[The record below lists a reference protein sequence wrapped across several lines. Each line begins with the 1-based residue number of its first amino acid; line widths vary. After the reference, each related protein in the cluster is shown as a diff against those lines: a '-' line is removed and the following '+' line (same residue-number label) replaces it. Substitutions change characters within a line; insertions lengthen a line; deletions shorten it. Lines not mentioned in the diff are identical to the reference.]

1 MGKPFWRSVEYF
13 FTGNYSADNGNN
25 DIVAIGF
32 GGEIHAYGGD
42 DHVTV
47 GSIGATVHTGSGND
61 TVVGGSAYLRVEDS
75 TGHLSVKGAAGYAD
89 INKSGDGNVSFAGAA
104 GGVSIDHLGH
114 HGDVSYGGAAAYNSV
129 KRKGL
134 SGNVTFKGAGG
145 YNALW
150 HETNHGN
157 LSFAG
162 AGAGNKLDR
171 TWFDQYQGSRGDVSF
186 DGAGAANSISSRVET
201 GNITFRG
208 AGADNHLVRKGKVG
222 DITLQGAGASN
233 RIERTRQAED
243 VYQQTHGNIRFE
255 GVGGYNS
262 FYSDVAH
269 GDIHF
274 SGGGAYNTIT
284 RKGSGSSFDAQGM
297 EYAKAEDIVLT
308 TAKMHGSWIG
318 SGTHAVT
325 AVKSEREPNTYL
337 FAIADGTYTKI
348 NKVRLSNDP
357 KTGKLKYYSEAWY
370 KQGNHLSGLARS
382 DVSSAGGFEV
392 NPINGG
398 YTLSNIAVEHQQS
411 LTVHAMEK
419 DLTEYEWVTYANGA
433 LIDAKDVVLSDAK
446 MGGHAISTDGTKVDV
461 QAIKSNRKPNTYVYA
476 KVLGPYT
483 KIVVVELANDA
494 ETGVLK
500 YQARSWYKEGD
511 HTANLANEDISSA
524 NGYHSMGKGG
534 YSLSA
539 LNYSVNAIRS
549 MSETVADIDEY
560 TDQTLFK
567 PATDSGESSGDVHF
581 SGAGGGNVIKSNV
594 TRGNVYFNGGGI
606 ANVILHSSQFGN
618 TEFNG
623 GGAANV
629 IVKSGEEGD
638 LTFRGAGLANV
649 LVHQSKQGKMDVYA
663 GGAVNVLVR
672 IGDGQYLAHLLAYGN
687 ISVHKGN
694 GNSRVAMLGGY
705 NTHTQIGSGH
715 GLWLAAGGF
724 NVMTQVGNG
733 EVTSVL
739 AGGANVLTKVGEGE
753 LTAGMLGGANVMTH
767 ISGDEQASN
776 TTAVAL
782 GGANILTK
790 KGKGDTLAVMGGGA
804 NVLTHVGDGSTT
816 GVMVGGANIL
826 TKVGNGDTTGIMLGV
841 GNVLT
846 HVGDGQTLGVMGAA
860 GNIFTKVGDGTS
872 IAAMIGA
879 GNIFTHVG
887 EGNAWALMGGLGN
900 VFTKVG
906 NGDALALM
914 VAEANVFTHIGDGMS
929 VALML
934 AKGNVATKVGNGT
947 TLAAMVGNAN
957 IFTHIGN
964 GSTFAA
970 MIGQANVMTKV
981 GNDLTAALMVGK
993 ANIYTHVGDGT
1004 SLGLFA
1010 GEMNVMT
1017 KVGNGTTLAAMFGK
1031 ANIMTHVG
1039 DGLTGVL
1046 ALGEANIVTKVG
1058 DDFMGVVAAAKA
1070 NVVTHVGDATT
1081 AAVLAGKGNI
1091 LTKVGEGTT
1100 VGLLISDIGNV
1111 MTHVG
1116 DGTTIGIAK
1125 GKANIVT
1132 KVGDGLGINVAW
1144 GQANVFTQVGDG
1156 DRYNFAKGEAN
1167 ILTKVGDGQEVSVVQ
1182 GKANIITHVGNGD
1195 DYTGAW
1201 GKANV
1206 ITKVGDGRNV
1216 VLAKGEA
1223 NIVTQVGDGD
1233 SFNALWSKGNVV
1245 TKVGDGMQ
1253 VTAAKGKANITTT
1266 VGNGLS
1272 VTAAY
1277 GDANINTKVG
1287 NGVSVNVAW
1296 GKYNINTKVGDGLNV
1311 AVMKGKANANI
1322 HIGDGL
1328 NINASYAR
1336 NNVAIKVGNG
1346 DFYSLAVAS
1355 SNTSSNKLSAL
1366 FDNVKQTLLGV
1377 GGSQAINYLVQGDE
1391 ASTSGTQKGRGAIA
1405 TPEITKLDGFQ
1416 MDAIEEVGSDLGDS
1430 LTGSVTKVDTP
1441 DLNEMDND
1449 LNIDGASD
1457 HAPNLIV
1464 NGDFEQGD
1472 RGWQS
1477 THGVEA
1483 SYSGSVYGV
1492 NGEGHGTRVTE
1503 LDTHT
1508 NTSLYQDLTDL
1519 TEGEVIA
1526 VSFDFAKRAGLS
1538 NNEGIEV
1545 LWNGE
1550 VVFSSSGDASAW
1562 QQKTLKLTAHAGSN
1576 RIEFK
1581 GTGHNDGLGYIL
1593 DNVVAKSES
1602 SPQANAVS
1610 EHAKQNQASQNALS
1624 DKERAEADR
1633 QRLEQEKQ
1641 KQLDAVAGSQSQ
1653 LESTDQ
1659 QAIENNGQAQRDAVK
1674 EESEAVTAELTTLAQ
1689 GLDVLDGQATHTGK
1703 SGEQWRNDFA
1713 GGLLDGVQSQ
1723 IDDAKQLASDKM
1735 AAAKQTQSDNNSKV
1749 KDSIA
1754 KSEAGVAKGEQN
1766 RAGAE
1771 QDIAEAKADA
1781 ETRKADAVAK
1791 SHDAKQ
1797 AESDAHSAAND
1808 AQSRG
1813 DRDAMNAENKANQAQ
1828 NDAQGAKQNEGDR
1841 PDRQGVAGSGLSGN
1855 AHRVEGA
1862 GETGSHVNTDSQTN
1876 ADGRFSDGLTEQE
1889 LEALEGATNAVNRL
1903 QINAGIRSK
1912 NSGSTIT
1919 SMFMEANADSI
1930 VVDTTASQDVV
1941 RKEVRIS
1948 GVNLVGLG
1956 EASHDS
1962 AESLVAARAEKV
1974 ANLYR
1979 WLDTD
1984 NDVATDKY
1992 VPVPGFERVDAD
2004 VSDEVKQR
2012 MIQSM
2017 SGYIEHTDN
2026 QVPKDQAQALATLF
2040 VESTLDYDW
2049 DKRVEFLTKL
2059 ESYGYSFET
2068 PHAEKSIVS
2077 FWSGKNFKQYRDV
2090 LDNAQT
2096 DGKKVVYDIDVKG
2109 NAFAIDLNKHL
2120 MRWGGLFLDPDN
2132 AEQNQLKSS
2141 IDAATFSNT
2150 GFWSSVYAT
2159 GAQHDVYVIA
2169 EGGVRLGNYFWHV
2182 ELPALRQ
2189 LQREGLVGEIRLL
2202 DKPVSE
2208 YKDLP
2213 ADEIGRRLTDAGVG
2227 VKVRFDALSS
2237 ARQAELLADNPDD
2250 YRADTLVEL
2259 DVKLSAIDSMLRESL
2274 PFYSLRTERNLL
2286 VQEGD
2291 EGFEVRSWPGSDD
2304 KSKTIL
2310 LDNPEDAAQQKAIE
2324 RFILA
2329 NFDNFEQMP
2338 DELFLVDNKVLS
2350 HHDGRTRI
2358 LAQKEDGAWTYN
2370 TNSEL
2375 MSVTELLDAAHV
2387 SGKVRGESYQK
2398 VIDALAEYHASTAEH
2413 ADYELESVEQLV
2425 NLRKK
2430 IEGYALGHP
2439 DSGRLEAMNS
2449 LLNQVNS
2456 RLEEVSVLA
2465 VSEQSIKAHDSFSRL
2480 YDQLDNAH
2488 LKQSKHLYLDG
2499 NGDFVTKGKGNLAKI
2514 DQLGG
2519 SDAVLEKVK
2528 ASVNHEYGQAI
2539 ADTIF
2544 AGLSANE
2551 LAKDGKG
2558 IDITGLNRIHQ
2569 ALEQHM
2575 SPVSAT
2581 MYIWKPSDHSA
2592 LGHAAL
2598 QIGQGRTQIDA
2609 QAAADFNK
2617 QNYVSWWPLGS
2628 KSSNIRNIFNVA
2640 TEYQPDLKLRWSDFS
2655 QPAHQNDTLEHD
2667 MASEENDGF
2676 GLNDGETKLK
2686 RFIEKL
2692 NAAKGID
2699 AAYKDASEG
2708 YASVLLGNPDMLVS
2722 TGIPAHVFQPFVDQ
2736 WNDTSYDMMDVA
2748 NRFAQELQKQAQASG
2763 DPALVAKRIDNV
2775 VRLFAER
2782 ALEEIEAFKA
2792 SQADEGRVFRINLEG
2807 LDVAAMQAEWNRL
2820 SHDPDARYQLLT
2832 KNCSSTVAKVL
2843 KAGGADKLI
2852 GHTWRPKFG
2861 VWTPTELFNFGQA
2874 LQEAQLEIAAKKQS
2888 HQVNDDLDAL
2898 SGSEKHKDK
2907 VAIEND
2913 GTPPRDKVPLSP
2925 LTRFLNN
2932 ELYGERDARRKI
2944 GDITQ
2949 TLLDHAVEKGES
2961 QKVTLKGEAGRLTG
2975 YYHQGTASSDDET
2988 STTSGKVVLF
2998 LHGSGSSA
3006 EEQASAIR
3014 SHYQK
3019 QGIDM
3024 LAVNLRG
3031 YGESDGGP
3039 SEKGLYQDART
3050 MFNYLVNDKG
3060 IDPSN
3065 IILHGY
3071 SMGGPIAA
3079 DLARYAAQNGQA
3091 VSGLLLDRPMPSMT
3105 KAITA
3110 HEVANPAGIVGT
3122 IAKAVNGQFSVEK
3135 NLKGLPQETPILL
3148 LTDNEGLGEEGEKL
3162 RVKLSNSGFNVT
3174 GEQTFYGHEASNR
3187 LMSQY
3192 TGQIVSDLLNT
3203 QHIKHNEAKLNLE
3216 PHGKNYESRDLI
3228 LKPISQPETVELGM
3242 PEVDQKV
3249 LADIAERENVII
3261 GVRPV
3266 DEKSKSLIASK
3277 MYSSKGLFVKAKS
3290 SDWGPMS
3297 GFIPV
3302 DQSFAKASAR
3312 RDLETFNRH
3321 AEQSIQSGNA
3331 VSADLYL
3338 NQVRVEELVSK
3349 YHSLTPLELDDQ
3361 SGMYKTTATNGDQ
3374 SVPFFLNR
3382 VTVDGNELWQV
3393 HYITNG
3399 ELAPFKV
3406 IGDPV
3411 SKQPMTAD
3419 YDLLTVMYSYGDLG
3433 PQDKVKQPLT
3443 WQQWKD
3449 SVTYEDLTPKYKEL
3463 YSNEDLYNKKDGA
3476 SLGNVSGRLKEL
3488 KDRINVDL
3496 GRTNGLEMVHHGADD
3511 ANPYAVMADNF
3522 PATFFVPKSL
3532 FAEDGLGEGKGS
3544 IQTYFNVNEQ
3554 GAVVIRNPQ
3563 EFSDFQQVTINA
3575 SFRAS
3580 FNDKWNHGLDEPLF
3594 TTKRKLSHEF
3604 LNKRDQL
3611 LKKLSGGRLDAQ
3623 DETLVALGNPDDVS
3637 GNKAIVAVDVSQIF
3651 TRQELKERA
3660 NVFAKPIGASYQ
3672 GILDQLDLVHQT
3684 VSRDQIV
3691 ASFELNKKVNAYI
3704 AEHPTSGRNQALT
3717 QLKEQ
3722 ITSALFIGKMQVAQ
3736 VDIDAI
3742 AQTRPELAARIFMV
3756 AIEEANGEHRGLT
3769 DMMVRWANEDPYLA
3783 PKQGY
3788 KGETPNDLGF
3798 DAKYHVDLGDHYADF
3813 KQWLETSQS
3822 NGLLS
3827 KATLDESTKT
3837 VHLGYSYQELQDLT
3851 GVESVQ
3857 MAFYFL
3863 KEAAKKVDP
3872 ISGDSAEMILLKKFA
3887 DKSYLSQLDSDR
3899 MDQIEG
3905 IYRSSHETD
3914 VDAWD
3919 RRYSGA
3925 GYDELTNKLAGATGV
3940 DEQLS
3945 VLLDDRKG
3953 LLIGEVHG
3961 SDVNGLRFVNEQMDA
3976 LKKQGVT
3983 VIGLEHLRSDLAQP
3997 LIDRYLATG
4006 VMSSELSAMLKTKH
4020 LDATLFENARANGM
4034 RIVALDANSSARP
4047 NVQGTEHGL
4056 MYRAG
4061 AANNIAVEV
4070 LQSLPDDEKFVAIYG
4085 KAHLQSHKG
4094 IEGFVPGIT
4103 HRLDL
4108 PALRVSD
4115 SNQFRVEQDDM
4126 TLRVVYDDVAN
4137 KPKLTFKDSL
4147 SGANTAIHNQNV
4159 NDWERVAVTPTAD
4172 GGETRFDGQIIVQ
4185 MENDSVVANA
4195 AANLAGKHPESSVVV
4210 QLDSD
4215 GNYRVVYGDPS
4226 KLDGKLR
4233 WQLVGHGRDDS
4244 DSNNTHLSGYSAED
4258 LAAKLA
4264 NFQQSFSQAENI
4276 NNTPDHISIVGCS
4289 LVSDDKQKG
4298 FGHQFINAMDVNGL
4312 RVDVSARSSEL
4323 AVDATGRKH
4332 TKDENG
4338 DWIQKAETNK
4348 VSLSWNEQGEVIAK
4362 EERIRNGIAEGD
4374 IDLSRIGVSD
4384 VGEIARGAIGDNN
4397 DVFDAPEKRKV
4408 ETETSSSAANNK
4420 LSYSGNIQVNVGDG
4434 EFTAVNWGT
4443 SNVGIKVGSG
4453 GFKSLAFGDNNV
4465 MVHIGNGE
4473 SKHSVDMGGYQAL
4486 EGAQMFIG
4494 NRNVS
4499 FNLGQSNDLL
4509 VMMDKSIPT
4518 PPLVNPFDGAA
4529 RISGVL
4535 QSIATSG
4542 EDQDWLAA
4550 QEQQWTLSGAKKFV
4564 KDMSGLDQSSSVDY
4578 TCLVELDSHNERSS
4592 RGLKHDT
4599 EAALNKQY
4607 NQWLSGN
4614 SDSSA
4619 GKLSRADKLRQANEK
4634 LAFNFAVGGQ
4644 GADIQV
4650 TTGNWNFMFGDN
4662 IQSIL
4667 DTNLGSLFG
4676 LMTQQFSAT
4685 GQAKTTFT
4693 YTPEDLPRQLKN
4705 KLLGQMAGIGAE
4717 TTLADIF
4724 GVDYTTSG
4732 QIVSR
4737 NGEAVD
4743 GVAILTEMLEVIG
4756 EFSGD
4761 QLQAF
4766 VDPAKLLDSLK
4777 SGIDMGA
4784 DGIQSFAETHGLK
4797 DKAPEEEENKS
4808 AVSVNGTSVNSAQ
4821 GATASDG
4828 NTETAE
4834 TQDRAFGF
4842 NSLNLPNLFAT
4853 IFSQDKQKEMKSLVE
4868 NLKENLTADL
4878 LNMKEKTFDFL
4889 RNSGHL
4895 QGDGDINLSL
4905 GNYNFNWGGDGK
4917 DLGAYLGDN
4926 NNFWGGRGDDVFYA
4940 TGTSNIFT
4948 GGEGS
4953 DMGVLM
4959 GRENMMFGGDG
4970 NDTAVVAG
4978 RINHVFLGAGDDQ
4991 SFVFGEGGEIDTGLG
5006 RDYVVTSGN
5015 FNRVDTGD
5023 GQDYSVTIGNN
5034 NQVELGAGNDFANV
5048 FGNYNRINASAGN
5061 DVVKLMG
5068 YHAVLNGGE
5077 GEDHLIAAAIS
5088 KFSQFNGEEGRDLMV
5103 LGGYQNTFKGGTD
5116 VDSFVVSGDVIDNL
5130 VEDISSEDN
5139 IVFNGIDWQKLWF
5152 ERSGYDLKLSILRDP
5167 VSETDQAKFEHIG
5180 SVTFNDYFD
5189 GKRAQ
5194 MIIAMGEKDANGER
5208 EYTTLSESSI
5218 DALVQAMSGFDP
5230 QAGDNGFIDNLDSKS
5245 RVAISTAWADVV
5257 HKKGITV

>member
-13 FTGNYSADNGNN
+13 FTGNYSADDGNN
-25 DIVAIGF
+25 SIVAIGF

-47 GSIGATVHTGSGND
+47 GSIGATVYTGSGND
-61 TVVGGSAYLRVEDS
+61 TVVGGSAYLRVEDT

-104 GGVSIDHLGH
+104 GGVSIDHLGN
-114 HGDVSYGGAAAYNSV
+114 HGDVNYGGAAAYNGIT
-129 KRKGL
+129 RKGL

-150 HETNHGN
+150 HETNQGN

-171 TWFDQYQGSRGDVSF
+171 TWFNRYQDSRGDVTF

-222 DITLQGAGASN
+222 DVTLQGAGASN

-243 VYQQTHGNIRFE
+243 VYAQTRGNIRFE

-262 FYSDVAH
+262 LYSDVAH

-274 SGGGAYNTIT
+274 SGGGAYNTII
-284 RKGSGSSFDAQGM
+284 RKGSGNDFAKEGM
-297 EYAKAEDIVLT
+297 TNAKADEIVLT
-308 TAKMHGSWIG
+308 KAVMSGSWIG
-318 SGTHAVT
+318 QDHHVT
-325 AVKSEREPNTYL
+325 AVKSASEPNTYL
-337 FAIADGTYTKI
+337 FAFADSTYTKI
-348 NKVRLSNDP
+348 NKVQLRNDP
-357 KTGKLKYYSEAWY
+357 QTGELKYYSTAWY
-370 KQGNHLSGLARS
+370 KEGNHLSNLANQDIS
-382 DVSSAGGFEV
+382 DNGGFTAV
-392 NPINGG
+392 NINGA
-398 YTLSNIAVEHQQS
+398 YTLSDLKVEHQQS
-411 LTVHAMEK
+411 LTVHAVEK

-433 LIDAKDVVLSDAK
+433 LIDAKDVALSEAK
-446 MGGHAISTDGTKVDV
+446 MGGTAISTDGTTVDV
-461 QAIKSNRKPNTYVYA
+461 QAVKSNRKPNTYVYA

-483 KIVVVELANDA
+483 KIVVVELANDPK
-494 ETGVLK
+494 TGALK

-511 HTANLANEDISSA
+511 HTADLANEDISSA

-534 YSLSA
+534 YSLSD
-539 LNYSVNAIRS
+539 LHYSVNAVRS
-549 MSETVADIDEY
+549 TSETVADIDEY

-581 SGAGGGNVIKSNV
+581 NGAGGGNVIKSNV

-694 GNSRVAMLGGY
+694 GNSRVVMLGGY
-705 NTHTQIGSGH
+705 NTHTQIGSGN
-715 GLWLAAGGF
+715 GLWLAGGGF
-724 NVMTQVGNG
+724 NVMTQVGKG
-733 EVTSVL
+733 DVASVL
-739 AGGANVLTKVGEGE
+739 AGGANVLTKVGDGD
-753 LTAGMLGGANVMTH
+753 LTAGMLGGANVITH
-767 ISGDEQASN
+767 ISGDNETSN

-790 KGKGDTLAVMGGGA
+790 KGKGNALAVMGGGA
-804 NVLTHVGDGSTT
+804 NVLTHVGDGTTT

-872 IAAMIGA
+872 IAVMIGA

-957 IFTHIGN
+957 IFTHVGS

-970 MIGQANVMTKV
+970 MIGQANIMTKV
-981 GNDLTAALMVGK
+981 GDDLTAALMVGK

-1004 SLGLFA
+1004 SLGIFA
-1010 GEMNVMT
+1010 GEVNVMT

-1125 GKANIVT
+1125 GKANIIT
-1132 KVGDGLGINVAW
+1132 KVGDGLGVNVAW

-1167 ILTKVGDGQEVSVVQ
+1167 VITKVGDGQEVSVVQ

-1206 ITKVGDGRNV
+1206 ITKVGNGRNV

-1233 SFNALWSKGNVV
+1233 SFNALWSKGNIV

-1266 VGNGLS
+1266 VGDGLS

-1287 NGVSVNVAW
+1287 DGVSVNVAW

-1328 NINASYAR
+1328 GINASYAQ
-1336 NNVAIKVGNG
+1336 NNVAIKIGNG

-1366 FDNVKQTLLGV
+1366 FDNIKQTVLGV

-1391 ASTSGTQKGRGAIA
+1391 ASSSGTQKGRGAIA

-1441 DLNEMDND
+1441 DLNKMQNA
-1449 LNIDGASD
+1449 LNVDGSSD
-1457 HAPNLIV
+1457 QTQATNLIV

-1472 RGWQS
+1472 QGWKS

-1483 SYSGSVYGV
+1483 SYSGNVYGV
-1492 NGEGHGTRVTE
+1492 NGEGHGARVTE
-1503 LDTHT
+1503 LDTYT

-1581 GTGHNDGLGYIL
+1581 GTGQNDGLGYIL

-1602 SPQANAVS
+1602 SQQANAVS
-1610 EHAKQNQASQNALS
+1610 EHATQNQASQNALS

-1659 QAIENNGQAQRDAVK
+1659 QALGNNGQAQRDAVK
-1674 EESEAVTAELTTLAQ
+1674 EESEAVTAELTKLAQ
-1689 GLDVLDGQATHTGK
+1689 GLDVLDGQATHTGE
-1703 SGEQWRNDFA
+1703 SGDQWRNDFV
-1713 GGLLDGVQSQ
+1713 GGLLDGVQRQ
-1723 IDDAKQLASDKM
+1723 LDDAKQIANDKI

-1749 KDSIA
+1749 KESVA

-1771 QDIAEAKADA
+1771 QDIADAKADA

-1791 SHDAKQ
+1791 SNDAKQ

-1828 NDAQGAKQNEGDR
+1828 NDAKGTKQNEGDR
-1841 PDRQGVAGSGLSGN
+1841 PDREGVTGSGLSGN

-1862 GETGSHVNTDSQTN
+1862 GETGSHVTNDSQIN
-1876 ADGRFSDGLTEQE
+1876 ADGRFSEGLSEQE
-1889 LEALEGATNAVNRL
+1889 QEALEGATNAVNRL
-1903 QINAGIRSK
+1903 QINAGIRGK
-1912 NSGSTIT
+1912 NSGSTIS
-1919 SMFMEANADSI
+1919 SMFTETNSDSI
-1930 VVDTTASQDVV
+1930 VVPTAASQDVV
-1941 RKEVRIS
+1941 RQEIRIS
-1948 GVNLVGLG
+1948 GVNLEGLG
-1956 EASHDS
+1956 EASHDT
-1962 AESLVAARAEKV
+1962 AESLVSARAEKV

-1984 NDVATDKY
+1984 NDAATDKY

-2004 VSDEVKQR
+2004 VSEEAKER
-2012 MIQSM
+2012 MIQFVG
-2017 SGYIEHTDN
+2017 GYIEHTDN

-2040 VESTLDYDW
+2040 VEATLDYDW

-2059 ESYGYSFET
+2059 ESYGYSFEA
-2068 PHAEKSIVS
+2068 PHGEKSIVS
-2077 FWSGKNFKQYRDV
+2077 FWSGRNFKEYRNV
-2090 LDNAQT
+2090 LDNAQA

-2109 NAFAIDLNKHL
+2109 NAFAIDLNKQL
-2120 MRWGGLFLDPDN
+2120 MRWGGMFLDPDN

-2159 GAQHDVYVIA
+2159 GAQNDVYVIA
-2169 EGGVRLGNYFWHV
+2169 EGGMRLGNYFWNV

-2202 DKPVSE
+2202 DKPVSA
-2208 YKDLP
+2208 YKDIP
-2213 ADEIGRRLTDAGVG
+2213 VEDIGRRLTDAGVA
-2227 VKVRFDALSS
+2227 VKVRFDALSHEK
-2237 ARQAELLADNPDD
+2237 QADLLADNPDG
-2250 YRADTLVEL
+2250 YKADTLVEL

-2286 VQEGD
+2286 VQEGE
-2291 EGFEVRSWPGSDD
+2291 EGFEVRSWPGTDG

-2310 LDNPEDAAQQKAIE
+2310 LDNPEDAAQQKSIE

-2370 TNSEL
+2370 ANVEL

-2387 SGKVRGESYQK
+2387 SGKVRGESYQQ
-2398 VIDALAEYHASTAEH
+2398 VIDALTEYHASTAEH
-2413 ADYELESVEQLV
+2413 ADYELTSVEKLL
-2425 NLRKK
+2425 NLRKQV
-2430 IEGYALGHP
+2430 EGYVLGHP
-2439 DSGRLEAMNS
+2439 DSGRVQAMNA

-2456 RLEEVSVLA
+2456 RLEAVSVLV
-2465 VSEQSIKAHDSFSRL
+2465 VSEQSIKAHDSFSHL
-2480 YDQLDNAH
+2480 YDQLDNAN
-2488 LKQSKHLYLDG
+2488 LKESKHLYLDG
-2499 NGDFVTKGKGNLAKI
+2499 NGDFVTKGKGNLANI
-2514 DQLGG
+2514 DKLGG

-2528 ASVNHEYGQAI
+2528 AAVSHEYGQVV

-2544 AGLSANE
+2544 AGLSAND

-2558 IDITGLNRIHQ
+2558 IDIAGLNKVHQ
-2569 ALEQHM
+2569 AIEQHM

-2598 QIGQGRTQIDA
+2598 QIGQGRTQLEG

-2640 TEYQPDLKLRWSDFS
+2640 TEDQPDLKLRWSDFS

-2686 RFIEKL
+2686 RFVEKL

-2699 AAYKDASEG
+2699 ASYKDASEG
-2708 YASVLLGNPDMLVS
+2708 YASVLLGNPDMLAS

-2748 NRFAQELQKQAQASG
+2748 NRFAEELQKQAQASG
-2763 DPALVAKRIDNV
+2763 DPALVEKRIDNV

-2782 ALEEIEAFKA
+2782 AIEEIEAFKA

-2820 SHDPDARYQLLT
+2820 SNDPDARYQLLT

-2888 HQVNDDLDAL
+2888 HQVTDVLDAL
-2898 SGSEKHKDK
+2898 SGNEKHKEN

-2913 GTPPRDKVPLSP
+2913 GTPPRDKESLSP

-2932 ELYGERDARRKI
+2932 ELYGEKDARRKI

-2949 TLLDHAVEKGES
+2949 TLLDHAVENGES

-2975 YYHQGTASSDDET
+2975 YYHQGAASSEGQT
-2988 STTSGKVVLF
+2988 SATSGKVVLF

-3014 SHYQK
+3014 NHYQK

-3065 IILHGY
+3065 IIIHGY

-3110 HEVANPAGIVGT
+3110 HEVANPAGIVGA

-3135 NLKGLPQETPILL
+3135 NLKGLPKETPILL

-3162 RVKLSNSGFNVT
+3162 RAKLAIAGYNVT

-3187 LMSQY
+3187 LMGQY
-3192 TGQIVSDLLNT
+3192 TDQIVSGLFNAEQAAVEAGEVLKGLEKDFKRYGDALKPDTSVPGKAKDIRTTKDFLNGYKNDHAKDIVDGFHSDMSIKQLVDLFVKGNWSAEQKGALAWEIESRALKVTFQNKSEKYNRLFREIASAGVVDAKATEQLAPQLMLLNLANDGFGGRCDPLS
-3203 QHIKHNEAKLNLE
+3203 KLVLVAKQLE
-3216 PHGKNYESRDLI
+3216 NDG
-3228 LKPISQPETVELGM
+3228 QV
-3242 PEVDQKV
+3242 
-3249 LADIAERENVII
+3249 
-3261 GVRPV
+3261 GVARQLL
-3266 DEKSKSLIASK
+3266 EK
-3277 MYSSKGLFVKAKS
+3277 MYSAAAVLSNPTLYSDSEKANASKLLSSLAAIHAKN
-3290 SDWGPMS
+3290 PMHDTS
-3297 GFIPV
+3297 MKVWQEKLEGKQALTVNGVVEKIT
-3302 DQSFAKASAR
+3302 DASANGKPV
-3312 RDLETFNRH
+3312 L
-3321 AEQSIQSGNA
+3321 
-3331 VSADLYL
+3331 
-3338 NQVRVEELVSK
+3338 
-3349 YHSLTPLELDDQ
+3349 LELDAPKHAMAAWAKG
-3361 SGMYKTTATNGDQ
+3361 SGDERVYGFYDPNAGIVEFSSAEKFSAYLTRFFGKSDLDMAQRYELGKNAAGEPIFNRVVVMDGNTLASYKPTFGDKTT
-3374 SVPFFLNR
+3374 
-3382 VTVDGNELWQV
+3382 
-3393 HYITNG
+3393 
-3399 ELAPFKV
+3399 
-3406 IGDPV
+3406 
-3411 SKQPMTAD
+3411 M
-3419 YDLLTVMYSYGDLG
+3419 
-3433 PQDKVKQPLT
+3433 
-3443 WQQWKD
+3443 
-3449 SVTYEDLTPKYKEL
+3449 
-3463 YSNEDLYNKKDGA
+3463 
-3476 SLGNVSGRLKEL
+3476 
-3488 KDRINVDL
+3488 
-3496 GRTNGLEMVHHGADD
+3496 
-3511 ANPYAVMADNF
+3511 
-3522 PATFFVPKSL
+3522 
-3532 FAEDGLGEGKGS
+3532 
-3544 IQTYFNVNEQ
+3544 
-3554 GAVVIRNPQ
+3554 
-3563 EFSDFQQVTINA
+3563 
-3575 SFRAS
+3575 
-3580 FNDKWNHGLDEPLF
+3580 
-3594 TTKRKLSHEF
+3594 
-3604 LNKRDQL
+3604 
-3611 LKKLSGGRLDAQ
+3611 
-3623 DETLVALGNPDDVS
+3623 
-3637 GNKAIVAVDVSQIF
+3637 
-3651 TRQELKERA
+3651 
-3660 NVFAKPIGASYQ
+3660 Q
-3672 GILDQLDLVHQT
+3672 GILDLPV
-3684 VSRDQIV
+3684 
-3691 ASFELNKKVNAYI
+3691 
-3704 AEHPTSGRNQALT
+3704 
-3717 QLKEQ
+3717 
-3722 ITSALFIGKMQVAQ
+3722 
-3736 VDIDAI
+3736 
-3742 AQTRPELAARIFMV
+3742 
-3756 AIEEANGEHRGLT
+3756 
-3769 DMMVRWANEDPYLA
+3769 
-3783 PKQGY
+3783 
-3788 KGETPNDLGF
+3788 F
-3798 DAKYHVDLGDHYADF
+3798 DATPIKKTGTSDVDGNAKIVDV
-3813 KQWLETSQS
+3813 T
-3822 NGLLS
+3822 
-3827 KATLDESTKT
+3827 
-3837 VHLGYSYQELQDLT
+3837 
-3851 GVESVQ
+3851 
-3857 MAFYFL
+3857 
-3863 KEAAKKVDP
+3863 KEALADGK
-3872 ISGDSAEMILLKKFA
+3872 IL
-3887 DKSYLSQLDSDR
+3887 
-3899 MDQIEG
+3899 
-3905 IYRSSHETD
+3905 
-3914 VDAWD
+3914 
-3919 RRYSGA
+3919 
-3925 GYDELTNKLAGATGV
+3925 
-3940 DEQLS
+3940 
-3945 VLLDDRKG
+3945 
-3953 LLIGEVHG
+3953 
-3961 SDVNGLRFVNEQMDA
+3961 
-3976 LKKQGVT
+3976 
-3983 VIGLEHLRSDLAQP
+3983 
-3997 LIDRYLATG
+3997 
-4006 VMSSELSAMLKTKH
+4006 
-4020 LDATLFENARANGM
+4020 
-4034 RIVALDANSSARP
+4034 
-4047 NVQGTEHGL
+4047 
-4056 MYRAG
+4056 
-4061 AANNIAVEV
+4061 
-4070 LQSLPDDEKFVAIYG
+4070 
-4085 KAHLQSHKG
+4085 
-4094 IEGFVPGIT
+4094 
-4103 HRLDL
+4103 
-4108 PALRVSD
+4108 
-4115 SNQFRVEQDDM
+4115 
-4126 TLRVVYDDVAN
+4126 
-4137 KPKLTFKDSL
+4137 
-4147 SGANTAIHNQNV
+4147 HNQNV
-4159 NDWERVAVTPTAD
+4159 NDWERVVVTPTAD

-4185 MENDSVVANA
+4185 MENDAVAAKA

-4233 WQLVGHGRDDS
+4233 WQLVGHGRDHS
-4244 DSNNTHLSGYSAED
+4244 ESNNTRLSGYSADE
-4258 LAAKLA
+4258 LAVKLA
-4264 NFQQSFSQAENI
+4264 KFQQSFNQAENVSSK
-4276 NNTPDHISIVGCS
+4276 PDHISIVGCS

-4298 FGHQFINAMDVNGL
+4298 FGHQFINAMDANGL
-4312 RVDVSARSSEL
+4312 RVEVSVRSAKVYINEM
-4323 AVDATGRKH
+4323 GRKLYFDG
-4332 TKDENG
+4332 KDSWVN
-4338 DWIQKAETNK
+4338 KAINSK
-4348 VSLSWNEQGEVIAK
+4348 VLLSWNGQGEVVAK
-4362 EERIRNGIAEGD
+4362 DERIRNGIAEGD
-4374 IDLSRIGVSD
+4374 IDLSRIGISD
-4384 VGEIARGAIGDNN
+4384 VDEPARGAIGDNN
-4397 DVFDAPEKRKV
+4397 DVFDAPEKRKA
-4408 ETETSSSAANNK
+4408 ETETSSSSANNK

-4443 SNVGIKVGSG
+4443 SNVGIKVGTG

-4465 MVHIGNGE
+4465 MIHIGNGE
-4473 SKHSVDMGGYQAL
+4473 SKHSFDIGGYQAL

-4499 FNLGQSNDLL
+4499 FNKGRSNDLI

-4542 EDQDWLAA
+4542 EGKDWLAA

-4578 TCLVELDSHNERSS
+4578 TSLVELDSQNERSS
-4592 RGLKHDT
+4592 RGLKHDA

-4614 SDSSA
+4614 GNNDTS
-4619 GKLSRADKLRQANEK
+4619 KLSRADKLRQANEK

-4705 KLLGQMAGIGAE
+4705 KLLGQLAGVGAE

-4724 GVDYTTSG
+4724 GVDYTASG
-4732 QIVSR
+4732 HIVSR

-4743 GVAILTEMLEVIG
+4743 GVAILKEMLEVIG

-4766 VDPAKLLDSLK
+4766 VDPTKLVNSLEA
-4777 SGIDMGA
+4777 GINMGA
-4784 DGIQSFAETHGLK
+4784 DGIKSFAETHGLK
-4797 DKAPEEEENKS
+4797 EKAPEEEESKPS
-4808 AVSVNGTSVNSAQ
+4808 VSLNGETLNSTQ
-4821 GATASDG
+4821 GATVADG
-4828 NTETAE
+4828 STETTE
-4834 TQDRAFGF
+4834 TPDRAFGF

-4853 IFSQDKQKEMKSLVE
+4853 IFSQDKQKEMKSLVA

-4948 GGEGS
+4948 GGEGN

-4991 SFVFGEGGEIDTGLG
+4991 SFVFGEGGEIDTGSG

-5023 GQDYSVTIGNN
+5023 DQDYSVTIGNN
-5034 NQVELGAGNDFANV
+5034 NQVELGAGDDFANV

-5088 KFSQFNGEEGRDLMV
+5088 KFSQFNGGEGRDLMV

-5130 VEDISSEDN
+5130 VEDIRSEDN

-5167 VSETDQAKFEHIG
+5167 ASDSDQAKFEHIG
-5180 SVTFNDYFD
+5180 SVTFSDYFN
-5189 GKRAQ
+5189 GNRAQ
-5194 MIIAMGEKDANGER
+5194 VIIAMGEKDATGER
-5208 EYTTLSESSI
+5208 EYTTLSESAI

-5230 QAGDNGFIDNLDSKS
+5230 KAGDNGFIDNLDSKS
-5245 RVAISTAWADVV
+5245 RVAITTAWADVV

>member
-13 FTGNYSADNGNN
+13 FTGNYSADDGNN
-25 DIVAIGF
+25 SIVAIGF

-47 GSIGATVHTGSGND
+47 GSIGATVYTGSGND
-61 TVVGGSAYLRVEDS
+61 TVVGGSAYLRVEDT

-104 GGVSIDHLGH
+104 GGVSIDHLGN
-114 HGDVSYGGAAAYNSV
+114 HGDVSYGGAAAYNGIT
-129 KRKGL
+129 RKGL

-150 HETNHGN
+150 HETNQGN

-171 TWFDQYQGSRGDVSF
+171 TWFNRYQGSRGDVTF

-243 VYQQTHGNIRFE
+243 VYAQTRGNIRFE

-262 FYSDVAH
+262 LYSDVAH

-308 TAKMHGSWIG
+308 AAQMHGLSIDNG
-318 SGTHAVT
+318 NKFHAVT

-348 NKVRLSNDP
+348 NKVRLYNDP
-357 KTGKLKYYSEAWY
+357 ETGKLKYYSEAWF
-370 KQGNHLSGLARS
+370 KRGNHLAELARS

-411 LTVHAMEK
+411 LTVHAVEK

-433 LIDAKDVVLSDAK
+433 LIDAKDVALSEAK
-446 MGGHAISTDGTKVDV
+446 MGGHAISTDGTTVDV
-461 QAIKSNRKPNTYVYA
+461 QAVKSNRKPNTYVYA

-483 KIVVVELANDA
+483 KIVVVELANDPK
-494 ETGVLK
+494 TGALK
-500 YQARSWYKEGD
+500 YQARSWYKEGN

-534 YSLSA
+534 YSLSD
-539 LNYSVNAIRS
+539 LHYSVNAVRS
-549 MSETVADIDEY
+549 TSETVADIDEY

-567 PATDSGESSGDVHF
+567 PATDSGESSGDVRF
-581 SGAGGGNVIKSNV
+581 NGAGGGNVIKSNV

-606 ANVILHSSQFGN
+606 ANVILHSSQFGH

-694 GNSRVAMLGGY
+694 GNSRVVMLGGY
-705 NTHTQIGSGH
+705 NTHTQIGSGN

-724 NVMTQVGNG
+724 NVMTQVGKG
-733 EVTSVL
+733 DVASVL
-739 AGGANVLTKVGEGE
+739 AGGANVLTKVGDGD
-753 LTAGMLGGANVMTH
+753 LTAGMLGGANVITH
-767 ISGDEQASN
+767 ISGDNETSN

-790 KGKGDTLAVMGGGA
+790 KGKGNTLAVMGGGA
-804 NVLTHVGDGSTT
+804 NVLTHVGDGTTT

-872 IAAMIGA
+872 IAVMIGA

-957 IFTHIGN
+957 IFTHVGS

-970 MIGQANVMTKV
+970 MIGQANIMTKV

-1004 SLGLFA
+1004 SLGIFA
-1010 GEMNVMT
+1010 GEVNVIT

-1125 GKANIVT
+1125 GKANIIT
-1132 KVGDGLGINVAW
+1132 KVGDGLGVNVAW

-1167 ILTKVGDGQEVSVVQ
+1167 IITKVGDGQEVSVVQ

-1206 ITKVGDGRNV
+1206 ITKVGNGRNV

-1233 SFNALWSKGNVV
+1233 SFNALWSKGNIV

-1266 VGNGLS
+1266 VGDGLS

-1287 NGVSVNVAW
+1287 DGVSVNVAW

-1322 HIGDGL
+1322 HVGDGL
-1328 NINASYAR
+1328 NINASYAQ

-1366 FDNVKQTLLGV
+1366 FDNIKQTLLGV

-1391 ASTSGTQKGRGAIA
+1391 ASSSGTQKGRGAIA

-1416 MDAIEEVGSDLGDS
+1416 MEAIEEVGSDLGDS

-1441 DLNEMDND
+1441 DLNKMQNALDV
-1449 LNIDGASD
+1449 DGSAD
-1457 HAPNLIV
+1457 QTQAPNLIV

-1472 RGWQS
+1472 RGWKS

-1483 SYSGSVYGV
+1483 SYSGNVYGV
-1492 NGEGHGTRVTE
+1492 NGEGHGARVTE
-1503 LDTHT
+1503 LDTYT

-1602 SPQANAVS
+1602 SQQANAVS
-1610 EHAKQNQASQNALS
+1610 EHATQNQASQNALS
-1624 DKERAEADR
+1624 DKECAEADR

-1659 QAIENNGQAQRDAVK
+1659 QALENNGQAQRDAVK
-1674 EESEAVTAELTTLAQ
+1674 EESEAVTAELTKLAQ
-1689 GLDVLDGQATHTGK
+1689 GLDVLDGQATHTGE
-1703 SGEQWRNDFA
+1703 SGDQWRNDFA

-1723 IDDAKQLASDKM
+1723 LDDAKQLANDKI

-1749 KDSIA
+1749 KESVA

-1791 SHDAKQ
+1791 SNDAKQ

-1828 NDAQGAKQNEGDR
+1828 NDAKGTKQNEGDR
-1841 PDRQGVAGSGLSGN
+1841 PDREGVAGSGLSGN
-1855 AHRVEGA
+1855 AHSVEGA
-1862 GETGSHVNTDSQTN
+1862 GETGSHVNTDSPTN
-1876 ADGRFSDGLTEQE
+1876 ADGRFSEGLSEQE
-1889 LEALEGATNAVNRL
+1889 QEALEGATNAVNRL
-1903 QINAGIRSK
+1903 QINAGIRGK

-1919 SMFMEANADSI
+1919 SMFTETNSDSI
-1930 VVDTTASQDVV
+1930 VVPTTASQDVV
-1941 RKEVRIS
+1941 RQEIRIS
-1948 GVNLVGLG
+1948 GVNLEGLG
-1956 EASHDS
+1956 ETSHDS

-2026 QVPKDQAQALATLF
+2026 QVPKDQAEALATLF

-2059 ESYGYSFET
+2059 ESYGYSFEA

-2159 GAQHDVYVIA
+2159 GAQNDVYVIA
-2169 EGGVRLGNYFWHV
+2169 EGGVRLGNYFWNV

-2213 ADEIGRRLTDAGVG
+2213 ADQIGRRLTDAGVA
-2227 VKVRFDALSS
+2227 VKVRFDALSHE
-2237 ARQAELLADNPDD
+2237 RQAELLADNPDG
-2250 YRADTLVEL
+2250 YKADTLVEL

-2286 VQEGD
+2286 VQEGE
-2291 EGFEVRSWPGSDD
+2291 EGFEVRSWPGIDG

-2310 LDNPEDAAQQKAIE
+2310 LDNPEDAAQQKSIE

-2358 LAQKEDGAWTYN
+2358 IAQKEDGAWTYN
-2370 TNSEL
+2370 TNVEL

-2387 SGKVRGESYQK
+2387 NGKVRGDSYQQ
-2398 VIDALAEYHASTAEH
+2398 VIDALTEYHASTVEH
-2413 ADYELESVEQLV
+2413 ADYELESVEKLL
-2425 NLRKK
+2425 NLRKQ
-2430 IEGYALGHP
+2430 IEGYVLGHP
-2439 DSGRLEAMNS
+2439 DSGRVEAMNS

-2480 YDQLDNAH
+2480 YDQLDNAN
-2488 LKQSKHLYLDG
+2488 LKESKHLYLDG
-2499 NGDFVTKGKGNLAKI
+2499 NGDFVTKGKGNLATI

-2528 ASVNHEYGQAI
+2528 AAVTHEYGQVV

-2544 AGLSANE
+2544 AGLSAND

-2558 IDITGLNRIHQ
+2558 IDIAGLNKVHQ
-2569 ALEQHM
+2569 AIEQHM

-2598 QIGQGRTQIDA
+2598 QIGQGRTQLEG

-2640 TEYQPDLKLRWSDFS
+2640 TEDQPDLKLRWSDFS

-2676 GLNDGETKLK
+2676 GLKDGETKLK

-2699 AAYKDASEG
+2699 ASYKDASEG
-2708 YASVLLGNPDMLVS
+2708 YASVLLGNPDMLAS

-2748 NRFAQELQKQAQASG
+2748 NRFAEELQKQAQASG
-2763 DPALVAKRIDNV
+2763 DPALVEKRIDNV

-2820 SHDPDARYQLLT
+2820 SNDPDARYQLLT

-2888 HQVNDDLDAL
+2888 HQVTDVLDAL
-2898 SGSEKHKDK
+2898 SGNEKHKEN

-2913 GTPPRDKVPLSP
+2913 GTPPRDKESLSP

-2932 ELYGERDARRKI
+2932 ELYGEKDARRKI
-2944 GDITQ
+2944 GEITQ
-2949 TLLDHAVEKGES
+2949 TLLDHAVENGES
-2961 QKVTLKGEAGRLTG
+2961 QKVTLKGEVGRLTG
-2975 YYHQGTASSDDET
+2975 YYHQGAASSEGET
-2988 STTSGKVVLF
+2988 SATSGKVVLF

-3006 EEQASAIR
+3006 EEQASEIR
-3014 SHYQK
+3014 NHYQK

-3065 IILHGY
+3065 IIIHGY

-3110 HEVANPAGIVGT
+3110 HEMANPAGIVGA

-3135 NLKGLPQETPILL
+3135 NLKGLPKETPILL

-3162 RVKLSNSGFNVT
+3162 RAKLAIAGYNVT

-3187 LMSQY
+3187 LMGQY
-3192 TGQIVSDLLNT
+3192 ADQIVSGLFNAEQAAVEAGEVLKGLEKDFKRYGDALKPDTSVPGKSKDIRTTKDFLNGYKNDHAKEIVDGFRSDMSIKQLVDLFVKGNWSAEQKGALAWEIESRALKVTFQNKSEKYNRLFREIASAGVVDAKATEQLAPQLMLLNLSNDGFGGRCDPLS
-3203 QHIKHNEAKLNLE
+3203 KLVLVAKQLE
-3216 PHGKNYESRDLI
+3216 NDG
-3228 LKPISQPETVELGM
+3228 QV
-3242 PEVDQKV
+3242 
-3249 LADIAERENVII
+3249 
-3261 GVRPV
+3261 GVARQLL
-3266 DEKSKSLIASK
+3266 EK
-3277 MYSSKGLFVKAKS
+3277 MYSAAAVLSNPTLYSDSEKANASKLLSSLAAIHAKN
-3290 SDWGPMS
+3290 PMHDTS
-3297 GFIPV
+3297 MKVWQEKLEGKQALTVNGVVEKIT
-3302 DQSFAKASAR
+3302 DASANGKPV
-3312 RDLETFNRH
+3312 L
-3321 AEQSIQSGNA
+3321 
-3331 VSADLYL
+3331 
-3338 NQVRVEELVSK
+3338 
-3349 YHSLTPLELDDQ
+3349 LELDAPGHAMAAWAKGSGDDRVYGFYDPNAGIVEFSSAEKFGDYLTRFFGKSDLNMAQ
-3361 SGMYKTTATNGDQ
+3361 SYKLGKNDAGEAIFNRVVVMDGNTLASYKPTFGDKTTMQGILDLPVFDATPIKKPTGGVASDLEALGDK
-3374 SVPFFLNR
+3374 
-3382 VTVDGNELWQV
+3382 T
-3393 HYITNG
+3393 
-3399 ELAPFKV
+3399 KV
-3406 IGDPV
+3406 V
-3411 SKQPMTAD
+3411 
-3419 YDLLTVMYSYGDLG
+3419 
-3433 PQDKVKQPLT
+3433 
-3443 WQQWKD
+3443 
-3449 SVTYEDLTPKYKEL
+3449 
-3463 YSNEDLYNKKDGA
+3463 
-3476 SLGNVSGRLKEL
+3476 
-3488 KDRINVDL
+3488 VDL
-3496 GRTNGLEMVHHGADD
+3496 A
-3511 ANPYAVMADNF
+3511 
-3522 PATFFVPKSL
+3522 
-3532 FAEDGLGEGKGS
+3532 
-3544 IQTYFNVNEQ
+3544 
-3554 GAVVIRNPQ
+3554 
-3563 EFSDFQQVTINA
+3563 
-3575 SFRAS
+3575 
-3580 FNDKWNHGLDEPLF
+3580 
-3594 TTKRKLSHEF
+3594 
-3604 LNKRDQL
+3604 
-3611 LKKLSGGRLDAQ
+3611 
-3623 DETLVALGNPDDVS
+3623 
-3637 GNKAIVAVDVSQIF
+3637 QIF
-3651 TRQELKERA
+3651 TVQELKERA
-3660 NVFAKPIGASYQ
+3660 KVFAKPIGASYQ
-3672 GILDQLDLVHQT
+3672 GILDQLDLVHQAKG
-3684 VSRDQIV
+3684 RDQIA
-3691 ASFELNKKVNAYI
+3691 ASFELNKKINDYI

-3717 QLKEQ
+3717 QLKKQ
-3722 ITSALFIGKMQVAQ
+3722 VTNALFIGKMQVAQ
-3736 VDIDAI
+3736 AGIDAI

-3756 AIEEANGEHRGLT
+3756 AIEEANGKHVGLT

-3783 PKQGY
+3783 PKHGY
-3788 KGETPNDLGF
+3788 KGETPSDLGF
-3798 DAKYHVDLGDHYADF
+3798 DAKYHVDLGEHYADF

-3851 GVESVQ
+3851 GAESVQ

-3863 KEAAKKVDP
+3863 KEAAKKADP
-3872 ISGDSAEMILLKKFA
+3872 ISGDSAEMILLKKYA
-3887 DKSYLSQLDSDR
+3887 DQSYLSQLDSDR

-3914 VDAWD
+3914 IDAWD
-3919 RRYSGA
+3919 RRYSGT
-3925 GYDELTNKLAGATGV
+3925 GYDELTNKLASATGV
-3940 DEQLS
+3940 DEQLA

-4020 LDATLFENARANGM
+4020 LDVTLFENARANGM

-4070 LQSLPDDEKFVAIYG
+4070 LQNLPDGEKFVAIYG

-4108 PALRVSD
+4108 PALKVSD
-4115 SNQFRVEQDDM
+4115 SNEFTVEQDDVS
-4126 TLRVVYDDVAN
+4126 LRVVYDDVAN
-4137 KPKLTFKDSL
+4137 KPKITFKDSL
-4147 SGANTAIHNQNV
+4147 SGANTALHNQNV
-4159 NDWERVAVTPTAD
+4159 NDWERVVVTPTAD
-4172 GGETRFDGQIIVQ
+4172 GGESRFDGQIIVQ
-4185 MENDSVVANA
+4185 MENDDVVAKA

-4210 QLDSD
+4210 QIDSD

-4244 DSNNTHLSGYSAED
+4244 ESNNTRLSGYSADE
-4258 LAAKLA
+4258 LAVKLA
-4264 NFQQSFSQAENI
+4264 KFQQSFNQAENI
-4276 NNTPDHISIVGCS
+4276 NNKPDHISIVGCS

-4298 FGHQFINAMDVNGL
+4298 FGHQFINAMDANGL
-4312 RVDVSARSSEL
+4312 RVDVSVRSSEL
-4323 AVDATGRKH
+4323 AVDEAGRKH
-4332 TKDENG
+4332 TKDANG
-4338 DWIQKAETNK
+4338 DWVQKAENNK
-4348 VSLSWNEQGEVIAK
+4348 VSLSWDEQGEVVAK
-4362 EERIRNGIAEGD
+4362 DERIRNGIAEGD

-4384 VGEIARGAIGDNN
+4384 VDEPARGAIGDNN
-4397 DVFDAPEKRKV
+4397 DVFDAPEKRKA
-4408 ETETSSSAANNK
+4408 ETETSSSSANNK

-4443 SNVGIKVGSG
+4443 SNVGIKVGTG

-4473 SKHSVDMGGYQAL
+4473 SKHSFDIGGYQAL

-4499 FNLGQSNDLL
+4499 FNLGRSNDLI

-4542 EDQDWLAA
+4542 EGQDWLAA

-4578 TCLVELDSHNERSS
+4578 TSLVELDSQNERSS
-4592 RGLKHDT
+4592 RGLKHDA

-4614 SDSSA
+4614 SDSDTS
-4619 GKLSRADKLRQANEK
+4619 KLSRADKLRQANEK

-4705 KLLGQMAGIGAE
+4705 KLLGQLAGVGAE

-4724 GVDYTTSG
+4724 GVDYTASG

-4743 GVAILTEMLEVIG
+4743 GVAILKEMLEVIG

-4777 SGIDMGA
+4777 AGINMGA
-4784 DGIQSFAETHGLK
+4784 DGIKSFAETHGLK
-4797 DKAPEEEENKS
+4797 EKAPEEEEDNS
-4808 AVSVNGTSVNSAQ
+4808 SVSVNGASVNSAQ
-4821 GATASDG
+4821 GATVADG
-4828 NTETAE
+4828 STETAE
-4834 TQDRAFGF
+4834 TPDRAFGF

-4895 QGDGDINLSL
+4895 QGDGDINISL

-4948 GGEGS
+4948 GGEGN

-4991 SFVFGEGGEIDTGLG
+4991 SFVFGEGGEIDTGSG

-5023 GQDYSVTIGNN
+5023 DQDYSVTIGNN

-5088 KFSQFNGEEGRDLMV
+5088 KFSQFNGGEGRDLMV

-5130 VEDISSEDN
+5130 VEDIRSEDN

-5167 VSETDQAKFEHIG
+5167 ASDSDQAKFEHIG
-5180 SVTFNDYFD
+5180 SVTFSDYFN
-5189 GKRAQ
+5189 GNRAQ
-5194 MIIAMGEKDANGER
+5194 VIIAMGEKDATGER
-5208 EYTTLSESSI
+5208 EYTTLSESAI

-5245 RVAISTAWADVV
+5245 RVAITTAWADVV

>member
-1 MGKPFWRSVEYF
+1 MVFYLIPKRRVWLMGKPFWRSVEYF
-13 FTGNYSADNGNN
+13 FTGNYSADDGNN
-25 DIVAIGF
+25 NIVAIGF
-32 GGEIHAYGGD
+32 GGQIHAYGGD

-47 GSIGATVHTGSGND
+47 GSIGATVYTGSGND
-61 TVVGGSAYLRVEDS
+61 TVVGGSAYLKVEDS
-75 TGHLSVKGAAGYAD
+75 TGHLTVKGAAGYAD

-104 GGVSIDHLGH
+104 GGVSIDHLGN
-114 HGDVSYGGAAAYNSV
+114 HGDVSYGGAAAYNGIT
-129 KRKGL
+129 RKGL
-134 SGNVTFKGAGG
+134 SGNVTFAGAGG

-150 HETNHGN
+150 HETNQGN
-157 LSFAG
+157 LSFTG

-171 TWFDQYQGSRGDVSF
+171 TWFNRYQGSHGDVTF

-233 RIERTRQAED
+233 RIERTHQAED
-243 VYQQTHGNIRFE
+243 VYTQTRGNIRFE

-262 FYSDVAH
+262 LYSDVAH

-274 SGGGAYNTIT
+274 SGGGAYNTII
-284 RKGSGSSFDAQGM
+284 RKGSGNDFAKEGM
-297 EYAKAEDIVLT
+297 TNAKADEIVLT
-308 TAKMHGSWIG
+308 KAVMSGSWIG
-318 SGTHAVT
+318 QDHHVT
-325 AVKSEREPNTYL
+325 AVKSASEPNTYL
-337 FAIADGTYTKI
+337 FAFADSTYTKI
-348 NKVRLSNDP
+348 NKVQLRNDP
-357 KTGKLKYYSEAWY
+357 QTGELKYYSTAWY
-370 KQGNHLSGLARS
+370 KEGNHLSNLANQDIS
-382 DVSSAGGFEV
+382 DNGGFTAV
-392 NPINGG
+392 NINGA
-398 YTLSNIAVEHQQS
+398 YTLSDLKVEHQQS
-411 LTVHAMEK
+411 VTVHVVEK
-419 DLTEYEWVTYANGA
+419 SLTEYEWVTYANGA
-433 LIDAKDVVLSDAK
+433 VIDAKEVSLSDAK
-446 MGGHAISTDGTKVDV
+446 MGGHAIYADGTKVDV
-461 QAIKSNRKPNTYVYA
+461 KAVKSNRQPNTYIYA

-483 KIVVVELANDA
+483 KIVVVELANDP
-494 ETGVLK
+494 ETGALK

-511 HTANLANEDISSA
+511 HTANIANQDISSA
-524 NGYHSMGKGG
+524 TGYNPMGKGG
-534 YSLSA
+534 YSLSD
-539 LNYSVNAIRS
+539 LHYSVNAVRS
-549 MSETVADIDEY
+549 TSETVADIEEY

-567 PATDSGESSGDVHF
+567 PANDSGESSGDVRF
-581 SGAGGGNVIKSNV
+581 NGAGGGNVIKSNV
-594 TRGNVYFNGGGI
+594 TRGNVHFNGGGI

-629 IVKSGEEGD
+629 IVKSGEEGE

-649 LVHQSKQGKMDVYA
+649 LVHQSQQGKMDVYA

-672 IGDGQYLAHLLAYGN
+672 LGDGQYLAHLLAYGN
-687 ISVHKGN
+687 ISVQKGS
-694 GNSRVAMLGGY
+694 GDSRVVMLGGY
-705 NTHTQIGSGH
+705 NTHTQIGSGN

-724 NVMTQVGNG
+724 NVMTQVGQG
-733 EVTSVL
+733 DVAAVL
-739 AGGANVLTKVGEGE
+739 AGGANVLTKMGEGE
-753 LTAGMLGGANVMTH
+753 LTSGVLGGANVITH
-767 ISGDEQASN
+767 ISNDDQLSN

-790 KGKGDTLAVMGGGA
+790 KGKGNTLAVMGGGA
-804 NVLTHVGDGSTT
+804 NVLTHVGDGTTT

-872 IAAMIGA
+872 IAVMIGA

-957 IFTHIGN
+957 IFTHIGH

-970 MIGQANVMTKV
+970 MIGQANIMTKV

-993 ANIYTHVGDGT
+993 ANIMTHVGDGT

-1010 GEMNVMT
+1010 GEVNVMT

-1100 VGLLISDIGNV
+1100 VGLLISDVGNV

-1125 GKANIVT
+1125 GKANLIT
-1132 KVGDGLGINVAW
+1132 KVGDGLGVNVAW

-1167 ILTKVGDGQEVSVVQ
+1167 LITKVGDGQEVSVVQ
-1182 GKANIITHVGNGD
+1182 GQANIITHVGNGD

-1206 ITKVGDGRNV
+1206 ITKVGNGRNV

-1233 SFNALWSKGNVV
+1233 SFNALWSKGNIV

-1253 VTAAKGKANITTT
+1253 VTAAKGQANITTT
-1266 VGNGLS
+1266 VGNGLN

-1287 NGVSVNVAW
+1287 DGVSVNVAW

-1322 HIGDGL
+1322 HVGDGL
-1328 NINASYAR
+1328 NINASYAQ

-1366 FDNVKQTLLGV
+1366 FDNIKQTVLGV

-1391 ASTSGTQKGRGAIA
+1391 ASSSGTHKGRGAIA

-1416 MDAIEEVGSDLGDS
+1416 MDAIKEVSSDLGDS
-1430 LTGSVTKVDTP
+1430 LTGSVTKIDTP
-1441 DLNEMDND
+1441 DLNKMQHA
-1449 LNIDGASD
+1449 LNVDDSSVQ
-1457 HAPNLIV
+1457 APNLIV
-1464 NGDFEQGD
+1464 NGDFELGEH
-1472 RGWQS
+1472 GWQS

-1483 SYSGSVYGV
+1483 SYAGSVYGV
-1492 NGEGHGTRVTE
+1492 EGEGHGARVTE
-1503 LDTHT
+1503 LDTYT
-1508 NTSLYQDLTDL
+1508 NTSLYQDLANL
-1519 TEGEVIA
+1519 AQGEVIA

-1550 VVFSSSGDASAW
+1550 VVFSSSGDESAW
-1562 QQKTLKLTAHAGSN
+1562 QQKTLKLTAQAGSN

-1593 DNVVAKSES
+1593 DNVVATSES
-1602 SPQANAVS
+1602 SQQANAIR
-1610 EHAKQNQASQNALS
+1610 EHATQNPATQNALS

-1659 QAIENNGQAQRDAVK
+1659 QALGNNGQAQRDAVQ
-1674 EESEAVTAELTTLAQ
+1674 EESEAITAELTKLAQ
-1689 GLDVLDGQATHTGK
+1689 GLDVLDGQATHTGE
-1703 SGEQWRNDFA
+1703 SGDQWRNEFA
-1713 GGLLDGVQSQ
+1713 SGLLAGVQTQ
-1723 IDDAKQLASDKM
+1723 LDDAKQLANDKI
-1735 AAAKQTQSDNNSKV
+1735 AEAKQTHADNQNKV
-1749 KDSIA
+1749 KDAVA

-1771 QDIAEAKADA
+1771 QDIADAQADA
-1781 ETRKADAVAK
+1781 EKRKADALAK
-1791 SHDAKQ
+1791 GKDAQQ
-1797 AESDAHSAAND
+1797 AESDAHHAVNN

-1813 DRDAMNAENKANQAQ
+1813 DRDVQVAENKANQAQ
-1828 NDAQGAKQNEGDR
+1828 ADAQGAKQNEGDR
-1841 PDRQGVAGSGLSGN
+1841 PDRQGVTGSGLSGN
-1855 AHRVEGA
+1855 AHSVEGA
-1862 GETGSHVNTDSQTN
+1862 GETDSHVKTDSQTN
-1876 ADGRFSDGLTEQE
+1876 ADGRFSEGLTEQE
-1889 LEALEGATNAVNRL
+1889 QEALEGATNAVNRL
-1903 QINAGIRSK
+1903 QINAGIRAK
-1912 NSGSTIT
+1912 NSVSSMT
-1919 SMFMEANADSI
+1919 SMFSETNSKSI
-1930 VVDTTASQDVV
+1930 VVPTKVSPEPDRQEVTRRD
-1941 RKEVRIS
+1941 VRIS
-1948 GVNLVGLG
+1948 GVNL
-1956 EASHDS
+1956 
-1962 AESLVAARAEKV
+1962 ESLSAVQGSQPTGQLASKS
-1974 ANLYR
+1974 
-1979 WLDTD
+1979 
-1984 NDVATDKY
+1984 
-1992 VPVPGFERVDAD
+1992 VPGFKSHFASTSIGIENELSGLVVVLPKNSAQTFGYVHDSQGNPLFMLTKDMNQGGYSNPVGINDIQGVNNWQTHTIELVTYPSEISDTAAIESRKEAMLWLAKEFTDHINQSNHQSLPHL
-2004 VSDEVKQR
+2004 VSDDGR
-2012 MIQSM
+2012 F
-2017 SGYIEHTDN
+2017 
-2026 QVPKDQAQALATLF
+2026 TL
-2040 VESTLDYDW
+2040 VISN
-2049 DKRVEFLTKL
+2049 
-2059 ESYGYSFET
+2059 S
-2068 PHAEKSIVS
+2068 
-2077 FWSGKNFKQYRDV
+2077 
-2090 LDNAQT
+2090 
-2096 DGKKVVYDIDVKG
+2096 
-2109 NAFAIDLNKHL
+2109 KHL
-2120 MRWGGLFLDPDN
+2120 IAAGNGT
-2132 AEQNQLKSS
+2132 S
-2141 IDAATFSNT
+2141 IDAQGKTIGMTPSGQQATMAISAKEFGTSSSSEVRLLESAPWYQAGLRDEFLANAKNT
-2150 GFWSSVYAT
+2150 TLDDPATAQNVYAYLTSVYSKTADLAKEY
-2159 GAQHDVYVIA
+2159 GIYINDWDPASEGFSPNAQGLTDPKVKNAWSILPRTKPVRMLELLSAEDSRYVRQQIA
-2169 EGGVRLGNYFWHV
+2169 EKLKGTYSESLAKNVFEYFQYGGEVAGHGINNATTGSV
-2182 ELPALRQ
+2182 QQPEPAVLFEFRSVPSA
-2189 LQREGLVGEIRLL
+2189 LSDFVP
-2202 DKPVSE
+2202 KTAS
-2208 YKDLP
+2208 
-2213 ADEIGRRLTDAGVG
+2213 T
-2227 VKVRFDALSS
+2227 VKVDVKALDHFDSASRKAIITEVNALVSGSEDFDAWYQEYRASKGQPPVKNPKSS
-2237 ARQAELLADNPDD
+2237 ASANHKAEWLMTQHAEQWAKITAPYTDNHGTLTSTKLASNDKE
-2250 YRADTLVEL
+2250 EL
-2259 DVKLSAIDSMLRESL
+2259 HALGETSNLEHNKQQENVASIINTMLNDML
-2274 PFYSLRTERNLL
+2274 PFYALRTERNLL

-2291 EGFEVRSWPGSDD
+2291 EGFEVRAWPGTED
-2304 KSKTIL
+2304 KSKTIIL
-2310 LDNPEDAAQQKAIE
+2310 ENPEDAAQHKAIE

-2338 DELFLVDNKVLS
+2338 DELFLVDNKVIS
-2350 HHDGRTRI
+2350 HHEGRTHV
-2358 LAQKEDGAWTYN
+2358 LAQKVDGAWQYN
-2370 TNSEL
+2370 AKVEL
-2375 MSVTELLDAAHV
+2375 MSVTELLDAANV
-2387 SGKVRGESYQK
+2387 TGKIRGESYQQ
-2398 VIDALAEYHASTAEH
+2398 VIDALTDYHASITEH
-2413 ADYELESVEQLV
+2413 ADYEPESVEKLL

-2430 IEGYALGHP
+2430 IEGYVLGHP
-2439 DSGRLEAMNS
+2439 DSDRVEAMNS
-2449 LLNQVNS
+2449 LLNQVNT
-2456 RLEEVSVLA
+2456 RLDEVSLLSVA
-2465 VSEQSIKAHDSFSRL
+2465 EQTIQAQNSFSRL
-2480 YDQLDNAH
+2480 YDQLEAAN
-2488 LKQSKHLYLDG
+2488 LKESKHLYLDQ
-2499 NGDFVTKGKGNLAKI
+2499 NGDFVTKGKGNLANI
-2514 DQLGG
+2514 DLLG
-2519 SDAVLEKVK
+2519 SREAVLEKVK
-2528 ASVNHEYGQAI
+2528 LTVSNEYGQTV

-2544 AGLSANE
+2544 AGLSAKD

-2558 IDITGLNRIHQ
+2558 IDIAGLNKVHQ
-2569 ALEQHM
+2569 AIEQHL

-2581 MYIWKPSDHSA
+2581 LYIWKPSDHSA

-2598 QIGQGRTQIDA
+2598 QIGQGRTQLEG
-2609 QAAADFNK
+2609 QAAADFNQ

-2628 KSSNIRNIFNVA
+2628 KSSNISNILNVA
-2640 TEYQPDLKLRWSDFS
+2640 TKDQPDLKLRWSDFS

-2667 MASEENDGF
+2667 VASEENDGF
-2676 GLNDGETKLK
+2676 GLHDGDIKLK

-2699 AAYKDASEG
+2699 ASFKEASEG
-2708 YASVLLGNPDMLVS
+2708 YASVLLGNPDMLET
-2722 TGIPAHVFQPFVDQ
+2722 TGIPAHVFQPFVEQ

-2748 NRFAQELQKQAQASG
+2748 NRFAQELRLQAQRSD
-2763 DPALVAKRIDNV
+2763 DPELLEKRIGNV
-2775 VRLFAER
+2775 VRQFAER
-2782 ALEEIEAFKA
+2782 ALEEIETFKA
-2792 SQADEGRVFRINLEG
+2792 SQADQGRVFRINLEG
-2807 LDVAAMQAEWNRL
+2807 LDVAAMQAEWHRL
-2820 SHDPDARYQLLT
+2820 SNDPDARYQLLT

-2852 GHTWRPKFG
+2852 GHTWLPKFG

-2888 HQVNDDLDAL
+2888 HQVTDVLDAL
-2898 SGSEKHKDK
+2898 SG
-2907 VAIEND
+2907 N
-2913 GTPPRDKVPLSP
+2913 
-2925 LTRFLNN
+2925 
-2932 ELYGERDARRKI
+2932 
-2944 GDITQ
+2944 
-2949 TLLDHAVEKGES
+2949 
-2961 QKVTLKGEAGRLTG
+2961 
-2975 YYHQGTASSDDET
+2975 
-2988 STTSGKVVLF
+2988 
-2998 LHGSGSSA
+2998 
-3006 EEQASAIR
+3006 
-3014 SHYQK
+3014 
-3019 QGIDM
+3019 
-3024 LAVNLRG
+3024 
-3031 YGESDGGP
+3031 
-3039 SEKGLYQDART
+3039 
-3050 MFNYLVNDKG
+3050 
-3060 IDPSN
+3060 
-3065 IILHGY
+3065 
-3071 SMGGPIAA
+3071 
-3079 DLARYAAQNGQA
+3079 
-3091 VSGLLLDRPMPSMT
+3091 
-3105 KAITA
+3105 
-3110 HEVANPAGIVGT
+3110 
-3122 IAKAVNGQFSVEK
+3122 
-3135 NLKGLPQETPILL
+3135 
-3148 LTDNEGLGEEGEKL
+3148 
-3162 RVKLSNSGFNVT
+3162 
-3174 GEQTFYGHEASNR
+3174 
-3187 LMSQY
+3187 
-3192 TGQIVSDLLNT
+3192 
-3203 QHIKHNEAKLNLE
+3203 
-3216 PHGKNYESRDLI
+3216 
-3228 LKPISQPETVELGM
+3228 
-3242 PEVDQKV
+3242 
-3249 LADIAERENVII
+3249 
-3261 GVRPV
+3261 
-3266 DEKSKSLIASK
+3266 
-3277 MYSSKGLFVKAKS
+3277 KAK
-3290 SDWGPMS
+3290 
-3297 GFIPV
+3297 
-3302 DQSFAKASAR
+3302 
-3312 RDLETFNRH
+3312 
-3321 AEQSIQSGNA
+3321 
-3331 VSADLYL
+3331 
-3338 NQVRVEELVSK
+3338 
-3349 YHSLTPLELDDQ
+3349 
-3361 SGMYKTTATNGDQ
+3361 
-3374 SVPFFLNR
+3374 
-3382 VTVDGNELWQV
+3382 
-3393 HYITNG
+3393 
-3399 ELAPFKV
+3399 
-3406 IGDPV
+3406 
-3411 SKQPMTAD
+3411 
-3419 YDLLTVMYSYGDLG
+3419 
-3433 PQDKVKQPLT
+3433 
-3443 WQQWKD
+3443 
-3449 SVTYEDLTPKYKEL
+3449 
-3463 YSNEDLYNKKDGA
+3463 
-3476 SLGNVSGRLKEL
+3476 
-3488 KDRINVDL
+3488 
-3496 GRTNGLEMVHHGADD
+3496 
-3511 ANPYAVMADNF
+3511 
-3522 PATFFVPKSL
+3522 
-3532 FAEDGLGEGKGS
+3532 
-3544 IQTYFNVNEQ
+3544 
-3554 GAVVIRNPQ
+3554 
-3563 EFSDFQQVTINA
+3563 
-3575 SFRAS
+3575 
-3580 FNDKWNHGLDEPLF
+3580 
-3594 TTKRKLSHEF
+3594 
-3604 LNKRDQL
+3604 
-3611 LKKLSGGRLDAQ
+3611 
-3623 DETLVALGNPDDVS
+3623 
-3637 GNKAIVAVDVSQIF
+3637 VAVDLAQIF
-3651 TRQELKERA
+3651 TVQELKERA
-3660 NVFAKPIGASYQ
+3660 KVFAKPIGASYQ
-3672 GILDQLDLVHQT
+3672 GILDQLDLVHQAKG
-3684 VSRDQIV
+3684 RYQIA
-3691 ASFELNKKVNAYI
+3691 ASFELNKKINDYI

-3722 ITSALFIGKMQVAQ
+3722 VTSALFIGKMQVAQ
-3736 VDIDAI
+3736 AGIDAI
-3742 AQTRPELAARIFMV
+3742 AQTRPELATRIFMV
-3756 AIEEANGEHRGLT
+3756 AIEEANGKHVGLT
-3769 DMMVRWANEDPYLA
+3769 DMMLRWANEDPYLA
-3783 PKQGY
+3783 PKHGY
-3788 KGETPNDLGF
+3788 KGEMPSDLGF
-3798 DAKYHVDLGDHYADF
+3798 DAKYHVDLGEHYADF
-3813 KQWLETSQS
+3813 KKWLETSQS

-3851 GVESVQ
+3851 GAESVQ

-3863 KEAAKKVDP
+3863 KEAAKKADP

-3887 DKSYLSQLDSDR
+3887 DQNYLSQLDSDR

-3919 RRYSGA
+3919 RRYSGK
-3925 GYDELTNKLAGATGV
+3925 GYDELTNMLASATGV

-3961 SDVNGLRFVNEQMDA
+3961 SDVNGLRFVNEQMEA

-4020 LDATLFENARANGM
+4020 LDVTLFENARVNGM

-4070 LQSLPDDEKFVAIYG
+4070 LQNLPDGEKFVAIYG

-4108 PALRVSD
+4108 PALKVSD
-4115 SNQFRVEQDDM
+4115 SNQFTVEQDDVS
-4126 TLRVVYDDVAN
+4126 LRVVYDDVAN
-4137 KPKLTFKDSL
+4137 KPKITFKGSL
-4147 SGANTAIHNQNV
+4147 SGANTALHNQNV
-4159 NDWERVAVTPTAD
+4159 NDWERVVVTPIAD

-4185 MENDSVVANA
+4185 MENDDVVAKA

-4233 WQLVGHGRDDS
+4233 WQLVGHGRDHS
-4244 DSNNTHLSGYSAED
+4244 ESNNTRLSGYSADE
-4258 LAAKLA
+4258 LAVKLA
-4264 NFQQSFSQAENI
+4264 KFQQSFNQAENI
-4276 NNTPDHISIVGCS
+4276 NNKPDHISIVGCS

-4298 FGHQFINAMDVNGL
+4298 FGHQFINAMDANGL
-4312 RVDVSARSSEL
+4312 RVDVSVRSSEL
-4323 AVDATGRKH
+4323 AVDEAGRKH
-4332 TKDENG
+4332 TKDANG
-4338 DWIQKAETNK
+4338 DWVQKAGNNK
-4348 VSLSWNEQGEVIAK
+4348 VSLSWDAQGEVVAK
-4362 EERIRNGIAEGD
+4362 DERIRNGIAEGD
-4374 IDLSRIGVSD
+4374 IDLSRIGVNNVD
-4384 VGEIARGAIGDNN
+4384 DPARGAIGDNN
-4397 DVFDAPEKRKV
+4397 DVFDAPEKRKP
-4408 ETETSSSAANNK
+4408 ETEVIANSSNSNQ
-4420 LSYSGNIQVNVGDG
+4420 LSYSGNIQVNVGEG

-4443 SNVGIKVGSG
+4443 SNVGIKVGTG

-4465 MVHIGNGE
+4465 MVHIGDGE
-4473 SKHSVDMGGYQAL
+4473 SKHSVDIGGYQAL
-4486 EGAQMFIG
+4486 EGAQMFLG

-4499 FNLGQSNDLL
+4499 FNFGHSNDLIL
-4509 VMMDKSIPT
+4509 MMDKSIPT

-4535 QSIATSG
+4535 QGIAMSG
-4542 EDQDWLAA
+4542 DGEDWLAA

-4578 TCLVELDSHNERSS
+4578 TTLVELDSQNERDS
-4592 RGLKHDT
+4592 RGLKHDA
-4599 EAALNKQY
+4599 EATLNKQY

-4614 SDSSA
+4614 GNSGTSQ
-4619 GKLSRADKLRQANEK
+4619 LSRADKLRQANEK

-4676 LMTQQFSAT
+4676 LMTQQFTAT

-4693 YTPEDLPRQLKN
+4693 YTPQDLPRQLKN
-4705 KLLGQMAGIGAE
+4705 KLIGQLAGVGAE

-4724 GVDYTTSG
+4724 GVDYTASG

-4737 NGEAVD
+4737 NGQAVD
-4743 GVAILTEMLEVIG
+4743 GVAILKEMLEVIG

-4777 SGIDMGA
+4777 AGIDMGA
-4784 DGIQSFAETHGLK
+4784 DGIKSFAETHGLK
-4797 DKAPEEEENKS
+4797 EKAPEEEKDNS
-4808 AVSVNGTSVNSAQ
+4808 SVSVNGANVNSAQ
-4821 GATASDG
+4821 GATMADG

-4834 TQDRAFGF
+4834 TQDRALGF

-4868 NLKENLTADL
+4868 NLKQNLTADL

-4895 QGDGDINLSL
+4895 QGDGDINISL

-4948 GGEGS
+4948 GGEGH

-4991 SFVFGEGGEIDTGLG
+4991 SFVFGEGGEIDTGSG

-5023 GQDYSVTIGNN
+5023 DQDYSVTIGNN
-5034 NQVELGAGNDFANV
+5034 NQVELGAGNDFANI
-5048 FGNYNRINASAGN
+5048 FGNYNRINAGAGN

-5068 YHAVLNGGE
+5068 YHAVLNGGD
-5077 GEDHLIAAAIS
+5077 GDDHLIAAAIS
-5088 KFSQFNGEEGRDLMV
+5088 KFSQFNGGEGRDLMV

-5130 VEDISSEDN
+5130 VEDIRSEDN

-5167 VSETDQAKFEHIG
+5167 SNDSDQSKFEHIG
-5180 SVTFNDYFD
+5180 SVTFSDYFN
-5189 GKRAQ
+5189 GNRAQ
-5194 MIIAMGEKDANGER
+5194 VVIGMSEKDLSGER
-5208 EYTTLSESSI
+5208 EYTMLSDSAI
-5218 DALVQAMSGFDP
+5218 DALVQAMSGFEP
-5230 QAGDNGFIDNLDSKS
+5230 QAGDNGFIDSLESKS
-5245 RVAISTAWADVV
+5245 QAAISMAWSDVV
-5257 HKKGITV
+5257 HKKGLMV

>member
-13 FTGNYSADNGNN
+13 FTGNYSADDGNN
-25 DIVAIGF
+25 SIVAIGF

-47 GSIGATVHTGSGND
+47 GSIGATVYTGSGND
-61 TVVGGSAYLRVEDS
+61 TVVGGSAYLRVEDT

-104 GGVSIDHLGH
+104 GGVSIDHLGN
-114 HGDVSYGGAAAYNSV
+114 HGDVNYGGAAAYNGIT
-129 KRKGL
+129 RKGL

-150 HETNHGN
+150 HETNQGN

-171 TWFDQYQGSRGDVSF
+171 TWFNRYQDSRGDVTF

-222 DITLQGAGASN
+222 DVTLQGAGASN

-243 VYQQTHGNIRFE
+243 VYAQTRGNIRFE

-262 FYSDVAH
+262 LYSDVAH

-297 EYAKAEDIVLT
+297 EYAKAEEIVLT
-308 TAKMHGSWIG
+308 AAQMHGLSIDNG
-318 SGTHAVT
+318 NKLHAVT

-348 NKVRLSNDP
+348 NKVRLYNDP
-357 KTGKLKYYSEAWY
+357 ETGKLKYYSEAWF
-370 KQGNHLSGLARS
+370 KRGNHLTDLARS

-411 LTVHAMEK
+411 LTVHAVEK

-433 LIDAKDVVLSDAK
+433 LIDAKDVALSEAK
-446 MGGHAISTDGTKVDV
+446 MGGTAISTDGTTVDV
-461 QAIKSNRKPNTYVYA
+461 QAVKSNRKPNTYVYA

-483 KIVVVELANDA
+483 KIVVVELANDPK
-494 ETGVLK
+494 TGALK
-500 YQARSWYKEGD
+500 YQARSWYKEGN
-511 HTANLANEDISSA
+511 HTADLANEDISSA

-534 YSLSA
+534 YSLSD
-539 LNYSVNAIRS
+539 LHYSVNAVRS
-549 MSETVADIDEY
+549 TSETVADIDEY

-581 SGAGGGNVIKSNV
+581 NGAGGGNVIKSNV

-694 GNSRVAMLGGY
+694 GNSRVVMLGGY
-705 NTHTQIGSGH
+705 NTHTQIGSGN

-724 NVMTQVGNG
+724 NVMTQVGKG
-733 EVTSVL
+733 DVASVL
-739 AGGANVLTKVGEGE
+739 AGGANVLTKVGDGD
-753 LTAGMLGGANVMTH
+753 LTAGMLGGANVITH
-767 ISGDEQASN
+767 ISGDNETSN

-790 KGKGDTLAVMGGGA
+790 KGKGNALAVMGGGA
-804 NVLTHVGDGSTT
+804 NVLTHVGDGTTT

-872 IAAMIGA
+872 IAVMIGA

-957 IFTHIGN
+957 IFTHVGS

-970 MIGQANVMTKV
+970 MIGQANIMTKV

-1004 SLGLFA
+1004 SLGIFA
-1010 GEMNVMT
+1010 GEVNVMT

-1125 GKANIVT
+1125 GKANIIT
-1132 KVGDGLGINVAW
+1132 KVGDGLGVNVAW

-1167 ILTKVGDGQEVSVVQ
+1167 VITKVGDGQEVSVVQ

-1206 ITKVGDGRNV
+1206 ITKVGNGRNV

-1233 SFNALWSKGNVV
+1233 SFNALWSKGNIV

-1266 VGNGLS
+1266 VGDGLS

-1287 NGVSVNVAW
+1287 DGVSVNVAW

-1328 NINASYAR
+1328 GINASYAQ
-1336 NNVAIKVGNG
+1336 NNVAIKIGNG

-1366 FDNVKQTLLGV
+1366 FDNIKQTVLGV
-1377 GGSQAINYLVQGDE
+1377 GGGQAINYLVQGDE
-1391 ASTSGTQKGRGAIA
+1391 ASSSGTQKGRGAIA

-1441 DLNEMDND
+1441 DLNKMQNA
-1449 LNIDGASD
+1449 LNVDGSSD
-1457 HAPNLIV
+1457 QTQAPNLIV

-1472 RGWQS
+1472 QGWKS

-1483 SYSGSVYGV
+1483 SYSGNVYGV
-1492 NGEGHGTRVTE
+1492 NGEGHGARVTE
-1503 LDTHT
+1503 LDTYT

-1581 GTGHNDGLGYIL
+1581 GTGQNDGLGYIL

-1602 SPQANAVS
+1602 SQQANAVS
-1610 EHAKQNQASQNALS
+1610 EHATQNQASQNALS

-1659 QAIENNGQAQRDAVK
+1659 QALENNGQAQRDAVK
-1674 EESEAVTAELTTLAQ
+1674 EESEAVTAELTKLAQ
-1689 GLDVLDGQATHTGK
+1689 GLDVLDGQATHTGE
-1703 SGEQWRNDFA
+1703 SGDQWRNDFA
-1713 GGLLDGVQSQ
+1713 GGLLDGVQRQ
-1723 IDDAKQLASDKM
+1723 LDDAKQLANDKI

-1749 KDSIA
+1749 KESVA

-1771 QDIAEAKADA
+1771 QDIADAKADA

-1791 SHDAKQ
+1791 SNDAKQ

-1828 NDAQGAKQNEGDR
+1828 NDAKGTKQNEGDR
-1841 PDRQGVAGSGLSGN
+1841 PDREGVTGSGLSGN

-1862 GETGSHVNTDSQTN
+1862 GETGSHVTNDSQTN
-1876 ADGRFSDGLTEQE
+1876 ADGRFSEGLSEQE
-1889 LEALEGATNAVNRL
+1889 QEALEGATNAVNRL
-1903 QINAGIRSK
+1903 QINAGIRGK
-1912 NSGSTIT
+1912 NSGSTIS
-1919 SMFMEANADSI
+1919 SMFTETNTDSI
-1930 VVDTTASQDVV
+1930 VVPTAASQDVV
-1941 RKEVRIS
+1941 RKEIRIS
-1948 GVNLVGLG
+1948 GVNLEGLG
-1956 EASHDS
+1956 EASHDT
-1962 AESLVAARAEKV
+1962 AESLVSARAEKV

-1984 NDVATDKY
+1984 NDAATDKY

-2004 VSDEVKQR
+2004 VSEEAKER
-2012 MIQSM
+2012 MIQFVG
-2017 SGYIEHTDN
+2017 GYIEHTDN

-2040 VESTLDYDW
+2040 VEATLDYDW

-2059 ESYGYSFET
+2059 ESYGYSFEA
-2068 PHAEKSIVS
+2068 PHGEKSIVS
-2077 FWSGKNFKQYRDV
+2077 FWSGRNFKEYRNV
-2090 LDNAQT
+2090 LDNAQA

-2109 NAFAIDLNKHL
+2109 NAFAIDLNKQL
-2120 MRWGGLFLDPDN
+2120 MRWGGMFLDPDN

-2159 GAQHDVYVIA
+2159 GAQNDVYVIA
-2169 EGGVRLGNYFWHV
+2169 EGGMRLGNYFWNV

-2202 DKPVSE
+2202 DKPVSA
-2208 YKDLP
+2208 YKDIP
-2213 ADEIGRRLTDAGVG
+2213 VEDIGRRLTDAGVA
-2227 VKVRFDALSS
+2227 VKVRFDALSHEK
-2237 ARQAELLADNPDD
+2237 QADLLADNPDG
-2250 YRADTLVEL
+2250 YKADTLVEL

-2286 VQEGD
+2286 VQEGE
-2291 EGFEVRSWPGSDD
+2291 EGFEVRSWPGTDG

-2310 LDNPEDAAQQKAIE
+2310 LDNPEDAAQQKSIE

-2370 TNSEL
+2370 ANVEL

-2387 SGKVRGESYQK
+2387 SGKVRGESYQQ
-2398 VIDALAEYHASTAEH
+2398 VIDALTEYHASTAEH
-2413 ADYELESVEQLV
+2413 ADYELASVEKLL
-2425 NLRKK
+2425 NLRKQV
-2430 IEGYALGHP
+2430 EGYVLGHP
-2439 DSGRLEAMNS
+2439 DSGRVQVMNA

-2456 RLEEVSVLA
+2456 RLEAVSVLV
-2465 VSEQSIKAHDSFSRL
+2465 VSEQSIKAHDSFSHL
-2480 YDQLDNAH
+2480 YDQLDNAN
-2488 LKQSKHLYLDG
+2488 LKESKHLYLDG
-2499 NGDFVTKGKGNLAKI
+2499 NGDFVTKGKGNLANI
-2514 DQLGG
+2514 DKLGG

-2528 ASVNHEYGQAI
+2528 AAVSHEYGQVV

-2544 AGLSANE
+2544 AGLSAND

-2558 IDITGLNRIHQ
+2558 IDIAGLNKVHQ
-2569 ALEQHM
+2569 AIEQHM

-2598 QIGQGRTQIDA
+2598 QIGQGRTQLEG

-2640 TEYQPDLKLRWSDFS
+2640 TEDQPDLKLRWSDFS

-2686 RFIEKL
+2686 RFVEKL

-2699 AAYKDASEG
+2699 ASYKDASEG
-2708 YASVLLGNPDMLVS
+2708 YASVLLGNPDMLAS

-2748 NRFAQELQKQAQASG
+2748 NRFAEELQKQAQASG
-2763 DPALVAKRIDNV
+2763 DPALVEKRIDNV

-2820 SHDPDARYQLLT
+2820 SNDPDARYQLLT

-2888 HQVNDDLDAL
+2888 HQATDLLDAL
-2898 SGSEKHKDK
+2898 SGNEKHKEN

-2913 GTPPRDKVPLSP
+2913 GTPPRDKESLSP

-2932 ELYGERDARRKI
+2932 ELYGEKDVRRKI

-2949 TLLDHAVEKGES
+2949 TLLDHAVENGES

-2975 YYHQGTASSDDET
+2975 YYHQGAASSEDET
-2988 STTSGKVVLF
+2988 SATSGKVVLF

-3014 SHYQK
+3014 NHYQK

-3065 IILHGY
+3065 IIIHGY

-3110 HEVANPAGIVGT
+3110 HEVANPAGIVGA

-3135 NLKGLPQETPILL
+3135 NLKGLPKETPILL

-3162 RVKLSNSGFNVT
+3162 RAKLAIAGYNVT

-3187 LMSQY
+3187 LMGQY
-3192 TGQIVSDLLNT
+3192 ADQIVSGLFNAEQAAVEAGEVLKGLEKDFKRYGDALKPDTSVPGKAKDIRTTKDFLNGYKNDHAKDIVDGFRSDMSIKQLVDLFVKGNWSAEQKGALAWEIESRALKVTFQNKSEKYNRLFREIASAGVVDAKATEQLAPQLMLLNLSNDGFGGRCDPLS
-3203 QHIKHNEAKLNLE
+3203 KLVLVAKQLE
-3216 PHGKNYESRDLI
+3216 NDG
-3228 LKPISQPETVELGM
+3228 QV
-3242 PEVDQKV
+3242 
-3249 LADIAERENVII
+3249 
-3261 GVRPV
+3261 GVARQLL
-3266 DEKSKSLIASK
+3266 EK
-3277 MYSSKGLFVKAKS
+3277 MYSAAAVLSNPTLYSDSEKANASKLLSSLAAIHAKN
-3290 SDWGPMS
+3290 PMHDTS
-3297 GFIPV
+3297 MKVWQEKLEGKQALTVNGVVEKIT
-3302 DQSFAKASAR
+3302 DASANGKPV
-3312 RDLETFNRH
+3312 L
-3321 AEQSIQSGNA
+3321 
-3331 VSADLYL
+3331 
-3338 NQVRVEELVSK
+3338 
-3349 YHSLTPLELDDQ
+3349 LELDAPGHAMAAWAKG
-3361 SGMYKTTATNGDQ
+3361 SGDDRVYGFYDPNAGIVEFSSAEKFGAYLTRFFGKSDLNMAQGYKLGKNAAGEAIFNRVVVMDGNTLASYKPTFGDKTTMQGILDLPVFDATPIKKPTGGVASDLEALGDK
-3374 SVPFFLNR
+3374 
-3382 VTVDGNELWQV
+3382 T
-3393 HYITNG
+3393 
-3399 ELAPFKV
+3399 KV
-3406 IGDPV
+3406 V
-3411 SKQPMTAD
+3411 
-3419 YDLLTVMYSYGDLG
+3419 
-3433 PQDKVKQPLT
+3433 
-3443 WQQWKD
+3443 
-3449 SVTYEDLTPKYKEL
+3449 
-3463 YSNEDLYNKKDGA
+3463 
-3476 SLGNVSGRLKEL
+3476 
-3488 KDRINVDL
+3488 VDL
-3496 GRTNGLEMVHHGADD
+3496 A
-3511 ANPYAVMADNF
+3511 
-3522 PATFFVPKSL
+3522 
-3532 FAEDGLGEGKGS
+3532 
-3544 IQTYFNVNEQ
+3544 
-3554 GAVVIRNPQ
+3554 
-3563 EFSDFQQVTINA
+3563 
-3575 SFRAS
+3575 
-3580 FNDKWNHGLDEPLF
+3580 
-3594 TTKRKLSHEF
+3594 
-3604 LNKRDQL
+3604 
-3611 LKKLSGGRLDAQ
+3611 
-3623 DETLVALGNPDDVS
+3623 
-3637 GNKAIVAVDVSQIF
+3637 QIF
-3651 TRQELKERA
+3651 TVQELKERA
-3660 NVFAKPIGASYQ
+3660 KVFAKPIGASYQ
-3672 GILDQLDLVHQT
+3672 GILDQLDLVHQAKG
-3684 VSRDQIV
+3684 RDQIA
-3691 ASFELNKKVNAYI
+3691 ASFELNKKINAYI

-3722 ITSALFIGKMQVAQ
+3722 VTSALFIGKMQIAQ
-3736 VDIDAI
+3736 AGIDAI

-3756 AIEEANGEHRGLT
+3756 AIEEANGKHVGLT

-3783 PKQGY
+3783 PKHGY
-3788 KGETPNDLGF
+3788 KGETPSDLGF
-3798 DAKYHVDLGDHYADF
+3798 DAKYHVDLSEHYADF

-3863 KEAAKKVDP
+3863 KEAAKKADP

-3887 DKSYLSQLDSDR
+3887 DQSYLSQLDSDR

-3919 RRYSGA
+3919 RRYSGK
-3925 GYDELTNKLAGATGV
+3925 GYDELTNKLASATGV

-4020 LDATLFENARANGM
+4020 LDVALFENARANGM

-4070 LQSLPDDEKFVAIYG
+4070 LQNLPDGEKFVAIYG

-4108 PALRVSD
+4108 PALKVSD
-4115 SNQFRVEQDDM
+4115 SNQFTVEQDDVS
-4126 TLRVVYDDVAN
+4126 LRVVYDDVAN
-4137 KPKLTFKDSL
+4137 RPKITFKDSL
-4147 SGANTAIHNQNV
+4147 SGANTDLHNRNV
-4159 NDWERVAVTPTAD
+4159 NDWERVVVTPTAD

-4185 MENDSVVANA
+4185 MENDAVAAKA

-4244 DSNNTHLSGYSAED
+4244 ESNNTRLSGYSADE
-4258 LAAKLA
+4258 LAVKLA
-4264 NFQQSFSQAENI
+4264 KFQQSFNQAENVSSK
-4276 NNTPDHISIVGCS
+4276 PDHISIVGCS

-4298 FGHQFINAMDVNGL
+4298 FGHQFINAMDANGL
-4312 RVDVSARSSEL
+4312 RLDVSVRSSEL
-4323 AVDATGRKH
+4323 AVDEMGRKH
-4332 TKDENG
+4332 TKDANG
-4338 DWIQKAETNK
+4338 NWVQKAESNK
-4348 VSLSWNEQGEVIAK
+4348 VSLSWNEQGDVVAK
-4362 EERIRNGIAEGD
+4362 DERIRNGIAEGD
-4374 IDLSRIGVSD
+4374 IDLSRIGISD
-4384 VGEIARGAIGDNN
+4384 VDEPARGAIGDNK
-4397 DVFDAPEKRKV
+4397 DVFDAPEKRKA
-4408 ETETSSSAANNK
+4408 ETETSSSSANNK

-4443 SNVGIKVGSG
+4443 SNVGIKVGTG

-4465 MVHIGNGE
+4465 MIHIGNGE
-4473 SKHSVDMGGYQAL
+4473 SKHSFDIGGYQAL

-4499 FNLGQSNDLL
+4499 FNKGRSNDLI

-4542 EDQDWLAA
+4542 EGKDWLAA

-4578 TCLVELDSHNERSS
+4578 TSLVELDSQNERSS
-4592 RGLKHDT
+4592 RGLKHDA

-4614 SDSSA
+4614 GNNDTS
-4619 GKLSRADKLRQANEK
+4619 KLSRADKLRQANEK

-4705 KLLGQMAGIGAE
+4705 KLLGQLAGVGAE

-4724 GVDYTTSG
+4724 GVDYTASG
-4732 QIVSR
+4732 HIVSR

-4743 GVAILTEMLEVIG
+4743 GVAILKEMLEVIG

-4777 SGIDMGA
+4777 AGIKTGA
-4784 DGIQSFAETHGLK
+4784 DGIKSFAETHGLK
-4797 DKAPEEEENKS
+4797 EKAPEEEESKPS
-4808 AVSVNGTSVNSAQ
+4808 VSLNGESLNSTQ
-4821 GATASDG
+4821 GATVADG
-4828 NTETAE
+4828 STETTE
-4834 TQDRAFGF
+4834 TPDRAFGF

-4853 IFSQDKQKEMKSLVE
+4853 IFSQDKQKEMKSLVT

-4948 GGEGS
+4948 GGEGN

-4991 SFVFGEGGEIDTGLG
+4991 SFVFGEGGEIDTGSG

-5023 GQDYSVTIGNN
+5023 DQDYSVTIGNN
-5034 NQVELGAGNDFANV
+5034 NQVELGAGDDFANV

-5088 KFSQFNGEEGRDLMV
+5088 KFSQFNGGEGRDLMV

-5130 VEDISSEDN
+5130 VEDIRSEDN

-5167 VSETDQAKFEHIG
+5167 ASDSDQAKFEHIG
-5180 SVTFNDYFD
+5180 SVTFSDYFN
-5189 GKRAQ
+5189 GNRAQ
-5194 MIIAMGEKDANGER
+5194 VIIAMGEKDATGER
-5208 EYTTLSESSI
+5208 EYTTLSESAI

-5245 RVAISTAWADVV
+5245 RVAITTAWADVV

>member
-13 FTGNYSADNGNN
+13 FTGNYSADDGNN
-25 DIVAIGF
+25 NIVAIGF
-32 GGEIHAYGGD
+32 GGQIHAYGGD

-47 GSIGATVHTGSGND
+47 GSIGATVYTGSGND
-61 TVVGGSAYLRVEDS
+61 TVVGGSAYLKVEDS
-75 TGHLSVKGAAGYAD
+75 TGHLTVKGAAGYAD

-104 GGVSIDHLGH
+104 GGVSIDHLGN
-114 HGDVSYGGAAAYNSV
+114 HGDVSYGGAAAYNGIT
-129 KRKGL
+129 RKGL
-134 SGNVTFKGAGG
+134 SGNVTFAGAGG

-150 HETNHGN
+150 HETNQGN
-157 LSFAG
+157 LSFTG

-171 TWFDQYQGSRGDVSF
+171 TWFNRYQGSHGDVTF

-243 VYQQTHGNIRFE
+243 VYAQTRGNIRFE

-262 FYSDVAH
+262 LYSDVAH

-308 TAKMHGSWIG
+308 AAQMHGLSIDNG
-318 SGTHAVT
+318 NKFHAVT

-348 NKVRLSNDP
+348 NKVRLYNDP
-357 KTGKLKYYSEAWY
+357 ETGKLKYYSEAWF
-370 KQGNHLSGLARS
+370 KRGNHLAELARS
-382 DVSSAGGFEV
+382 DVSSVGGFEA

-411 LTVHAMEK
+411 VTVHAVEK
-419 DLTEYEWVTYANGA
+419 SLTEYEWVTYANGA
-433 LIDAKDVVLSDAK
+433 VIDAKEVSLSDAK
-446 MGGHAISTDGTKVDV
+446 MGGHAIYADGTKVDV
-461 QAIKSNRKPNTYVYA
+461 KAVKSNRQPNTYIYA

-483 KIVVVELANDA
+483 KIVVVELANDP
-494 ETGVLK
+494 ETGALK

-511 HTANLANEDISSA
+511 HTANIANQDISSA
-524 NGYHSMGKGG
+524 TGYNPMGKGG
-534 YSLSA
+534 YSLSD
-539 LNYSVNAIRS
+539 LHYSVNAVRS
-549 MSETVADIDEY
+549 TSETVADIEEY

-567 PATDSGESSGDVHF
+567 PANDSGESSGDVRF
-581 SGAGGGNVIKSNV
+581 NGAGGGNVIKSNV
-594 TRGNVYFNGGGI
+594 TRGNVHFNGGGI

-649 LVHQSKQGKMDVYA
+649 LVHQSQQGKMDVYA

-672 IGDGQYLAHLLAYGN
+672 LGDGQYLAHLLAYGN
-687 ISVHKGN
+687 ISVQKGS
-694 GNSRVAMLGGY
+694 GDSRVVMLGGY
-705 NTHTQIGSGH
+705 NTHTQIGSGN

-724 NVMTQVGNG
+724 NVMTQVGKG
-733 EVTSVL
+733 DVAAVL
-739 AGGANVLTKVGEGE
+739 AGGANVLTKMGEGE
-753 LTAGMLGGANVMTH
+753 LTSGMLGGANVITH
-767 ISGDEQASN
+767 ISNDDQLSN

-790 KGKGDTLAVMGGGA
+790 KGKGNTLAVMGGGA
-804 NVLTHVGDGSTT
+804 NVLTHVGDGTTT

-872 IAAMIGA
+872 IAVMIGA

-957 IFTHIGN
+957 IFTHIGH

-970 MIGQANVMTKV
+970 MIGQANIMTKV

-993 ANIYTHVGDGT
+993 ANIMTHVGDGT

-1010 GEMNVMT
+1010 GEVNVMT

-1031 ANIMTHVG
+1031 ANIMTHFG

-1100 VGLLISDIGNV
+1100 VGLLISDVGNM

-1125 GKANIVT
+1125 GKANLIT
-1132 KVGDGLGINVAW
+1132 KVGDGLGVNVAW

-1167 ILTKVGDGQEVSVVQ
+1167 LITKVGDGQEVSVVQ
-1182 GKANIITHVGNGD
+1182 GEANIITHVGNGD

-1206 ITKVGDGRNV
+1206 ITKVGNGRNV

-1223 NIVTQVGDGD
+1223 NIVTQVGNGD
-1233 SFNALWSKGNVV
+1233 SFNALWSKGNIV

-1253 VTAAKGKANITTT
+1253 VTAAKGQANITTT

-1287 NGVSVNVAW
+1287 DGVSVNVAW

-1322 HIGDGL
+1322 HVGDGL
-1328 NINASYAR
+1328 NINASYAQ

-1366 FDNVKQTLLGV
+1366 FDNIKQTVLGV

-1391 ASTSGTQKGRGAIA
+1391 ASSSGTHKGRGAIA

-1416 MDAIEEVGSDLGDS
+1416 MDAIKEVGSDLGDS

-1441 DLNEMDND
+1441 DLNKMQHAINVDD
-1449 LNIDGASD
+1449 SSVQ
-1457 HAPNLIV
+1457 APNLIV
-1464 NGDFEQGD
+1464 NGDFELGEH
-1472 RGWQS
+1472 GWQS

-1483 SYSGSVYGV
+1483 SYAGSVYGV
-1492 NGEGHGTRVTE
+1492 EGEGHGARVTE
-1503 LDTHT
+1503 LDTYT
-1508 NTSLYQDLTDL
+1508 NTSLYQDLANL
-1519 TEGEVIA
+1519 AQGEVIA

-1550 VVFSSSGDASAW
+1550 VVFSSSGDESAW
-1562 QQKTLKLTAHAGSN
+1562 QQKTLKLTAQAGSN

-1593 DNVVAKSES
+1593 DNVVATSES
-1602 SPQANAVS
+1602 SQQANAIR
-1610 EHAKQNQASQNALS
+1610 EHATQNPAAQNALS

-1659 QAIENNGQAQRDAVK
+1659 QALENNGQAQCDAVQ
-1674 EESEAVTAELTTLAQ
+1674 EESEAITAELTKLAQ
-1689 GLDVLDGQATHTGK
+1689 GLDVLDSQATHTGE
-1703 SGEQWRNDFA
+1703 SGDQWRNEFA
-1713 GGLLDGVQSQ
+1713 SGLLAGVQTQ
-1723 IDDAKQLASDKM
+1723 LDDAKQLANEKI
-1735 AAAKQTQSDNNSKV
+1735 AEAKQTHADNQNKV
-1749 KDSIA
+1749 KDAVA
-1754 KSEAGVAKGEQN
+1754 KSEVGVAKGEQI

-1771 QDIAEAKADA
+1771 QHIADAQADA
-1781 ETRKADAVAK
+1781 ETRKADALAK
-1791 SHDAKQ
+1791 SNDAKQ
-1797 AESDAHSAAND
+1797 AESDARSAAND

-1828 NDAQGAKQNEGDR
+1828 NDAKGAKQNEGDR
-1841 PDRQGVAGSGLSGN
+1841 PDREGVAGSGLSSN
-1855 AHRVEGA
+1855 AHSVKSS
-1862 GETGSHVNTDSQTN
+1862 GETDSHINTDSPTN
-1876 ADGRFSDGLTEQE
+1876 ADGRFSEGLSEQE
-1889 LEALEGATNAVNRL
+1889 QEALEGAINAVNRL
-1903 QINAGIRSK
+1903 QINAGIRGK
-1912 NSGSTIT
+1912 NSGTTIT
-1919 SMFMEANADSI
+1919 SMFTETNTDSI
-1930 VVDTTASQDVV
+1930 VVPTTTSQDVD
-1941 RKEVRIS
+1941 RKEIRIS
-1948 GVNLVGLG
+1948 GVNIQGLG
-1956 EASHDS
+1956 ETPHDTAKS
-1962 AESLVAARAEKV
+1962 RVAVRAEKV
-1974 ANLYR
+1974 ANIYR
-1979 WLDTD
+1979 WLDSD
-1984 NDVATDKY
+1984 HPRATEY
-1992 VPVPGFERVDAD
+1992 FIPVPGFEDGDAY
-2004 VSDEVKQR
+2004 VSDEVMMH
-2012 MIQSM
+2012 MIEYV
-2017 SGYIEHTDN
+2017 GKYIKDTDN

-2040 VESTLDYDW
+2040 VKATLDYDW

-2059 ESYGYSFET
+2059 ESYGYSFEA
-2068 PHAEKSIVS
+2068 PHGENSIVS
-2077 FWSGKNFKQYRDV
+2077 FWSGKKSYNKYRDV
-2090 LDNAQT
+2090 LDNAQP
-2096 DGKKVVYDIDVKG
+2096 DGKKVVFDVDVQG
-2109 NAFAIDLNKHL
+2109 NVFAIRLN
-2120 MRWGGLFLDPDN
+2120 
-2132 AEQNQLKSS
+2132 NQLINWSKEYLEPQYEQHNKLKSLIHS
-2141 IDAATFSNT
+2141 AYFNNT

-2159 GAQHDVYVIA
+2159 GAQNDVYVIA
-2169 EGGVRLGNYFWHV
+2169 EGGMRLGNYFWNV
-2182 ELPALRQ
+2182 ELPVLRQ

-2208 YKDLP
+2208 YKDVP
-2213 ADEIGRRLTDAGVG
+2213 VDEIGRRLTDAGVA
-2227 VKVRFDALSS
+2227 VKIRFDALST
-2237 ARQAELLADNPDD
+2237 AQQAELLAINPEG
-2250 YRADTLVEL
+2250 YKASTLIEL
-2259 DVKLSAIDSMLRESL
+2259 DVKLSAIDTMLRESL

-2291 EGFEVRSWPGSDD
+2291 EGFEVRAWPGTDG
-2304 KSKTIL
+2304 KSKTIIL
-2310 LDNPEDAAQQKAIE
+2310 KDPEDAAQHKAIE

-2338 DELFLVDNKVLS
+2338 DELFLVDNKVIS
-2350 HHDGRTRI
+2350 HHEGRTHV
-2358 LAQKEDGAWTYN
+2358 LAQKVDGAWQYN
-2370 TNSEL
+2370 AKVEL

-2387 SGKVRGESYQK
+2387 PGKIRGESYQK
-2398 VIDALAEYHASTAEH
+2398 VIDALTEYHASTVEH
-2413 ADYELESVEQLV
+2413 ADYELESVEKLL
-2425 NLRKK
+2425 NLRKQ

-2439 DSGRLEAMNS
+2439 DSNRVEAMNS

-2465 VSEQSIKAHDSFSRL
+2465 VSEQSIKAYDSFSRL
-2480 YDQLDNAH
+2480 YDQLDNAN
-2488 LKQSKHLYLDG
+2488 LKESKHLYLDG
-2499 NGDFVTKGKGNLAKI
+2499 NGNFVTKGKGNLATI
-2514 DQLGG
+2514 DKLGG

-2528 ASVNHEYGQAI
+2528 AAVSHEYGQAV

-2558 IDITGLNRIHQ
+2558 IDIAGLNKVHQ
-2569 ALEQHM
+2569 AIEQHM

-2581 MYIWKPSDHSA
+2581 MYIWKPSDHST

-2598 QIGQGRTQIDA
+2598 QIGQGRTQLEG

-2640 TEYQPDLKLRWSDFS
+2640 TEDQPDLKLRWSDFS
-2655 QPAHQNDTLEHD
+2655 QPAHKNDTLEHD
-2667 MASEENDGF
+2667 MASEENDSF
-2676 GLNDGETKLK
+2676 GLKEGETKLK

-2699 AAYKDASEG
+2699 ASYKDASEG
-2708 YASVLLGNPDMLVS
+2708 YASVLLGNPDMLAS

-2748 NRFAQELQKQAQASG
+2748 NRFAEELQKQAQASG
-2763 DPALVAKRIDNV
+2763 DPALVDKRIDNV

-2820 SHDPDARYQLLT
+2820 SNDPDARYQLLT

-2852 GHTWRPKFG
+2852 GH
-2861 VWTPTELFNFGQA
+2861 
-2874 LQEAQLEIAAKKQS
+2874 
-2888 HQVNDDLDAL
+2888 
-2898 SGSEKHKDK
+2898 
-2907 VAIEND
+2907 
-2913 GTPPRDKVPLSP
+2913 
-2925 LTRFLNN
+2925 
-2932 ELYGERDARRKI
+2932 
-2944 GDITQ
+2944 
-2949 TLLDHAVEKGES
+2949 
-2961 QKVTLKGEAGRLTG
+2961 
-2975 YYHQGTASSDDET
+2975 
-2988 STTSGKVVLF
+2988 
-2998 LHGSGSSA
+2998 
-3006 EEQASAIR
+3006 
-3014 SHYQK
+3014 
-3019 QGIDM
+3019 
-3024 LAVNLRG
+3024 
-3031 YGESDGGP
+3031 
-3039 SEKGLYQDART
+3039 
-3050 MFNYLVNDKG
+3050 
-3060 IDPSN
+3060 
-3065 IILHGY
+3065 
-3071 SMGGPIAA
+3071 
-3079 DLARYAAQNGQA
+3079 
-3091 VSGLLLDRPMPSMT
+3091 
-3105 KAITA
+3105 
-3110 HEVANPAGIVGT
+3110 
-3122 IAKAVNGQFSVEK
+3122 
-3135 NLKGLPQETPILL
+3135 
-3148 LTDNEGLGEEGEKL
+3148 
-3162 RVKLSNSGFNVT
+3162 
-3174 GEQTFYGHEASNR
+3174 EASNR
-3187 LMSQY
+3187 LMGQY
-3192 TGQIVSDLLNT
+3192 ADQIVSGLFNAKQAAVEVKDIRATEDLSVVKTVASDTELGTNT
-3203 QHIKHNEAKLNLE
+3203 DA
-3216 PHGKNYESRDLI
+3216 PHKNYQSRDLVLEPI
-3228 LKPISQPETVELGM
+3228 LQPETIELGM
-3242 PEVDQKV
+3242 PDIDQKI
-3249 LADIAERENVII
+3249 LAEVAERENVII

-3266 DEKSKSLIASK
+3266 DEKSKSLIDSK
-3277 MYSSKGLFVKAKS
+3277 LYSSKGLFVKAKS

-3302 DQSFAKASAR
+3302 DQAFAKASAR
-3312 RDLETFNRH
+3312 RDLDKFNDY
-3321 AEQSIQSGNA
+3321 AEQSIESGNA

-3338 NQVRVEELVSK
+3338 NQVRIDELVSK
-3349 YHSLTPLELDDQ
+3349 YQSLTALEFDAE

-3374 SVPFFLNR
+3374 TVTFFLNK
-3382 VTVDGNELWQV
+3382 VTVDSKDLWQV
-3393 HYITNG
+3393 HYIKDG
-3399 ELAPFKV
+3399 KLAPFKV

-3419 YDLLTVMYSYGDLG
+3419 YDLLTVMYSYSDLG

-3443 WQQWKD
+3443 WEQWKE
-3449 SVTYEDLTPKYKEL
+3449 SVTYEELTPKYKEL
-3463 YSNEDLYNKKDGA
+3463 YNSEVLYNKKDGA
-3476 SLGNVSGRLKEL
+3476 SLGVVSDRLKAL
-3488 KDRINVDL
+3488 KDVINTSL
-3496 GRTNGLEMVHHGADD
+3496 GRTDGLEMVHHGADD

-3522 PATFFVPKSL
+3522 PATFFVPKS
-3532 FAEDGLGEGKGS
+3532 FFMEDGLGEGKGS

-3554 GAVVIRNPQ
+3554 GAVVIRDPQ
-3563 EFSDFQQVTINA
+3563 EFSNFQQVAINV
-3575 SFRAS
+3575 SYRAS
-3580 FNDKWNHGLDEPLF
+3580 LNDKWNVGLDDPLF
-3594 TTKRKLSHEF
+3594 TPKRKLSHDF
-3604 LNKRDQL
+3604 LNAKEEVV
-3611 LKKLSGGRLDAQ
+3611 KKLSGEVEDLDQQRLD
-3623 DETLVALGNPDDVS
+3623 T
-3637 GNKAIVAVDVSQIF
+3637 
-3651 TRQELKERA
+3651 T
-3660 NVFAKPIGASYQ
+3660 
-3672 GILDQLDLVHQT
+3672 
-3684 VSRDQIV
+3684 
-3691 ASFELNKKVNAYI
+3691 
-3704 AEHPTSGRNQALT
+3704 
-3717 QLKEQ
+3717 
-3722 ITSALFIGKMQVAQ
+3722 
-3736 VDIDAI
+3736 
-3742 AQTRPELAARIFMV
+3742 
-3756 AIEEANGEHRGLT
+3756 
-3769 DMMVRWANEDPYLA
+3769 
-3783 PKQGY
+3783 
-3788 KGETPNDLGF
+3788 
-3798 DAKYHVDLGDHYADF
+3798 
-3813 KQWLETSQS
+3813 
-3822 NGLLS
+3822 
-3827 KATLDESTKT
+3827 STKDQGT
-3837 VHLGYSYQELQDLT
+3837 SDKNDHLQVVDS
-3851 GVESVQ
+3851 
-3857 MAFYFL
+3857 
-3863 KEAAKKVDP
+3863 KEALADGK
-3872 ISGDSAEMILLKKFA
+3872 ILHN
-3887 DKSYLSQLDSDR
+3887 Q
-3899 MDQIEG
+3899 
-3905 IYRSSHETD
+3905 
-3914 VDAWD
+3914 
-3919 RRYSGA
+3919 
-3925 GYDELTNKLAGATGV
+3925 
-3940 DEQLS
+3940 
-3945 VLLDDRKG
+3945 
-3953 LLIGEVHG
+3953 
-3961 SDVNGLRFVNEQMDA
+3961 DVNGW
-3976 LKKQGVT
+3976 G
-3983 VIGLEHLRSDLAQP
+3983 S
-3997 LIDRYLATG
+3997 
-4006 VMSSELSAMLKTKH
+4006 
-4020 LDATLFENARANGM
+4020 
-4034 RIVALDANSSARP
+4034 
-4047 NVQGTEHGL
+4047 
-4056 MYRAG
+4056 
-4061 AANNIAVEV
+4061 
-4070 LQSLPDDEKFVAIYG
+4070 
-4085 KAHLQSHKG
+4085 
-4094 IEGFVPGIT
+4094 IT
-4103 HRLDL
+4103 
-4108 PALRVSD
+4108 
-4115 SNQFRVEQDDM
+4115 
-4126 TLRVVYDDVAN
+4126 
-4137 KPKLTFKDSL
+4137 
-4147 SGANTAIHNQNV
+4147 
-4159 NDWERVAVTPTAD
+4159 VTPTTD

-4185 MENDSVVANA
+4185 MENDAVVAKA

-4233 WQLVGHGRDDS
+4233 WQLVGHGRDHS
-4244 DSNNTHLSGYSAED
+4244 ESNNTRLSGYSADE
-4258 LAAKLA
+4258 LAVKLA
-4264 NFQQSFSQAENI
+4264 SFQQMFNQAEKI
-4276 NNTPDHISIVGCS
+4276 SSKPDHISIVGCS

-4298 FGHQFINAMDVNGL
+4298 FGHQFINAMDANGL
-4312 RVDVSARSSEL
+4312 RVDVSVRSAKVYINEM
-4323 AVDATGRKH
+4323 GRKLYFDG
-4332 TKDENG
+4332 KDSWVN
-4338 DWIQKAETNK
+4338 KAINSK
-4348 VSLSWNEQGEVIAK
+4348 VLLSWNDQGEVVAK
-4362 EERIRNGIAEGD
+4362 DERIRNGIAEGD

-4384 VGEIARGAIGDNN
+4384 VDEPARGAIGDNN
-4397 DVFDAPEKRKV
+4397 DVFDAPEKRKP
-4408 ETETSSSAANNK
+4408 ETEVIANSSNSNQ
-4420 LSYSGNIQVNVGDG
+4420 LSYSGNIQVNVGEG

-4443 SNVGIKVGSG
+4443 SNMGIKVGNG

-4465 MVHIGNGE
+4465 MVHIGDGE
-4473 SKHSVDMGGYQAL
+4473 SKHSVDIGGYQAL
-4486 EGAQMFIG
+4486 EGAQMFLG

-4499 FNLGQSNDLL
+4499 FNFGHSNDLIL
-4509 VMMDKSIPT
+4509 MMDKSIPT

-4535 QSIATSG
+4535 QGIATSG
-4542 EDQDWLAA
+4542 EGEDWLAA

-4578 TCLVELDSHNERSS
+4578 THLVQLNSQNERDS
-4592 RGLKHDT
+4592 RGLKHDA
-4599 EAALNKQY
+4599 EATLNKQY

-4614 SDSSA
+4614 GNSGTSQ
-4619 GKLSRADKLRQANEK
+4619 LSRADKLRQANEK

-4650 TTGNWNFMFGDN
+4650 TMGNWNFMFGDN

-4676 LMTQQFSAT
+4676 LMTQQFTAT

-4693 YTPEDLPRQLKN
+4693 YTPQDLPRQLKN
-4705 KLLGQMAGIGAE
+4705 KLLGQLAGVGAE

-4724 GVDYTTSG
+4724 GVDYTASG

-4737 NGEAVD
+4737 NGQAVD
-4743 GVAILTEMLEVIG
+4743 GVAILKEMLEVIG

-4777 SGIDMGA
+4777 AGIDMGA
-4784 DGIQSFAETHGLK
+4784 DGIKSFAETHGLK
-4797 DKAPEEEENKS
+4797 EKAPEEEKDNS
-4808 AVSVNGTSVNSAQ
+4808 SVSVNGANVNSAQ
-4821 GATASDG
+4821 GATVADG

-4868 NLKENLTADL
+4868 NIKQNLTADL

-4895 QGDGDINLSL
+4895 QGDGDINISL

-4948 GGEGS
+4948 GGEGN

-4991 SFVFGEGGEIDTGLG
+4991 SFVFGEGGEIDTGSG

-5023 GQDYSVTIGNN
+5023 DQDYSVTIGNN

-5048 FGNYNRINASAGN
+5048 FGNYNRINAGAGN

-5068 YHAVLNGGE
+5068 YHAVLNGGD

-5088 KFSQFNGEEGRDLMV
+5088 KFSQFNGGEGRDLMV

-5130 VEDISSEDN
+5130 VEDIRSEDN

-5167 VSETDQAKFEHIG
+5167 PNDSDQSKFEHIG
-5180 SVTFNDYFD
+5180 SVTFSDYFN
-5189 GKRAQ
+5189 GNRAQ
-5194 MIIAMGEKDANGER
+5194 VVIGMSEKDLSGER
-5208 EYTTLSESSI
+5208 EYTMLSDSAI
-5218 DALVQAMSGFDP
+5218 DALVQAMSGFEP
-5230 QAGDNGFIDNLDSKS
+5230 QAGDNGFIDSLESKS
-5245 RVAISTAWADVV
+5245 QAAISMVWSDVV
-5257 HKKGITV
+5257 HKKGLMV

>member
-13 FTGNYSADNGNN
+13 FTGNYSADDGNN
-25 DIVAIGF
+25 NIVAIGF

-47 GSIGATVHTGSGND
+47 GSIGATVYTGSGND
-61 TVVGGSAYLRVEDS
+61 TVVGGSAYLRVEDT

-104 GGVSIDHLGH
+104 GGVSIDHLGN
-114 HGDVSYGGAAAYNSV
+114 HGDVNYGGAAAYNGIT
-129 KRKGL
+129 RKGL
-134 SGNVTFKGAGG
+134 SGNITFKGAGG
-145 YNALW
+145 YNDLC
-150 HETNHGN
+150 HETNQGN

-171 TWFDQYQGSRGDVSF
+171 TWFNRYQDSRGDVTF

-222 DITLQGAGASN
+222 DVTLQGAGASN

-243 VYQQTHGNIRFE
+243 VYAQTRGNIRFE

-262 FYSDVAH
+262 LYSDVAH

-274 SGGGAYNTIT
+274 SGGGACNTIT

-297 EYAKAEDIVLT
+297 EYAKAEEIVLT
-308 TAKMHGSWIG
+308 AAQMHGWSIDNG
-318 SGTHAVT
+318 NKFHAVT

-337 FAIADGTYTKI
+337 FAIADDTYTKI
-348 NKVRLSNDP
+348 NKVRLYNDP
-357 KTGKLKYYSEAWY
+357 ETGKLKYYSEAWF
-370 KQGNHLSGLARS
+370 KRGNHLTDLARS

-411 LTVHAMEK
+411 LTVHAVEK
-419 DLTEYEWVTYANGA
+419 DLTEYEWVTYANGTV
-433 LIDAKDVVLSDAK
+433 IDAKDIALLDAK
-446 MGGHAISTDGTKVDV
+446 MGGHAISSDGTTVDV
-461 QAIKSNRKPNTYVYA
+461 QAVKSNRKPNTYVYA
-476 KVLGPYT
+476 KVMEPYT
-483 KIVVVELANDA
+483 KIVVVELANDPQ
-494 ETGVLK
+494 TGALK
-500 YQARSWYKEGD
+500 YQARPWYKEGN

-524 NGYHSMGKGG
+524 NGYHSMDKGG
-534 YSLSA
+534 YSLSD
-539 LNYSVNAIRS
+539 LHYSVNAVRS
-549 MSETVADIDEY
+549 TSETVADIDEY
-560 TDQTLFK
+560 TDQNLFK

-581 SGAGGGNVIKSNV
+581 NGAGGGNVIKSNV

-606 ANVILHSSQFGN
+606 ANVILHSSQFGH

-694 GNSRVAMLGGY
+694 GNSRVVMLGGY
-705 NTHTQIGSGH
+705 NTHTQIGSGN

-724 NVMTQVGNG
+724 NVMTQVGKG
-733 EVTSVL
+733 DVVSVL
-739 AGGANVLTKVGEGE
+739 AGGANVLTKVGDGD
-753 LTAGMLGGANVMTH
+753 LTAGMLGGANVITH
-767 ISGDEQASN
+767 ISGDNETSN

-790 KGKGDTLAVMGGGA
+790 KGKGNALAVMGGGA
-804 NVLTHVGDGSTT
+804 NVLTHVGDGTTT

-846 HVGDGQTLGVMGAA
+846 HVGDGQTLGVMGAV

-872 IAAMIGA
+872 IAVMIGA

-957 IFTHIGN
+957 IFTHVGS

-970 MIGQANVMTKV
+970 MIGQANIMTKV

-1004 SLGLFA
+1004 SLGIFA
-1010 GEMNVMT
+1010 GEVNVMT

-1091 LTKVGEGTT
+1091 LTKVGEGNT

-1125 GKANIVT
+1125 GKANIIT
-1132 KVGDGLGINVAW
+1132 KVGDGLGVNVAW

-1167 ILTKVGDGQEVSVVQ
+1167 VITKVGDGQEVSVVQ

-1206 ITKVGDGRNV
+1206 ITKVGNGRNV

-1233 SFNALWSKGNVV
+1233 SFNALWSKGNIV

-1266 VGNGLS
+1266 VGDGLS

-1287 NGVSVNVAW
+1287 DGVSVNVAW

-1328 NINASYAR
+1328 GINASYAQ
-1336 NNVAIKVGNG
+1336 NNVAIKIGNG

-1366 FDNVKQTLLGV
+1366 FDNIKQTVLGV

-1391 ASTSGTQKGRGAIA
+1391 ASSSGTQKGRGAIA

-1441 DLNEMDND
+1441 DLNKMQNA
-1449 LNIDGASD
+1449 LNVDGSSD
-1457 HAPNLIV
+1457 QTQAPNLIV

-1472 RGWQS
+1472 QGWQS
-1477 THGVEA
+1477 TNGIEA
-1483 SYSGSVYGV
+1483 YLAASDYGLKS
-1492 NGEGHGTRVTE
+1492 EGHGSKVTE
-1503 LDTHT
+1503 LDYHQ
-1508 NTSLYQDLTDL
+1508 NTVIYQDIDDL
-1519 TEGEVIA
+1519 SHGEVIEL
-1526 VSFDFAKRAGLS
+1526 SFEFS
-1538 NNEGIEV
+1538 NRNHAAITSNEGFEV

-1581 GTGHNDGLGYIL
+1581 GTGQNDGLGYIL

-1602 SPQANAVS
+1602 SQQANAVS
-1610 EHAKQNQASQNALS
+1610 EHATQNQASQNALS

-1659 QAIENNGQAQRDAVK
+1659 QALENNGQAQRDAVK
-1674 EESEAVTAELTTLAQ
+1674 EESEAVTAELTKLAQ
-1689 GLDVLDGQATHTGK
+1689 GLDVLDGQATHTGE
-1703 SGEQWRNDFA
+1703 SGDQWRNDFA
-1713 GGLLDGVQSQ
+1713 GGLLDGVQRQ
-1723 IDDAKQLASDKM
+1723 LDDAKQLANDKI

-1749 KDSIA
+1749 KESVA

-1766 RAGAE
+1766 RSGAE
-1771 QDIAEAKADA
+1771 QDIADAKADA

-1791 SHDAKQ
+1791 SNDAKQ

-1828 NDAQGAKQNEGDR
+1828 NDAKGTKQNEGDR
-1841 PDRQGVAGSGLSGN
+1841 PDREGVTGSGLSGN

-1862 GETGSHVNTDSQTN
+1862 GETGSHVTNDSQTN
-1876 ADGRFSDGLTEQE
+1876 ADGRFSEGLSEQE
-1889 LEALEGATNAVNRL
+1889 QEALEGATNAVNRL
-1903 QINAGIRSK
+1903 QINAGIRGK
-1912 NSGSTIT
+1912 NSGSTIS
-1919 SMFMEANADSI
+1919 SMFTETNSDSI
-1930 VVDTTASQDVV
+1930 VVPTAASQDVV
-1941 RKEVRIS
+1941 RKEIRIS
-1948 GVNLVGLG
+1948 GVNLEGLG
-1956 EASHDS
+1956 EASHD
-1962 AESLVAARAEKV
+1962 
-1974 ANLYR
+1974 
-1979 WLDTD
+1979 
-1984 NDVATDKY
+1984 
-1992 VPVPGFERVDAD
+1992 G
-2004 VSDEVKQR
+2004 
-2012 MIQSM
+2012 
-2017 SGYIEHTDN
+2017 
-2026 QVPKDQAQALATLF
+2026 
-2040 VESTLDYDW
+2040 
-2049 DKRVEFLTKL
+2049 
-2059 ESYGYSFET
+2059 
-2068 PHAEKSIVS
+2068 
-2077 FWSGKNFKQYRDV
+2077 
-2090 LDNAQT
+2090 
-2096 DGKKVVYDIDVKG
+2096 
-2109 NAFAIDLNKHL
+2109 
-2120 MRWGGLFLDPDN
+2120 
-2132 AEQNQLKSS
+2132 
-2141 IDAATFSNT
+2141 
-2150 GFWSSVYAT
+2150 
-2159 GAQHDVYVIA
+2159 
-2169 EGGVRLGNYFWHV
+2169 
-2182 ELPALRQ
+2182 
-2189 LQREGLVGEIRLL
+2189 
-2202 DKPVSE
+2202 
-2208 YKDLP
+2208 
-2213 ADEIGRRLTDAGVG
+2213 
-2227 VKVRFDALSS
+2227 
-2237 ARQAELLADNPDD
+2237 
-2250 YRADTLVEL
+2250 TLVNT
-2259 DVKLSAIDSMLRESL
+2259 MLRESL

-2286 VQEGD
+2286 VQEGE
-2291 EGFEVRSWPGSDD
+2291 EGFEVRSWSGTDG

-2310 LDNPEDAAQQKAIE
+2310 LDNPEDAAQQKSIE

-2358 LAQKEDGAWTYN
+2358 LALKEDGAWTYN
-2370 TNSEL
+2370 ANVEL

-2387 SGKVRGESYQK
+2387 SGKVRGESYQQ
-2398 VIDALAEYHASTAEH
+2398 VIDALTEYHASTAEH
-2413 ADYELESVEQLV
+2413 ADYELTSVEKLL
-2425 NLRKK
+2425 NLRKQV
-2430 IEGYALGHP
+2430 EGYVLGHP
-2439 DSGRLEAMNS
+2439 DSGRVQAMNA

-2456 RLEEVSVLA
+2456 RLEAVSVLV
-2465 VSEQSIKAHDSFSRL
+2465 VSEQSIKAHDSFSHL
-2480 YDQLDNAH
+2480 YDQLDNAN
-2488 LKQSKHLYLDG
+2488 LKESKHLYLDG
-2499 NGDFVTKGKGNLAKI
+2499 NGDFVTKGKGNLANI
-2514 DQLGG
+2514 DKLGG

-2528 ASVNHEYGQAI
+2528 AAVSHEYGQVV

-2544 AGLSANE
+2544 AGLSAND

-2558 IDITGLNRIHQ
+2558 IDIAGLNKVHQ
-2569 ALEQHM
+2569 AIEQHM

-2598 QIGQGRTQIDA
+2598 QIGQGRTQLEG

-2640 TEYQPDLKLRWSDFS
+2640 TEDQPDLKLRWSDFS

-2686 RFIEKL
+2686 RFVEKL

-2699 AAYKDASEG
+2699 ASYKDASEG
-2708 YASVLLGNPDMLVS
+2708 YASVLLGNPDMLAS

-2748 NRFAQELQKQAQASG
+2748 NRFAEELQKQAQASG
-2763 DPALVAKRIDNV
+2763 DPALVEKRIDNV

-2820 SHDPDARYQLLT
+2820 SNDPDARYQLLT

-2888 HQVNDDLDAL
+2888 HQVTDLLDTL
-2898 SGSEKHKDK
+2898 SGNEKRKEN

-2913 GTPPRDKVPLSP
+2913 GTPPRDKESLSP

-2932 ELYGERDARRKI
+2932 ELYGEKDARRKI

-2949 TLLDHAVEKGES
+2949 TLLDHAVENGES

-2975 YYHQGTASSDDET
+2975 YYHQGAASSEGET
-2988 STTSGKVVLF
+2988 SATSGKVVLF

-3014 SHYQK
+3014 NHYQK

-3039 SEKGLYQDART
+3039 SDKGLYQDART

-3065 IILHGY
+3065 IIIHGY

-3110 HEVANPAGIVGT
+3110 HEVANPAGIVGA

-3135 NLKGLPQETPILL
+3135 NLKGLPKETPILL

-3162 RVKLSNSGFNVT
+3162 RAKLAIAGYNVT

-3187 LMSQY
+3187 LMGQY
-3192 TGQIVSDLLNT
+3192 ADQIVSGLFNAEQAAVEAGEVLKGLEKDFKRYGDALKPDTSVPGKAKDIRTTKDFLNGYKNDHAKDIVDGFRSDMSIKQLVDLFVKGNWSAEQKGALAWEIESRALKVTFQNKSEKYNRLFREIASAGVVDAKATEQLAPQLMLLNLSNDGFGGRCDPLS
-3203 QHIKHNEAKLNLE
+3203 KLVLVAKQLE
-3216 PHGKNYESRDLI
+3216 NDG
-3228 LKPISQPETVELGM
+3228 QV
-3242 PEVDQKV
+3242 
-3249 LADIAERENVII
+3249 
-3261 GVRPV
+3261 GVARQLL
-3266 DEKSKSLIASK
+3266 EK
-3277 MYSSKGLFVKAKS
+3277 MYSAAAVLSNPTLYSDSEKANASKLLSSLAAIHAKN
-3290 SDWGPMS
+3290 PMHDTS
-3297 GFIPV
+3297 MKVWQEKLEGKQALTVNGVVEKIT
-3302 DQSFAKASAR
+3302 DASANGKPV
-3312 RDLETFNRH
+3312 L
-3321 AEQSIQSGNA
+3321 
-3331 VSADLYL
+3331 
-3338 NQVRVEELVSK
+3338 
-3349 YHSLTPLELDDQ
+3349 LELDAPGHAMAAWAKG
-3361 SGMYKTTATNGDQ
+3361 SGDDRVYGFYDPNAGIVEFSSAEKFGDYLTRFFGKSDLNMAQGYKLGKNAAGEAIFNRVVVMDGNTLASYKPTFGDKTT
-3374 SVPFFLNR
+3374 
-3382 VTVDGNELWQV
+3382 
-3393 HYITNG
+3393 
-3399 ELAPFKV
+3399 
-3406 IGDPV
+3406 
-3411 SKQPMTAD
+3411 M
-3419 YDLLTVMYSYGDLG
+3419 
-3433 PQDKVKQPLT
+3433 
-3443 WQQWKD
+3443 
-3449 SVTYEDLTPKYKEL
+3449 
-3463 YSNEDLYNKKDGA
+3463 
-3476 SLGNVSGRLKEL
+3476 
-3488 KDRINVDL
+3488 
-3496 GRTNGLEMVHHGADD
+3496 
-3511 ANPYAVMADNF
+3511 
-3522 PATFFVPKSL
+3522 
-3532 FAEDGLGEGKGS
+3532 
-3544 IQTYFNVNEQ
+3544 
-3554 GAVVIRNPQ
+3554 
-3563 EFSDFQQVTINA
+3563 
-3575 SFRAS
+3575 
-3580 FNDKWNHGLDEPLF
+3580 
-3594 TTKRKLSHEF
+3594 
-3604 LNKRDQL
+3604 
-3611 LKKLSGGRLDAQ
+3611 
-3623 DETLVALGNPDDVS
+3623 
-3637 GNKAIVAVDVSQIF
+3637 
-3651 TRQELKERA
+3651 
-3660 NVFAKPIGASYQ
+3660 Q
-3672 GILDQLDLVHQT
+3672 GILDLPV
-3684 VSRDQIV
+3684 
-3691 ASFELNKKVNAYI
+3691 
-3704 AEHPTSGRNQALT
+3704 
-3717 QLKEQ
+3717 
-3722 ITSALFIGKMQVAQ
+3722 
-3736 VDIDAI
+3736 
-3742 AQTRPELAARIFMV
+3742 
-3756 AIEEANGEHRGLT
+3756 
-3769 DMMVRWANEDPYLA
+3769 
-3783 PKQGY
+3783 
-3788 KGETPNDLGF
+3788 F
-3798 DAKYHVDLGDHYADF
+3798 DATPIKKTGTSDVDGNAKIVDV
-3813 KQWLETSQS
+3813 T
-3822 NGLLS
+3822 
-3827 KATLDESTKT
+3827 
-3837 VHLGYSYQELQDLT
+3837 
-3851 GVESVQ
+3851 
-3857 MAFYFL
+3857 
-3863 KEAAKKVDP
+3863 KEALADGK
-3872 ISGDSAEMILLKKFA
+3872 IL
-3887 DKSYLSQLDSDR
+3887 
-3899 MDQIEG
+3899 
-3905 IYRSSHETD
+3905 
-3914 VDAWD
+3914 
-3919 RRYSGA
+3919 
-3925 GYDELTNKLAGATGV
+3925 
-3940 DEQLS
+3940 
-3945 VLLDDRKG
+3945 
-3953 LLIGEVHG
+3953 
-3961 SDVNGLRFVNEQMDA
+3961 
-3976 LKKQGVT
+3976 
-3983 VIGLEHLRSDLAQP
+3983 
-3997 LIDRYLATG
+3997 
-4006 VMSSELSAMLKTKH
+4006 
-4020 LDATLFENARANGM
+4020 
-4034 RIVALDANSSARP
+4034 
-4047 NVQGTEHGL
+4047 
-4056 MYRAG
+4056 
-4061 AANNIAVEV
+4061 
-4070 LQSLPDDEKFVAIYG
+4070 
-4085 KAHLQSHKG
+4085 
-4094 IEGFVPGIT
+4094 
-4103 HRLDL
+4103 
-4108 PALRVSD
+4108 
-4115 SNQFRVEQDDM
+4115 
-4126 TLRVVYDDVAN
+4126 
-4137 KPKLTFKDSL
+4137 
-4147 SGANTAIHNQNV
+4147 HNQNV
-4159 NDWERVAVTPTAD
+4159 NDWERVVVTPTAD

-4185 MENDSVVANA
+4185 MENDAVAAKA

-4233 WQLVGHGRDDS
+4233 WQLVGHGRDHS
-4244 DSNNTHLSGYSAED
+4244 ESNNTRLSGYSADE
-4258 LAAKLA
+4258 LAVKLA
-4264 NFQQSFSQAENI
+4264 KFQQSFNQAENVSSK
-4276 NNTPDHISIVGCS
+4276 PDHISIVGCS

-4298 FGHQFINAMDVNGL
+4298 FGHQFINAMDANGL
-4312 RVDVSARSSEL
+4312 RLDVSVRSSEL
-4323 AVDATGRKH
+4323 AVDETGRKH
-4332 TKDENG
+4332 TKDANG
-4338 DWIQKAETNK
+4338 NWVQKAESNK
-4348 VSLSWNEQGEVIAK
+4348 VSLSWDEQGEVVTK
-4362 EERIRNGIAEGD
+4362 DERIRNGIAEGD

-4384 VGEIARGAIGDNN
+4384 VDEPARGAIGDNK
-4397 DVFDAPEKRKV
+4397 DVFDAPEKRKA
-4408 ETETSSSAANNK
+4408 ETETSSSSANNK

-4443 SNVGIKVGSG
+4443 SNVGIKVGTG

-4465 MVHIGNGE
+4465 MIHIGNGE
-4473 SKHSVDMGGYQAL
+4473 SKHSFDIGGYQAL

-4499 FNLGQSNDLL
+4499 FNKGRSNDLI

-4542 EDQDWLAA
+4542 EGKDWLAA

-4578 TCLVELDSHNERSS
+4578 TSLVELDSQNERSS
-4592 RGLKHDT
+4592 RGLKHDA

-4614 SDSSA
+4614 GNNDTS
-4619 GKLSRADKLRQANEK
+4619 KLSRADKLRQANEK

-4705 KLLGQMAGIGAE
+4705 KLLGQLAGVGAE

-4724 GVDYTTSG
+4724 GVDYTASG
-4732 QIVSR
+4732 HIVSR

-4743 GVAILTEMLEVIG
+4743 GVAILKEMLEVIG

-4777 SGIDMGA
+4777 AGIKTGA
-4784 DGIQSFAETHGLK
+4784 DGIKSFAETHGLK
-4797 DKAPEEEENKS
+4797 EKAPEEEESKPS
-4808 AVSVNGTSVNSAQ
+4808 VSLNGETLNSTQ
-4821 GATASDG
+4821 GATVADG
-4828 NTETAE
+4828 STETTE
-4834 TQDRAFGF
+4834 TPDRAFGF

-4853 IFSQDKQKEMKSLVE
+4853 IFSQDKQKEMKSLVA

-4948 GGEGS
+4948 GGEGN

-4991 SFVFGEGGEIDTGLG
+4991 SFVFGEGGEIDTGSG

-5023 GQDYSVTIGNN
+5023 DQDYSVTIGNN
-5034 NQVELGAGNDFANV
+5034 NQVELGAGDDFANV

-5088 KFSQFNGEEGRDLMV
+5088 KFSQFNGGEGRDLMV

-5130 VEDISSEDN
+5130 VEDIRSEDN

-5167 VSETDQAKFEHIG
+5167 ASDSDQAKFEHIG
-5180 SVTFNDYFD
+5180 SVTFSDYFN
-5189 GKRAQ
+5189 GNRAQ
-5194 MIIAMGEKDANGER
+5194 VIIAMGEKDATGER
-5208 EYTTLSESSI
+5208 EYTTLSESAI

-5245 RVAISTAWADVV
+5245 RVAITTAWADVV

>member
-13 FTGNYSADNGNN
+13 FTGNYSADDGNN
-25 DIVAIGF
+25 SIVAIGF

-47 GSIGATVHTGSGND
+47 GSIGATVYTGSGND
-61 TVVGGSAYLRVEDS
+61 TVVGGSAYLRVEDT

-104 GGVSIDHLGH
+104 GGVSIDHLGN
-114 HGDVSYGGAAAYNSV
+114 HGDVSYGGAAAYNGIT
-129 KRKGL
+129 RKGL

-150 HETNHGN
+150 HETNQGN

-171 TWFDQYQGSRGDVSF
+171 TWLNRYQGSRGDVKF

-243 VYQQTHGNIRFE
+243 VYAQTRGNIRFE
-255 GVGGYNS
+255 GFGGYNS
-262 FYSDVAH
+262 LYSDVAH

-308 TAKMHGSWIG
+308 AAQMHGLSIDNG
-318 SGTHAVT
+318 NKFHAVA

-348 NKVRLSNDP
+348 NKVRLYNDP
-357 KTGKLKYYSEAWY
+357 ETGKLKYYSEAWF
-370 KQGNHLSGLARS
+370 KRGNHLAELARS

-411 LTVHAMEK
+411 LTVHAVEK

-433 LIDAKDVVLSDAK
+433 LIDAKDVALSEAK
-446 MGGHAISTDGTKVDV
+446 MGGHAISTDGTTVDV
-461 QAIKSNRKPNTYVYA
+461 QAVKSNRKPNTYVYA

-483 KIVVVELANDA
+483 KIVVVELANDPK
-494 ETGVLK
+494 TGALK
-500 YQARSWYKEGD
+500 YQARSWYKEGN

-534 YSLSA
+534 YSLSD
-539 LNYSVNAIRS
+539 LHYSVNAVRS
-549 MSETVADIDEY
+549 TSETVADIDEY

-567 PATDSGESSGDVHF
+567 PATDSGESSGDVRF
-581 SGAGGGNVIKSNV
+581 NGAGGGNVIKSNV

-606 ANVILHSSQFGN
+606 ANVILHSSQFGH

-694 GNSRVAMLGGY
+694 GNSRVVMLGGY
-705 NTHTQIGSGH
+705 NTHTQIGSGN

-724 NVMTQVGNG
+724 NVMTQVGKG
-733 EVTSVL
+733 DVASVL
-739 AGGANVLTKVGEGE
+739 AGGANVLTKVGDGD
-753 LTAGMLGGANVMTH
+753 LTAGMLGGANVITH
-767 ISGDEQASN
+767 ISGDNETSN

-790 KGKGDTLAVMGGGA
+790 KGKGNTLAVMGGGA
-804 NVLTHVGDGSTT
+804 NVLTHVGDGTTT

-872 IAAMIGA
+872 IAVMIGA

-914 VAEANVFTHIGDGMS
+914 LAEANVFTHIGDGMS

-957 IFTHIGN
+957 IFTHVGS

-970 MIGQANVMTKV
+970 MIGQANIMTKV

-1004 SLGLFA
+1004 SLGIFA
-1010 GEMNVMT
+1010 GEVNVMT

-1125 GKANIVT
+1125 GKANIIT
-1132 KVGDGLGINVAW
+1132 KVGDGLGVNVAW

-1167 ILTKVGDGQEVSVVQ
+1167 IITKVGDGQEVSVVQ

-1206 ITKVGDGRNV
+1206 ITKVGNGRNV

-1233 SFNALWSKGNVV
+1233 SFNALWSKGNIV

-1266 VGNGLS
+1266 VGDGLS

-1287 NGVSVNVAW
+1287 DGVSVNVAW

-1322 HIGDGL
+1322 HVGDGL
-1328 NINASYAR
+1328 NINASYAQ

-1366 FDNVKQTLLGV
+1366 FDNIKQTVLGV

-1391 ASTSGTQKGRGAIA
+1391 ASSSGTQKGRGAIA

-1416 MDAIEEVGSDLGDS
+1416 MEAIEEVGSDLGDS

-1441 DLNEMDND
+1441 DLNKMQNALDV
-1449 LNIDGASD
+1449 DGSSD
-1457 HAPNLIV
+1457 QTQAPNLIV

-1472 RGWQS
+1472 RGWKS

-1483 SYSGSVYGV
+1483 SYSGNVYGV
-1492 NGEGHGTRVTE
+1492 SGEGHGARVTE
-1503 LDTHT
+1503 LDTYT

-1602 SPQANAVS
+1602 SQQANAVS
-1610 EHAKQNQASQNALS
+1610 EHATQNQASQNALS
-1624 DKERAEADR
+1624 DKDRAEADR

-1659 QAIENNGQAQRDAVK
+1659 QALGNNGQAQRDAVK
-1674 EESEAVTAELTTLAQ
+1674 EESEAVTAELTKLAQ
-1689 GLDVLDGQATHTGK
+1689 GLDVLDGQATH
-1703 SGEQWRNDFA
+1703 SGESGDQWRNDFA

-1723 IDDAKQLASDKM
+1723 LDDAKQLANDKI

-1749 KDSIA
+1749 KESVA

-1791 SHDAKQ
+1791 SNDAKQ

-1828 NDAQGAKQNEGDR
+1828 NDAKGTKQNEGDR
-1841 PDRQGVAGSGLSGN
+1841 PDREGVAGSGLSGN
-1855 AHRVEGA
+1855 AHSVEGA
-1862 GETGSHVNTDSQTN
+1862 GETGSHVNADSPTN
-1876 ADGRFSDGLTEQE
+1876 ADGRFSEGLSEQE
-1889 LEALEGATNAVNRL
+1889 QEALEGATNAVNRL
-1903 QINAGIRSK
+1903 QINAGIRGK

-1919 SMFMEANADSI
+1919 SMFTETNSDSI
-1930 VVDTTASQDVV
+1930 VVPTTASQDVV
-1941 RKEVRIS
+1941 RKEIRIS
-1948 GVNLVGLG
+1948 GVNLEGLG
-1956 EASHDS
+1956 ETSHDS

-1979 WLDTD
+1979 WLDTE

-2026 QVPKDQAQALATLF
+2026 QVPKDQAEALATLF

-2059 ESYGYSFET
+2059 ESYGYSFEA

-2159 GAQHDVYVIA
+2159 GAQNDVYVIA
-2169 EGGVRLGNYFWHV
+2169 EGGVRLGNYFWNV

-2213 ADEIGRRLTDAGVG
+2213 ADQIGRRLTDAGVA
-2227 VKVRFDALSS
+2227 VKVRFDALSHE
-2237 ARQAELLADNPDD
+2237 RQAELLADNPDG
-2250 YRADTLVEL
+2250 YKADTLVEL

-2286 VQEGD
+2286 VQEGE
-2291 EGFEVRSWPGSDD
+2291 EGFEVRSWPGTDG

-2310 LDNPEDAAQQKAIE
+2310 LDNPEDAAQQKSIE

-2358 LAQKEDGAWTYN
+2358 IAQKEDGAWTYN
-2370 TNSEL
+2370 TNVEL

-2387 SGKVRGESYQK
+2387 NGKVRGDSYQQ
-2398 VIDALAEYHASTAEH
+2398 VIDALTEYHASTVEH
-2413 ADYELESVEQLV
+2413 ADYELESVEKLL
-2425 NLRKK
+2425 NLRKQ
-2430 IEGYALGHP
+2430 IEGYVLGHP
-2439 DSGRLEAMNS
+2439 DSGRVEAMNS

-2480 YDQLDNAH
+2480 YDQLDNAN
-2488 LKQSKHLYLDG
+2488 LKESKHLYLDG
-2499 NGDFVTKGKGNLAKI
+2499 NGDFVTKGKGNLATI

-2528 ASVNHEYGQAI
+2528 AAVTHEYGQVV

-2544 AGLSANE
+2544 ARLSAND

-2558 IDITGLNRIHQ
+2558 IDIAGLNKVHQ
-2569 ALEQHM
+2569 AIEQHM

-2581 MYIWKPSDHSA
+2581 MYIWKPSDHST

-2598 QIGQGRTQIDA
+2598 QIGQGRTQLEG

-2640 TEYQPDLKLRWSDFS
+2640 TEDQPDLKLRWSDFS

-2676 GLNDGETKLK
+2676 GLKDGETKLK

-2699 AAYKDASEG
+2699 ASYKDASEG
-2708 YASVLLGNPDMLVS
+2708 YASVLLGNPDMLAS

-2748 NRFAQELQKQAQASG
+2748 NRFAEELQKQAQASG
-2763 DPALVAKRIDNV
+2763 DPALVEKRIDNV

-2807 LDVAAMQAEWNRL
+2807 LDVAAMQAEWKRL
-2820 SHDPDARYQLLT
+2820 SNDPDARYQLLT

-2888 HQVNDDLDAL
+2888 HQVTDVLDAL
-2898 SGSEKHKDK
+2898 SGNEKHKEN

-2913 GTPPRDKVPLSP
+2913 GTPPRDKESLSP

-2932 ELYGERDARRKI
+2932 ELYGEKDARRKI
-2944 GDITQ
+2944 GEITQ
-2949 TLLDHAVEKGES
+2949 TLLDHAVENGES
-2961 QKVTLKGEAGRLTG
+2961 QKVTLKGEVGRLTG
-2975 YYHQGTASSDDET
+2975 YYHQGAASSEGET
-2988 STTSGKVVLF
+2988 SATSGKVVLF

-3006 EEQASAIR
+3006 EEQASEIR
-3014 SHYQK
+3014 NHYQK

-3065 IILHGY
+3065 IIIHGY

-3110 HEVANPAGIVGT
+3110 HEVANPAGIVGA

-3135 NLKGLPQETPILL
+3135 NLKGLPKETPILL

-3162 RVKLSNSGFNVT
+3162 RAKLAIAGYNVT

-3187 LMSQY
+3187 LMGQY
-3192 TGQIVSDLLNT
+3192 ADQIVSGLFNAEQAAVEAGEVLKGLEKDFKRYGDALKPDTSVPGKSKDIRTTKDFLNGYKNDHAKEIVDGFRSDMSIKQLVDLFVKGSWSAEQKGALAWEIESRALKVTFQNKSEKYNRLFREIASAGVVDAKATEQLAPQLMLLNLSNDGFGGRCDPLS
-3203 QHIKHNEAKLNLE
+3203 KLVLVAKQLE
-3216 PHGKNYESRDLI
+3216 NDG
-3228 LKPISQPETVELGM
+3228 QV
-3242 PEVDQKV
+3242 
-3249 LADIAERENVII
+3249 
-3261 GVRPV
+3261 GVARQLL
-3266 DEKSKSLIASK
+3266 EK
-3277 MYSSKGLFVKAKS
+3277 MYSAAAVLSNPTLYSDSEKANASKLLSSLAAIHAKN
-3290 SDWGPMS
+3290 PMHDTS
-3297 GFIPV
+3297 MKVWQEKLEGKQALTVNGVVEKIT
-3302 DQSFAKASAR
+3302 DASANGKPV
-3312 RDLETFNRH
+3312 L
-3321 AEQSIQSGNA
+3321 
-3331 VSADLYL
+3331 
-3338 NQVRVEELVSK
+3338 
-3349 YHSLTPLELDDQ
+3349 LELDAPGHAMAAWAKGSGDDRVYGFYDPNAGIVEFSSAEKFGDYLTRFFGKSDLNMAQ
-3361 SGMYKTTATNGDQ
+3361 SYKLGKNDAGEAIFNRVVVMDGNTLASYKPTFGDKTTMQGILDLPVFDATPIKKPTGGVASDLEALGDK
-3374 SVPFFLNR
+3374 
-3382 VTVDGNELWQV
+3382 T
-3393 HYITNG
+3393 
-3399 ELAPFKV
+3399 KV
-3406 IGDPV
+3406 V
-3411 SKQPMTAD
+3411 
-3419 YDLLTVMYSYGDLG
+3419 
-3433 PQDKVKQPLT
+3433 
-3443 WQQWKD
+3443 
-3449 SVTYEDLTPKYKEL
+3449 
-3463 YSNEDLYNKKDGA
+3463 
-3476 SLGNVSGRLKEL
+3476 
-3488 KDRINVDL
+3488 VDL
-3496 GRTNGLEMVHHGADD
+3496 A
-3511 ANPYAVMADNF
+3511 
-3522 PATFFVPKSL
+3522 
-3532 FAEDGLGEGKGS
+3532 
-3544 IQTYFNVNEQ
+3544 
-3554 GAVVIRNPQ
+3554 
-3563 EFSDFQQVTINA
+3563 
-3575 SFRAS
+3575 
-3580 FNDKWNHGLDEPLF
+3580 
-3594 TTKRKLSHEF
+3594 
-3604 LNKRDQL
+3604 
-3611 LKKLSGGRLDAQ
+3611 
-3623 DETLVALGNPDDVS
+3623 
-3637 GNKAIVAVDVSQIF
+3637 QIF
-3651 TRQELKERA
+3651 TVQELKERA
-3660 NVFAKPIGASYQ
+3660 KVFAKPIGASYQ
-3672 GILDQLDLVHQT
+3672 GILDQLDLVHQAKG
-3684 VSRDQIV
+3684 RDQIA
-3691 ASFELNKKVNAYI
+3691 ASFELNKKINDYI

-3722 ITSALFIGKMQVAQ
+3722 VTSALFIGKMQVAQ
-3736 VDIDAI
+3736 AGIDAI

-3756 AIEEANGEHRGLT
+3756 AIEEANGKHVGLT
-3769 DMMVRWANEDPYLA
+3769 DIMVRWANEDPYLA
-3783 PKQGY
+3783 PKHGY
-3788 KGETPNDLGF
+3788 KGETPSDLGF
-3798 DAKYHVDLGDHYADF
+3798 DAKYHVDLGEHYADF

-3851 GVESVQ
+3851 GAESVQ

-3863 KEAAKKVDP
+3863 KEAAKKADP
-3872 ISGDSAEMILLKKFA
+3872 ISGDSAEMILLKKYA
-3887 DKSYLSQLDSDR
+3887 DQSYLSQLDSDR

-3914 VDAWD
+3914 IDAWD
-3919 RRYSGA
+3919 RRYSGT
-3925 GYDELTNKLAGATGV
+3925 GYDELTNKLASATGV
-3940 DEQLS
+3940 DEQLA

-3983 VIGLEHLRSDLAQP
+3983 VIGLEHFRSDLAQP

-4020 LDATLFENARANGM
+4020 LDVTLFENARANGM

-4070 LQSLPDDEKFVAIYG
+4070 LQNLPDGEKFVAIYG

-4108 PALRVSD
+4108 PALKVSD
-4115 SNQFRVEQDDM
+4115 SNEFTVEQDDVS
-4126 TLRVVYDDVAN
+4126 LRVVYDDVAN
-4137 KPKLTFKDSL
+4137 KPKITFKDSL
-4147 SGANTAIHNQNV
+4147 SGANTALHNQNV
-4159 NDWERVAVTPTAD
+4159 NDWERVVVTPTAD
-4172 GGETRFDGQIIVQ
+4172 GGESRFDGQIIVQ
-4185 MENDSVVANA
+4185 MENDDVVAKA

-4210 QLDSD
+4210 QIDSD

-4244 DSNNTHLSGYSAED
+4244 ESNNTRLSGYSADE
-4258 LAAKLA
+4258 LAVKLA
-4264 NFQQSFSQAENI
+4264 KFQQSFNQAENI
-4276 NNTPDHISIVGCS
+4276 NNKPDHISIVGCS

-4298 FGHQFINAMDVNGL
+4298 FGHQFINAMDANGL
-4312 RVDVSARSSEL
+4312 RVDVSVRSSEL
-4323 AVDATGRKH
+4323 AVDEAGRKH
-4332 TKDENG
+4332 TKDANG
-4338 DWIQKAETNK
+4338 DWVQKAENNK
-4348 VSLSWNEQGEVIAK
+4348 VSLSWDEQGEVVAK
-4362 EERIRNGIAEGD
+4362 DERIRNGIAEGD

-4384 VGEIARGAIGDNN
+4384 VDEPARGAIGDNN
-4397 DVFDAPEKRKV
+4397 DVFDAPEKRKA
-4408 ETETSSSAANNK
+4408 ETETSSSSANNK

-4443 SNVGIKVGSG
+4443 SNVGIKVGTG

-4473 SKHSVDMGGYQAL
+4473 SKHSFDIGGYQAL

-4499 FNLGQSNDLL
+4499 FNLGRSNDLI

-4542 EDQDWLAA
+4542 EGQDWLAA

-4578 TCLVELDSHNERSS
+4578 TSLVELDSQNERSS
-4592 RGLKHDT
+4592 RGLKHDA
-4599 EAALNKQY
+4599 EATLNKQY

-4614 SDSSA
+4614 GNNDTS
-4619 GKLSRADKLRQANEK
+4619 KLSRADKLRQANEK

-4705 KLLGQMAGIGAE
+4705 KLLGQLAGVGAE

-4724 GVDYTTSG
+4724 GVDYTASG

-4743 GVAILTEMLEVIG
+4743 GVAILKEMLDVIG

-4777 SGIDMGA
+4777 SGINMGA
-4784 DGIQSFAETHGLK
+4784 DGIKSFAETHGLK
-4797 DKAPEEEENKS
+4797 EKAPEEEEDNS
-4808 AVSVNGTSVNSAQ
+4808 SVSVNGANVNSAQ
-4821 GATASDG
+4821 GATVADG
-4828 NTETAE
+4828 STETAE
-4834 TQDRAFGF
+4834 TPDRAFGF

-4895 QGDGDINLSL
+4895 QGDGDINISL

-4948 GGEGS
+4948 GGEGN

-4991 SFVFGEGGEIDTGLG
+4991 SFVFGEGGEIDTGSG

-5023 GQDYSVTIGNN
+5023 DQDYSVTIGNN

-5088 KFSQFNGEEGRDLMV
+5088 KFSQFNGGEGRDLMV

-5130 VEDISSEDN
+5130 VEDIRSEDN

-5167 VSETDQAKFEHIG
+5167 ASDSDQAKFEHIG
-5180 SVTFNDYFD
+5180 SVTFSDYFN
-5189 GKRAQ
+5189 GNRAQ
-5194 MIIAMGEKDANGER
+5194 VIIAMGEKDATGER
-5208 EYTTLSESSI
+5208 EYTTLSESAI

-5245 RVAISTAWADVV
+5245 RVAITTAWADVV

>member
-13 FTGNYSADNGNN
+13 FTGNYSADDGNN
-25 DIVAIGF
+25 SIVAIGF

-47 GSIGATVHTGSGND
+47 GSIGATVYTGSGND
-61 TVVGGSAYLRVEDS
+61 TVVGGSAYLRVEDT

-104 GGVSIDHLGH
+104 GGVSIDHLGN
-114 HGDVSYGGAAAYNSV
+114 HGDVNYGGAAAYNGIT
-129 KRKGL
+129 RKGL

-150 HETNHGN
+150 HETNQGN

-171 TWFDQYQGSRGDVSF
+171 TWFNRYQDSRGDVTF

-222 DITLQGAGASN
+222 DVTLQGAGASN

-243 VYQQTHGNIRFE
+243 VYAQTRGNIRFE

-262 FYSDVAH
+262 LYSDVAH

-274 SGGGAYNTIT
+274 SGGGAYNTII
-284 RKGSGSSFDAQGM
+284 RKGSGNDFAKEGM
-297 EYAKAEDIVLT
+297 TNAKADEIVLT
-308 TAKMHGSWIG
+308 KAVMSGSWIG
-318 SGTHAVT
+318 QDHHVT
-325 AVKSEREPNTYL
+325 AVKSASEPNTYL
-337 FAIADGTYTKI
+337 FAFADSTYTKI
-348 NKVRLSNDP
+348 NKVQLRNDP
-357 KTGKLKYYSEAWY
+357 QTGELKYYSTAWY
-370 KQGNHLSGLARS
+370 KEGNHLSNLANQDIS
-382 DVSSAGGFEV
+382 DNGGFTAV
-392 NPINGG
+392 NINGA
-398 YTLSNIAVEHQQS
+398 YTLSDLKVEHQQS
-411 LTVHAMEK
+411 LTVHAVEK

-433 LIDAKDVVLSDAK
+433 LIDAKDVALSEAK
-446 MGGHAISTDGTKVDV
+446 MGGTAISTDGTTVDV
-461 QAIKSNRKPNTYVYA
+461 QAVKSNRKPNTYVYA

-483 KIVVVELANDA
+483 KIVVVELANDPK
-494 ETGVLK
+494 TGALK
-500 YQARSWYKEGD
+500 YQARSWYKEGN
-511 HTANLANEDISSA
+511 HTADLANEDISSA

-534 YSLSA
+534 YSLSD
-539 LNYSVNAIRS
+539 LHYSVNAVRS
-549 MSETVADIDEY
+549 TSETVADIDEY

-581 SGAGGGNVIKSNV
+581 NGAGGGNVIKSNV

-694 GNSRVAMLGGY
+694 GNSRVVMLGGY
-705 NTHTQIGSGH
+705 NTHTQIGSGN

-724 NVMTQVGNG
+724 NVMTQVGKG
-733 EVTSVL
+733 DVASVL
-739 AGGANVLTKVGEGE
+739 AGGANVLTKVGDGD
-753 LTAGMLGGANVMTH
+753 LTAGMLGGANVITH
-767 ISGDEQASN
+767 ISGDNETSN

-790 KGKGDTLAVMGGGA
+790 KGKGNALAVMGGGA
-804 NVLTHVGDGSTT
+804 NVLTHVGDGTTT

-872 IAAMIGA
+872 IAVMIGA

-887 EGNAWALMGGLGN
+887 EGNSWALMGGLGN

-957 IFTHIGN
+957 IFTHVGS

-970 MIGQANVMTKV
+970 MIGQANIMTKV
-981 GNDLTAALMVGK
+981 GDDLTAALMVGK

-1004 SLGLFA
+1004 SLGIFA
-1010 GEMNVMT
+1010 GEVNVMT

-1125 GKANIVT
+1125 GKANIIT
-1132 KVGDGLGINVAW
+1132 KVGDGLGVNVAW

-1167 ILTKVGDGQEVSVVQ
+1167 VITKVGDGQEVSVVQ

-1206 ITKVGDGRNV
+1206 ITKVGNGRNV

-1233 SFNALWSKGNVV
+1233 SFNALWSKGNIV

-1266 VGNGLS
+1266 VGDGLS

-1287 NGVSVNVAW
+1287 DGVSVNVAW

-1328 NINASYAR
+1328 GINASYAQ
-1336 NNVAIKVGNG
+1336 NNVAIKIGNG

-1366 FDNVKQTLLGV
+1366 FDNIKQTVLGV

-1391 ASTSGTQKGRGAIA
+1391 ASSSGTQKGRGAIA

-1441 DLNEMDND
+1441 DLNKMQNA
-1449 LNIDGASD
+1449 LNVDGSSD
-1457 HAPNLIV
+1457 QTQATNLIV

-1472 RGWQS
+1472 QGWKS

-1483 SYSGSVYGV
+1483 SYSGNVYGV
-1492 NGEGHGTRVTE
+1492 NGEGHGARVTE
-1503 LDTHT
+1503 LDTYT

-1581 GTGHNDGLGYIL
+1581 GTGQNDGLGYIL

-1602 SPQANAVS
+1602 SQQANAVS
-1610 EHAKQNQASQNALS
+1610 EHATQNQASQNALS

-1659 QAIENNGQAQRDAVK
+1659 QALENNGQAQRDAVK
-1674 EESEAVTAELTTLAQ
+1674 EESEAVTAELTKLAQ
-1689 GLDVLDGQATHTGK
+1689 GLDVLDGQATHTGE
-1703 SGEQWRNDFA
+1703 SGDQWRNDFA
-1713 GGLLDGVQSQ
+1713 GGLLDGVQRQ
-1723 IDDAKQLASDKM
+1723 LDDAKQIANDKI

-1749 KDSIA
+1749 KESVA

-1771 QDIAEAKADA
+1771 QDIADAKADA
-1781 ETRKADAVAK
+1781 ETRQADAMAK
-1791 SHDAKQ
+1791 SNDAKQ

-1828 NDAQGAKQNEGDR
+1828 KDAKGTKQNEGDR
-1841 PDRQGVAGSGLSGN
+1841 PDREGVTGSGLSGN

-1862 GETGSHVNTDSQTN
+1862 GETGSHVTNDSQTN
-1876 ADGRFSDGLTEQE
+1876 ADGRFSEGLSEQE
-1889 LEALEGATNAVNRL
+1889 QEALEGATNAVNRL
-1903 QINAGIRSK
+1903 QINAGIRGK
-1912 NSGSTIT
+1912 NSSSTIS
-1919 SMFMEANADSI
+1919 SMFTETNSDSI
-1930 VVDTTASQDVV
+1930 VVPTAASQDVV
-1941 RKEVRIS
+1941 RKEIRIS
-1948 GVNLVGLG
+1948 GVNLEGLG
-1956 EASHDS
+1956 EASHDT
-1962 AESLVAARAEKV
+1962 AESLVSARAEKV

-1984 NDVATDKY
+1984 NDAATDKY

-2004 VSDEVKQR
+2004 VSEEAKER
-2012 MIQSM
+2012 MIQFVG
-2017 SGYIEHTDN
+2017 GYIEHTDN

-2040 VESTLDYDW
+2040 VEATLDYDW

-2059 ESYGYSFET
+2059 ESYGYSFEA
-2068 PHAEKSIVS
+2068 PHGEKSIVS
-2077 FWSGKNFKQYRDV
+2077 FWSGRNFKEYRNV
-2090 LDNAQT
+2090 LDNAQA

-2109 NAFAIDLNKHL
+2109 NAFAIDLNKQL
-2120 MRWGGLFLDPDN
+2120 MRWGGMFLDPDN

-2159 GAQHDVYVIA
+2159 GAQNDVYVIA
-2169 EGGVRLGNYFWHV
+2169 EGGMRLGNYFWNV

-2202 DKPVSE
+2202 DKPVSA
-2208 YKDLP
+2208 YKDIP
-2213 ADEIGRRLTDAGVG
+2213 VEDIGRRLTDAGVA
-2227 VKVRFDALSS
+2227 VKVRFDALSHEK
-2237 ARQAELLADNPDD
+2237 QADLLADNPDG
-2250 YRADTLVEL
+2250 YKADTLVEL

-2286 VQEGD
+2286 VQEGE
-2291 EGFEVRSWPGSDD
+2291 EGFEVRSWPGTDG

-2310 LDNPEDAAQQKAIE
+2310 LDNPEDAAQQKSIE

-2370 TNSEL
+2370 ANVEL

-2387 SGKVRGESYQK
+2387 SGKVRGESYQQ
-2398 VIDALAEYHASTAEH
+2398 VIDALTEYHASTAEH
-2413 ADYELESVEQLV
+2413 ADYELTSVEKLL
-2425 NLRKK
+2425 NLRKQV
-2430 IEGYALGHP
+2430 EGYVLGHP
-2439 DSGRLEAMNS
+2439 DSGRVQAMNA

-2456 RLEEVSVLA
+2456 RLEAVSVLV
-2465 VSEQSIKAHDSFSRL
+2465 VSEQSIKAHDSFSHL
-2480 YDQLDNAH
+2480 YDQLDNAN
-2488 LKQSKHLYLDG
+2488 LKESKHLYLDG
-2499 NGDFVTKGKGNLAKI
+2499 NGDFVTKGKGNLANI
-2514 DQLGG
+2514 DKLGG

-2528 ASVNHEYGQAI
+2528 AAVSHEYGQVV

-2544 AGLSANE
+2544 AGLSAND

-2558 IDITGLNRIHQ
+2558 IDIAGLNKVHQ
-2569 ALEQHM
+2569 AIEQHM

-2598 QIGQGRTQIDA
+2598 QIGQGRTQLEG

-2640 TEYQPDLKLRWSDFS
+2640 TEDQPDLKLRWSDFS

-2686 RFIEKL
+2686 RFVEKL

-2699 AAYKDASEG
+2699 ASYKDASEG
-2708 YASVLLGNPDMLVS
+2708 YASVLLGNPDMLAS

-2748 NRFAQELQKQAQASG
+2748 NRFAEELQKQAQASG
-2763 DPALVAKRIDNV
+2763 DPALVEKRIDNV

-2782 ALEEIEAFKA
+2782 AIEEIEAFKA

-2820 SHDPDARYQLLT
+2820 SNDPDARYQLLT

-2888 HQVNDDLDAL
+2888 HQVTDVLDAL
-2898 SGSEKHKDK
+2898 SGNEKHKEN

-2913 GTPPRDKVPLSP
+2913 GTPPRDKESLSP

-2932 ELYGERDARRKI
+2932 ELYGEKDARRKI

-2949 TLLDHAVEKGES
+2949 TLLDHAVENGES

-2975 YYHQGTASSDDET
+2975 YYHQGAASSEGQT
-2988 STTSGKVVLF
+2988 SATSGKVVLF

-3014 SHYQK
+3014 NHYQK

-3065 IILHGY
+3065 IIIHGY

-3110 HEVANPAGIVGT
+3110 HEVANPAGIVGA

-3135 NLKGLPQETPILL
+3135 NLKGLPKETPILL

-3162 RVKLSNSGFNVT
+3162 RAKLAIAGYNVT

-3187 LMSQY
+3187 LMGQY
-3192 TGQIVSDLLNT
+3192 TDQIVSGLFNAEQAAVEAGEVLKGLEKDFKRYGDALKPDTSVPGKAKDIRTTKDFLNGYKNDHAKDIVDGFHSDMSIKQLVDLFVKGNWSAEQKGALAWEIESRALKVTFQNKSEKYNRLFREIASAGVVDAKATEQLAPQLMLLNLANDGFGGRCDPLS
-3203 QHIKHNEAKLNLE
+3203 KLVLVAKQLE
-3216 PHGKNYESRDLI
+3216 NDG
-3228 LKPISQPETVELGM
+3228 QV
-3242 PEVDQKV
+3242 
-3249 LADIAERENVII
+3249 
-3261 GVRPV
+3261 GVARQLL
-3266 DEKSKSLIASK
+3266 EK
-3277 MYSSKGLFVKAKS
+3277 MYSAAAVLSNPTLYSDSEKANASKLLSSLAAIHAKN
-3290 SDWGPMS
+3290 PMHDTS
-3297 GFIPV
+3297 MKVWQEKLEGKQALTVNGVVEKIT
-3302 DQSFAKASAR
+3302 DASANGKPV
-3312 RDLETFNRH
+3312 L
-3321 AEQSIQSGNA
+3321 
-3331 VSADLYL
+3331 
-3338 NQVRVEELVSK
+3338 
-3349 YHSLTPLELDDQ
+3349 LELDAPKHAMAAWAKG
-3361 SGMYKTTATNGDQ
+3361 SGDERVYGFYDPNAGIVEFSSAEKFSAYLTRFFGKSDLDMAQRYELGKNAAGEPIFNRVVVMDGNTLASYKPTFGDKTT
-3374 SVPFFLNR
+3374 
-3382 VTVDGNELWQV
+3382 
-3393 HYITNG
+3393 
-3399 ELAPFKV
+3399 
-3406 IGDPV
+3406 
-3411 SKQPMTAD
+3411 M
-3419 YDLLTVMYSYGDLG
+3419 
-3433 PQDKVKQPLT
+3433 
-3443 WQQWKD
+3443 
-3449 SVTYEDLTPKYKEL
+3449 
-3463 YSNEDLYNKKDGA
+3463 
-3476 SLGNVSGRLKEL
+3476 
-3488 KDRINVDL
+3488 
-3496 GRTNGLEMVHHGADD
+3496 
-3511 ANPYAVMADNF
+3511 
-3522 PATFFVPKSL
+3522 
-3532 FAEDGLGEGKGS
+3532 
-3544 IQTYFNVNEQ
+3544 
-3554 GAVVIRNPQ
+3554 
-3563 EFSDFQQVTINA
+3563 
-3575 SFRAS
+3575 
-3580 FNDKWNHGLDEPLF
+3580 
-3594 TTKRKLSHEF
+3594 
-3604 LNKRDQL
+3604 
-3611 LKKLSGGRLDAQ
+3611 
-3623 DETLVALGNPDDVS
+3623 
-3637 GNKAIVAVDVSQIF
+3637 
-3651 TRQELKERA
+3651 
-3660 NVFAKPIGASYQ
+3660 Q
-3672 GILDQLDLVHQT
+3672 GILDLPV
-3684 VSRDQIV
+3684 
-3691 ASFELNKKVNAYI
+3691 
-3704 AEHPTSGRNQALT
+3704 
-3717 QLKEQ
+3717 
-3722 ITSALFIGKMQVAQ
+3722 
-3736 VDIDAI
+3736 
-3742 AQTRPELAARIFMV
+3742 
-3756 AIEEANGEHRGLT
+3756 
-3769 DMMVRWANEDPYLA
+3769 
-3783 PKQGY
+3783 
-3788 KGETPNDLGF
+3788 F
-3798 DAKYHVDLGDHYADF
+3798 DATPIKKTGTSDVDGNAKIVDV
-3813 KQWLETSQS
+3813 T
-3822 NGLLS
+3822 
-3827 KATLDESTKT
+3827 
-3837 VHLGYSYQELQDLT
+3837 
-3851 GVESVQ
+3851 
-3857 MAFYFL
+3857 
-3863 KEAAKKVDP
+3863 KEALADGK
-3872 ISGDSAEMILLKKFA
+3872 IL
-3887 DKSYLSQLDSDR
+3887 
-3899 MDQIEG
+3899 
-3905 IYRSSHETD
+3905 
-3914 VDAWD
+3914 
-3919 RRYSGA
+3919 
-3925 GYDELTNKLAGATGV
+3925 
-3940 DEQLS
+3940 
-3945 VLLDDRKG
+3945 
-3953 LLIGEVHG
+3953 
-3961 SDVNGLRFVNEQMDA
+3961 
-3976 LKKQGVT
+3976 
-3983 VIGLEHLRSDLAQP
+3983 
-3997 LIDRYLATG
+3997 
-4006 VMSSELSAMLKTKH
+4006 
-4020 LDATLFENARANGM
+4020 
-4034 RIVALDANSSARP
+4034 
-4047 NVQGTEHGL
+4047 
-4056 MYRAG
+4056 
-4061 AANNIAVEV
+4061 
-4070 LQSLPDDEKFVAIYG
+4070 
-4085 KAHLQSHKG
+4085 
-4094 IEGFVPGIT
+4094 
-4103 HRLDL
+4103 
-4108 PALRVSD
+4108 
-4115 SNQFRVEQDDM
+4115 
-4126 TLRVVYDDVAN
+4126 
-4137 KPKLTFKDSL
+4137 
-4147 SGANTAIHNQNV
+4147 HNQNV
-4159 NDWERVAVTPTAD
+4159 NDWERVVVTPTAD

-4185 MENDSVVANA
+4185 MENDAVAAKA

-4233 WQLVGHGRDDS
+4233 WQLVGHGRDHS
-4244 DSNNTHLSGYSAED
+4244 ESNNTRLSGYSADE
-4258 LAAKLA
+4258 LAVKLA
-4264 NFQQSFSQAENI
+4264 KFQQSFNQAENVSSK
-4276 NNTPDHISIVGCS
+4276 PDHISIVGCS

-4298 FGHQFINAMDVNGL
+4298 FGHQFINAMDANGL
-4312 RVDVSARSSEL
+4312 RVEVSVRSAKVYINEM
-4323 AVDATGRKH
+4323 GRKLYFDG
-4332 TKDENG
+4332 KDSWVN
-4338 DWIQKAETNK
+4338 KAINSK
-4348 VSLSWNEQGEVIAK
+4348 VLLSWNGQGEVVAK
-4362 EERIRNGIAEGD
+4362 DERIRNGIAEGD
-4374 IDLSRIGVSD
+4374 IDLSRIGISD
-4384 VGEIARGAIGDNN
+4384 VDEPARGAIGDNN
-4397 DVFDAPEKRKV
+4397 DVFDAPEKRKA
-4408 ETETSSSAANNK
+4408 ETETSSSSANNK

-4443 SNVGIKVGSG
+4443 SNVGIKVGTG

-4465 MVHIGNGE
+4465 MIHIGNGE
-4473 SKHSVDMGGYQAL
+4473 SKHSFDIGGYQAL

-4499 FNLGQSNDLL
+4499 FNKGRSNDLI

-4542 EDQDWLAA
+4542 EGKDWLAA

-4578 TCLVELDSHNERSS
+4578 TSLVELDSQNERSS
-4592 RGLKHDT
+4592 RGLKHDA

-4614 SDSSA
+4614 GNNDTS
-4619 GKLSRADKLRQANEK
+4619 KLSRADKLRQANEK

-4705 KLLGQMAGIGAE
+4705 KLLGQLAGVGAE

-4724 GVDYTTSG
+4724 GVDYTASG
-4732 QIVSR
+4732 HIVSR

-4743 GVAILTEMLEVIG
+4743 GVAILKEMLEVIG

-4766 VDPAKLLDSLK
+4766 VDPTKLVNSLEA
-4777 SGIDMGA
+4777 GINMGA
-4784 DGIQSFAETHGLK
+4784 DGIKSFAETHGLK
-4797 DKAPEEEENKS
+4797 EKAPEEEESKPS
-4808 AVSVNGTSVNSAQ
+4808 VSLNGETLNSTQ
-4821 GATASDG
+4821 GATVADG
-4828 NTETAE
+4828 STETTE
-4834 TQDRAFGF
+4834 TPDRAFGF

-4853 IFSQDKQKEMKSLVE
+4853 IFSQDKQKEMKSLVA

-4948 GGEGS
+4948 GGEGN

-4991 SFVFGEGGEIDTGLG
+4991 SFVFGEGGEIDTGSG

-5023 GQDYSVTIGNN
+5023 DQDYSVTIGNN
-5034 NQVELGAGNDFANV
+5034 NQVELGAGDDFANV

-5088 KFSQFNGEEGRDLMV
+5088 KFSQFNGGEGRDLMV

-5130 VEDISSEDN
+5130 VEDIRSEDN

-5167 VSETDQAKFEHIG
+5167 ASDSDQAKFEHIG
-5180 SVTFNDYFD
+5180 SVTFSDYFN
-5189 GKRAQ
+5189 GNRAQ
-5194 MIIAMGEKDANGER
+5194 VIIAMGEKDATGER
-5208 EYTTLSESSI
+5208 EYTTLSESAI

-5245 RVAISTAWADVV
+5245 RVAITTAWADVV

>member
-13 FTGNYSADNGNN
+13 FTGNYSADDGNN
-25 DIVAIGF
+25 SIVAIGF

-47 GSIGATVHTGSGND
+47 GSIGATVYTGSGND
-61 TVVGGSAYLRVEDS
+61 TVVGGSAYLRVEDT

-104 GGVSIDHLGH
+104 GGVSIDHLGNN
-114 HGDVSYGGAAAYNSV
+114 GDVSYGGAAAYNGIT
-129 KRKGL
+129 RKGL

-150 HETNHGN
+150 HETNQGN

-171 TWFDQYQGSRGDVSF
+171 TWFNRYQGSRGDVTF

-243 VYQQTHGNIRFE
+243 VYAQTRGNIRFE

-262 FYSDVAH
+262 LYSDVAH

-308 TAKMHGSWIG
+308 AAQMHGLSIDNG
-318 SGTHAVT
+318 NKFHAVT

-348 NKVRLSNDP
+348 NKVRLYNDP
-357 KTGKLKYYSEAWY
+357 ETGKLKYYSEAWF
-370 KQGNHLSGLARS
+370 KRGNHLAELARS

-398 YTLSNIAVEHQQS
+398 YTLANIAVEHQQS
-411 LTVHAMEK
+411 VTVHAVEK
-419 DLTEYEWVTYANGA
+419 NLTEYEWVTYANGT
-433 LIDAKDVVLSDAK
+433 LIDAKDVALSEAK
-446 MGGHAISTDGTKVDV
+446 MGGHAISTDGTTVDV
-461 QAIKSNRKPNTYVYA
+461 QAVKSNRKPNTYVYA

-483 KIVVVELANDA
+483 KIVVVELANDPK
-494 ETGVLK
+494 TGALK

-534 YSLSA
+534 YSLSD
-539 LNYSVNAIRS
+539 LHYSVNAVRS
-549 MSETVADIDEY
+549 TSETVADIDEY

-567 PATDSGESSGDVHF
+567 PATDSGESSGDVRF
-581 SGAGGGNVIKSNV
+581 NGAGGGNVIKSNV

-694 GNSRVAMLGGY
+694 GNSRVVMLGGY
-705 NTHTQIGSGH
+705 NTHTQIGSGN

-724 NVMTQVGNG
+724 NVMTQVGKG
-733 EVTSVL
+733 DVASVL
-739 AGGANVLTKVGEGE
+739 AGGANVLTKVGDGD
-753 LTAGMLGGANVMTH
+753 LTAGMLGGANVITH
-767 ISGDEQASN
+767 ISGDNETSN

-790 KGKGDTLAVMGGGA
+790 KGKGNTLAVMGGGA
-804 NVLTHVGDGSTT
+804 NVLTHVGDGTTT

-872 IAAMIGA
+872 IAVMIGA

-957 IFTHIGN
+957 IFTHVGS

-970 MIGQANVMTKV
+970 MIGQANIMTKV

-993 ANIYTHVGDGT
+993 ANIYTHAGDGT
-1004 SLGLFA
+1004 SLGIFA
-1010 GEMNVMT
+1010 GEVNVMT

-1125 GKANIVT
+1125 GKANIIT
-1132 KVGDGLGINVAW
+1132 KVGDGLGVNVAW

-1167 ILTKVGDGQEVSVVQ
+1167 VITKVGDGQEVSVVQ

-1206 ITKVGDGRNV
+1206 ITKVGNGRNV

-1233 SFNALWSKGNVV
+1233 SFNALWSKGNIV

-1266 VGNGLS
+1266 VGDGLS

-1287 NGVSVNVAW
+1287 DGVSVNVAW

-1322 HIGDGL
+1322 HVGDGL
-1328 NINASYAR
+1328 NINASYAQ

-1366 FDNVKQTLLGV
+1366 FDNIKQTLLGV

-1391 ASTSGTQKGRGAIA
+1391 ASSSGTQKGRGAIA

-1416 MDAIEEVGSDLGDS
+1416 MEAIEEVGSDLGDS

-1441 DLNEMDND
+1441 DLNKMQNALDV
-1449 LNIDGASD
+1449 DGSSD
-1457 HAPNLIV
+1457 QTQAPNLIV

-1472 RGWQS
+1472 RGWKS

-1483 SYSGSVYGV
+1483 SYSGNVYGV
-1492 NGEGHGTRVTE
+1492 NGEGHGARVTE
-1503 LDTHT
+1503 LDTYT

-1602 SPQANAVS
+1602 SQQANAVS
-1610 EHAKQNQASQNALS
+1610 EHATQNQASQNALS

-1659 QAIENNGQAQRDAVK
+1659 QALGNNGQAQRDAVK
-1674 EESEAVTAELTTLAQ
+1674 EESEAVTAELTKLAQ
-1689 GLDVLDGQATHTGK
+1689 GLDVLDGQATHTSE
-1703 SGEQWRNDFA
+1703 SGDQWRNDFA

-1723 IDDAKQLASDKM
+1723 LDDAKQLANDKI

-1749 KDSIA
+1749 KESVA
-1754 KSEAGVAKGEQN
+1754 KSEAGVAQGEQN

-1791 SHDAKQ
+1791 SNDAKQ

-1828 NDAQGAKQNEGDR
+1828 NDAKGTKQNEGDR
-1841 PDRQGVAGSGLSGN
+1841 PDREGVAGSGLSGN
-1855 AHRVEGA
+1855 AHSVEGA
-1862 GETGSHVNTDSQTN
+1862 DETGSHVNTDGPTN
-1876 ADGRFSDGLTEQE
+1876 ADGRFSEGLSEQE
-1889 LEALEGATNAVNRL
+1889 QEALEGATNAVNRL
-1903 QINAGIRSK
+1903 QINAGIRGK

-1919 SMFMEANADSI
+1919 SMFTETNSDSI
-1930 VVDTTASQDVV
+1930 VVPTTASQDVV
-1941 RKEVRIS
+1941 RQEIRIS
-1948 GVNLVGLG
+1948 GVNLEGLSG
-1956 EASHDS
+1956 GQGNQTTGPHSS
-1962 AESLVAARAEKV
+1962 KS
-1974 ANLYR
+1974 
-1979 WLDTD
+1979 
-1984 NDVATDKY
+1984 
-1992 VPVPGFERVDAD
+1992 VPGFQSHFASTSIGIENELSGLVVVLPKNSAQTFGYVHDSQGNPLFMLTKDMNQGGYSNPAGITDINGLNNWQTHTIELVTYPSETSDTTAIESRKEAMLWLAKEFTGHINQSNHQSLPQL
-2004 VSDEVKQR
+2004 VSDDGRFTLVISNSKHLIAAGNGTAIEAQGQTIGMTPSGQQATMAISAKEFGSSSSLEVR
-2012 MIQSM
+2012 LLESAPWYQSELRDEFLANSNEHKLDDPEAAQNVYAYLTSVYSKTADLAKEFGIYINDWDPASEGFSPNAQGLTDPKVKNAWEILPRTKPVKM
-2017 SGYIEHTDN
+2017 LELLSADDSRYVRQQIIEKLKGSHSESLAKNVFEYFQYGGEVAGHGINNATTGSAQQPEPAILFEFRSVPSVLSEFVPKTESTAKVDVKALDHFDSASRKAIIVEVNALVSGSDDFDAWYQEYRASKGQPPVKNPKSSASANHKAEWLMTQYADKWAKITAPYIESNETSTSTQTTVDSGEVLKGL
-2026 QVPKDQAQALATLF
+2026 QDDFKRYGDALKPDTSVPGKSKDIRTTKDFLNGYKNDHAKEIVDGFRSDMSIKQLVDLF
-2040 VESTLDYDW
+2040 
-2049 DKRVEFLTKL
+2049 
-2059 ESYGYSFET
+2059 
-2068 PHAEKSIVS
+2068 
-2077 FWSGKNFKQYRDV
+2077 
-2090 LDNAQT
+2090 
-2096 DGKKVVYDIDVKG
+2096 VKG
-2109 NAFAIDLNKHL
+2109 N
-2120 MRWGGLFLDPDN
+2120 WS
-2132 AEQNQLKSS
+2132 AEQKGALAWEIESRALKV
-2141 IDAATFSNT
+2141 TFQNKSEKYNRL
-2150 GFWSSVYAT
+2150 FRE
-2159 GAQHDVYVIA
+2159 IA
-2169 EGGVRLGNYFWHV
+2169 
-2182 ELPALRQ
+2182 
-2189 LQREGLVGEIRLL
+2189 
-2202 DKPVSE
+2202 S
-2208 YKDLP
+2208 
-2213 ADEIGRRLTDAGVG
+2213 AGV
-2227 VKVRFDALSS
+2227 VDA
-2237 ARQAELLADNPDD
+2237 
-2250 YRADTLVEL
+2250 
-2259 DVKLSAIDSMLRESL
+2259 
-2274 PFYSLRTERNLL
+2274 
-2286 VQEGD
+2286 
-2291 EGFEVRSWPGSDD
+2291 
-2304 KSKTIL
+2304 
-2310 LDNPEDAAQQKAIE
+2310 KA
-2324 RFILA
+2324 
-2329 NFDNFEQMP
+2329 
-2338 DELFLVDNKVLS
+2338 
-2350 HHDGRTRI
+2350 T
-2358 LAQKEDGAWTYN
+2358 
-2370 TNSEL
+2370 
-2375 MSVTELLDAAHV
+2375 
-2387 SGKVRGESYQK
+2387 
-2398 VIDALAEYHASTAEH
+2398 
-2413 ADYELESVEQLV
+2413 EQLAPQ
-2425 NLRKK
+2425 L
-2430 IEGYALGHP
+2430 
-2439 DSGRLEAMNS
+2439 M
-2449 LLNQVNS
+2449 LLN
-2456 RLEEVSVLA
+2456 
-2465 VSEQSIKAHDSFSRL
+2465 
-2480 YDQLDNAH
+2480 
-2488 LKQSKHLYLDG
+2488 
-2499 NGDFVTKGKGNLAKI
+2499 
-2514 DQLGG
+2514 
-2519 SDAVLEKVK
+2519 
-2528 ASVNHEYGQAI
+2528 
-2539 ADTIF
+2539 
-2544 AGLSANE
+2544 LS
-2551 LAKDGKG
+2551 
-2558 IDITGLNRIHQ
+2558 
-2569 ALEQHM
+2569 
-2575 SPVSAT
+2575 
-2581 MYIWKPSDHSA
+2581 
-2592 LGHAAL
+2592 
-2598 QIGQGRTQIDA
+2598 
-2609 QAAADFNK
+2609 
-2617 QNYVSWWPLGS
+2617 
-2628 KSSNIRNIFNVA
+2628 
-2640 TEYQPDLKLRWSDFS
+2640 
-2655 QPAHQNDTLEHD
+2655 
-2667 MASEENDGF
+2667 NDGF
-2676 GLNDGETKLK
+2676 GGRCDPLSKL
-2686 RFIEKL
+2686 
-2692 NAAKGID
+2692 
-2699 AAYKDASEG
+2699 
-2708 YASVLLGNPDMLVS
+2708 V
-2722 TGIPAHVFQPFVDQ
+2722 
-2736 WNDTSYDMMDVA
+2736 
-2748 NRFAQELQKQAQASG
+2748 
-2763 DPALVAKRIDNV
+2763 LVAKQ
-2775 VRLFAER
+2775 
-2782 ALEEIEAFKA
+2782 LENDGQVGVARQLLEKMYSAAAVLSNPTLYSDSEKA
-2792 SQADEGRVFRINLEG
+2792 NASKLLSSLAAIHAKNPMHDTSMKVWQEKLEG
-2807 LDVAAMQAEWNRL
+2807 KQALTVNGVVEKITDASANGKPVLLELDAPGHAMAAWAKGSGDDRVYGFYDPNAGIVEFSSAE
-2820 SHDPDARYQLLT
+2820 
-2832 KNCSSTVAKVL
+2832 
-2843 KAGGADKLI
+2843 
-2852 GHTWRPKFG
+2852 KFG
-2861 VWTPTELFNFGQA
+2861 DYLTRFFGKSDLNMAQSYKLGKNDAGEAIFNRVVVMDGNTLASYKPTFGDNTTMQGILDLPVFDATPINKPEVTD
-2874 LQEAQLEIAAKKQS
+2874 
-2888 HQVNDDLDAL
+2888 VLDAL
-2898 SGSEKHKDK
+2898 SGNEKHKEN

-2913 GTPPRDKVPLSP
+2913 GTPPRDKESLSP

-2932 ELYGERDARRKI
+2932 ELYGEKDARRKI
-2944 GDITQ
+2944 GEITQ
-2949 TLLDHAVEKGES
+2949 TLLDYAVENGES

-2975 YYHQGTASSDDET
+2975 YYHQGAASSEGET
-2988 STTSGKVVLF
+2988 SATSGKVVLF

-3006 EEQASAIR
+3006 EEQASEIR
-3014 SHYQK
+3014 NHYQK

-3065 IILHGY
+3065 IIIHGY

-3110 HEVANPAGIVGT
+3110 HEVANPAGIVGA

-3135 NLKGLPQETPILL
+3135 NLKGLPKETPILL

-3162 RVKLSNSGFNVT
+3162 RAKLAIAGYNVT

-3187 LMSQY
+3187 LMGQY
-3192 TGQIVSDLLNT
+3192 ADQIVSGLFNAEQAAVEAGEVLKGLEKDFKRYGDALKPDTSVPGKSKDIRTTKDFLNGYKNDHAKEIVDGFRSDMSIKQLVDLFVKGNWSAEQKGALAWEIESRALKVTFQNKSEKYNRLFREIASAGVVDAKATEQLAPQLMLLNLSNDGFGGRCDPLS
-3203 QHIKHNEAKLNLE
+3203 KLVLVAKQLE
-3216 PHGKNYESRDLI
+3216 NDG
-3228 LKPISQPETVELGM
+3228 QV
-3242 PEVDQKV
+3242 
-3249 LADIAERENVII
+3249 
-3261 GVRPV
+3261 GVARQLL
-3266 DEKSKSLIASK
+3266 EK
-3277 MYSSKGLFVKAKS
+3277 MYSAAAVLSNPTLYSDSEKANASKLLSSLAAIHAKN
-3290 SDWGPMS
+3290 PMHDTS
-3297 GFIPV
+3297 MKVWQEKLEGKQALTVNGVVEKIT
-3302 DQSFAKASAR
+3302 DASANGKPV
-3312 RDLETFNRH
+3312 L
-3321 AEQSIQSGNA
+3321 
-3331 VSADLYL
+3331 
-3338 NQVRVEELVSK
+3338 
-3349 YHSLTPLELDDQ
+3349 LELDAPGHAMAAWAKGSGDDRVYGFYDPNAGIVEFSSAEKFGDYLTRFFGKSDLNMAQ
-3361 SGMYKTTATNGDQ
+3361 SYKLGKNDAGEAIFNRVVVMDGNTLASYKPTFGDKTTMQGILDLPVFDATPMKKPTGGVASDLEALGDK
-3374 SVPFFLNR
+3374 
-3382 VTVDGNELWQV
+3382 T
-3393 HYITNG
+3393 
-3399 ELAPFKV
+3399 KV
-3406 IGDPV
+3406 V
-3411 SKQPMTAD
+3411 
-3419 YDLLTVMYSYGDLG
+3419 
-3433 PQDKVKQPLT
+3433 
-3443 WQQWKD
+3443 
-3449 SVTYEDLTPKYKEL
+3449 
-3463 YSNEDLYNKKDGA
+3463 
-3476 SLGNVSGRLKEL
+3476 
-3488 KDRINVDL
+3488 VDL
-3496 GRTNGLEMVHHGADD
+3496 A
-3511 ANPYAVMADNF
+3511 
-3522 PATFFVPKSL
+3522 
-3532 FAEDGLGEGKGS
+3532 
-3544 IQTYFNVNEQ
+3544 
-3554 GAVVIRNPQ
+3554 
-3563 EFSDFQQVTINA
+3563 
-3575 SFRAS
+3575 
-3580 FNDKWNHGLDEPLF
+3580 
-3594 TTKRKLSHEF
+3594 
-3604 LNKRDQL
+3604 
-3611 LKKLSGGRLDAQ
+3611 
-3623 DETLVALGNPDDVS
+3623 
-3637 GNKAIVAVDVSQIF
+3637 QIF
-3651 TRQELKERA
+3651 TVQELKERA
-3660 NVFAKPIGASYQ
+3660 KVFAKPIGASYQ
-3672 GILDQLDLVHQT
+3672 GILDQLDLVHQAKG
-3684 VSRDQIV
+3684 RDQIA
-3691 ASFELNKKVNAYI
+3691 ASFELNKKINDYI

-3717 QLKEQ
+3717 QLKKQ
-3722 ITSALFIGKMQVAQ
+3722 VTNALFIGKMQVAQ
-3736 VDIDAI
+3736 AGIDAI

-3756 AIEEANGEHRGLT
+3756 AIEEANGKHVGLT

-3783 PKQGY
+3783 PKHGY
-3788 KGETPNDLGF
+3788 KGETPSDLGF
-3798 DAKYHVDLGDHYADF
+3798 DAKYHVDLGEHYADF

-3851 GVESVQ
+3851 GAESVQ

-3863 KEAAKKVDP
+3863 KEAAKKADP
-3872 ISGDSAEMILLKKFA
+3872 ISGDSAEMILLKKYA
-3887 DKSYLSQLDSDR
+3887 DQSYLSQLDSDR

-3914 VDAWD
+3914 IDAWD
-3919 RRYSGA
+3919 RRYSGT
-3925 GYDELTNKLAGATGV
+3925 GYDELTNKLASATGV
-3940 DEQLS
+3940 DEQLA

-4020 LDATLFENARANGM
+4020 LDVTLFENARANGM

-4070 LQSLPDDEKFVAIYG
+4070 LQNLPDGEKFVAIYG

-4108 PALRVSD
+4108 PALKVSD
-4115 SNQFRVEQDDM
+4115 SNEFTVEQDDVS
-4126 TLRVVYDDVAN
+4126 LRVVYDDVAN
-4137 KPKLTFKDSL
+4137 KPKITFKDSL
-4147 SGANTAIHNQNV
+4147 SGANTALHNQNV
-4159 NDWERVAVTPTAD
+4159 NDWERVVVTPTAD
-4172 GGETRFDGQIIVQ
+4172 GGESRFDGQIIVQ
-4185 MENDSVVANA
+4185 MENDDVVAKA

-4210 QLDSD
+4210 QIDSD

-4244 DSNNTHLSGYSAED
+4244 ESNNTRLSGYSADE
-4258 LAAKLA
+4258 LAVKLA
-4264 NFQQSFSQAENI
+4264 KFQQSFNQAENI
-4276 NNTPDHISIVGCS
+4276 NNKPDHISIVGCS

-4298 FGHQFINAMDVNGL
+4298 FGHQFINAMDANGL
-4312 RVDVSARSSEL
+4312 RVDVSVRSSEL
-4323 AVDATGRKH
+4323 AVDEAGRKH
-4332 TKDENG
+4332 TKDANG
-4338 DWIQKAETNK
+4338 DWVQKAENNK
-4348 VSLSWNEQGEVIAK
+4348 VSLSWDEQGEVVAK
-4362 EERIRNGIAEGD
+4362 DERIRNGIAEGD

-4384 VGEIARGAIGDNN
+4384 VDEPARGAIGDNN
-4397 DVFDAPEKRKV
+4397 DVFDAPEKRKA
-4408 ETETSSSAANNK
+4408 ETETSSSSANNK

-4443 SNVGIKVGSG
+4443 SNVGIKVGTG

-4473 SKHSVDMGGYQAL
+4473 SKHSFDIGGYQAL

-4499 FNLGQSNDLL
+4499 FNLGRSNDLI

-4542 EDQDWLAA
+4542 EGQDWLAA

-4578 TCLVELDSHNERSS
+4578 TSLVELDSQNERSS
-4592 RGLKHDT
+4592 RGLKHDA

-4614 SDSSA
+4614 SDSDTS
-4619 GKLSRADKLRQANEK
+4619 KLSRADKLRQANEK

-4705 KLLGQMAGIGAE
+4705 KLLGQLAGVGAE

-4724 GVDYTTSG
+4724 GVDYTASG

-4743 GVAILTEMLEVIG
+4743 GVAILKEMLEVIG

-4777 SGIDMGA
+4777 AGINMGA
-4784 DGIQSFAETHGLK
+4784 DGIKSFAETHGLK
-4797 DKAPEEEENKS
+4797 EKAPEEEEDNS
-4808 AVSVNGTSVNSAQ
+4808 SVSVNGASVNSAQ
-4821 GATASDG
+4821 GATVADG
-4828 NTETAE
+4828 STETAE
-4834 TQDRAFGF
+4834 TPDRAFGF

-4895 QGDGDINLSL
+4895 QGDGDINISL

-4948 GGEGS
+4948 GGEGN

-4991 SFVFGEGGEIDTGLG
+4991 SFVFGEGGEIDTGSG

-5023 GQDYSVTIGNN
+5023 DQDYSVTIGNN

-5088 KFSQFNGEEGRDLMV
+5088 KFSQFNGGEGRDLMV

-5130 VEDISSEDN
+5130 VEDIRSEDN

-5167 VSETDQAKFEHIG
+5167 ASDSDQAKFEHIG
-5180 SVTFNDYFD
+5180 SVTFSDYFN
-5189 GKRAQ
+5189 GNRAQ
-5194 MIIAMGEKDANGER
+5194 VIIAMGEKDATGER
-5208 EYTTLSESSI
+5208 EYTTLSESAI

-5245 RVAISTAWADVV
+5245 RVAITTAWADVV

>member
-13 FTGNYSADNGNN
+13 FTGNYSADDGNN
-25 DIVAIGF
+25 SIVAIGF

-47 GSIGATVHTGSGND
+47 GSIGATVYTGSGND
-61 TVVGGSAYLRVEDS
+61 TVVGGSAYLRVEDT

-104 GGVSIDHLGH
+104 GGVSIDHLGN
-114 HGDVSYGGAAAYNSV
+114 HGDVSYGGAAAYNGIT
-129 KRKGL
+129 RKGL

-150 HETNHGN
+150 HETNQGN

-171 TWFDQYQGSRGDVSF
+171 TWFNRYQGSRGDVTF

-243 VYQQTHGNIRFE
+243 VYAQTRGNIRFE

-262 FYSDVAH
+262 LYSDVAH

-308 TAKMHGSWIG
+308 AAQMHGLSIDNG
-318 SGTHAVT
+318 NKFHAVT

-348 NKVRLSNDP
+348 NKVRLYNDP
-357 KTGKLKYYSEAWY
+357 ETGKLKYYSEAWF
-370 KQGNHLSGLARS
+370 KRGNHLAELARS

-411 LTVHAMEK
+411 LTVHAVEK

-433 LIDAKDVVLSDAK
+433 LIDAKDVALSEAK
-446 MGGHAISTDGTKVDV
+446 MGGHAISTDGTTVDV
-461 QAIKSNRKPNTYVYA
+461 QAVKSNRKPNTYVYA

-483 KIVVVELANDA
+483 KIVVVELANDPK
-494 ETGVLK
+494 TGALK
-500 YQARSWYKEGD
+500 YQARSWYKEGN

-534 YSLSA
+534 YSLSD
-539 LNYSVNAIRS
+539 LHYSVNAVRS
-549 MSETVADIDEY
+549 TSETVADIDEY

-567 PATDSGESSGDVHF
+567 PATDSGESSGDVRF
-581 SGAGGGNVIKSNV
+581 NGAGGGNVIKSNV

-694 GNSRVAMLGGY
+694 GNSRVVMLGGY
-705 NTHTQIGSGH
+705 NTHTQIGSGN

-724 NVMTQVGNG
+724 NVMTQVGKG
-733 EVTSVL
+733 DVASVL
-739 AGGANVLTKVGEGE
+739 AGGANVLTKVGDGD
-753 LTAGMLGGANVMTH
+753 LTAGMLGGANVITH
-767 ISGDEQASN
+767 ISGDNETSN

-790 KGKGDTLAVMGGGA
+790 KGKGNTIAVMGGGA
-804 NVLTHVGDGSTT
+804 NVLTHVGDGTTT

-872 IAAMIGA
+872 IAVMIGA

-957 IFTHIGN
+957 IFTHVGS

-970 MIGQANVMTKV
+970 MIGQANIMTKV

-1004 SLGLFA
+1004 SLGIFA
-1010 GEMNVMT
+1010 GEVNVMT

-1125 GKANIVT
+1125 GKANIIT
-1132 KVGDGLGINVAW
+1132 KVGDGLGVNVAW

-1167 ILTKVGDGQEVSVVQ
+1167 IITKVGDGQEVSVVQ

-1206 ITKVGDGRNV
+1206 ITKVGNGRNV

-1233 SFNALWSKGNVV
+1233 SFNALWSKGNIV

-1266 VGNGLS
+1266 VGDGLS

-1287 NGVSVNVAW
+1287 DGVSVNVAW

-1322 HIGDGL
+1322 HVGDGL
-1328 NINASYAR
+1328 NINASYAQ

-1366 FDNVKQTLLGV
+1366 FDNIKQTLLGV

-1391 ASTSGTQKGRGAIA
+1391 ASSSGTQKGRGAIA

-1416 MDAIEEVGSDLGDS
+1416 MEAIEEVGSDLGDS

-1441 DLNEMDND
+1441 DLNKMQNALDV
-1449 LNIDGASD
+1449 DGSAD
-1457 HAPNLIV
+1457 QTQAPNLIV
-1464 NGDFEQGD
+1464 NGDFEQSD
-1472 RGWQS
+1472 FGWSS

-1483 SYSGSVYGV
+1483 YASASSYGL
-1492 NGEGHGTRVTE
+1492 ERDGHGNNVSE
-1503 LDTHT
+1503 LATDQSTT
-1508 NTSLYQDLTDL
+1508 IYQDIQNL

-1526 VSFDFAKRAGLS
+1526 LSFDFAKRAGLS

-1593 DNVVAKSES
+1593 DNVVAKSQS
-1602 SPQANAVS
+1602 SQQANAVS
-1610 EHAKQNQASQNALS
+1610 EHATQNQASQNALS

-1659 QAIENNGQAQRDAVK
+1659 QALENNGQAQRDAVK
-1674 EESEAVTAELTTLAQ
+1674 EESEAVTAELTKLAQ
-1689 GLDVLDGQATHTGK
+1689 GLDVLDGQATHTGE
-1703 SGEQWRNDFA
+1703 SGDQWRNDFA

-1723 IDDAKQLASDKM
+1723 LDDAKQLANDKI

-1749 KDSIA
+1749 KESVA
-1754 KSEAGVAKGEQN
+1754 KSEAGVAQGEQN

-1791 SHDAKQ
+1791 SNDAKQ

-1828 NDAQGAKQNEGDR
+1828 NDAKGTKQNEGDR
-1841 PDRQGVAGSGLSGN
+1841 PDREGVVGSGLSGN
-1855 AHRVEGA
+1855 AHSVEGA
-1862 GETGSHVNTDSQTN
+1862 GGTGSHVNTDSPTN
-1876 ADGRFSDGLTEQE
+1876 ADGRFSEGLSEQE
-1889 LEALEGATNAVNRL
+1889 QEALEGATNAVNRL
-1903 QINAGIRSK
+1903 QINAGIRGK

-1919 SMFMEANADSI
+1919 SMFTETNSDSI
-1930 VVDTTASQDVV
+1930 VVPTTASQDVV
-1941 RKEVRIS
+1941 RQEIRIS
-1948 GVNLVGLG
+1948 GVNLEGLG

-1992 VPVPGFERVDAD
+1992 VPVPGFERVDVD

-2026 QVPKDQAQALATLF
+2026 QVPKDQAEALATLF

-2059 ESYGYSFET
+2059 ESYGYSFEA

-2077 FWSGKNFKQYRDV
+2077 FWSGKNFKQYRDI

-2159 GAQHDVYVIA
+2159 GAQNDVYVIA
-2169 EGGVRLGNYFWHV
+2169 EGGVRLGNYFWNV

-2213 ADEIGRRLTDAGVG
+2213 ADQIGRRLTDAGVA
-2227 VKVRFDALSS
+2227 VKVRFDALSHE
-2237 ARQAELLADNPDD
+2237 RQAELLADNPDG
-2250 YRADTLVEL
+2250 YKADTLVEL

-2286 VQEGD
+2286 VQEGE
-2291 EGFEVRSWPGSDD
+2291 EGFEVRSWPGIDG

-2310 LDNPEDAAQQKAIE
+2310 LDNPEDAAQQKSIE

-2358 LAQKEDGAWTYN
+2358 IAQKEDGAWTYN
-2370 TNSEL
+2370 TNVEL
-2375 MSVTELLDAAHV
+2375 MSVTELLDVAHV
-2387 SGKVRGESYQK
+2387 NGKVRGDSYQQ
-2398 VIDALAEYHASTAEH
+2398 VIDALTEYHASTVEH
-2413 ADYELESVEQLV
+2413 ADYELESVEKLL
-2425 NLRKK
+2425 NLRKQ
-2430 IEGYALGHP
+2430 IEGYVLGHP
-2439 DSGRLEAMNS
+2439 DSGRVEAMNS

-2480 YDQLDNAH
+2480 YDQLDNAN
-2488 LKQSKHLYLDG
+2488 LKESKHLYLDG
-2499 NGDFVTKGKGNLAKI
+2499 NGDFVTKGKGNLATI

-2528 ASVNHEYGQAI
+2528 AAVTHEYGQVV

-2544 AGLSANE
+2544 ARLSAND

-2558 IDITGLNRIHQ
+2558 IDIAGLNKVHQ
-2569 ALEQHM
+2569 AIEQHM

-2581 MYIWKPSDHSA
+2581 MYIWKPSDHST

-2598 QIGQGRTQIDA
+2598 QIGQGRTQLEG

-2640 TEYQPDLKLRWSDFS
+2640 TEDQPDLKLRWSDFS

-2676 GLNDGETKLK
+2676 GLKDGETKLK

-2699 AAYKDASEG
+2699 ASYKDASEG
-2708 YASVLLGNPDMLVS
+2708 YASVLLGNPDMLAS

-2748 NRFAQELQKQAQASG
+2748 NRFAEELQKQAQASG
-2763 DPALVAKRIDNV
+2763 DPALVEKRIDNV

-2807 LDVAAMQAEWNRL
+2807 LDVAAMQAEWKRL
-2820 SHDPDARYQLLT
+2820 SNDPDARYQLLT

-2888 HQVNDDLDAL
+2888 HQVTDVLDAL
-2898 SGSEKHKDK
+2898 SGNEKHKEN

-2913 GTPPRDKVPLSP
+2913 GTPPRDKESLSP

-2932 ELYGERDARRKI
+2932 ELYGEKDARRKI
-2944 GDITQ
+2944 GEITQ
-2949 TLLDHAVEKGES
+2949 TLLDHAVENGES
-2961 QKVTLKGEAGRLTG
+2961 QKVTLKGEVGRLTG
-2975 YYHQGTASSDDET
+2975 YYHQGAASSEGET
-2988 STTSGKVVLF
+2988 SATSGKVVLF

-3006 EEQASAIR
+3006 EEQASEIR
-3014 SHYQK
+3014 NHYQK

-3065 IILHGY
+3065 IIIHGY

-3110 HEVANPAGIVGT
+3110 HEVANPAGIVGA

-3135 NLKGLPQETPILL
+3135 NLKGLPKETPILL

-3162 RVKLSNSGFNVT
+3162 RAKLAIAGYNVT

-3187 LMSQY
+3187 LMGQY
-3192 TGQIVSDLLNT
+3192 ADQIVSGLFNAEQAAVEAGEVLKGLEKDFKRYGDALKPDTSIPGKSKDIRTTKDFLNGYKNDHAKEIVDGFRSDMSIKQLVDLFVKGNWSAEQKGALAWEIESRALKVTFQNKSEKYNRLFREIASAGVVDAKATEQLAPQLMLLNLSNDGFGGRCDPLS
-3203 QHIKHNEAKLNLE
+3203 KLVLVAKQLE
-3216 PHGKNYESRDLI
+3216 NDG
-3228 LKPISQPETVELGM
+3228 QV
-3242 PEVDQKV
+3242 
-3249 LADIAERENVII
+3249 
-3261 GVRPV
+3261 GVARQLL
-3266 DEKSKSLIASK
+3266 EK
-3277 MYSSKGLFVKAKS
+3277 MYSAAAVLSNPTLYSDSEKANASKLLSSLAAIHAKN
-3290 SDWGPMS
+3290 PMHDTS
-3297 GFIPV
+3297 MKVWQEKLEGKQALTVNGVVEKIT
-3302 DQSFAKASAR
+3302 DASANGKPV
-3312 RDLETFNRH
+3312 L
-3321 AEQSIQSGNA
+3321 
-3331 VSADLYL
+3331 
-3338 NQVRVEELVSK
+3338 
-3349 YHSLTPLELDDQ
+3349 LELDAPGHAMAAWAKGSGDDRVYGFYDPNAGIVEFSSAEKFGDYLTRFFGKSDLNMAQ
-3361 SGMYKTTATNGDQ
+3361 SYKLGKNDAGEAIFNRVVVMDGNTLASYKPTFGDKTT
-3374 SVPFFLNR
+3374 
-3382 VTVDGNELWQV
+3382 
-3393 HYITNG
+3393 
-3399 ELAPFKV
+3399 
-3406 IGDPV
+3406 
-3411 SKQPMTAD
+3411 M
-3419 YDLLTVMYSYGDLG
+3419 
-3433 PQDKVKQPLT
+3433 
-3443 WQQWKD
+3443 
-3449 SVTYEDLTPKYKEL
+3449 
-3463 YSNEDLYNKKDGA
+3463 
-3476 SLGNVSGRLKEL
+3476 
-3488 KDRINVDL
+3488 
-3496 GRTNGLEMVHHGADD
+3496 
-3511 ANPYAVMADNF
+3511 
-3522 PATFFVPKSL
+3522 
-3532 FAEDGLGEGKGS
+3532 
-3544 IQTYFNVNEQ
+3544 
-3554 GAVVIRNPQ
+3554 
-3563 EFSDFQQVTINA
+3563 
-3575 SFRAS
+3575 
-3580 FNDKWNHGLDEPLF
+3580 
-3594 TTKRKLSHEF
+3594 
-3604 LNKRDQL
+3604 
-3611 LKKLSGGRLDAQ
+3611 
-3623 DETLVALGNPDDVS
+3623 
-3637 GNKAIVAVDVSQIF
+3637 
-3651 TRQELKERA
+3651 
-3660 NVFAKPIGASYQ
+3660 Q
-3672 GILDQLDLVHQT
+3672 GILDLPV
-3684 VSRDQIV
+3684 
-3691 ASFELNKKVNAYI
+3691 
-3704 AEHPTSGRNQALT
+3704 
-3717 QLKEQ
+3717 
-3722 ITSALFIGKMQVAQ
+3722 
-3736 VDIDAI
+3736 
-3742 AQTRPELAARIFMV
+3742 
-3756 AIEEANGEHRGLT
+3756 
-3769 DMMVRWANEDPYLA
+3769 
-3783 PKQGY
+3783 
-3788 KGETPNDLGF
+3788 F
-3798 DAKYHVDLGDHYADF
+3798 DATPIKKPGALDVDGNA
-3813 KQWLETSQS
+3813 
-3822 NGLLS
+3822 
-3827 KATLDESTKT
+3827 KAVDDT
-3837 VHLGYSYQELQDLT
+3837 
-3851 GVESVQ
+3851 
-3857 MAFYFL
+3857 
-3863 KEAAKKVDP
+3863 KEA
-3872 ISGDSAEMILLKKFA
+3872 
-3887 DKSYLSQLDSDR
+3887 
-3899 MDQIEG
+3899 
-3905 IYRSSHETD
+3905 
-3914 VDAWD
+3914 
-3919 RRYSGA
+3919 
-3925 GYDELTNKLAGATGV
+3925 LAG
-3940 DEQLS
+3940 
-3945 VLLDDRKG
+3945 
-3953 LLIGEVHG
+3953 
-3961 SDVNGLRFVNEQMDA
+3961 
-3976 LKKQGVT
+3976 
-3983 VIGLEHLRSDLAQP
+3983 
-3997 LIDRYLATG
+3997 
-4006 VMSSELSAMLKTKH
+4006 
-4020 LDATLFENARANGM
+4020 
-4034 RIVALDANSSARP
+4034 
-4047 NVQGTEHGL
+4047 
-4056 MYRAG
+4056 
-4061 AANNIAVEV
+4061 
-4070 LQSLPDDEKFVAIYG
+4070 G
-4085 KAHLQSHKG
+4085 KIL
-4094 IEGFVPGIT
+4094 
-4103 HRLDL
+4103 
-4108 PALRVSD
+4108 
-4115 SNQFRVEQDDM
+4115 
-4126 TLRVVYDDVAN
+4126 
-4137 KPKLTFKDSL
+4137 
-4147 SGANTAIHNQNV
+4147 HNQNV
-4159 NDWERVAVTPTAD
+4159 NDWERVVVTPTAD
-4172 GGETRFDGQIIVQ
+4172 GGESRFDGQIIVQ
-4185 MENDSVVANA
+4185 MENDDVVAKA

-4210 QLDSD
+4210 QIDSD

-4244 DSNNTHLSGYSAED
+4244 ESNNTRLSGYSADE
-4258 LAAKLA
+4258 LAVKLA
-4264 NFQQSFSQAENI
+4264 KFQQSFNQAENI
-4276 NNTPDHISIVGCS
+4276 NNKPDHISIVGCS

-4298 FGHQFINAMDVNGL
+4298 FGHQFINAMDANGL
-4312 RVDVSARSSEL
+4312 RVDVSVRSSEL
-4323 AVDATGRKH
+4323 AVDEAGRKH
-4332 TKDENG
+4332 TKDANG
-4338 DWIQKAETNK
+4338 DWVQKAENNK
-4348 VSLSWNEQGEVIAK
+4348 VSLSWDEQGEVVAK
-4362 EERIRNGIAEGD
+4362 DERIRNGIAEGD

-4384 VGEIARGAIGDNN
+4384 VDEPARGAIGDNN
-4397 DVFDAPEKRKV
+4397 DVFDAPEKRKA
-4408 ETETSSSAANNK
+4408 ETETSSSSANNK

-4443 SNVGIKVGSG
+4443 SNVGIKVGTG

-4473 SKHSVDMGGYQAL
+4473 SKHSFDIGGYQAL

-4499 FNLGQSNDLL
+4499 FNLGRSNDLI

-4542 EDQDWLAA
+4542 EGQDWLAA

-4578 TCLVELDSHNERSS
+4578 TSLVELDSQNERSS
-4592 RGLKHDT
+4592 RGLKHDA
-4599 EAALNKQY
+4599 EATLNKQY

-4614 SDSSA
+4614 GNNDTS
-4619 GKLSRADKLRQANEK
+4619 KLSRADKLRQANEK

-4705 KLLGQMAGIGAE
+4705 KLLGQLAGVGAE

-4724 GVDYTTSG
+4724 GVDYTASG
-4732 QIVSR
+4732 HIVSR

-4743 GVAILTEMLEVIG
+4743 GVAILKEMLEVIG

-4777 SGIDMGA
+4777 AGINMGA
-4784 DGIQSFAETHGLK
+4784 DGIKSFAETHGLK
-4797 DKAPEEEENKS
+4797 EKAPEEEEDNS
-4808 AVSVNGTSVNSAQ
+4808 SVSVNGANVNSAQ
-4821 GATASDG
+4821 GATVADG
-4828 NTETAE
+4828 STETAE
-4834 TQDRAFGF
+4834 TPETPDRAFGF

-4895 QGDGDINLSL
+4895 QGDGDINISL

-4948 GGEGS
+4948 GGEGN

-4991 SFVFGEGGEIDTGLG
+4991 SFVFGEGGEIDTGSG

-5023 GQDYSVTIGNN
+5023 DQDYSVTIGNN

-5088 KFSQFNGEEGRDLMV
+5088 KFSQFNGGEGRDLMV

-5130 VEDISSEDN
+5130 VEDIRSEDN

-5167 VSETDQAKFEHIG
+5167 ASDSDQAKFEHIG
-5180 SVTFNDYFD
+5180 SVTFSDYFN
-5189 GKRAQ
+5189 GNRAQ
-5194 MIIAMGEKDANGER
+5194 VIIAMGEKDATGER
-5208 EYTTLSESSI
+5208 EYTTLSESAI

-5245 RVAISTAWADVV
+5245 RVAITTAWADVV

>member
-13 FTGNYSADNGNN
+13 FTGNYSADDGNN
-25 DIVAIGF
+25 NIVAIGF
-32 GGEIHAYGGD
+32 GGQIHAYGGD

-47 GSIGATVHTGSGND
+47 GSIGATVYTGSGND
-61 TVVGGSAYLRVEDS
+61 TVVGGSAYLKVEDS
-75 TGHLSVKGAAGYAD
+75 TGHLTVKGAAGYAD

-104 GGVSIDHLGH
+104 GGVSIDHLGN
-114 HGDVSYGGAAAYNSV
+114 HGDVSYGGAAAYNGIT
-129 KRKGL
+129 RKGL
-134 SGNVTFKGAGG
+134 SGNVTFAGAGG

-150 HETNHGN
+150 HETNQGN
-157 LSFAG
+157 LSFTG

-171 TWFDQYQGSRGDVSF
+171 TWFNRYQGSHGDVTF

-233 RIERTRQAED
+233 RIERTHQAED
-243 VYQQTHGNIRFE
+243 VYTQTRGNIRFE

-262 FYSDVAH
+262 LYSDVAH

-274 SGGGAYNTIT
+274 SGGGAYNTII
-284 RKGSGSSFDAQGM
+284 RKGSGNDFAKEGM
-297 EYAKAEDIVLT
+297 TNAKADEIVLT
-308 TAKMHGSWIG
+308 KAVMSGSWIG
-318 SGTHAVT
+318 QDHHVT
-325 AVKSEREPNTYL
+325 AVKSASEPNTYL
-337 FAIADGTYTKI
+337 FAFADSTYTKI
-348 NKVRLSNDP
+348 NKVQLRNDP
-357 KTGKLKYYSEAWY
+357 QTGELKYYSTAWY
-370 KQGNHLSGLARS
+370 KEGNHLSNLANQDIS
-382 DVSSAGGFEV
+382 DNGGFTAV
-392 NPINGG
+392 NINGA
-398 YTLSNIAVEHQQS
+398 YTLSDLKVEHQQS
-411 LTVHAMEK
+411 VTVHAVEK
-419 DLTEYEWVTYANGA
+419 SLTEYEWVTYANGA
-433 LIDAKDVVLSDAK
+433 VIDAKEVSLSDAK
-446 MGGHAISTDGTKVDV
+446 MGGHAIYADGTKVDV
-461 QAIKSNRKPNTYVYA
+461 KAVKSNRQPNTYIYA

-483 KIVVVELANDA
+483 KIVVVELANDP
-494 ETGVLK
+494 ETGALK

-511 HTANLANEDISSA
+511 HTANIANQDISSA
-524 NGYHSMGKGG
+524 TGYNPMGKGG
-534 YSLSA
+534 YSLSD
-539 LNYSVNAIRS
+539 LHYSVNAVRS
-549 MSETVADIDEY
+549 TSETVADIEEY

-567 PATDSGESSGDVHF
+567 PANDSGESSGDVRF
-581 SGAGGGNVIKSNV
+581 NGAGGGNVIKSNV
-594 TRGNVYFNGGGI
+594 TRGNVHFNGGGI

-649 LVHQSKQGKMDVYA
+649 LVHQSQQGKMDVYA

-672 IGDGQYLAHLLAYGN
+672 LGDGQYLAHLLAYGN
-687 ISVHKGN
+687 ISVQKGS
-694 GNSRVAMLGGY
+694 GDSRVVMLGGY
-705 NTHTQIGSGH
+705 NTHTQIGSGN

-724 NVMTQVGNG
+724 NVITQVGQG
-733 EVTSVL
+733 DVAAVL
-739 AGGANVLTKVGEGE
+739 AGGANVLTKMGEGE
-753 LTAGMLGGANVMTH
+753 LTSGMLGGANVITH
-767 ISGDEQASN
+767 ISNDEQLSN

-790 KGKGDTLAVMGGGA
+790 KGKGNTLAVMGGGA
-804 NVLTHVGDGSTT
+804 NVLTHVGDGTTT

-872 IAAMIGA
+872 IAVMIGA

-957 IFTHIGN
+957 IFTHIGH

-970 MIGQANVMTKV
+970 MIGQANIMTKV

-993 ANIYTHVGDGT
+993 ANIMTHVGDGT

-1010 GEMNVMT
+1010 GEVNVMT

-1100 VGLLISDIGNV
+1100 VGLLISDVGNV

-1125 GKANIVT
+1125 GKANLIT
-1132 KVGDGLGINVAW
+1132 KVGDGLGVNVAW

-1167 ILTKVGDGQEVSVVQ
+1167 LITKVGDGQEVSVVQ

-1206 ITKVGDGRNV
+1206 ITKVGHGQNV

-1233 SFNALWSKGNVV
+1233 SFNALWSKGNIV

-1253 VTAAKGKANITTT
+1253 VTAAKGQANITTT
-1266 VGNGLS
+1266 VGNGLN

-1287 NGVSVNVAW
+1287 DGVSVNVAW

-1322 HIGDGL
+1322 HVGDGL
-1328 NINASYAR
+1328 NINASYAQ

-1366 FDNVKQTLLGV
+1366 FDNIKQTVLGV

-1391 ASTSGTQKGRGAIA
+1391 ASSSGTHKGRGAIA

-1416 MDAIEEVGSDLGDS
+1416 MDAIKEVGSDLGDS

-1441 DLNEMDND
+1441 DLNKMQHA
-1449 LNIDGASD
+1449 LNVDDSSVQ
-1457 HAPNLIV
+1457 APNLIV
-1464 NGDFEQGD
+1464 NGDFEQGEH
-1472 RGWQS
+1472 GWQS

-1483 SYSGSVYGV
+1483 SYAGSVYGV
-1492 NGEGHGTRVTE
+1492 EGEGHGARVTE
-1503 LDTHT
+1503 LDTYT
-1508 NTSLYQDLTDL
+1508 NTSLYQDLANL
-1519 TEGEVIA
+1519 AQGEVIA

-1550 VVFSSSGDASAW
+1550 VVFSSSDDESTW
-1562 QQKTLKLTAHAGSN
+1562 QQKTLKLTAQAGSN

-1593 DNVVAKSES
+1593 DNVVATSES
-1602 SPQANAVS
+1602 SQQANAIR
-1610 EHAKQNQASQNALS
+1610 EHATQNPAAQNALS

-1659 QAIENNGQAQRDAVK
+1659 QALENNGQAQRDAVQ
-1674 EESEAVTAELTTLAQ
+1674 EESEAITAELTKLAQ
-1689 GLDVLDGQATHTGK
+1689 GLDVLDSQATHTGE
-1703 SGEQWRNDFA
+1703 SGDQWRNEFA
-1713 GGLLDGVQSQ
+1713 SGLLAGVQTQ
-1723 IDDAKQLASDKM
+1723 LDDAKQLANCKI
-1735 AAAKQTQSDNNSKV
+1735 AEAKQTHADNQNKV
-1749 KDSIA
+1749 KDAVA

-1771 QDIAEAKADA
+1771 QDIADAQADA
-1781 ETRKADAVAK
+1781 EKRKTDALAK
-1791 SHDAKQ
+1791 GKDAQQ
-1797 AESDAHSAAND
+1797 AESDAHHAVNN

-1813 DRDAMNAENKANQAQ
+1813 DRDVQLAENKANQAQ
-1828 NDAQGAKQNEGDR
+1828 ADAQGAKQNEGDR
-1841 PDRQGVAGSGLSGN
+1841 PDRQGVTGSGLSGN
-1855 AHRVEGA
+1855 AHSVESS
-1862 GETGSHVNTDSQTN
+1862 GETDSHVNTDSQTN
-1876 ADGRFSDGLTEQE
+1876 ADGRFSEGLTEQE
-1889 LEALEGATNAVNRL
+1889 QEALEGATNAVNRL
-1903 QINAGIRSK
+1903 QINAGIRAK
-1912 NSGSTIT
+1912 NSVSSMT
-1919 SMFMEANADSI
+1919 SMFSETNSKSI
-1930 VVDTTASQDVV
+1930 VVPTKVSPEPDRQEVTRRD
-1941 RKEVRIS
+1941 VRIS
-1948 GVNLVGLG
+1948 GVNL
-1956 EASHDS
+1956 
-1962 AESLVAARAEKV
+1962 ESLSAVKGSQPTGQLASKS
-1974 ANLYR
+1974 
-1979 WLDTD
+1979 
-1984 NDVATDKY
+1984 
-1992 VPVPGFERVDAD
+1992 VPGFKSHFASTSIGIENELSGLVVVLPKNSAQTFGYVHDLQGNPLFMLTKDMNQGGYSNPVGINDIQGVSNWQTHTIELVTYPSEISDTAAVESRKEAMLWLAKEFTDHINQSNHQSLPHL
-2004 VSDEVKQR
+2004 VSDDGR
-2012 MIQSM
+2012 F
-2017 SGYIEHTDN
+2017 
-2026 QVPKDQAQALATLF
+2026 TL
-2040 VESTLDYDW
+2040 VISN
-2049 DKRVEFLTKL
+2049 
-2059 ESYGYSFET
+2059 S
-2068 PHAEKSIVS
+2068 
-2077 FWSGKNFKQYRDV
+2077 
-2090 LDNAQT
+2090 
-2096 DGKKVVYDIDVKG
+2096 
-2109 NAFAIDLNKHL
+2109 KHL
-2120 MRWGGLFLDPDN
+2120 IAAGNGT
-2132 AEQNQLKSS
+2132 S
-2141 IDAATFSNT
+2141 IDAQGKTIGMTPSGQQATMAISAKEFGTSSSSEVRLLESAPWYQAGLRDEFLANAKNT
-2150 GFWSSVYAT
+2150 TLDDPATAQNVYAYLTSVYSKTADLAKEY
-2159 GAQHDVYVIA
+2159 GIYINDWDPASEGFSPNAQGLTDPKVKNAWSILPRTKPVRMLELLSAEDSRYVRQQIA
-2169 EGGVRLGNYFWHV
+2169 EKLKGTYSESLAKNVFEYFQYGGEVAGHGINNATTGSV
-2182 ELPALRQ
+2182 QQPEPAILFEFRSVPSA
-2189 LQREGLVGEIRLL
+2189 LSDFVP
-2202 DKPVSE
+2202 KTAS
-2208 YKDLP
+2208 
-2213 ADEIGRRLTDAGVG
+2213 T
-2227 VKVRFDALSS
+2227 VKVDVKALDHFDSASRKAIITEVNALVSGSEDFDAWYQEYRASKGQPPVKNPKSS
-2237 ARQAELLADNPDD
+2237 ASANHKAEWLMTQHAEQWAKITAPYTDNHETLTSTKLASNDKE
-2250 YRADTLVEL
+2250 EL
-2259 DVKLSAIDSMLRESL
+2259 HALDETSNLEHNKQQENVSSIINTMLNDML

-2291 EGFEVRSWPGSDD
+2291 EGFEVRAWPGTED
-2304 KSKTIL
+2304 KSKTIIL
-2310 LDNPEDAAQQKAIE
+2310 EDPEDAAQHKAIE

-2338 DELFLVDNKVLS
+2338 DELFLVDNKVIS
-2350 HHDGRTRI
+2350 HHEGRTHV
-2358 LAQKEDGAWTYN
+2358 LAQKVDGAWQYN
-2370 TNSEL
+2370 ATVEL
-2375 MSVTELLDAAHV
+2375 MSVNELLDAANV
-2387 SGKVRGESYQK
+2387 TGKIRGESYQQ
-2398 VIDALAEYHASTAEH
+2398 VIDALTDYYASITEH
-2413 ADYELESVEQLV
+2413 ADYEPESVEKLL

-2430 IEGYALGHP
+2430 IEGYVLGHP
-2439 DSGRLEAMNS
+2439 DSGRVEAMNS
-2449 LLNQVNS
+2449 LLNQVNT
-2456 RLEEVSVLA
+2456 RLDEVSLLSVA
-2465 VSEQSIKAHDSFSRL
+2465 EQTIQAQDSFSRL
-2480 YDQLDNAH
+2480 YDQLEAAN
-2488 LKQSKHLYLDG
+2488 LKESKHLYLDQ
-2499 NGDFVTKGKGNLAKI
+2499 NGDFVTKGKGNLANI
-2514 DQLGG
+2514 DLLG
-2519 SDAVLEKVK
+2519 SREAVLEKVK
-2528 ASVNHEYGQAI
+2528 LTVSNEYGQTV

-2544 AGLSANE
+2544 AGLSAKD

-2558 IDITGLNRIHQ
+2558 IDIAGLNKVHQ
-2569 ALEQHM
+2569 AIEQHL

-2581 MYIWKPSDHSA
+2581 LYIWKPSDHSA

-2598 QIGQGRTQIDA
+2598 QIGQGRTQLEG
-2609 QAAADFNK
+2609 QAAADFNQ

-2628 KSSNIRNIFNVA
+2628 KSSNISNILNVA
-2640 TEYQPDLKLRWSDFS
+2640 TKDQPDLKLRWSDFS

-2667 MASEENDGF
+2667 VASEENDGF
-2676 GLNDGETKLK
+2676 GLHDGDIKLK

-2699 AAYKDASEG
+2699 ASFKEASEG
-2708 YASVLLGNPDMLVS
+2708 YASVLLGNPDMLET
-2722 TGIPAHVFQPFVDQ
+2722 TGIPAHVFQPFVEQ

-2748 NRFAQELQKQAQASG
+2748 NRFAQELRLQAQRSD
-2763 DPALVAKRIDNV
+2763 DPELLEKRIGNV
-2775 VRLFAER
+2775 IRQFAER
-2782 ALEEIEAFKA
+2782 ALEEIETFKA
-2792 SQADEGRVFRINLEG
+2792 SQADQGRVFRINLEG
-2807 LDVAAMQAEWNRL
+2807 LDVAAMQAEWHRL
-2820 SHDPDARYQLLT
+2820 SNDPDARYQLLT

-2852 GHTWRPKFG
+2852 GHTWLPKFG

-2888 HQVNDDLDAL
+2888 HQVTDLLDAL
-2898 SGSEKHKDK
+2898 SGNEKPKEN

-2913 GTPPRDKVPLSP
+2913 GTPPRDKESLSP

-2932 ELYGERDARRKI
+2932 ELYGDKEARRKI
-2944 GDITQ
+2944 GEITQ

-2961 QKVTLKGEAGRLTG
+2961 QKITLQGEAGRLTG
-2975 YYHQGTASSDDET
+2975 YYHQGTAPSEGET

-3014 SHYQK
+3014 NHYQK

-3065 IILHGY
+3065 IIIHGY

-3110 HEVANPAGIVGT
+3110 HEVANPAGIVGA

-3135 NLKGLPQETPILL
+3135 NLEGLPKETSILL
-3148 LTDNEGLGEEGEKL
+3148 LTDNEGLGNEGEKL
-3162 RVKLSNSGFNVT
+3162 RTKLTASGYNVT

-3192 TGQIVSDLLNT
+3192 ADQIVSGLSSSASVDEDLDQQGLDTTSTKDQGISNKNDHL
-3203 QHIKHNEAKLNLE
+3203 QVVDSKEA
-3216 PHGKNYESRDLI
+3216 
-3228 LKPISQPETVELGM
+3228 
-3242 PEVDQKV
+3242 
-3249 LADIAERENVII
+3249 LADGKILHNQDVN
-3261 GVRPV
+3261 
-3266 DEKSKSLIASK
+3266 S
-3277 MYSSKGLFVKAKS
+3277 
-3290 SDWGPMS
+3290 WGP
-3297 GFIPV
+3297 
-3302 DQSFAKASAR
+3302 
-3312 RDLETFNRH
+3312 
-3321 AEQSIQSGNA
+3321 
-3331 VSADLYL
+3331 
-3338 NQVRVEELVSK
+3338 
-3349 YHSLTPLELDDQ
+3349 
-3361 SGMYKTTATNGDQ
+3361 
-3374 SVPFFLNR
+3374 
-3382 VTVDGNELWQV
+3382 
-3393 HYITNG
+3393 IT
-3399 ELAPFKV
+3399 
-3406 IGDPV
+3406 
-3411 SKQPMTAD
+3411 
-3419 YDLLTVMYSYGDLG
+3419 
-3433 PQDKVKQPLT
+3433 
-3443 WQQWKD
+3443 
-3449 SVTYEDLTPKYKEL
+3449 
-3463 YSNEDLYNKKDGA
+3463 
-3476 SLGNVSGRLKEL
+3476 
-3488 KDRINVDL
+3488 
-3496 GRTNGLEMVHHGADD
+3496 
-3511 ANPYAVMADNF
+3511 
-3522 PATFFVPKSL
+3522 
-3532 FAEDGLGEGKGS
+3532 
-3544 IQTYFNVNEQ
+3544 
-3554 GAVVIRNPQ
+3554 
-3563 EFSDFQQVTINA
+3563 
-3575 SFRAS
+3575 
-3580 FNDKWNHGLDEPLF
+3580 
-3594 TTKRKLSHEF
+3594 
-3604 LNKRDQL
+3604 
-3611 LKKLSGGRLDAQ
+3611 
-3623 DETLVALGNPDDVS
+3623 
-3637 GNKAIVAVDVSQIF
+3637 
-3651 TRQELKERA
+3651 
-3660 NVFAKPIGASYQ
+3660 
-3672 GILDQLDLVHQT
+3672 
-3684 VSRDQIV
+3684 
-3691 ASFELNKKVNAYI
+3691 
-3704 AEHPTSGRNQALT
+3704 
-3717 QLKEQ
+3717 
-3722 ITSALFIGKMQVAQ
+3722 
-3736 VDIDAI
+3736 
-3742 AQTRPELAARIFMV
+3742 
-3756 AIEEANGEHRGLT
+3756 
-3769 DMMVRWANEDPYLA
+3769 
-3783 PKQGY
+3783 
-3788 KGETPNDLGF
+3788 
-3798 DAKYHVDLGDHYADF
+3798 
-3813 KQWLETSQS
+3813 
-3822 NGLLS
+3822 
-3827 KATLDESTKT
+3827 
-3837 VHLGYSYQELQDLT
+3837 
-3851 GVESVQ
+3851 
-3857 MAFYFL
+3857 
-3863 KEAAKKVDP
+3863 
-3872 ISGDSAEMILLKKFA
+3872 
-3887 DKSYLSQLDSDR
+3887 
-3899 MDQIEG
+3899 
-3905 IYRSSHETD
+3905 
-3914 VDAWD
+3914 
-3919 RRYSGA
+3919 
-3925 GYDELTNKLAGATGV
+3925 
-3940 DEQLS
+3940 
-3945 VLLDDRKG
+3945 
-3953 LLIGEVHG
+3953 
-3961 SDVNGLRFVNEQMDA
+3961 
-3976 LKKQGVT
+3976 
-3983 VIGLEHLRSDLAQP
+3983 
-3997 LIDRYLATG
+3997 
-4006 VMSSELSAMLKTKH
+4006 
-4020 LDATLFENARANGM
+4020 
-4034 RIVALDANSSARP
+4034 
-4047 NVQGTEHGL
+4047 
-4056 MYRAG
+4056 
-4061 AANNIAVEV
+4061 
-4070 LQSLPDDEKFVAIYG
+4070 
-4085 KAHLQSHKG
+4085 
-4094 IEGFVPGIT
+4094 
-4103 HRLDL
+4103 
-4108 PALRVSD
+4108 
-4115 SNQFRVEQDDM
+4115 
-4126 TLRVVYDDVAN
+4126 
-4137 KPKLTFKDSL
+4137 
-4147 SGANTAIHNQNV
+4147 
-4159 NDWERVAVTPTAD
+4159 VTPTTD

-4185 MENDSVVANA
+4185 MENDPVVAKA
-4195 AANLAGKHPESSVVV
+4195 AANLAGKHAESSVVV

-4233 WQLVGHGRDDS
+4233 WQLVGHGRDHS
-4244 DSNNTHLSGYSAED
+4244 ESNNTRLSGYSADE
-4258 LAAKLA
+4258 LAVKLA
-4264 NFQQSFSQAENI
+4264 KFQQSFNQAENI
-4276 NNTPDHISIVGCS
+4276 NNKPDHISIVGCS
-4289 LVSDDKQKG
+4289 LVSDYKQKG
-4298 FGHQFINAMDVNGL
+4298 FGHQFINAMDANGL
-4312 RVDVSARSSEL
+4312 RVDVSVRSSEL
-4323 AVDATGRKH
+4323 AVDEAGRKH
-4332 TKDENG
+4332 TKDANG
-4338 DWIQKAETNK
+4338 DWVQKAENNK
-4348 VSLSWNEQGEVIAK
+4348 VSLSWDAQGEVVAK
-4362 EERIRNGIAEGD
+4362 DQRIRNGIAEGD
-4374 IDLSRIGVSD
+4374 IDLSRIGVNNVD
-4384 VGEIARGAIGDNN
+4384 EPARGAIGDNS
-4397 DVFDAPEKRKV
+4397 DVFDAPEKRKPEMEV
-4408 ETETSSSAANNK
+4408 IANSSSSNQ
-4420 LSYSGNIQVNVGDG
+4420 LSYSGNIQVNVGEG

-4443 SNVGIKVGSG
+4443 SNVGIKVGTG

-4465 MVHIGNGE
+4465 MVHIGDGE
-4473 SKHSVDMGGYQAL
+4473 SKHSVDIGGYQAL
-4486 EGAQMFIG
+4486 EGAQMFLG

-4499 FNLGQSNDLL
+4499 FNFGHSNDLIL
-4509 VMMDKSIPT
+4509 MMDKSIPT

-4535 QSIATSG
+4535 QGIAMSG
-4542 EDQDWLAA
+4542 EGEDWLAA

-4578 TCLVELDSHNERSS
+4578 THLVQLNSQNERDS
-4592 RGLKHDT
+4592 RGLKHDA
-4599 EAALNKQY
+4599 EATLNKQY

-4614 SDSSA
+4614 GNSGTSQ
-4619 GKLSRADKLRQANEK
+4619 LSRADKLRQANEK

-4676 LMTQQFSAT
+4676 LMTQQFTAT

-4693 YTPEDLPRQLKN
+4693 YTPQDLPRQLKN
-4705 KLLGQMAGIGAE
+4705 KLLGQLAGVGAE

-4724 GVDYTTSG
+4724 GVDYTASG

-4737 NGEAVD
+4737 NGQAVD
-4743 GVAILTEMLEVIG
+4743 GVAILKEMLEVIG

-4777 SGIDMGA
+4777 AGIDMGA
-4784 DGIQSFAETHGLK
+4784 DGIKSFAETHGLK
-4797 DKAPEEEENKS
+4797 EKAPEEEKDNS
-4808 AVSVNGTSVNSAQ
+4808 SVSVNGANVNSAQ
-4821 GATASDG
+4821 GATMADG

-4834 TQDRAFGF
+4834 TQDRALGF

-4868 NLKENLTADL
+4868 NLKQNLTADL

-4889 RNSGHL
+4889 RNSDHL
-4895 QGDGDINLSL
+4895 QGDGDINISL

-4948 GGEGS
+4948 GGEGH

-4991 SFVFGEGGEIDTGLG
+4991 SFVFGEGGEIDTGSG

-5023 GQDYSVTIGNN
+5023 DQDYSVTIGNN
-5034 NQVELGAGNDFANV
+5034 NQVELGAGNDFANI
-5048 FGNYNRINASAGN
+5048 FGNYNRINAGAGN

-5068 YHAVLNGGE
+5068 YHAVLNGGD
-5077 GEDHLIAAAIS
+5077 GDDHLIAAAIS
-5088 KFSQFNGEEGRDLMV
+5088 KFSQFNGGEGRDLMV

-5130 VEDISSEDN
+5130 VEDIRSEDN

-5167 VSETDQAKFEHIG
+5167 SNDSDQSKFEHIG
-5180 SVTFNDYFD
+5180 SVTFSDYFN
-5189 GKRAQ
+5189 GNRAQ
-5194 MIIAMGEKDANGER
+5194 VVIGMSEKDLSGER
-5208 EYTTLSESSI
+5208 EYTMLSDSAI
-5218 DALVQAMSGFDP
+5218 DALIQAMSGFEP
-5230 QAGDNGFIDNLDSKS
+5230 QAGDNGFIDSLESKS
-5245 RVAISTAWADVV
+5245 QAAISMAWSDVV
-5257 HKKGITV
+5257 HKKGLMV

>member
-13 FTGNYSADNGNN
+13 FTGNYSADDGNN
-25 DIVAIGF
+25 SIVAIGF

-47 GSIGATVHTGSGND
+47 GSIGATVYTGSGND
-61 TVVGGSAYLRVEDS
+61 TVVGGSAYLRVEDT

-89 INKSGDGNVSFAGAA
+89 INKSGDGNVSFAGVA
-104 GGVSIDHLGH
+104 GGVSIDHLGN
-114 HGDVSYGGAAAYNSV
+114 HGDVNYGGAAAYNGIT
-129 KRKGL
+129 RKGL

-150 HETNHGN
+150 HETNQGN
-157 LSFAG
+157 ISFAG

-171 TWFDQYQGSRGDVSF
+171 TWFNRYQDSRGDVTF

-222 DITLQGAGASN
+222 DVTLQGAGASN

-243 VYQQTHGNIRFE
+243 VYAQTRGNIRFE

-262 FYSDVAH
+262 LYSDVAH

-297 EYAKAEDIVLT
+297 EYAKAEEIVLT
-308 TAKMHGSWIG
+308 AAQMHGLSIDNG
-318 SGTHAVT
+318 NKFHAVT

-348 NKVRLSNDP
+348 NKVRLYNDP
-357 KTGKLKYYSEAWY
+357 ETGKLKYYSEAWF
-370 KQGNHLSGLARS
+370 KRGNHLTDLARS

-411 LTVHAMEK
+411 LTVHAVEK

-433 LIDAKDVVLSDAK
+433 LGALIDAKDIVLANAK
-446 MGGHAISTDGTKVDV
+446 IGGYGISTDGTVFDV
-461 QAIKSNRKPNTYVYA
+461 TPVKSNIKPNTYVYA

-483 KIVVVELANDA
+483 KIVVLELANDPD
-494 ETGVLK
+494 TGELK
-500 YQARSWYKEGD
+500 YKAFPWYKEGD
-511 HTANLANEDISSA
+511 HTANLADENFSA
-524 NGYHSMGKGG
+524 ENGYSAGYKGG
-534 YSLSA
+534 YSLSD
-539 LNYSVNAIRS
+539 LHYSVNAVRS
-549 MSETVADIDEY
+549 TSETVADIDEY

-581 SGAGGGNVIKSNV
+581 NGAGGGNVIKSNV

-606 ANVILHSSQFGN
+606 ANVILHSSQFGH

-694 GNSRVAMLGGY
+694 GNSRVVMLGGY
-705 NTHTQIGSGH
+705 NTHTQIGSGN

-724 NVMTQVGNG
+724 NVMTQVGKG
-733 EVTSVL
+733 DVASVL
-739 AGGANVLTKVGEGE
+739 AGGANVLTKVGDGD
-753 LTAGMLGGANVMTH
+753 LTAGMLGGANVITH
-767 ISGDEQASN
+767 ISGDNETSN

-790 KGKGDTLAVMGGGA
+790 KGKGNALAVMGGGA
-804 NVLTHVGDGSTT
+804 NVLTHVGDGTTT

-872 IAAMIGA
+872 IAVMIGA

-957 IFTHIGN
+957 IFTHVGS

-970 MIGQANVMTKV
+970 MIGQANIMTKV

-1004 SLGLFA
+1004 SLGIFA
-1010 GEMNVMT
+1010 GEVNVMT

-1125 GKANIVT
+1125 GKANIIT
-1132 KVGDGLGINVAW
+1132 KVGDGLGVNVAW

-1167 ILTKVGDGQEVSVVQ
+1167 VITKVGDGQEVSVVQ

-1206 ITKVGDGRNV
+1206 ITKVGNGRNV

-1233 SFNALWSKGNVV
+1233 SFNALWSKGNIV

-1266 VGNGLS
+1266 VGDGLS

-1287 NGVSVNVAW
+1287 DGVSVNVAW

-1328 NINASYAR
+1328 GINASYAQ
-1336 NNVAIKVGNG
+1336 NNVAIKIGNG

-1366 FDNVKQTLLGV
+1366 FDNIKQTVLGV

-1391 ASTSGTQKGRGAIA
+1391 ASSSGTHKGRGAIA

-1416 MDAIEEVGSDLGDS
+1416 MEAIEEVGSDLGDS
-1430 LTGSVTKVDTP
+1430 LTGSVTKVDAP
-1441 DLNEMDND
+1441 DLNQMQNALSVDD
-1449 LNIDGASD
+1449 SSD
-1457 HAPNLIV
+1457 QVQGPNLIV
-1464 NGDFEQGD
+1464 NGDFEQGEY
-1472 RGWQS
+1472 GWRAS
-1477 THGVEA
+1477 NGIEA
-1483 SYSGSVYGV
+1483 GFSANGYGV
-1492 NGEGHGTRVTE
+1492 ASEGHGNRVSE
-1503 LDTHT
+1503 LDTYI
-1508 NTSLYQDLTDL
+1508 NTTIFQDLNDL
-1519 TEGEVIA
+1519 NHGEVITL
-1526 VSFDFAKRAGLS
+1526 SFDFAKRAGIS
-1538 NNEGIEV
+1538 NNEGIDV

-1581 GTGHNDGLGYIL
+1581 GTGHDDGLGYIL
-1593 DNVVAKSES
+1593 DNVVAKSET
-1602 SPQANAVS
+1602 PQQTNAVS
-1610 EHAKQNQASQNALS
+1610 EHATQNQASQNALS

-1653 LESTDQ
+1653 LESTNQ
-1659 QAIENNGQAQRDAVK
+1659 QALENNGQAQRDAVK
-1674 EESEAVTAELTTLAQ
+1674 EESEAVTAELTELAQ
-1689 GLDVLDGQATHTGK
+1689 GLDVLDDKATHTGE
-1703 SGEQWRNDFA
+1703 SGDQWRNDFA
-1713 GGLLDGVQSQ
+1713 GGLLDGVQTQ
-1723 IDDAKQLASDKM
+1723 LDNAKQVSGEQI
-1735 AAAKQTQSDNNSKV
+1735 AAAKQTHADNQNKV
-1749 KDSIA
+1749 KDSVA
-1754 KSEAGVAKGEQN
+1754 QSEAGVAKGEQN
-1766 RAGAE
+1766 LAGAE
-1771 QDIAEAKADA
+1771 QDIADAKTDA
-1781 ETRKADAVAK
+1781 EKRKADALAK
-1791 SHDAKQ
+1791 GNNAKQ

-1813 DRDAMNAENKANQAQ
+1813 DRDAMNAEHKANQVQ
-1828 NDAQGAKQNEGDR
+1828 NDAKGAKQNESDR
-1841 PDRQGVAGSGLSGN
+1841 PDRQGVAGSGLVGQAHSVEAAGAAGRHIN
-1855 AHRVEGA
+1855 A
-1862 GETGSHVNTDSQTN
+1862 DSQTN
-1876 ADGRFSDGLTEQE
+1876 ADGRFSEGLSEQE

-1903 QINAGIRSK
+1903 QINAGIRAK
-1912 NSGSTIT
+1912 NTGSSVT
-1919 SMFMEANADSI
+1919 SMFTETNGDSI
-1930 VVDTTASQDVV
+1930 VVPTTASQDVV
-1941 RKEVRIS
+1941 RKEIRIS
-1948 GVNLVGLG
+1948 GVNLEGLG
-1956 EASHDS
+1956 EAS
-1962 AESLVAARAEKV
+1962 
-1974 ANLYR
+1974 
-1979 WLDTD
+1979 
-1984 NDVATDKY
+1984 
-1992 VPVPGFERVDAD
+1992 
-2004 VSDEVKQR
+2004 SD
-2012 MIQSM
+2012 I
-2017 SGYIEHTDN
+2017 
-2026 QVPKDQAQALATLF
+2026 AL
-2040 VESTLDYDW
+2040 
-2049 DKRVEFLTKL
+2049 
-2059 ESYGYSFET
+2059 G
-2068 PHAEKSIVS
+2068 
-2077 FWSGKNFKQYRDV
+2077 
-2090 LDNAQT
+2090 
-2096 DGKKVVYDIDVKG
+2096 G
-2109 NAFAIDLNKHL
+2109 NAIDN
-2120 MRWGGLFLDPDN
+2120 
-2132 AEQNQLKSS
+2132 
-2141 IDAATFSNT
+2141 
-2150 GFWSSVYAT
+2150 
-2159 GAQHDVYVIA
+2159 
-2169 EGGVRLGNYFWHV
+2169 
-2182 ELPALRQ
+2182 
-2189 LQREGLVGEIRLL
+2189 
-2202 DKPVSE
+2202 
-2208 YKDLP
+2208 
-2213 ADEIGRRLTDAGVG
+2213 
-2227 VKVRFDALSS
+2227 
-2237 ARQAELLADNPDD
+2237 
-2250 YRADTLVEL
+2250 
-2259 DVKLSAIDSMLRESL
+2259 MLRESL

-2286 VQEGD
+2286 VQEGE
-2291 EGFEVRSWPGSDD
+2291 EGFEVRSWPGTDG
-2304 KSKTIL
+2304 KRKTIL
-2310 LDNPEDAAQQKAIE
+2310 LDNPEDAAQQKSIE

-2358 LAQKEDGAWTYN
+2358 LAQKEEGAWTYN
-2370 TNSEL
+2370 ANVEL

-2387 SGKVRGESYQK
+2387 SGKVRGESYQQ
-2398 VIDALAEYHASTAEH
+2398 VIDALTEYHASTAEH
-2413 ADYELESVEQLV
+2413 ADYELTSVEKLL
-2425 NLRKK
+2425 NLRKQV
-2430 IEGYALGHP
+2430 EGYVLGHP
-2439 DSGRLEAMNS
+2439 DSGRAQAMNS

-2456 RLEEVSVLA
+2456 RLEAVSVLV
-2465 VSEQSIKAHDSFSRL
+2465 VSEQSIKAHDSFSHL
-2480 YDQLDNAH
+2480 YDQLDNAN
-2488 LKQSKHLYLDG
+2488 LKESKHLYLDG
-2499 NGDFVTKGKGNLAKI
+2499 NGDFVTKGKGNLANINK
-2514 DQLGG
+2514 LGG

-2528 ASVNHEYGQAI
+2528 AAVSHEYGQVV

-2544 AGLSANE
+2544 AGLSAND

-2558 IDITGLNRIHQ
+2558 IDIAGLNKVHQ
-2569 ALEQHM
+2569 AIEQHM

-2598 QIGQGRTQIDA
+2598 QIGQGRTQLEG

-2640 TEYQPDLKLRWSDFS
+2640 TKNQPDLKLRWSDFS

-2686 RFIEKL
+2686 RFVEKL

-2699 AAYKDASEG
+2699 ASYKDASEG
-2708 YASVLLGNPDMLVS
+2708 YASVLLGNPDMLAS
-2722 TGIPAHVFQPFVDQ
+2722 TGIPTHVFQPFVDQ

-2748 NRFAQELQKQAQASG
+2748 NRFAEELQKQAQASG
-2763 DPALVAKRIDNV
+2763 DPALVEKRIDNV

-2820 SHDPDARYQLLT
+2820 SNDPDARYQLLT

-2888 HQVNDDLDAL
+2888 HQVTDVLDAL
-2898 SGSEKHKDK
+2898 SGNEKHKEN

-2913 GTPPRDKVPLSP
+2913 GTPPRDKESLSP

-2932 ELYGERDARRKI
+2932 ELYGEKDARRKI

-2949 TLLDHAVEKGES
+2949 TLLDHAVENGES

-2975 YYHQGTASSDDET
+2975 YYHQGAASSEGET
-2988 STTSGKVVLF
+2988 SATSGKVVLF

-3014 SHYQK
+3014 NHYQK

-3065 IILHGY
+3065 IIIHGY

-3110 HEVANPAGIVGT
+3110 HEVANPAGIVGA

-3135 NLKGLPQETPILL
+3135 NLKGLPKETPILL

-3162 RVKLSNSGFNVT
+3162 RAKLAIAGYNVT

-3187 LMSQY
+3187 LMGQY
-3192 TGQIVSDLLNT
+3192 ADQIVSGLFNAEQAAVEAGEVLKGLEKDFKRYGDALKPDTSVPGKSKDIRTTKDFLNGYKNDHAKEIVDGFRSDMSIKQLVDLFVKGNWSAEQKGALAWEIESRALKVTFQNKSEKYNRLFREIASAGVVDAKATEQLAPQLMLLNLSNDGFGGRCDPLS
-3203 QHIKHNEAKLNLE
+3203 KLVLVAKQLE
-3216 PHGKNYESRDLI
+3216 NDG
-3228 LKPISQPETVELGM
+3228 QV
-3242 PEVDQKV
+3242 
-3249 LADIAERENVII
+3249 
-3261 GVRPV
+3261 GVARQLL
-3266 DEKSKSLIASK
+3266 EK
-3277 MYSSKGLFVKAKS
+3277 MYSAAAVLSNPTLYSDSEKANASKLLSSLAAIHAKN
-3290 SDWGPMS
+3290 PMHDTS
-3297 GFIPV
+3297 MKVWQEKLEGKQALTVNGVVEKIT
-3302 DQSFAKASAR
+3302 DASANGKPV
-3312 RDLETFNRH
+3312 L
-3321 AEQSIQSGNA
+3321 
-3331 VSADLYL
+3331 
-3338 NQVRVEELVSK
+3338 
-3349 YHSLTPLELDDQ
+3349 LELDAPGHAMAAWAKGSGDDRVYGFYDPNAGIVEFSSAEKFGDYLTRFFGKSDLNMAQ
-3361 SGMYKTTATNGDQ
+3361 SYKLGKNGAGEAIFNRVVVMDGNTLASYKPTFGDKTT
-3374 SVPFFLNR
+3374 
-3382 VTVDGNELWQV
+3382 
-3393 HYITNG
+3393 
-3399 ELAPFKV
+3399 
-3406 IGDPV
+3406 
-3411 SKQPMTAD
+3411 M
-3419 YDLLTVMYSYGDLG
+3419 
-3433 PQDKVKQPLT
+3433 
-3443 WQQWKD
+3443 
-3449 SVTYEDLTPKYKEL
+3449 
-3463 YSNEDLYNKKDGA
+3463 
-3476 SLGNVSGRLKEL
+3476 
-3488 KDRINVDL
+3488 
-3496 GRTNGLEMVHHGADD
+3496 
-3511 ANPYAVMADNF
+3511 
-3522 PATFFVPKSL
+3522 
-3532 FAEDGLGEGKGS
+3532 
-3544 IQTYFNVNEQ
+3544 
-3554 GAVVIRNPQ
+3554 
-3563 EFSDFQQVTINA
+3563 
-3575 SFRAS
+3575 
-3580 FNDKWNHGLDEPLF
+3580 
-3594 TTKRKLSHEF
+3594 
-3604 LNKRDQL
+3604 
-3611 LKKLSGGRLDAQ
+3611 
-3623 DETLVALGNPDDVS
+3623 
-3637 GNKAIVAVDVSQIF
+3637 
-3651 TRQELKERA
+3651 
-3660 NVFAKPIGASYQ
+3660 Q
-3672 GILDQLDLVHQT
+3672 GILDLPV
-3684 VSRDQIV
+3684 
-3691 ASFELNKKVNAYI
+3691 
-3704 AEHPTSGRNQALT
+3704 
-3717 QLKEQ
+3717 
-3722 ITSALFIGKMQVAQ
+3722 
-3736 VDIDAI
+3736 
-3742 AQTRPELAARIFMV
+3742 
-3756 AIEEANGEHRGLT
+3756 
-3769 DMMVRWANEDPYLA
+3769 
-3783 PKQGY
+3783 
-3788 KGETPNDLGF
+3788 F
-3798 DAKYHVDLGDHYADF
+3798 DATPIKKPGALDVDGNA
-3813 KQWLETSQS
+3813 
-3822 NGLLS
+3822 
-3827 KATLDESTKT
+3827 KAVDDT
-3837 VHLGYSYQELQDLT
+3837 
-3851 GVESVQ
+3851 
-3857 MAFYFL
+3857 
-3863 KEAAKKVDP
+3863 KEA
-3872 ISGDSAEMILLKKFA
+3872 
-3887 DKSYLSQLDSDR
+3887 
-3899 MDQIEG
+3899 
-3905 IYRSSHETD
+3905 
-3914 VDAWD
+3914 
-3919 RRYSGA
+3919 
-3925 GYDELTNKLAGATGV
+3925 LAG
-3940 DEQLS
+3940 
-3945 VLLDDRKG
+3945 
-3953 LLIGEVHG
+3953 
-3961 SDVNGLRFVNEQMDA
+3961 
-3976 LKKQGVT
+3976 
-3983 VIGLEHLRSDLAQP
+3983 
-3997 LIDRYLATG
+3997 
-4006 VMSSELSAMLKTKH
+4006 
-4020 LDATLFENARANGM
+4020 
-4034 RIVALDANSSARP
+4034 
-4047 NVQGTEHGL
+4047 
-4056 MYRAG
+4056 
-4061 AANNIAVEV
+4061 
-4070 LQSLPDDEKFVAIYG
+4070 G
-4085 KAHLQSHKG
+4085 KIL
-4094 IEGFVPGIT
+4094 
-4103 HRLDL
+4103 
-4108 PALRVSD
+4108 
-4115 SNQFRVEQDDM
+4115 
-4126 TLRVVYDDVAN
+4126 
-4137 KPKLTFKDSL
+4137 
-4147 SGANTAIHNQNV
+4147 HNQNV
-4159 NDWERVAVTPTAD
+4159 NDWEHVVVTPTAD
-4172 GGETRFDGQIIVQ
+4172 GGESRFDGQIIVQ
-4185 MENDSVVANA
+4185 MENDDVVAKA

-4210 QLDSD
+4210 QIDSD

-4244 DSNNTHLSGYSAED
+4244 ESNNTRLSGYSADE
-4258 LAAKLA
+4258 LAVKLA
-4264 NFQQSFSQAENI
+4264 KFQQSFNQAENI
-4276 NNTPDHISIVGCS
+4276 NNKPDHISIVGCS

-4298 FGHQFINAMDVNGL
+4298 FGHQFINAMDANGL
-4312 RVDVSARSSEL
+4312 RVDVSVRSSEL
-4323 AVDATGRKH
+4323 AVDEAGRKH
-4332 TKDENG
+4332 TKDANG
-4338 DWIQKAETNK
+4338 DWVQKAENNK
-4348 VSLSWNEQGEVIAK
+4348 VSLSWDEQGEVVAK
-4362 EERIRNGIAEGD
+4362 DERIRNGIAEGD

-4384 VGEIARGAIGDNN
+4384 VDEPARGAIGDNN
-4397 DVFDAPEKRKV
+4397 DVFDAPEKRKA
-4408 ETETSSSAANNK
+4408 ETETSSSSANNK

-4443 SNVGIKVGSG
+4443 SNVGIKVGTG

-4465 MVHIGNGE
+4465 MVHIGNGD
-4473 SKHSVDMGGYQAL
+4473 SKHSVDIAGYQAL
-4486 EGAQMFIG
+4486 EGAQMFMG

-4499 FNLGQSNDLL
+4499 FNMGRSNDLI

-4518 PPLVNPFDGAA
+4518 PPLVNPFDGAS

-4535 QSIATSG
+4535 QSIAQSG
-4542 EDQDWLAA
+4542 KGADWLAA

-4564 KDMSGLDQSSSVDY
+4564 KEMSGLDQTSSVDY
-4578 TCLVELDSHNERSS
+4578 SSLVDLDSQNERSS
-4592 RGLKHDT
+4592 RGLKSDA
-4599 EAALNKQY
+4599 EATLNKKY

-4614 SDSSA
+4614 SNNDT
-4619 GKLSRADKLRQANEK
+4619 GKMSRADKFRQMNEK

-4662 IQSIL
+4662 IQAIL

-4676 LMTQQFSAT
+4676 VLTQQFSAT
-4685 GQAKTTFT
+4685 GMAQTTFT
-4693 YTPEDLPRQLKN
+4693 YNPQDLPRQLKN
-4705 KLLGQMAGIGAE
+4705 KLLGKFAEVGAE
-4717 TTLADIF
+4717 TTLGDIF
-4724 GVDYTTSG
+4724 GVNYTADG
-4732 QIVSR
+4732 KIVSR
-4737 NGEAVD
+4737 TDEAVD
-4743 GVAILTEMLEVIG
+4743 GVAILKEMLEVIG
-4756 EFSGD
+4756 EFGGE
-4761 QLQAF
+4761 QLSAF
-4766 VDPAKLLDSLK
+4766 TDPEKLLDSLK
-4777 SGIDMGA
+4777 AGIDMGA
-4784 DGIQSFAETHGLK
+4784 DGLQSFAESHGLK
-4797 DKAPEEEENKS
+4797 EKAPEENDTAQVTLNGAPAATENVSATVEETKP
-4808 AVSVNGTSVNSAQ
+4808 
-4821 GATASDG
+4821 
-4828 NTETAE
+4828 E
-4834 TQDRAFGF
+4834 RAFGF
-4842 NSLNLPNLFAT
+4842 NALNLPNLFAT
-4853 IFSQDKQKEMKSLVE
+4853 MFSKDKQAEMASLVS
-4868 NLKENLTADL
+4868 NLKQNLTADL
-4878 LNMKEKTFDFL
+4878 LNMKDKTFDFL

-4895 QGDGDINLSL
+4895 QGDGDMNVSL

-4940 TGTSNIFT
+4940 TGVSNIFT
-4948 GGEGS
+4948 GGEGH

-4978 RINHVFLGAGDDQ
+4978 RINHVFMGAGDDQ
-4991 SFVFGEGGEIDTGLG
+4991 SFVFGEGGEITMGAG
-5006 RDYVVTSGN
+5006 NDYAVTSGN
-5015 FNRVDTGD
+5015 FNRVDMGD
-5023 GQDYSVTIGNN
+5023 DQDFAVTIGNN
-5034 NQVELGAGNDFANV
+5034 NQLDLGAGNDFAKV
-5048 FGNYNRINASAGN
+5048 FGNYNRIDAGQGN
-5061 DVVKLMG
+5061 DEVKLMG
-5068 YHAVLNGGE
+5068 YHASINAGE
-5077 GEDHLIAAAIS
+5077 GEDYLIAAAIS
-5088 KFSQFNGEEGRDLMV
+5088 KFSTLNGGEGKDVMV
-5103 LGGYQNTFKGGTD
+5103 LGGYQNTFKGGAG
-5116 VDSFVVSGDVIDNL
+5116 VDSFVVSGEVIDNV
-5130 VEDISSEDN
+5130 VEDIRQGEN
-5139 IVFNGIDWQKLWF
+5139 IIFNGIDWNRLWF
-5152 ERSGYDLKLSILRDP
+5152 ERSGYDLKISMARH
-5167 VSETDQAKFEHIG
+5167 TDTSSDQTLFDALG
-5180 SVTFNDYFD
+5180 CVTFNDYFANN
-5189 GKRAQ
+5189 RAKL
-5194 MIIAMGEKDANGER
+5194 IIGLGEKDAQGEQ
-5208 EYTTLSESSI
+5208 EYTCLT
-5218 DALVQAMSGFDP
+5218 DNALDNLIQAMSSFAPKVGESNFMDRLASQP
-5230 QAGDNGFIDNLDSKS
+5230 QQ
-5245 RVAISTAWADVV
+5245 AIMAAWSDVNTG
-5257 HKKGITV
+5257 KFSLS

>member
-13 FTGNYSADNGNN
+13 FTGNYSADDGNN
-25 DIVAIGF
+25 SIVAIGF

-47 GSIGATVHTGSGND
+47 GSIGATVYTGSGND
-61 TVVGGSAYLRVEDS
+61 TVVGGSAYLRVEDT

-104 GGVSIDHLGH
+104 GGVSIDHLGN
-114 HGDVSYGGAAAYNSV
+114 HGDVSYGGAAAYNGIT
-129 KRKGL
+129 RKGL

-150 HETNHGN
+150 HETNQGN

-171 TWFDQYQGSRGDVSF
+171 TWFNRYQGSRGDVTF

-243 VYQQTHGNIRFE
+243 VYAQTRGNIRFE

-262 FYSDVAH
+262 LYSDVAH

-308 TAKMHGSWIG
+308 AAQMHGLSIDNG
-318 SGTHAVT
+318 NKFHAVT

-348 NKVRLSNDP
+348 NKVRLYNDP
-357 KTGKLKYYSEAWY
+357 ETGKLKYYSEAWF
-370 KQGNHLSGLARS
+370 KRGNHLAELARS

-411 LTVHAMEK
+411 LTVHAVEK

-433 LIDAKDVVLSDAK
+433 LIDAKDVALSEAK
-446 MGGHAISTDGTKVDV
+446 MGGHAISTDGTTVDV
-461 QAIKSNRKPNTYVYA
+461 QAVKSNRKPNTYVYA

-483 KIVVVELANDA
+483 KIVVVELANDPK
-494 ETGVLK
+494 TGALK
-500 YQARSWYKEGD
+500 YQARSWYKEGN

-534 YSLSA
+534 YSLSD
-539 LNYSVNAIRS
+539 LHYSVNAVRS
-549 MSETVADIDEY
+549 TSETVADIDEY

-567 PATDSGESSGDVHF
+567 PATDSGESSGDVRF
-581 SGAGGGNVIKSNV
+581 NGAGGGNVIKSNV

-606 ANVILHSSQFGN
+606 ANVILHSSQFGH

-694 GNSRVAMLGGY
+694 GNSRVVMLGGY
-705 NTHTQIGSGH
+705 NTHTQIGSGN

-724 NVMTQVGNG
+724 NVMTQVGKG
-733 EVTSVL
+733 DVASVL
-739 AGGANVLTKVGEGE
+739 AGGANVLTKVGDGD
-753 LTAGMLGGANVMTH
+753 LTAGMLGGANVITH
-767 ISGDEQASN
+767 ISGDNETSN

-790 KGKGDTLAVMGGGA
+790 KGKGNTLAVMGGGA
-804 NVLTHVGDGSTT
+804 NVLTHVGDGTTT

-872 IAAMIGA
+872 IAVMIGA

-957 IFTHIGN
+957 IFTHVGS

-970 MIGQANVMTKV
+970 MIGQANIMTKV

-1004 SLGLFA
+1004 SLGIFA
-1010 GEMNVMT
+1010 GEVNVMT

-1081 AAVLAGKGNI
+1081 AAVLAGKGNF

-1125 GKANIVT
+1125 GKANIIT
-1132 KVGDGLGINVAW
+1132 KVGDGLGVNVAW

-1167 ILTKVGDGQEVSVVQ
+1167 IITKVGDGQEVSVVQ

-1206 ITKVGDGRNV
+1206 ITKVGNGRNV

-1233 SFNALWSKGNVV
+1233 SFNALWSKGNIV

-1266 VGNGLS
+1266 VGDGLS

-1287 NGVSVNVAW
+1287 DGVSVNVAW

-1322 HIGDGL
+1322 HVGDGL
-1328 NINASYAR
+1328 NINASYAQ

-1366 FDNVKQTLLGV
+1366 FDNIKQTVLGV

-1391 ASTSGTQKGRGAIA
+1391 ASSSGTQKGRGAIA

-1416 MDAIEEVGSDLGDS
+1416 MEAIEEVGSDLGDS

-1441 DLNEMDND
+1441 DLNKMQNALDV
-1449 LNIDGASD
+1449 DGSSD
-1457 HAPNLIV
+1457 QTQAPNLIV

-1472 RGWQS
+1472 RGWKS

-1483 SYSGSVYGV
+1483 SYSGNVYGV
-1492 NGEGHGTRVTE
+1492 SGEGHGARVTE
-1503 LDTHT
+1503 LDTYT

-1602 SPQANAVS
+1602 SQQANAVS
-1610 EHAKQNQASQNALS
+1610 EHATQNQASQNALS
-1624 DKERAEADR
+1624 DKDRAEADR

-1659 QAIENNGQAQRDAVK
+1659 QALGNNGQAQRDAVK
-1674 EESEAVTAELTTLAQ
+1674 EESEAVTAELTKLAQ
-1689 GLDVLDGQATHTGK
+1689 GLDVLDGQATH
-1703 SGEQWRNDFA
+1703 SGESGDQWRNDFA

-1723 IDDAKQLASDKM
+1723 LDDAKQLANDKI

-1749 KDSIA
+1749 KESVA

-1791 SHDAKQ
+1791 SNDAKQ

-1828 NDAQGAKQNEGDR
+1828 NDAKGTKQNEGDR
-1841 PDRQGVAGSGLSGN
+1841 PDREGVAGSGLSGN
-1855 AHRVEGA
+1855 AHSVEGA
-1862 GETGSHVNTDSQTN
+1862 GETGSHVNADSPTN
-1876 ADGRFSDGLTEQE
+1876 ADGRFSEGLSEQE
-1889 LEALEGATNAVNRL
+1889 QEALEGATNAVNRL
-1903 QINAGIRSK
+1903 QINAGIRGK

-1919 SMFMEANADSI
+1919 SMFTETNSDSI
-1930 VVDTTASQDVV
+1930 VVPTTASQDVV
-1941 RKEVRIS
+1941 RKEIRIS
-1948 GVNLVGLG
+1948 GVNLEGLG
-1956 EASHDS
+1956 ETSHDS

-1979 WLDTD
+1979 WLDTE

-2026 QVPKDQAQALATLF
+2026 QVPKDQAEALATLF

-2059 ESYGYSFET
+2059 ESYGYSFEA

-2159 GAQHDVYVIA
+2159 GAQNDVYVIA
-2169 EGGVRLGNYFWHV
+2169 EGGVRLGNYFWNV

-2213 ADEIGRRLTDAGVG
+2213 ADQIGRRLTDAGVA
-2227 VKVRFDALSS
+2227 VKVRFDALSHE
-2237 ARQAELLADNPDD
+2237 RQAELLADNPDG
-2250 YRADTLVEL
+2250 YKADTLVEL

-2286 VQEGD
+2286 VQEGE
-2291 EGFEVRSWPGSDD
+2291 EGFEVRSWPGTDG

-2310 LDNPEDAAQQKAIE
+2310 LDNPEDAAQQKSIE

-2358 LAQKEDGAWTYN
+2358 IAQKEDGAWTYN
-2370 TNSEL
+2370 TNVEL

-2387 SGKVRGESYQK
+2387 NGKVRGDSYQQ
-2398 VIDALAEYHASTAEH
+2398 VIDALTEYHASTVEH
-2413 ADYELESVEQLV
+2413 ADYELESVEKLL
-2425 NLRKK
+2425 NLRKQ
-2430 IEGYALGHP
+2430 IEGYVLGHP
-2439 DSGRLEAMNS
+2439 DSGRVEAMNS

-2480 YDQLDNAH
+2480 YDQLDNAN
-2488 LKQSKHLYLDG
+2488 LKESKHLYLDG
-2499 NGDFVTKGKGNLAKI
+2499 NGDFVTKGKGNLATI

-2528 ASVNHEYGQAI
+2528 AAVTHEYGQVV

-2544 AGLSANE
+2544 ARLSAND

-2558 IDITGLNRIHQ
+2558 IDIAGLNKVHQ
-2569 ALEQHM
+2569 AIEQHM

-2581 MYIWKPSDHSA
+2581 MYIWKPSDHST

-2598 QIGQGRTQIDA
+2598 QIGQGRTQLEG

-2640 TEYQPDLKLRWSDFS
+2640 TEDQPDLKLRWSDFS

-2676 GLNDGETKLK
+2676 GLKDGETKLK

-2699 AAYKDASEG
+2699 ASYKDASEG
-2708 YASVLLGNPDMLVS
+2708 YASVLLGNPDMLAS

-2748 NRFAQELQKQAQASG
+2748 NRFAEELQKQAQASG
-2763 DPALVAKRIDNV
+2763 DPALVEKRIDNV

-2807 LDVAAMQAEWNRL
+2807 LDVAAMQAEWKRL
-2820 SHDPDARYQLLT
+2820 SNDPDARYQLLT

-2888 HQVNDDLDAL
+2888 HQVTDVLDAL
-2898 SGSEKHKDK
+2898 SGNEKHKEN

-2913 GTPPRDKVPLSP
+2913 GTPPRDKESLSP

-2932 ELYGERDARRKI
+2932 ELYGEKDARRKI
-2944 GDITQ
+2944 GEITQ
-2949 TLLDHAVEKGES
+2949 TLLDHAVENGES
-2961 QKVTLKGEAGRLTG
+2961 QKVTLKGEVGRLTG
-2975 YYHQGTASSDDET
+2975 YYHQGAASSEGET
-2988 STTSGKVVLF
+2988 SATSGKVVLF

-3006 EEQASAIR
+3006 EEQASEIR
-3014 SHYQK
+3014 NHYQK

-3065 IILHGY
+3065 IIIHGY

-3110 HEVANPAGIVGT
+3110 HEVANPAGIVGA

-3135 NLKGLPQETPILL
+3135 NLKGLPKETPILL

-3162 RVKLSNSGFNVT
+3162 RAKLAIAGYNVT

-3187 LMSQY
+3187 LMGQY
-3192 TGQIVSDLLNT
+3192 ADQIVSGLFNAEQAAVEAGEVLKGLEKDFKRYGDALKPDTSVPGKSKDIRTTKDFLNGYKNDHAKEIVDGFRSDMSIKQLVDLFVKGSWSAEQKGALAWEIESRALKVTFQNKSEKYNRLFREIASAGVVDAKATEQLAPQLMLLNLSNDGFGGRCDPLS
-3203 QHIKHNEAKLNLE
+3203 KLVLVAKQLE
-3216 PHGKNYESRDLI
+3216 NDG
-3228 LKPISQPETVELGM
+3228 QV
-3242 PEVDQKV
+3242 
-3249 LADIAERENVII
+3249 
-3261 GVRPV
+3261 GVARQLL
-3266 DEKSKSLIASK
+3266 EK
-3277 MYSSKGLFVKAKS
+3277 MYSAAAVLSNPTLYSDSEKANASKLLSSLAAIHAKN
-3290 SDWGPMS
+3290 PMHDTS
-3297 GFIPV
+3297 MKVWQEKLEGKQALTVNGVVEKIT
-3302 DQSFAKASAR
+3302 DASANGKPV
-3312 RDLETFNRH
+3312 L
-3321 AEQSIQSGNA
+3321 
-3331 VSADLYL
+3331 
-3338 NQVRVEELVSK
+3338 
-3349 YHSLTPLELDDQ
+3349 LELDAPGHAMAAWAKGSGDDRVYGFYDPNAGIVEFSSAEKFGDYLTRFFGKSDLNMAQ
-3361 SGMYKTTATNGDQ
+3361 SYKLGKNDAGEAIFNRVVVMDGNTLASYKPTFGDKTT
-3374 SVPFFLNR
+3374 
-3382 VTVDGNELWQV
+3382 
-3393 HYITNG
+3393 
-3399 ELAPFKV
+3399 
-3406 IGDPV
+3406 
-3411 SKQPMTAD
+3411 M
-3419 YDLLTVMYSYGDLG
+3419 
-3433 PQDKVKQPLT
+3433 
-3443 WQQWKD
+3443 
-3449 SVTYEDLTPKYKEL
+3449 
-3463 YSNEDLYNKKDGA
+3463 
-3476 SLGNVSGRLKEL
+3476 
-3488 KDRINVDL
+3488 
-3496 GRTNGLEMVHHGADD
+3496 
-3511 ANPYAVMADNF
+3511 
-3522 PATFFVPKSL
+3522 
-3532 FAEDGLGEGKGS
+3532 
-3544 IQTYFNVNEQ
+3544 
-3554 GAVVIRNPQ
+3554 
-3563 EFSDFQQVTINA
+3563 
-3575 SFRAS
+3575 
-3580 FNDKWNHGLDEPLF
+3580 
-3594 TTKRKLSHEF
+3594 
-3604 LNKRDQL
+3604 
-3611 LKKLSGGRLDAQ
+3611 
-3623 DETLVALGNPDDVS
+3623 
-3637 GNKAIVAVDVSQIF
+3637 
-3651 TRQELKERA
+3651 
-3660 NVFAKPIGASYQ
+3660 Q
-3672 GILDQLDLVHQT
+3672 GILDLPV
-3684 VSRDQIV
+3684 
-3691 ASFELNKKVNAYI
+3691 
-3704 AEHPTSGRNQALT
+3704 
-3717 QLKEQ
+3717 
-3722 ITSALFIGKMQVAQ
+3722 
-3736 VDIDAI
+3736 
-3742 AQTRPELAARIFMV
+3742 
-3756 AIEEANGEHRGLT
+3756 
-3769 DMMVRWANEDPYLA
+3769 
-3783 PKQGY
+3783 
-3788 KGETPNDLGF
+3788 F
-3798 DAKYHVDLGDHYADF
+3798 DATPIKKPGTSDVDGNA
-3813 KQWLETSQS
+3813 
-3822 NGLLS
+3822 
-3827 KATLDESTKT
+3827 KAVDDT
-3837 VHLGYSYQELQDLT
+3837 
-3851 GVESVQ
+3851 
-3857 MAFYFL
+3857 
-3863 KEAAKKVDP
+3863 KEA
-3872 ISGDSAEMILLKKFA
+3872 
-3887 DKSYLSQLDSDR
+3887 
-3899 MDQIEG
+3899 
-3905 IYRSSHETD
+3905 
-3914 VDAWD
+3914 
-3919 RRYSGA
+3919 
-3925 GYDELTNKLAGATGV
+3925 LAG
-3940 DEQLS
+3940 
-3945 VLLDDRKG
+3945 
-3953 LLIGEVHG
+3953 
-3961 SDVNGLRFVNEQMDA
+3961 
-3976 LKKQGVT
+3976 
-3983 VIGLEHLRSDLAQP
+3983 
-3997 LIDRYLATG
+3997 
-4006 VMSSELSAMLKTKH
+4006 
-4020 LDATLFENARANGM
+4020 
-4034 RIVALDANSSARP
+4034 
-4047 NVQGTEHGL
+4047 
-4056 MYRAG
+4056 
-4061 AANNIAVEV
+4061 
-4070 LQSLPDDEKFVAIYG
+4070 G
-4085 KAHLQSHKG
+4085 KIL
-4094 IEGFVPGIT
+4094 
-4103 HRLDL
+4103 
-4108 PALRVSD
+4108 
-4115 SNQFRVEQDDM
+4115 
-4126 TLRVVYDDVAN
+4126 
-4137 KPKLTFKDSL
+4137 
-4147 SGANTAIHNQNV
+4147 HNQNV
-4159 NDWERVAVTPTAD
+4159 NDWERVVVTPTAD
-4172 GGETRFDGQIIVQ
+4172 GGESRFDGQIIVQ
-4185 MENDSVVANA
+4185 MENDDVVAKA

-4210 QLDSD
+4210 QIDSD

-4244 DSNNTHLSGYSAED
+4244 ESNNTRLSGYSADE
-4258 LAAKLA
+4258 LAVKLA
-4264 NFQQSFSQAENI
+4264 KFQQSFNQAENI
-4276 NNTPDHISIVGCS
+4276 NNKPDHISIVGCS

-4298 FGHQFINAMDVNGL
+4298 FGHQFINAMDANGL
-4312 RVDVSARSSEL
+4312 RVDVSVRSSEL
-4323 AVDATGRKH
+4323 AVDEAGRKH
-4332 TKDENG
+4332 TKDANG
-4338 DWIQKAETNK
+4338 DWVQKAENNK
-4348 VSLSWNEQGEVIAK
+4348 VSLSWDEQGEVVAK
-4362 EERIRNGIAEGD
+4362 DERIRNGIAEGD
-4374 IDLSRIGVSD
+4374 IDLSRIGISD
-4384 VGEIARGAIGDNN
+4384 VDEQARGAIGDNN
-4397 DVFDAPEKRKV
+4397 DVFDAPEKRKA
-4408 ETETSSSAANNK
+4408 ETETSSSSANNK

-4443 SNVGIKVGSG
+4443 SNVGIKVGTG

-4473 SKHSVDMGGYQAL
+4473 SKHSFDIGGYQAL

-4499 FNLGQSNDLL
+4499 FNLGRSNDLI

-4542 EDQDWLAA
+4542 EGQDWLAA

-4578 TCLVELDSHNERSS
+4578 TSLVELDSQNERSS
-4592 RGLKHDT
+4592 RGLKHDA

-4614 SDSSA
+4614 SDSDTS
-4619 GKLSRADKLRQANEK
+4619 KLSRADKLRQANEK

-4705 KLLGQMAGIGAE
+4705 KLLGQLAGVGAE

-4724 GVDYTTSG
+4724 GVDYTASG
-4732 QIVSR
+4732 HIVSR

-4743 GVAILTEMLEVIG
+4743 GVAILKEMLEVIG

-4777 SGIDMGA
+4777 AGINMGA
-4784 DGIQSFAETHGLK
+4784 DGIKSFAETHGLK
-4797 DKAPEEEENKS
+4797 EKAPEEEEDNS
-4808 AVSVNGTSVNSAQ
+4808 SVSVNGANVNSAQ
-4821 GATASDG
+4821 GATVADG
-4828 NTETAE
+4828 STETAE
-4834 TQDRAFGF
+4834 TPDRAFGF

-4853 IFSQDKQKEMKSLVE
+4853 IFSQDKQKEMTSLVE

-4895 QGDGDINLSL
+4895 QGDGDINISL

-4948 GGEGS
+4948 GGEGN

-4991 SFVFGEGGEIDTGLG
+4991 SFVFGEGGEIDTGSG

-5023 GQDYSVTIGNN
+5023 DQDYSVTIGNN

-5088 KFSQFNGEEGRDLMV
+5088 KFSQFNGGEGRDLMV

-5130 VEDISSEDN
+5130 VEDIRSEDN

-5167 VSETDQAKFEHIG
+5167 ASDSDQAKFEHIG
-5180 SVTFNDYFD
+5180 SVTFSDYFN
-5189 GKRAQ
+5189 GNRAQ
-5194 MIIAMGEKDANGER
+5194 VIIAMGEKDATGER
-5208 EYTTLSESSI
+5208 EYTTLSESAI

-5245 RVAISTAWADVV
+5245 RVAITTAWADVV

>member
-1 MGKPFWRSVEYF
+1 MVFYLIPKRRVWLMGKPFWRSVEYF
-13 FTGNYSADNGNN
+13 FTGNYSADDGNN
-25 DIVAIGF
+25 NIVAIGF
-32 GGEIHAYGGD
+32 GGQIHAYGGD

-47 GSIGATVHTGSGND
+47 GSIGATVYTGSGND
-61 TVVGGSAYLRVEDS
+61 TVVGGSAYLKVEDS
-75 TGHLSVKGAAGYAD
+75 TGHLTVKGAAGYAD

-104 GGVSIDHLGH
+104 GGVSIDHLGN
-114 HGDVSYGGAAAYNSV
+114 HGDISYGGAAAYNGIT
-129 KRKGL
+129 RKGL

-150 HETNHGN
+150 HETNQGN

-171 TWFDQYQGSRGDVSF
+171 TWFNRYQDSRGDVTF

-222 DITLQGAGASN
+222 DVTLQGAGASN

-243 VYQQTHGNIRFE
+243 VYAQTRGNIRFE

-262 FYSDVAH
+262 LYSDVAH

-297 EYAKAEDIVLT
+297 EYAKAEEIVLT
-308 TAKMHGSWIG
+308 AAQMHGLSIDNG
-318 SGTHAVT
+318 NKLHAVT

-348 NKVRLSNDP
+348 NKVRLYNDP
-357 KTGKLKYYSEAWY
+357 ETGKLKYYSEAWF
-370 KQGNHLSGLARS
+370 KRGNHLTDLARS

-411 LTVHAMEK
+411 LTVHAVEK

-433 LIDAKDVVLSDAK
+433 LIDAKDVALSEAK
-446 MGGHAISTDGTKVDV
+446 MGGTAISTDGTTVDV
-461 QAIKSNRKPNTYVYA
+461 QAVKSNRKPNTYVYA

-483 KIVVVELANDA
+483 KIVVVELANDPK
-494 ETGVLK
+494 TGALK
-500 YQARSWYKEGD
+500 YQARSWYKEGN
-511 HTANLANEDISSA
+511 HTADLANEDISSA

-534 YSLSA
+534 YSLSD
-539 LNYSVNAIRS
+539 LHYSVNAVRS
-549 MSETVADIDEY
+549 TSETVADIDEY

-581 SGAGGGNVIKSNV
+581 NGAGGGNVIKSNV

-694 GNSRVAMLGGY
+694 GNSRVVMLGGY
-705 NTHTQIGSGH
+705 NTHTQIGSGN

-724 NVMTQVGNG
+724 NVMTQVGKG
-733 EVTSVL
+733 DVASVL
-739 AGGANVLTKVGEGE
+739 AGGANVLTKVGDGD
-753 LTAGMLGGANVMTH
+753 LTAGMLGGANVITH
-767 ISGDEQASN
+767 ISGDNETSN

-790 KGKGDTLAVMGGGA
+790 KGKGNALAVMGGGA
-804 NVLTHVGDGSTT
+804 NVLTHVGDGTTT

-872 IAAMIGA
+872 IAVMIGA

-957 IFTHIGN
+957 IFTHVGS

-970 MIGQANVMTKV
+970 MIGQANIMTKV

-993 ANIYTHVGDGT
+993 ANIMTHVGDGT

-1010 GEMNVMT
+1010 GEVNVMT

-1125 GKANIVT
+1125 GKANIIT
-1132 KVGDGLGINVAW
+1132 KVGDGLGVNVAW

-1167 ILTKVGDGQEVSVVQ
+1167 LITKVGDGQEVSVVQ

-1206 ITKVGDGRNV
+1206 ITKVGNGRNV

-1233 SFNALWSKGNVV
+1233 SFNALWSKGNIV

-1266 VGNGLS
+1266 VGDGLS

-1277 GDANINTKVG
+1277 GDANINTKIG
-1287 NGVSVNVAW
+1287 DGVSVNVAW

-1328 NINASYAR
+1328 GINASYAQ
-1336 NNVAIKVGNG
+1336 NNVAIKIGNG

-1366 FDNVKQTLLGV
+1366 FDNIKQTVLGV

-1391 ASTSGTQKGRGAIA
+1391 ASSSGTQKGRGAIA

-1441 DLNEMDND
+1441 DLNKMQNA
-1449 LNIDGASD
+1449 LNVDGSSD
-1457 HAPNLIV
+1457 QTQAPNLIV

-1472 RGWQS
+1472 QGWKS

-1483 SYSGSVYGV
+1483 SYSGNVYGV
-1492 NGEGHGTRVTE
+1492 NGEGHGARVTE
-1503 LDTHT
+1503 LDTYT

-1581 GTGHNDGLGYIL
+1581 GTGQNDGLGYIL

-1602 SPQANAVS
+1602 SQQANAVS
-1610 EHAKQNQASQNALS
+1610 EHATQNQASQNALS

-1659 QAIENNGQAQRDAVK
+1659 KALENNGQAQRDAVK
-1674 EESEAVTAELTTLAQ
+1674 EESEAVTAELTKLAQ
-1689 GLDVLDGQATHTGK
+1689 GLDVLDGQATHTGE
-1703 SGEQWRNDFA
+1703 SGDQWRNDFA
-1713 GGLLDGVQSQ
+1713 GGLLDGVQRQ
-1723 IDDAKQLASDKM
+1723 LDDAKQLANDKI
-1735 AAAKQTQSDNNSKV
+1735 AEAKQTHADNQNKV
-1749 KDSIA
+1749 KDAVA

-1771 QDIAEAKADA
+1771 QDIADAQADA
-1781 ETRKADAVAK
+1781 EKRKADALAK
-1791 SHDAKQ
+1791 GKDAQQ
-1797 AESDAHSAAND
+1797 AESDAHHAVNN

-1813 DRDAMNAENKANQAQ
+1813 DRDVELAENKANQAQ
-1828 NDAQGAKQNEGDR
+1828 ADAQGAKQNEGYR
-1841 PDRQGVAGSGLSGN
+1841 PDRQGVTGSGLSGN

-1862 GETGSHVNTDSQTN
+1862 GETGSHVTNDSQTN
-1876 ADGRFSDGLTEQE
+1876 ADGRFSEGLSEQE
-1889 LEALEGATNAVNRL
+1889 QEALEGATNAVNRL
-1903 QINAGIRSK
+1903 QINAGIRAK
-1912 NSGSTIT
+1912 NSVSSMT
-1919 SMFMEANADSI
+1919 SMFSETNSESI
-1930 VVDTTASQDVV
+1930 VVPTKVSPEPDRQEVTRRD
-1941 RKEVRIS
+1941 VRIS
-1948 GVNLVGLG
+1948 GVNL
-1956 EASHDS
+1956 
-1962 AESLVAARAEKV
+1962 ESLSAVKGSQPTGQLASKS
-1974 ANLYR
+1974 
-1979 WLDTD
+1979 
-1984 NDVATDKY
+1984 
-1992 VPVPGFERVDAD
+1992 VPGFKSHFASTSIGIENELSGLVVVLPKNSAQTFGYVHDSQGNPLFMLTKDMNQGGYSNPVGINDIQGVNNWQTHTIELVTYPSEISDTAAVESRKEAMLWLAKEFTDHINQSNHQSLPHL
-2004 VSDEVKQR
+2004 VSDDGR
-2012 MIQSM
+2012 F
-2017 SGYIEHTDN
+2017 
-2026 QVPKDQAQALATLF
+2026 TL
-2040 VESTLDYDW
+2040 VISN
-2049 DKRVEFLTKL
+2049 
-2059 ESYGYSFET
+2059 S
-2068 PHAEKSIVS
+2068 
-2077 FWSGKNFKQYRDV
+2077 
-2090 LDNAQT
+2090 
-2096 DGKKVVYDIDVKG
+2096 
-2109 NAFAIDLNKHL
+2109 KHL
-2120 MRWGGLFLDPDN
+2120 IAAGNGT
-2132 AEQNQLKSS
+2132 S
-2141 IDAATFSNT
+2141 IDAQGKTIGMTPSGQQATMAISAKEFGTSSSSEVRLLESAPWYQAGLRDEFLANAKNT
-2150 GFWSSVYAT
+2150 TLDDPATAQNVYAYLTSVYSKTADLAKEY
-2159 GAQHDVYVIA
+2159 GIYINDWDPASEGFSPNAQGLTDPKVKNAWSILPRTKPVRMLELLSAEDSRYVRQQIA
-2169 EGGVRLGNYFWHV
+2169 EKLKGTYSESLAKNVFEYFQYGGEVAGHGINNATTGSMQQP
-2182 ELPALRQ
+2182 EPAILFEFRSVPSA
-2189 LQREGLVGEIRLL
+2189 LSDFVPKTASTVKVDVKALDHFDSSSRKAIITEVNGLVS
-2202 DKPVSE
+2202 VSE
-2208 YKDLP
+2208 DFNAWYQEYRASKGQP
-2213 ADEIGRRLTDAGVG
+2213 P
-2227 VKVRFDALSS
+2227 VKNPKSS
-2237 ARQAELLADNPDD
+2237 ASANHKAEWLMTQHAEQWAKITAPYTDNHETLTSTKLASNDKE
-2250 YRADTLVEL
+2250 EL
-2259 DVKLSAIDSMLRESL
+2259 HALDETSNLEHNKQQENVSSIINTMLNDML

-2291 EGFEVRSWPGSDD
+2291 EGFEVRAWPGTED
-2304 KSKTIL
+2304 KSKTIIL
-2310 LDNPEDAAQQKAIE
+2310 EDPEDAAQHKAIE

-2338 DELFLVDNKVLS
+2338 DELFLVDNKVIS
-2350 HHDGRTRI
+2350 HHEGRTHV
-2358 LAQKEDGAWTYN
+2358 LAQKVDGAWQYN
-2370 TNSEL
+2370 AKVEL
-2375 MSVTELLDAAHV
+2375 MSVTELLDAANV
-2387 SGKVRGESYQK
+2387 TGKIRGESYQQ
-2398 VIDALAEYHASTAEH
+2398 VIDALTDYHASITEH
-2413 ADYELESVEQLV
+2413 ADYEPESVEKLL

-2430 IEGYALGHP
+2430 IEGYVLGHP
-2439 DSGRLEAMNS
+2439 DSGRVEAMNS
-2449 LLNQVNS
+2449 LLNQVNT
-2456 RLEEVSVLA
+2456 RLDEVSLLSVA
-2465 VSEQSIKAHDSFSRL
+2465 EQTIQAQDSFSRL
-2480 YDQLDNAH
+2480 YDQLEAAN
-2488 LKQSKHLYLDG
+2488 LKESKHLYLDQ
-2499 NGDFVTKGKGNLAKI
+2499 NGDFVTKGKGNLANI
-2514 DQLGG
+2514 DLLG
-2519 SDAVLEKVK
+2519 SREAVLEKVK
-2528 ASVNHEYGQAI
+2528 LTVSNEYGQTV

-2544 AGLSANE
+2544 AGLSAKD

-2558 IDITGLNRIHQ
+2558 IDIAGLNKVHQ
-2569 ALEQHM
+2569 AIEQHL

-2581 MYIWKPSDHSA
+2581 LYIWKPSDHSA

-2598 QIGQGRTQIDA
+2598 QIGQGRTQLEG
-2609 QAAADFNK
+2609 QAAADFNQ

-2628 KSSNIRNIFNVA
+2628 KSSNISNILNVA
-2640 TEYQPDLKLRWSDFS
+2640 TKDQPDLKLRWSDFS

-2667 MASEENDGF
+2667 VASEENDGF
-2676 GLNDGETKLK
+2676 GLHDGDIKLK

-2699 AAYKDASEG
+2699 ASFKEASEG
-2708 YASVLLGNPDMLVS
+2708 YASVLLGNPDMLET
-2722 TGIPAHVFQPFVDQ
+2722 TGIPAHVFQPFVEQ

-2748 NRFAQELQKQAQASG
+2748 NRFAQELRLQAQRSD
-2763 DPALVAKRIDNV
+2763 DPELLEKRIGNV
-2775 VRLFAER
+2775 VRQFAER
-2782 ALEEIEAFKA
+2782 ALEEIETFKA
-2792 SQADEGRVFRINLEG
+2792 SQADQGRVFRINLEG
-2807 LDVAAMQAEWNRL
+2807 LDVAAMQAEWHRL
-2820 SHDPDARYQLLT
+2820 SNDPDARYQLLT

-2852 GHTWRPKFG
+2852 GHTWLPKFG

-2888 HQVNDDLDAL
+2888 HQVTDVLDAL
-2898 SGSEKHKDK
+2898 SGNEKPKEN

-2913 GTPPRDKVPLSP
+2913 GTPPRDKESLSP

-2932 ELYGERDARRKI
+2932 ELYGDKEARRKI
-2944 GDITQ
+2944 GEITQ

-2961 QKVTLKGEAGRLTG
+2961 QKITLQGEAGRLTG
-2975 YYHQGTASSDDET
+2975 YYHQGTVPREGET

-3014 SHYQK
+3014 NHYQK

-3065 IILHGY
+3065 IIIHGY

-3110 HEVANPAGIVGT
+3110 HEVANPAGIVGA

-3135 NLKGLPQETPILL
+3135 NLEGLPKETSILL
-3148 LTDNEGLGEEGEKL
+3148 LTDNEGLGNEGEKL
-3162 RVKLSNSGFNVT
+3162 RTKLTASGYNVT

-3192 TGQIVSDLLNT
+3192 ADQIVSGLSSSASVDEDLDQQGLDTTSTKDQGISNKNDHL
-3203 QHIKHNEAKLNLE
+3203 QVVDSKEA
-3216 PHGKNYESRDLI
+3216 
-3228 LKPISQPETVELGM
+3228 
-3242 PEVDQKV
+3242 
-3249 LADIAERENVII
+3249 LADGKILHNQDVN
-3261 GVRPV
+3261 
-3266 DEKSKSLIASK
+3266 S
-3277 MYSSKGLFVKAKS
+3277 
-3290 SDWGPMS
+3290 WGP
-3297 GFIPV
+3297 
-3302 DQSFAKASAR
+3302 
-3312 RDLETFNRH
+3312 
-3321 AEQSIQSGNA
+3321 
-3331 VSADLYL
+3331 
-3338 NQVRVEELVSK
+3338 
-3349 YHSLTPLELDDQ
+3349 
-3361 SGMYKTTATNGDQ
+3361 
-3374 SVPFFLNR
+3374 
-3382 VTVDGNELWQV
+3382 
-3393 HYITNG
+3393 IT
-3399 ELAPFKV
+3399 
-3406 IGDPV
+3406 
-3411 SKQPMTAD
+3411 
-3419 YDLLTVMYSYGDLG
+3419 
-3433 PQDKVKQPLT
+3433 
-3443 WQQWKD
+3443 
-3449 SVTYEDLTPKYKEL
+3449 
-3463 YSNEDLYNKKDGA
+3463 
-3476 SLGNVSGRLKEL
+3476 
-3488 KDRINVDL
+3488 
-3496 GRTNGLEMVHHGADD
+3496 
-3511 ANPYAVMADNF
+3511 
-3522 PATFFVPKSL
+3522 
-3532 FAEDGLGEGKGS
+3532 
-3544 IQTYFNVNEQ
+3544 
-3554 GAVVIRNPQ
+3554 
-3563 EFSDFQQVTINA
+3563 
-3575 SFRAS
+3575 
-3580 FNDKWNHGLDEPLF
+3580 
-3594 TTKRKLSHEF
+3594 
-3604 LNKRDQL
+3604 
-3611 LKKLSGGRLDAQ
+3611 
-3623 DETLVALGNPDDVS
+3623 
-3637 GNKAIVAVDVSQIF
+3637 
-3651 TRQELKERA
+3651 
-3660 NVFAKPIGASYQ
+3660 
-3672 GILDQLDLVHQT
+3672 
-3684 VSRDQIV
+3684 
-3691 ASFELNKKVNAYI
+3691 
-3704 AEHPTSGRNQALT
+3704 
-3717 QLKEQ
+3717 
-3722 ITSALFIGKMQVAQ
+3722 
-3736 VDIDAI
+3736 
-3742 AQTRPELAARIFMV
+3742 
-3756 AIEEANGEHRGLT
+3756 
-3769 DMMVRWANEDPYLA
+3769 
-3783 PKQGY
+3783 
-3788 KGETPNDLGF
+3788 
-3798 DAKYHVDLGDHYADF
+3798 
-3813 KQWLETSQS
+3813 
-3822 NGLLS
+3822 
-3827 KATLDESTKT
+3827 
-3837 VHLGYSYQELQDLT
+3837 
-3851 GVESVQ
+3851 
-3857 MAFYFL
+3857 
-3863 KEAAKKVDP
+3863 
-3872 ISGDSAEMILLKKFA
+3872 
-3887 DKSYLSQLDSDR
+3887 
-3899 MDQIEG
+3899 
-3905 IYRSSHETD
+3905 
-3914 VDAWD
+3914 
-3919 RRYSGA
+3919 
-3925 GYDELTNKLAGATGV
+3925 
-3940 DEQLS
+3940 
-3945 VLLDDRKG
+3945 
-3953 LLIGEVHG
+3953 
-3961 SDVNGLRFVNEQMDA
+3961 
-3976 LKKQGVT
+3976 
-3983 VIGLEHLRSDLAQP
+3983 
-3997 LIDRYLATG
+3997 
-4006 VMSSELSAMLKTKH
+4006 
-4020 LDATLFENARANGM
+4020 
-4034 RIVALDANSSARP
+4034 
-4047 NVQGTEHGL
+4047 
-4056 MYRAG
+4056 
-4061 AANNIAVEV
+4061 
-4070 LQSLPDDEKFVAIYG
+4070 
-4085 KAHLQSHKG
+4085 
-4094 IEGFVPGIT
+4094 
-4103 HRLDL
+4103 
-4108 PALRVSD
+4108 
-4115 SNQFRVEQDDM
+4115 
-4126 TLRVVYDDVAN
+4126 
-4137 KPKLTFKDSL
+4137 
-4147 SGANTAIHNQNV
+4147 
-4159 NDWERVAVTPTAD
+4159 VTPTTD

-4185 MENDSVVANA
+4185 MENDDVVAKA

-4226 KLDGKLR
+4226 KLDGELR
-4233 WQLVGHGRDDS
+4233 WQLVGHGRDHS
-4244 DSNNTHLSGYSAED
+4244 ESNNTHLSGYSADE
-4258 LAAKLA
+4258 LAVKLA
-4264 NFQQSFSQAENI
+4264 KFQQSFNQAENI
-4276 NNTPDHISIVGCS
+4276 NNKPDHISIVGCS

-4298 FGHQFINAMDVNGL
+4298 FGHQFINAMDANGL
-4312 RVDVSARSSEL
+4312 RVDVSVRSSEL
-4323 AVDATGRKH
+4323 AVDEAGRKH
-4332 TKDENG
+4332 TKDANG
-4338 DWIQKAETNK
+4338 DWVQKAENNK
-4348 VSLSWNEQGEVIAK
+4348 VSLSWDAQGEVVAK
-4362 EERIRNGIAEGD
+4362 DEPIRNGIAEGD

-4384 VGEIARGAIGDNN
+4384 VDEPARGAIGDNN
-4397 DVFDAPEKRKV
+4397 DVFDAPEKRKP
-4408 ETETSSSAANNK
+4408 ETEVIANSSNSNQ
-4420 LSYSGNIQVNVGDG
+4420 LSYSGNIQVNVGEG

-4443 SNVGIKVGSG
+4443 SNVGIKVGTG

-4465 MVHIGNGE
+4465 MVHIGDGE
-4473 SKHSVDMGGYQAL
+4473 SKHSVDIGGYQAL
-4486 EGAQMFIG
+4486 EGAQMFLG

-4499 FNLGQSNDLL
+4499 FNFGHSNDLIL
-4509 VMMDKSIPT
+4509 MMDKSIPT

-4535 QSIATSG
+4535 QGIAMSG
-4542 EDQDWLAA
+4542 DGEDWLAA

-4578 TCLVELDSHNERSS
+4578 TTLVELDSQNERDS
-4592 RGLKHDT
+4592 RGLKHDAEVT
-4599 EAALNKQY
+4599 LNKQY

-4614 SDSSA
+4614 GNSGTSQ
-4619 GKLSRADKLRQANEK
+4619 LSRADKLRQANEK

-4676 LMTQQFSAT
+4676 LMTQQFTAT

-4693 YTPEDLPRQLKN
+4693 YTPQDLPRQLKN
-4705 KLLGQMAGIGAE
+4705 KLLGQLAGVGAE

-4724 GVDYTTSG
+4724 GVDYTASG

-4737 NGEAVD
+4737 NGQAVD
-4743 GVAILTEMLEVIG
+4743 GVAILKEMLEVIG

-4777 SGIDMGA
+4777 AGIDMGA
-4784 DGIQSFAETHGLK
+4784 DGIKSFAETHGLK
-4797 DKAPEEEENKS
+4797 EKAPEEEKDNS
-4808 AVSVNGTSVNSAQ
+4808 SVSVNGANVNSAQ
-4821 GATASDG
+4821 GATMADG

-4834 TQDRAFGF
+4834 TQDRALGF

-4868 NLKENLTADL
+4868 NLKQNLTADL

-4895 QGDGDINLSL
+4895 QGDGDINISL

-4948 GGEGS
+4948 GGEGH

-4991 SFVFGEGGEIDTGLG
+4991 SFVFGEGGEIDTGSG

-5023 GQDYSVTIGNN
+5023 DQDYSVTIGNN
-5034 NQVELGAGNDFANV
+5034 NQVELGAGNDFANI
-5048 FGNYNRINASAGN
+5048 FGNYNRINAGAGN

-5068 YHAVLNGGE
+5068 YHAVLNGGD
-5077 GEDHLIAAAIS
+5077 GDDHLIAAAIS
-5088 KFSQFNGEEGRDLMV
+5088 KFSQFNGGEGRDLMV

-5130 VEDISSEDN
+5130 VEDIRSEDN

-5167 VSETDQAKFEHIG
+5167 SNDSDQSKFEHIG
-5180 SVTFNDYFD
+5180 SVTFSDYFN
-5189 GKRAQ
+5189 GNRAQ
-5194 MIIAMGEKDANGER
+5194 VVIGMSEKDLSGER
-5208 EYTTLSESSI
+5208 EYTMLSDSAI
-5218 DALVQAMSGFDP
+5218 DALIQAMSGFEP
-5230 QAGDNGFIDNLDSKS
+5230 QAGDNGFIDSLESKS
-5245 RVAISTAWADVV
+5245 QAAISMAWSDVV
-5257 HKKGITV
+5257 HKKGLMV

>member
-13 FTGNYSADNGNN
+13 FTGNYSADDGNN
-25 DIVAIGF
+25 SIVAIGF

-47 GSIGATVHTGSGND
+47 GSIGATVYTGSGND
-61 TVVGGSAYLRVEDS
+61 TVVGGSAYLRVEDTS
-75 TGHLSVKGAAGYAD
+75 GHLSVKGAAGYAD

-104 GGVSIDHLGH
+104 GGVSIDHLGN
-114 HGDVSYGGAAAYNSV
+114 HGDVNYGGAAAYNGIT
-129 KRKGL
+129 RKGL

-150 HETNHGN
+150 HETNQGN

-171 TWFDQYQGSRGDVSF
+171 TWFNRYQDSRGDVTF

-222 DITLQGAGASN
+222 DVTLQGAGASN

-243 VYQQTHGNIRFE
+243 VYAQTRGNIRFE

-262 FYSDVAH
+262 LYSDVAH

-274 SGGGAYNTIT
+274 SGGGAYNTII
-284 RKGSGSSFDAQGM
+284 RKGSGNDFAKEGM
-297 EYAKAEDIVLT
+297 TNAKADEIVLT
-308 TAKMHGSWIG
+308 KAVMSGSWIG
-318 SGTHAVT
+318 QDHHVT
-325 AVKSEREPNTYL
+325 AVKSASEPNTYL
-337 FAIADGTYTKI
+337 FAFADSTYTKI
-348 NKVRLSNDP
+348 NKVQLRNDP
-357 KTGKLKYYSEAWY
+357 QTGELKYYSTAWY
-370 KQGNHLSGLARS
+370 KEGNHLSNLANQDIS
-382 DVSSAGGFEV
+382 DNGGFTAV
-392 NPINGG
+392 NINGA
-398 YTLSNIAVEHQQS
+398 YTLSDLKVEHQQS
-411 LTVHAMEK
+411 LTVHAVEK

-433 LIDAKDVVLSDAK
+433 LIDAKDVALSEAK
-446 MGGHAISTDGTKVDV
+446 MGGTAISTDGTTVDV
-461 QAIKSNRKPNTYVYA
+461 QAVKSNRKPNTYVYA

-483 KIVVVELANDA
+483 KIVVVELANDPK
-494 ETGVLK
+494 TGALK
-500 YQARSWYKEGD
+500 YQARSWYKEGN
-511 HTANLANEDISSA
+511 HTADLANEDISSA

-534 YSLSA
+534 YSLSD
-539 LNYSVNAIRS
+539 LHYSVNAVRS
-549 MSETVADIDEY
+549 TSETVADIDEY

-581 SGAGGGNVIKSNV
+581 NGAGGGNVIKSNV

-694 GNSRVAMLGGY
+694 GNSRVVMLGGY
-705 NTHTQIGSGH
+705 NTHTQIGSGN

-724 NVMTQVGNG
+724 NVMTQVGKG
-733 EVTSVL
+733 DVASVL
-739 AGGANVLTKVGEGE
+739 AGGANVLTKVGDGD
-753 LTAGMLGGANVMTH
+753 LTAGMLGGANVITH
-767 ISGDEQASN
+767 ISGDNETSN

-790 KGKGDTLAVMGGGA
+790 KGKGNALAVMGGGA
-804 NVLTHVGDGSTT
+804 NVLTHVGDGTTT

-872 IAAMIGA
+872 IAVMIGA

-957 IFTHIGN
+957 IFTHVGS

-970 MIGQANVMTKV
+970 MIGQANIMTKV

-1004 SLGLFA
+1004 SLGIFA
-1010 GEMNVMT
+1010 GEVNVMT

-1125 GKANIVT
+1125 GKANIIT
-1132 KVGDGLGINVAW
+1132 KVGDGLGVNVAW

-1167 ILTKVGDGQEVSVVQ
+1167 VITKVGDGQEVSVVQ

-1206 ITKVGDGRNV
+1206 ITKVGNGRNV

-1233 SFNALWSKGNVV
+1233 SFNALWSKGNIV

-1266 VGNGLS
+1266 VGDGLS

-1287 NGVSVNVAW
+1287 DGVSVNVAW

-1328 NINASYAR
+1328 GINASYAQ
-1336 NNVAIKVGNG
+1336 NNVAIKIGNG

-1366 FDNVKQTLLGV
+1366 FDNIKQTVLGV

-1391 ASTSGTQKGRGAIA
+1391 ASSSGTQKGRGAIA

-1441 DLNEMDND
+1441 DLNRMQNALDV
-1449 LNIDGASD
+1449 DGSSD
-1457 HAPNLIV
+1457 QTQAPNLIV

-1472 RGWQS
+1472 QGWKS

-1483 SYSGSVYGV
+1483 SHSGNVYGV
-1492 NGEGHGTRVTE
+1492 NGEGHGARVTE
-1503 LDTHT
+1503 LDTYT

-1581 GTGHNDGLGYIL
+1581 GTGQNDGLGYIL

-1602 SPQANAVS
+1602 SQQANAVS
-1610 EHAKQNQASQNALS
+1610 EHATQNQASQNALS

-1659 QAIENNGQAQRDAVK
+1659 QALENNGQAQRDAVK
-1674 EESEAVTAELTTLAQ
+1674 EESEAVTAELTKLAQ
-1689 GLDVLDGQATHTGK
+1689 GLDVLDGQATHTGE
-1703 SGEQWRNDFA
+1703 SGDQWRNDFA
-1713 GGLLDGVQSQ
+1713 GGLLDGVQRQ
-1723 IDDAKQLASDKM
+1723 LDDAKQLANDKI

-1749 KDSIA
+1749 KESVA

-1771 QDIAEAKADA
+1771 QDIADAKADA

-1791 SHDAKQ
+1791 SNDAKQ

-1828 NDAQGAKQNEGDR
+1828 NDAKGTKQNEGDR
-1841 PDRQGVAGSGLSGN
+1841 PDREGVTGSGLSGN

-1862 GETGSHVNTDSQTN
+1862 GETGSHVTNDSQTN
-1876 ADGRFSDGLTEQE
+1876 ADGRFSEGLSEQE
-1889 LEALEGATNAVNRL
+1889 QEALEGATNAVNRL
-1903 QINAGIRSK
+1903 QINAGIRGK
-1912 NSGSTIT
+1912 NSGSTIS
-1919 SMFMEANADSI
+1919 SMFTETNSDSI
-1930 VVDTTASQDVV
+1930 VVPTAASQDVV
-1941 RKEVRIS
+1941 RKEIRIS
-1948 GVNLVGLG
+1948 GVNLEGLG

-1962 AESLVAARAEKV
+1962 AESLVSARAEKV

-1984 NDVATDKY
+1984 NDAATDKY

-2004 VSDEVKQR
+2004 VSDEAKER
-2012 MIQSM
+2012 MIQFVG
-2017 SGYIEHTDN
+2017 GYIEHTDN

-2040 VESTLDYDW
+2040 VEATLDYDW

-2059 ESYGYSFET
+2059 ESYGYSFEA
-2068 PHAEKSIVS
+2068 PHGEKSIVS
-2077 FWSGKNFKQYRDV
+2077 FWSGRNFKEYRNV
-2090 LDNAQT
+2090 LDNAQA

-2109 NAFAIDLNKHL
+2109 NAFAIDLNKQL
-2120 MRWGGLFLDPDN
+2120 MRWGGMFLDPDN

-2159 GAQHDVYVIA
+2159 GAQNDVYVIA
-2169 EGGVRLGNYFWHV
+2169 EGGMRLGNYFWNV

-2202 DKPVSE
+2202 DKPVSA
-2208 YKDLP
+2208 YKDIP
-2213 ADEIGRRLTDAGVG
+2213 VEDIGRRLTDAGVA
-2227 VKVRFDALSS
+2227 VKVRFDALSHEK
-2237 ARQAELLADNPDD
+2237 QADLLADNPDG
-2250 YRADTLVEL
+2250 YKADTLVEL

-2286 VQEGD
+2286 VQEGE
-2291 EGFEVRSWPGSDD
+2291 EGFEVRSWPGTDG

-2310 LDNPEDAAQQKAIE
+2310 LDNPEDAAQQKSIE

-2370 TNSEL
+2370 ANVEL

-2387 SGKVRGESYQK
+2387 SGKVRGESYQQ
-2398 VIDALAEYHASTAEH
+2398 VIDALTEYHASTAEH
-2413 ADYELESVEQLV
+2413 ADYELTSVEKLL
-2425 NLRKK
+2425 NLRKQV
-2430 IEGYALGHP
+2430 EGYVLGHP
-2439 DSGRLEAMNS
+2439 DSGRVQAMNA

-2456 RLEEVSVLA
+2456 RLEAVSVLV
-2465 VSEQSIKAHDSFSRL
+2465 VSEQSIKAHDSFSHL
-2480 YDQLDNAH
+2480 YDQLDNAN
-2488 LKQSKHLYLDG
+2488 LKESKHLYLDG
-2499 NGDFVTKGKGNLAKI
+2499 NGDFVTKGKGNLANI
-2514 DQLGG
+2514 DKLGG

-2528 ASVNHEYGQAI
+2528 AAVSHEYGQVV

-2544 AGLSANE
+2544 AGLSAND

-2558 IDITGLNRIHQ
+2558 IDIAGLNKVHQ
-2569 ALEQHM
+2569 AIEQHM

-2598 QIGQGRTQIDA
+2598 QIGQGRTQLEG

-2640 TEYQPDLKLRWSDFS
+2640 TEDQPDLKLRWSDFS

-2686 RFIEKL
+2686 RFVEKL

-2699 AAYKDASEG
+2699 ASYKDASEG
-2708 YASVLLGNPDMLVS
+2708 YASVLLGNPDMLAS

-2748 NRFAQELQKQAQASG
+2748 NRFAEELQKQAQASG
-2763 DPALVAKRIDNV
+2763 DPALVEKRIDNV

-2792 SQADEGRVFRINLEG
+2792 SKADEGRVFRINLEG
-2807 LDVAAMQAEWNRL
+2807 LDVAAMQAEWHRL
-2820 SHDPDARYQLLT
+2820 SNDPDARYQLLT

-2888 HQVNDDLDAL
+2888 HQATDLLDAL
-2898 SGSEKHKDK
+2898 SGNEKHKEN

-2913 GTPPRDKVPLSP
+2913 GTPPRDKESLSP

-2932 ELYGERDARRKI
+2932 ELYGEKDARRKI

-2949 TLLDHAVEKGES
+2949 TLLDHAVENGES

-2975 YYHQGTASSDDET
+2975 YYHQGAASSEGET
-2988 STTSGKVVLF
+2988 SATSGKVVLF

-3014 SHYQK
+3014 NHYQK

-3065 IILHGY
+3065 IIIHGY

-3110 HEVANPAGIVGT
+3110 HEVANPAGIVGA

-3135 NLKGLPQETPILL
+3135 NLKGLPKETPILL

-3162 RVKLSNSGFNVT
+3162 RAKLAIAGYNVT

-3187 LMSQY
+3187 LMGQY
-3192 TGQIVSDLLNT
+3192 ADQIVSGLFNAEQAAVEAGEVLKGLEKDFKRYGDALKPDTSVPGKAKDIRTTKDFLNGYKNDHAKDIVDGFRSDMSIKQLVDLFVKGNWSAEQKGALAWEIESRALKVTFQNKSEKYNRLFREIASAGVVDAKATEQLAPQLMLLNLANDGFGGRCDPLS
-3203 QHIKHNEAKLNLE
+3203 KLVLVAKQLE
-3216 PHGKNYESRDLI
+3216 NDG
-3228 LKPISQPETVELGM
+3228 QV
-3242 PEVDQKV
+3242 
-3249 LADIAERENVII
+3249 
-3261 GVRPV
+3261 GVARQLL
-3266 DEKSKSLIASK
+3266 EK
-3277 MYSSKGLFVKAKS
+3277 MYSAAAVLSNPTLYSDSEKANASKLLSSLAAIHAKN
-3290 SDWGPMS
+3290 PMHDTS
-3297 GFIPV
+3297 MKVWQEKLEGKQALTVNGVVEKIT
-3302 DQSFAKASAR
+3302 DASANGKPV
-3312 RDLETFNRH
+3312 L
-3321 AEQSIQSGNA
+3321 
-3331 VSADLYL
+3331 
-3338 NQVRVEELVSK
+3338 
-3349 YHSLTPLELDDQ
+3349 LELDAPGHAMAAWAKG
-3361 SGMYKTTATNGDQ
+3361 SGDDRVYGFYDPNAGIVEFSSAEKFGDYLTRFFGKSDLNMAQGYKLGKNAAGEAIFNRVVVMDGNTLASYKPTFGDKTT
-3374 SVPFFLNR
+3374 
-3382 VTVDGNELWQV
+3382 
-3393 HYITNG
+3393 
-3399 ELAPFKV
+3399 
-3406 IGDPV
+3406 
-3411 SKQPMTAD
+3411 M
-3419 YDLLTVMYSYGDLG
+3419 
-3433 PQDKVKQPLT
+3433 
-3443 WQQWKD
+3443 
-3449 SVTYEDLTPKYKEL
+3449 
-3463 YSNEDLYNKKDGA
+3463 
-3476 SLGNVSGRLKEL
+3476 
-3488 KDRINVDL
+3488 
-3496 GRTNGLEMVHHGADD
+3496 
-3511 ANPYAVMADNF
+3511 
-3522 PATFFVPKSL
+3522 
-3532 FAEDGLGEGKGS
+3532 
-3544 IQTYFNVNEQ
+3544 
-3554 GAVVIRNPQ
+3554 
-3563 EFSDFQQVTINA
+3563 
-3575 SFRAS
+3575 
-3580 FNDKWNHGLDEPLF
+3580 
-3594 TTKRKLSHEF
+3594 
-3604 LNKRDQL
+3604 
-3611 LKKLSGGRLDAQ
+3611 
-3623 DETLVALGNPDDVS
+3623 
-3637 GNKAIVAVDVSQIF
+3637 
-3651 TRQELKERA
+3651 
-3660 NVFAKPIGASYQ
+3660 Q
-3672 GILDQLDLVHQT
+3672 GILDLPV
-3684 VSRDQIV
+3684 
-3691 ASFELNKKVNAYI
+3691 
-3704 AEHPTSGRNQALT
+3704 
-3717 QLKEQ
+3717 
-3722 ITSALFIGKMQVAQ
+3722 
-3736 VDIDAI
+3736 
-3742 AQTRPELAARIFMV
+3742 
-3756 AIEEANGEHRGLT
+3756 
-3769 DMMVRWANEDPYLA
+3769 
-3783 PKQGY
+3783 
-3788 KGETPNDLGF
+3788 F
-3798 DAKYHVDLGDHYADF
+3798 DATPIKKPGTSDVDGNAKIVDV
-3813 KQWLETSQS
+3813 T
-3822 NGLLS
+3822 
-3827 KATLDESTKT
+3827 
-3837 VHLGYSYQELQDLT
+3837 
-3851 GVESVQ
+3851 
-3857 MAFYFL
+3857 
-3863 KEAAKKVDP
+3863 KEALADGK
-3872 ISGDSAEMILLKKFA
+3872 IL
-3887 DKSYLSQLDSDR
+3887 
-3899 MDQIEG
+3899 
-3905 IYRSSHETD
+3905 
-3914 VDAWD
+3914 
-3919 RRYSGA
+3919 
-3925 GYDELTNKLAGATGV
+3925 
-3940 DEQLS
+3940 
-3945 VLLDDRKG
+3945 
-3953 LLIGEVHG
+3953 
-3961 SDVNGLRFVNEQMDA
+3961 
-3976 LKKQGVT
+3976 
-3983 VIGLEHLRSDLAQP
+3983 
-3997 LIDRYLATG
+3997 
-4006 VMSSELSAMLKTKH
+4006 
-4020 LDATLFENARANGM
+4020 
-4034 RIVALDANSSARP
+4034 
-4047 NVQGTEHGL
+4047 
-4056 MYRAG
+4056 
-4061 AANNIAVEV
+4061 
-4070 LQSLPDDEKFVAIYG
+4070 
-4085 KAHLQSHKG
+4085 
-4094 IEGFVPGIT
+4094 
-4103 HRLDL
+4103 
-4108 PALRVSD
+4108 
-4115 SNQFRVEQDDM
+4115 
-4126 TLRVVYDDVAN
+4126 
-4137 KPKLTFKDSL
+4137 
-4147 SGANTAIHNQNV
+4147 HNQNV
-4159 NDWERVAVTPTAD
+4159 NDWERVVVTPTAD

-4185 MENDSVVANA
+4185 MENDAVAAKA

-4233 WQLVGHGRDDS
+4233 WQLVGHGRDHS
-4244 DSNNTHLSGYSAED
+4244 ESNNTRLSGYSADE
-4258 LAAKLA
+4258 LAVKLA
-4264 NFQQSFSQAENI
+4264 SFQQMFNQAEKI
-4276 NNTPDHISIVGCS
+4276 GSKPDHISIVGCS

-4298 FGHQFINAMDVNGL
+4298 FGHQFINAMDANGL
-4312 RVDVSARSSEL
+4312 RVDVSVRSAKVYINEM
-4323 AVDATGRKH
+4323 GRKLYFDG
-4332 TKDENG
+4332 KDSWVN
-4338 DWIQKAETNK
+4338 KAINSK
-4348 VSLSWNEQGEVIAK
+4348 VLLSWNEQGDVVAK
-4362 EERIRNGIAEGD
+4362 DERIHNGIAEGD
-4374 IDLSRIGVSD
+4374 IDLSRIGISD
-4384 VGEIARGAIGDNN
+4384 VDEPARGAIGDNK
-4397 DVFDAPEKRKV
+4397 DVFDAPEKRKA
-4408 ETETSSSAANNK
+4408 ETETSSSSANNK

-4443 SNVGIKVGSG
+4443 SNVGIKVGTG

-4465 MVHIGNGE
+4465 MIHIGNGE
-4473 SKHSVDMGGYQAL
+4473 SKHSFDIGGYQAL

-4499 FNLGQSNDLL
+4499 FNKGRSNDLI

-4542 EDQDWLAA
+4542 EGKDWLAA

-4578 TCLVELDSHNERSS
+4578 TSLVELDSQNERSS
-4592 RGLKHDT
+4592 RGLKHDA

-4614 SDSSA
+4614 GNNDTS
-4619 GKLSRADKLRQANEK
+4619 KLSRADKLRQANEK

-4705 KLLGQMAGIGAE
+4705 KLLGQLAGVGAE

-4724 GVDYTTSG
+4724 GVDYTASG
-4732 QIVSR
+4732 HIVSR

-4743 GVAILTEMLEVIG
+4743 GVAILKEMLEVIG

-4766 VDPAKLLDSLK
+4766 VDPTKLVNSLEA
-4777 SGIDMGA
+4777 GINMGA
-4784 DGIQSFAETHGLK
+4784 DGIKSFAETHGLK
-4797 DKAPEEEENKS
+4797 EKAPEEEESKPS
-4808 AVSVNGTSVNSAQ
+4808 VSLNGESLNSTQ
-4821 GATASDG
+4821 GATVADG
-4828 NTETAE
+4828 STETTE
-4834 TQDRAFGF
+4834 TPDRAFGF

-4853 IFSQDKQKEMKSLVE
+4853 IFSQDKQKEMKSLVA

-4895 QGDGDINLSL
+4895 QGDGDINLAL

-4948 GGEGS
+4948 GGEGN

-4991 SFVFGEGGEIDTGLG
+4991 SFVFGEGGEIDTGSG

-5023 GQDYSVTIGNN
+5023 DQDYSVTIGNN
-5034 NQVELGAGNDFANV
+5034 NQVELGAGDDFANV

-5088 KFSQFNGEEGRDLMV
+5088 KFSQFNGGDGRDLMV

-5130 VEDISSEDN
+5130 VEDIRSEDN

-5167 VSETDQAKFEHIG
+5167 ASDSDQAKFEHIG
-5180 SVTFNDYFD
+5180 SVTFSDYFN
-5189 GKRAQ
+5189 GNRAQ
-5194 MIIAMGEKDANGER
+5194 VIIAMGEKDATGER
-5208 EYTTLSESSI
+5208 EYTTLSESAI

-5245 RVAISTAWADVV
+5245 RVAITTAWADVV

>member
-13 FTGNYSADNGNN
+13 FTGNYSADDGNN
-25 DIVAIGF
+25 NIVAIGF
-32 GGEIHAYGGD
+32 GGQIHAYGGD

-47 GSIGATVHTGSGND
+47 GSIGATVYTGSGND
-61 TVVGGSAYLRVEDS
+61 TVVGGSAYLKVEDS
-75 TGHLSVKGAAGYAD
+75 TGHLTVKGAAGYAD

-104 GGVSIDHLGH
+104 GGVSIDHLGNQ
-114 HGDVSYGGAAAYNSV
+114 GDVSYGGAAAYNGIT
-129 KRKGL
+129 RKGL
-134 SGNVTFKGAGG
+134 SGNVTFAGAGG

-150 HETNHGN
+150 HETNQGN
-157 LSFAG
+157 LSFTG

-171 TWFDQYQGSRGDVSF
+171 TWSNRYQGSHGDVTF

-233 RIERTRQAED
+233 RIERTHQAED
-243 VYQQTHGNIRFE
+243 VYTQTRGNIRFE

-262 FYSDVAH
+262 LYSDVAH

-274 SGGGAYNTIT
+274 SGGGAYNTII
-284 RKGSGSSFDAQGM
+284 RKGSGNDFAKEGM
-297 EYAKAEDIVLT
+297 TNAKADEIVLT
-308 TAKMHGSWIG
+308 KAVMSGSWIG
-318 SGTHAVT
+318 QDHHVT
-325 AVKSEREPNTYL
+325 AVKSASEPNTYL
-337 FAIADGTYTKI
+337 FAFADSTYTKI
-348 NKVRLSNDP
+348 NKVQLRNDP
-357 KTGKLKYYSEAWY
+357 QTGELKYYSTAWY
-370 KQGNHLSGLARS
+370 KEGNHLSNLANQDIS
-382 DVSSAGGFEV
+382 DNGGFTAV
-392 NPINGG
+392 NINGA
-398 YTLSNIAVEHQQS
+398 YTLSDLKVEHQQS
-411 LTVHAMEK
+411 VTVHAVEK
-419 DLTEYEWVTYANGA
+419 SLTEYEWVTYANGA
-433 LIDAKDVVLSDAK
+433 VIDAKEVSLSDAK
-446 MGGHAISTDGTKVDV
+446 MGGHAIYADGTKVDV
-461 QAIKSNRKPNTYVYA
+461 KAVKSNRQPNTYIYA

-483 KIVVVELANDA
+483 KIVVVELANDP
-494 ETGVLK
+494 ETGALK

-511 HTANLANEDISSA
+511 HTANIANQDISSA
-524 NGYHSMGKGG
+524 TGYNPMGKGG
-534 YSLSA
+534 YSLSD
-539 LNYSVNAIRS
+539 LHYSVNAVRS
-549 MSETVADIDEY
+549 TSETVADIEEY

-567 PATDSGESSGDVHF
+567 PANDSGESSGDVRF
-581 SGAGGGNVIKSNV
+581 NGAGGGNVIKSNV
-594 TRGNVYFNGGGI
+594 TRGNVHFNGGGI

-649 LVHQSKQGKMDVYA
+649 LVHQSQQGKMDVYA

-672 IGDGQYLAHLLAYGN
+672 LGDGQYLAHLLAYGN
-687 ISVHKGN
+687 ISVQKGS
-694 GNSRVAMLGGY
+694 GDSRVVMLGGY
-705 NTHTQIGSGH
+705 NTHTQIGSGN

-724 NVMTQVGNG
+724 NVMTQVGKG
-733 EVTSVL
+733 DVAAVL
-739 AGGANVLTKVGEGE
+739 AGGANVLTKMGEGE
-753 LTAGMLGGANVMTH
+753 LTSGMLGGANVITH
-767 ISGDEQASN
+767 ISNDDQLSN

-782 GGANILTK
+782 GGANILSK
-790 KGKGDTLAVMGGGA
+790 KGKGNTLAVMGGGA
-804 NVLTHVGDGSTT
+804 NVLTHVGDGTTT

-826 TKVGNGDTTGIMLGV
+826 TKVGNGDTTGILLGV

-872 IAAMIGA
+872 IAVMIGA

-957 IFTHIGN
+957 IFTHIGH

-970 MIGQANVMTKV
+970 MIGQANIMTKV

-993 ANIYTHVGDGT
+993 ANIMTHVGDGT

-1010 GEMNVMT
+1010 GEVNVMT

-1100 VGLLISDIGNV
+1100 VGLLISDVGNV

-1125 GKANIVT
+1125 GKANLIT
-1132 KVGDGLGINVAW
+1132 KVGDGLGVNVAW
-1144 GQANVFTQVGDG
+1144 GQANVLTQVGDG

-1167 ILTKVGDGQEVSVVQ
+1167 LITKVGDGQEVSVVQ
-1182 GKANIITHVGNGD
+1182 GEANIITHVGNGD

-1206 ITKVGDGRNV
+1206 ITKVGHGQNV

-1233 SFNALWSKGNVV
+1233 SFNALWSKGNIV

-1253 VTAAKGKANITTT
+1253 VTAAKGQANITTT
-1266 VGNGLS
+1266 VGNGLN

-1287 NGVSVNVAW
+1287 DGVSVNVAW

-1322 HIGDGL
+1322 HVGDGL
-1328 NINASYAR
+1328 NINASYAQ

-1366 FDNVKQTLLGV
+1366 FDNIKQTVLGV

-1391 ASTSGTQKGRGAIA
+1391 ASSSGTHKGRGAIA

-1416 MDAIEEVGSDLGDS
+1416 MDAIKEVGSDLGDS

-1441 DLNEMDND
+1441 DLNKMQHAINVDD
-1449 LNIDGASD
+1449 SSVQ
-1457 HAPNLIV
+1457 APNLIV
-1464 NGDFEQGD
+1464 NGDFELGEH
-1472 RGWQS
+1472 GWQS

-1483 SYSGSVYGV
+1483 SYAGSVYGV
-1492 NGEGHGTRVTE
+1492 EGEGHGARVTE
-1503 LDTHT
+1503 LDTYT
-1508 NTSLYQDLTDL
+1508 NTSLYQDLANL
-1519 TEGEVIA
+1519 AQGEVIA

-1562 QQKTLKLTAHAGSN
+1562 KQKTLKLTAQAGSN

-1593 DNVVAKSES
+1593 DNVVATSES
-1602 SPQANAVS
+1602 SQQANAIR
-1610 EHAKQNQASQNALS
+1610 EHATQNPATQNALS

-1659 QAIENNGQAQRDAVK
+1659 QALGNNGQAQRDAVQ
-1674 EESEAVTAELTTLAQ
+1674 EESEAITAELTKLAQ
-1689 GLDVLDGQATHTGK
+1689 GLDVLDGQATHTGE
-1703 SGEQWRNDFA
+1703 SGDQWRNEFA
-1713 GGLLDGVQSQ
+1713 SGLLAGVQTQ
-1723 IDDAKQLASDKM
+1723 LDDAKQLANDKI
-1735 AAAKQTQSDNNSKV
+1735 AEAKQTHADNQNKV
-1749 KDSIA
+1749 KDAVA
-1754 KSEAGVAKGEQN
+1754 KSEVGVAKGQQN

-1771 QDIAEAKADA
+1771 QDIADAQADA
-1781 ETRKADAVAK
+1781 EKRKADALAK
-1791 SHDAKQ
+1791 GKDAQQ
-1797 AESDAHSAAND
+1797 AESDAHHAVNNAL
-1808 AQSRG
+1808 SRG
-1813 DRDAMNAENKANQAQ
+1813 DRDVQLAENKANQAQ
-1828 NDAQGAKQNEGDR
+1828 ADAQGAKQNEGDR
-1841 PDRQGVAGSGLSGN
+1841 PDRQGVTGSGLSGN
-1855 AHRVEGA
+1855 AHSVEGA
-1862 GETGSHVNTDSQTN
+1862 GETDSHVNTDSQTN
-1876 ADGRFSDGLTEQE
+1876 ADGRFSEGLTEQE
-1889 LEALEGATNAVNRL
+1889 QEALEGATNAVNRL
-1903 QINAGIRSK
+1903 QINAGIRAK
-1912 NSGSTIT
+1912 NSGNTIT
-1919 SMFMEANADSI
+1919 SMFTEANTDSI
-1930 VVDTTASQDVV
+1930 VVPTTTSQDVV
-1941 RKEVRIS
+1941 RKEIRIS
-1948 GVNLVGLG
+1948 GVNLEGLG

-1962 AESLVAARAEKV
+1962 AVSLVAARAEKV
-1974 ANLYR
+1974 ANIYR
-1979 WLDTD
+1979 WLDSD
-1984 NDVATDKY
+1984 HPRATEQY
-1992 VPVPGFERVDAD
+1992 IPVPGFERVDVN
-2004 VSDEVKQR
+2004 VSDETKQR
-2012 MIQSM
+2012 LTQFV

-2040 VESTLDYDW
+2040 VEATLNYDW

-2059 ESYGYSFET
+2059 ESYGYSFEA
-2068 PHAEKSIVS
+2068 PHGENSLVS
-2077 FWSGKNFKQYRDV
+2077 FWSGRNFKEYRNV
-2090 LDNAQT
+2090 LDNAQP
-2096 DGKKVVYDIDVKG
+2096 DGKKVVYDIDVQG
-2109 NAFAIDLNKHL
+2109 NAFAIKLNKQL
-2120 MRWGGLFLDPDN
+2120 MRWGDMFLDLEN
-2132 AEQNQLKSS
+2132 ADQNHLQSS
-2141 IDAATFSNT
+2141 IEAAAYSNT

-2159 GAQHDVYVIA
+2159 GAKDDVYVIA
-2169 EGGVRLGNYFWHV
+2169 EGGMRLGNYFWNV
-2182 ELPALRQ
+2182 ELPLLRQ

-2208 YKDLP
+2208 YKDVP
-2213 ADEIGRRLTDAGVG
+2213 VNEIGRKLTDAGVG
-2227 VKVRFDALSS
+2227 VKVRFDALS
-2237 ARQAELLADNPDD
+2237 AAQQAELLAINPKG
-2250 YRADTLVEL
+2250 YKADSLVEL
-2259 DVKLSAIDSMLRESL
+2259 DVKLSAIDSMLRDAL

-2291 EGFEVRSWPGSDD
+2291 EGFEVRAWPGTED
-2304 KSKTIL
+2304 KSKTIIL
-2310 LDNPEDAAQQKAIE
+2310 EDPEDAAQHKAIE

-2338 DELFLVDNKVLS
+2338 DELFLVDNKVIS
-2350 HHDGRTRI
+2350 HHEGRTHV
-2358 LAQKEDGAWTYN
+2358 LAQKVDGAWQYN
-2370 TNSEL
+2370 ATVEL
-2375 MSVTELLDAAHV
+2375 MSVTELLDAANV
-2387 SGKVRGESYQK
+2387 TGKIRGESYQQ
-2398 VIDALAEYHASTAEH
+2398 VIDALTDYHARITEY
-2413 ADYELESVEQLV
+2413 ADYEPESVEKLL

-2430 IEGYALGHP
+2430 IEGYVLGHP
-2439 DSGRLEAMNS
+2439 DSGRVEAMNS
-2449 LLNQVNS
+2449 LLNQVNT
-2456 RLEEVSVLA
+2456 RLDEVSLLSVA
-2465 VSEQSIKAHDSFSRL
+2465 EQNIQAQDSFSRL
-2480 YDQLDNAH
+2480 YDQLEAAN
-2488 LKQSKHLYLDG
+2488 LKESKHLYLDQ
-2499 NGDFVTKGKGNLAKI
+2499 NGDFVTKGKGNLANI
-2514 DQLGG
+2514 DLLG
-2519 SDAVLEKVK
+2519 SREAVLEKVK
-2528 ASVNHEYGQAI
+2528 LTVSNEYGQTV

-2544 AGLSANE
+2544 AGLSAKD

-2558 IDITGLNRIHQ
+2558 IDIAGLNKVHQ
-2569 ALEQHM
+2569 AIEQHL

-2581 MYIWKPSDHSA
+2581 LYIWKPSDHSA

-2598 QIGQGRTQIDA
+2598 QIGQGRTQLEG
-2609 QAAADFNK
+2609 QAAADFNQ

-2628 KSSNIRNIFNVA
+2628 KSSNISNILNVA
-2640 TEYQPDLKLRWSDFS
+2640 TKDQPDLKLRWSDFS

-2667 MASEENDGF
+2667 VASEENDGF
-2676 GLNDGETKLK
+2676 GLHDGDIKLK

-2699 AAYKDASEG
+2699 ASFKEASEG
-2708 YASVLLGNPDMLVS
+2708 YASVLLGNPDMLET
-2722 TGIPAHVFQPFVDQ
+2722 TGIPAHVFQPFVEQ

-2748 NRFAQELQKQAQASG
+2748 NRFAQELRLQAQRSD
-2763 DPALVAKRIDNV
+2763 DPELLEKRIGNV
-2775 VRLFAER
+2775 VRQFAER
-2782 ALEEIEAFKA
+2782 ALEEIETFKA
-2792 SQADEGRVFRINLEG
+2792 SQADQGRVFRINLEG
-2807 LDVAAMQAEWNRL
+2807 LDVAAMQAEWHRL
-2820 SHDPDARYQLLT
+2820 SNDPDARYQLLT

-2852 GHTWRPKFG
+2852 GHTWLPKFG

-2888 HQVNDDLDAL
+2888 HQVTDVLDAL
-2898 SGSEKHKDK
+2898 SGNEKPKEN

-2913 GTPPRDKVPLSP
+2913 GTPPRDKESLSP

-2932 ELYGERDARRKI
+2932 ELYGDKEARRKI
-2944 GDITQ
+2944 GEITQ

-2961 QKVTLKGEAGRLTG
+2961 QKITLQGEAGRLTG
-2975 YYHQGTASSDDET
+2975 YYHQGTTPSEGET
-2988 STTSGKVVLF
+2988 SSPSGKVVLF

-3014 SHYQK
+3014 NHYQK

-3065 IILHGY
+3065 IIIHGY

-3110 HEVANPAGIVGT
+3110 HEVANPAGIVGA

-3135 NLKGLPQETPILL
+3135 NLEGLPKETSILL
-3148 LTDNEGLGEEGEKL
+3148 LTDNEGLGNEGEKL
-3162 RVKLSNSGFNVT
+3162 RTKLTASGYNVT
-3174 GEQTFYGHEASNR
+3174 GERTFYGHEASNR

-3192 TGQIVSDLLNT
+3192 ADQIVSGLSSS
-3203 QHIKHNEAKLNLE
+3203 A
-3216 PHGKNYESRDLI
+3216 S
-3228 LKPISQPETVELGM
+3228 
-3242 PEVDQKV
+3242 
-3249 LADIAERENVII
+3249 
-3261 GVRPV
+3261 V
-3266 DEKSKSLIASK
+3266 DEDLDQQGLDTTSTKDQGISNKNDHLQVVDSKEAL
-3277 MYSSKGLFVKAKS
+3277 
-3290 SDWGPMS
+3290 SDGKILHNQDVNSWGP
-3297 GFIPV
+3297 
-3302 DQSFAKASAR
+3302 
-3312 RDLETFNRH
+3312 
-3321 AEQSIQSGNA
+3321 
-3331 VSADLYL
+3331 
-3338 NQVRVEELVSK
+3338 
-3349 YHSLTPLELDDQ
+3349 
-3361 SGMYKTTATNGDQ
+3361 
-3374 SVPFFLNR
+3374 
-3382 VTVDGNELWQV
+3382 
-3393 HYITNG
+3393 IT
-3399 ELAPFKV
+3399 
-3406 IGDPV
+3406 
-3411 SKQPMTAD
+3411 
-3419 YDLLTVMYSYGDLG
+3419 
-3433 PQDKVKQPLT
+3433 
-3443 WQQWKD
+3443 
-3449 SVTYEDLTPKYKEL
+3449 
-3463 YSNEDLYNKKDGA
+3463 
-3476 SLGNVSGRLKEL
+3476 
-3488 KDRINVDL
+3488 
-3496 GRTNGLEMVHHGADD
+3496 
-3511 ANPYAVMADNF
+3511 
-3522 PATFFVPKSL
+3522 
-3532 FAEDGLGEGKGS
+3532 
-3544 IQTYFNVNEQ
+3544 
-3554 GAVVIRNPQ
+3554 
-3563 EFSDFQQVTINA
+3563 
-3575 SFRAS
+3575 
-3580 FNDKWNHGLDEPLF
+3580 
-3594 TTKRKLSHEF
+3594 
-3604 LNKRDQL
+3604 
-3611 LKKLSGGRLDAQ
+3611 
-3623 DETLVALGNPDDVS
+3623 
-3637 GNKAIVAVDVSQIF
+3637 
-3651 TRQELKERA
+3651 
-3660 NVFAKPIGASYQ
+3660 
-3672 GILDQLDLVHQT
+3672 
-3684 VSRDQIV
+3684 
-3691 ASFELNKKVNAYI
+3691 
-3704 AEHPTSGRNQALT
+3704 
-3717 QLKEQ
+3717 
-3722 ITSALFIGKMQVAQ
+3722 
-3736 VDIDAI
+3736 
-3742 AQTRPELAARIFMV
+3742 
-3756 AIEEANGEHRGLT
+3756 
-3769 DMMVRWANEDPYLA
+3769 
-3783 PKQGY
+3783 
-3788 KGETPNDLGF
+3788 
-3798 DAKYHVDLGDHYADF
+3798 
-3813 KQWLETSQS
+3813 
-3822 NGLLS
+3822 
-3827 KATLDESTKT
+3827 
-3837 VHLGYSYQELQDLT
+3837 
-3851 GVESVQ
+3851 
-3857 MAFYFL
+3857 
-3863 KEAAKKVDP
+3863 
-3872 ISGDSAEMILLKKFA
+3872 
-3887 DKSYLSQLDSDR
+3887 
-3899 MDQIEG
+3899 
-3905 IYRSSHETD
+3905 
-3914 VDAWD
+3914 
-3919 RRYSGA
+3919 
-3925 GYDELTNKLAGATGV
+3925 
-3940 DEQLS
+3940 
-3945 VLLDDRKG
+3945 
-3953 LLIGEVHG
+3953 
-3961 SDVNGLRFVNEQMDA
+3961 
-3976 LKKQGVT
+3976 
-3983 VIGLEHLRSDLAQP
+3983 
-3997 LIDRYLATG
+3997 
-4006 VMSSELSAMLKTKH
+4006 
-4020 LDATLFENARANGM
+4020 
-4034 RIVALDANSSARP
+4034 
-4047 NVQGTEHGL
+4047 
-4056 MYRAG
+4056 
-4061 AANNIAVEV
+4061 
-4070 LQSLPDDEKFVAIYG
+4070 
-4085 KAHLQSHKG
+4085 
-4094 IEGFVPGIT
+4094 
-4103 HRLDL
+4103 
-4108 PALRVSD
+4108 
-4115 SNQFRVEQDDM
+4115 
-4126 TLRVVYDDVAN
+4126 
-4137 KPKLTFKDSL
+4137 
-4147 SGANTAIHNQNV
+4147 
-4159 NDWERVAVTPTAD
+4159 VTPTTD

-4185 MENDSVVANA
+4185 MENDPVVAKA
-4195 AANLAGKHPESSVVV
+4195 AANLAGKHAESSVVV

-4233 WQLVGHGRDDS
+4233 WQLVGHGRDHS
-4244 DSNNTHLSGYSAED
+4244 ESNNTRLSGYSADE
-4258 LAAKLA
+4258 LAVKLA
-4264 NFQQSFSQAENI
+4264 KFQQSFNQAENI
-4276 NNTPDHISIVGCS
+4276 NNKPDHISIVGCS

-4298 FGHQFINAMDVNGL
+4298 FGHQFINAMDANGL
-4312 RVDVSARSSEL
+4312 RVDVSVRSSEL
-4323 AVDATGRKH
+4323 AVDEVGRKH
-4332 TKDENG
+4332 TKDANG
-4338 DWIQKAETNK
+4338 DWVQKAENNK
-4348 VSLSWNEQGEVIAK
+4348 VSLSWDAQGEVVAK
-4362 EERIRNGIAEGD
+4362 DERIRNGIAEGD

-4384 VGEIARGAIGDNN
+4384 VDEPARGAIGDNS
-4397 DVFDAPEKRKV
+4397 DVFDAPEKRIP
-4408 ETETSSSAANNK
+4408 ETEVIANSGSSNQ
-4420 LSYSGNIQVNVGDG
+4420 LSYSGNIQVNVGEG

-4443 SNVGIKVGSG
+4443 SNVGIKVGTG

-4465 MVHIGNGE
+4465 MVHIGDGE
-4473 SKHSVDMGGYQAL
+4473 SKHSVDIGGYQAL
-4486 EGAQMFIG
+4486 EGAQMFLG

-4499 FNLGQSNDLL
+4499 FNFGHSNDLIL
-4509 VMMDKSIPT
+4509 MMDKSIPT

-4535 QSIATSG
+4535 QGIAMSG
-4542 EDQDWLAA
+4542 EGEDWLAA

-4578 TCLVELDSHNERSS
+4578 TTLVELDSQNERDS
-4592 RGLKHDT
+4592 RGLKHNV
-4599 EAALNKQY
+4599 EATLNKQY

-4614 SDSSA
+4614 GNSGTSQ
-4619 GKLSRADKLRQANEK
+4619 LSRADKLRQANEK

-4676 LMTQQFSAT
+4676 LMTQQFTAT

-4693 YTPEDLPRQLKN
+4693 YTPQDLPRQLKN
-4705 KLLGQMAGIGAE
+4705 KLLGQLAGVGAE

-4724 GVDYTTSG
+4724 GVDYTASG

-4737 NGEAVD
+4737 NGQAVD
-4743 GVAILTEMLEVIG
+4743 GVVILKEMLEVIG

-4777 SGIDMGA
+4777 AGIDMGA
-4784 DGIQSFAETHGLK
+4784 DGIKSFAETHGLK
-4797 DKAPEEEENKS
+4797 EKAPEEEKDNS
-4808 AVSVNGTSVNSAQ
+4808 SVSVNGANVNSAQ
-4821 GATASDG
+4821 GATVADG

-4834 TQDRAFGF
+4834 TQDRALGF

-4868 NLKENLTADL
+4868 NLKQNLTADL

-4895 QGDGDINLSL
+4895 QGDGDINISL

-4948 GGEGS
+4948 GGEGH

-4991 SFVFGEGGEIDTGLG
+4991 SFVFGEGGEIDTGSG

-5023 GQDYSVTIGNN
+5023 DQDYSVTIGNN

-5048 FGNYNRINASAGN
+5048 FGNYNRINAGAGN

-5068 YHAVLNGGE
+5068 YHAVLNGGD
-5077 GEDHLIAAAIS
+5077 GDDHLIATAIS
-5088 KFSQFNGEEGRDLMV
+5088 KFSQFNGGEGRDLMV

-5130 VEDISSEDN
+5130 VEDIRSEDN

-5167 VSETDQAKFEHIG
+5167 SNDSDQSKFEHIG
-5180 SVTFNDYFD
+5180 SVTFSDYFN
-5189 GKRAQ
+5189 GNRAQ
-5194 MIIAMGEKDANGER
+5194 VVIGMSEKDLSGER
-5208 EYTTLSESSI
+5208 EYTMLSDSAI
-5218 DALVQAMSGFDP
+5218 DALVQAMSGFEP
-5230 QAGDNGFIDNLDSKS
+5230 QAGDNGFIDSLESKS
-5245 RVAISTAWADVV
+5245 QAAISMAWSDVV
-5257 HKKGITV
+5257 HKKGLMV

>member
-13 FTGNYSADNGNN
+13 FTGNYSADDGNN
-25 DIVAIGF
+25 SIVAIGF

-47 GSIGATVHTGSGND
+47 GSIGATVYTGSGND
-61 TVVGGSAYLRVEDS
+61 TVVGGSAYLRVEDT

-104 GGVSIDHLGH
+104 GGVSIDHLGN
-114 HGDVSYGGAAAYNSV
+114 HGDVNYGGAAAYNGIT
-129 KRKGL
+129 RKGL

-150 HETNHGN
+150 HETNQGN

-171 TWFDQYQGSRGDVSF
+171 TWFNRYQDSRGDVTF

-222 DITLQGAGASN
+222 DVTLQGAGASN

-243 VYQQTHGNIRFE
+243 VYAQTRGNIRFE

-262 FYSDVAH
+262 LYSDVAH

-274 SGGGAYNTIT
+274 SGGGAYNTII
-284 RKGSGSSFDAQGM
+284 RKGSGNDFAKEGM
-297 EYAKAEDIVLT
+297 TNAKADEIVLT
-308 TAKMHGSWIG
+308 KAVMSGSWIG
-318 SGTHAVT
+318 QDHHVT
-325 AVKSEREPNTYL
+325 AVKSASEPNTYL
-337 FAIADGTYTKI
+337 FAFADSTYTKI
-348 NKVRLSNDP
+348 NKVQLRNDP
-357 KTGKLKYYSEAWY
+357 QTGELKYYSTAWY
-370 KQGNHLSGLARS
+370 KEGNHLSNLANQDIS
-382 DVSSAGGFEV
+382 DNGGFTAV
-392 NPINGG
+392 NINGA
-398 YTLSNIAVEHQQS
+398 YTLSDLKVEHQQS
-411 LTVHAMEK
+411 LTVHAVEK

-433 LIDAKDVVLSDAK
+433 LIDAKDVALSEAK
-446 MGGHAISTDGTKVDV
+446 MGGTAISTDGTTVDV
-461 QAIKSNRKPNTYVYA
+461 QAVKSNRKPNTYVYA

-483 KIVVVELANDA
+483 KIVVVELANDPK
-494 ETGVLK
+494 TGALK
-500 YQARSWYKEGD
+500 YQARSWYKEGN
-511 HTANLANEDISSA
+511 HTADLANEDISSA

-534 YSLSA
+534 YSLSD
-539 LNYSVNAIRS
+539 LHYSVNAVRS
-549 MSETVADIDEY
+549 TSETVADIDEY

-581 SGAGGGNVIKSNV
+581 NGAGGGNVIKSNV

-638 LTFRGAGLANV
+638 LTFRGVGLANV

-694 GNSRVAMLGGY
+694 GNSRVVMLGGY
-705 NTHTQIGSGH
+705 NTHTQIGSGN

-724 NVMTQVGNG
+724 NVMTQVGKG
-733 EVTSVL
+733 DVASVL
-739 AGGANVLTKVGEGE
+739 AGGANVLTKVGDGD
-753 LTAGMLGGANVMTH
+753 LTAGMLGGANVITH
-767 ISGDEQASN
+767 ISGDNETSN

-790 KGKGDTLAVMGGGA
+790 KGKGNALAVMGGGA
-804 NVLTHVGDGSTT
+804 NVLTHVGDGTTT

-872 IAAMIGA
+872 IAVMIGA

-957 IFTHIGN
+957 IFTHVGS

-970 MIGQANVMTKV
+970 MIGQANIMTKV
-981 GNDLTAALMVGK
+981 GDDLTAALMVGK

-1004 SLGLFA
+1004 SLGIFA
-1010 GEMNVMT
+1010 GEVNVMT

-1125 GKANIVT
+1125 GKANIIT
-1132 KVGDGLGINVAW
+1132 KVGDGLGVNVAW

-1167 ILTKVGDGQEVSVVQ
+1167 VITKVGDGQEVSVVQ

-1206 ITKVGDGRNV
+1206 ITKVGNGRNV

-1233 SFNALWSKGNVV
+1233 SFNALWSKGNIV

-1266 VGNGLS
+1266 VGDGLS

-1287 NGVSVNVAW
+1287 DGVSVNVAW

-1328 NINASYAR
+1328 GINASYAQ
-1336 NNVAIKVGNG
+1336 NNVAIKIGNG

-1366 FDNVKQTLLGV
+1366 FDNIKQTVLGV

-1391 ASTSGTQKGRGAIA
+1391 ASSSGTQKGRGAIA

-1441 DLNEMDND
+1441 DLNKMQNALDV
-1449 LNIDGASD
+1449 DGSSD
-1457 HAPNLIV
+1457 QTQAPNLIV

-1472 RGWQS
+1472 QGWKS

-1483 SYSGSVYGV
+1483 SHSGNVYGV
-1492 NGEGHGTRVTE
+1492 NGEGHGARVTE
-1503 LDTHT
+1503 LDTYT

-1581 GTGHNDGLGYIL
+1581 GTGQNDGLGYIL

-1602 SPQANAVS
+1602 SQQANAVS
-1610 EHAKQNQASQNALS
+1610 EHATQNQASQNALS

-1659 QAIENNGQAQRDAVK
+1659 KALENNGQAQRDAVK
-1674 EESEAVTAELTTLAQ
+1674 EESEAVTAELTKLAQ
-1689 GLDVLDGQATHTGK
+1689 GLDVLDGQATHTGE
-1703 SGEQWRNDFA
+1703 SGDQWRNDFA
-1713 GGLLDGVQSQ
+1713 GGLLDGVQRQ
-1723 IDDAKQLASDKM
+1723 LDDAKQIANDKI

-1749 KDSIA
+1749 KESVA

-1771 QDIAEAKADA
+1771 QDIADAKADA

-1791 SHDAKQ
+1791 SNDAKQ

-1828 NDAQGAKQNEGDR
+1828 NDAKGTKQNEGDR
-1841 PDRQGVAGSGLSGN
+1841 PDREGVTGSGLSGN

-1862 GETGSHVNTDSQTN
+1862 GETGSHVTNDSQTN
-1876 ADGRFSDGLTEQE
+1876 ADGRFSEGLSEQE
-1889 LEALEGATNAVNRL
+1889 QEALEGATNAVNRL
-1903 QINAGIRSK
+1903 QINAGIRGK
-1912 NSGSTIT
+1912 NSGSTIS
-1919 SMFMEANADSI
+1919 SMFTETNSDSI
-1930 VVDTTASQDVV
+1930 VVPTAASQDVV
-1941 RKEVRIS
+1941 RKEIRIS
-1948 GVNLVGLG
+1948 GVNLEGLG
-1956 EASHDS
+1956 EASDDT
-1962 AESLVAARAEKV
+1962 AESLVSARAEKV

-1984 NDVATDKY
+1984 NDAAKDKY

-2004 VSDEVKQR
+2004 VSDEAKER
-2012 MIQSM
+2012 MIQFVG
-2017 SGYIEHTDN
+2017 GYIEHTDN

-2040 VESTLDYDW
+2040 VEATLDYDW

-2059 ESYGYSFET
+2059 ESYGYSFEA
-2068 PHAEKSIVS
+2068 PHGEKSIVS
-2077 FWSGKNFKQYRDV
+2077 FWSGRNFKEYRNV
-2090 LDNAQT
+2090 LDNAQA

-2109 NAFAIDLNKHL
+2109 NAFAIDLNKQL
-2120 MRWGGLFLDPDN
+2120 MRWGGMFLDPDN

-2159 GAQHDVYVIA
+2159 GAQNDVYVIA
-2169 EGGVRLGNYFWHV
+2169 EGGMRLGNYFWNV

-2202 DKPVSE
+2202 DKPVSA
-2208 YKDLP
+2208 YKDIP
-2213 ADEIGRRLTDAGVG
+2213 VEDIGRRLTDAGVA
-2227 VKVRFDALSS
+2227 VKVRFDALSHEK
-2237 ARQAELLADNPDD
+2237 QADLLADNPDG
-2250 YRADTLVEL
+2250 YKADTLVEL

-2286 VQEGD
+2286 VQEGE
-2291 EGFEVRSWPGSDD
+2291 EGFEVRSWPGTDG

-2310 LDNPEDAAQQKAIE
+2310 LDNPEDAAQQKSIE

-2370 TNSEL
+2370 ANVEL

-2387 SGKVRGESYQK
+2387 SGKVRGESYQQ
-2398 VIDALAEYHASTAEH
+2398 VIDALTEYHASTAEH
-2413 ADYELESVEQLV
+2413 ADYELTSVEKLL
-2425 NLRKK
+2425 NLRKQV
-2430 IEGYALGHP
+2430 EGYVLGHP
-2439 DSGRLEAMNS
+2439 DSGRVQAMNA

-2456 RLEEVSVLA
+2456 RLEAVSVLV
-2465 VSEQSIKAHDSFSRL
+2465 VSEQSIKAHDSFSHL
-2480 YDQLDNAH
+2480 YDQLDNAN
-2488 LKQSKHLYLDG
+2488 LKESKHLYLDG
-2499 NGDFVTKGKGNLAKI
+2499 NGDFVTKGKGNLANI
-2514 DQLGG
+2514 DKLGG

-2528 ASVNHEYGQAI
+2528 AAVSHEYGQVV

-2544 AGLSANE
+2544 AGLSAND

-2558 IDITGLNRIHQ
+2558 IDIAGLNKVHQ
-2569 ALEQHM
+2569 AIEQHM

-2598 QIGQGRTQIDA
+2598 QIGQGRTQLEG

-2640 TEYQPDLKLRWSDFS
+2640 TEDQPDLKLRWSDFS

-2686 RFIEKL
+2686 RFVEKL

-2699 AAYKDASEG
+2699 ASYKDASEG
-2708 YASVLLGNPDMLVS
+2708 YASVLLGNPDMLAS

-2748 NRFAQELQKQAQASG
+2748 NRFAEELQKQAQASG
-2763 DPALVAKRIDNV
+2763 DPALVEKRIDNV

-2820 SHDPDARYQLLT
+2820 SNDPDARYQLLT

-2888 HQVNDDLDAL
+2888 HQATDLLDAL
-2898 SGSEKHKDK
+2898 SGNEKHKEN

-2913 GTPPRDKVPLSP
+2913 GTPPRDKESLSP

-2932 ELYGERDARRKI
+2932 ELYGEKDARRKI

-2949 TLLDHAVEKGES
+2949 TLLDHAVENGES

-2975 YYHQGTASSDDET
+2975 YYHQGAASSEGET
-2988 STTSGKVVLF
+2988 SATSGKVVLF

-3014 SHYQK
+3014 NHYQK

-3065 IILHGY
+3065 IIIHGY

-3110 HEVANPAGIVGT
+3110 HEVANPAGIVGA

-3135 NLKGLPQETPILL
+3135 NLKGLPKETPILL

-3162 RVKLSNSGFNVT
+3162 RAKLAIAGYNVT

-3187 LMSQY
+3187 LMGQY
-3192 TGQIVSDLLNT
+3192 ADQIVSGLFNAEQAAVEAGEVLKGLEKDFKRYGDALKPDTSVPGKSKDIRTTKDFLNGYKNDHAKEIVDGFRSDMSIKQLVDLFVKGNWSAEQKGALAWEIESRALKVTFQNKSEKYNRLFREIASAGVVDAKATEQLAPQLMLLNLANDGFGGRCDPLS
-3203 QHIKHNEAKLNLE
+3203 KLVLVAKQLE
-3216 PHGKNYESRDLI
+3216 NDG
-3228 LKPISQPETVELGM
+3228 QV
-3242 PEVDQKV
+3242 
-3249 LADIAERENVII
+3249 
-3261 GVRPV
+3261 GVARQLL
-3266 DEKSKSLIASK
+3266 EK
-3277 MYSSKGLFVKAKS
+3277 MYSAAAVLSNPTLYSDSEKANASKLLSSLAAIHAKN
-3290 SDWGPMS
+3290 PMHDTS
-3297 GFIPV
+3297 MKVWQEKLEGKQALTVNGVVEKIT
-3302 DQSFAKASAR
+3302 DASANGKPV
-3312 RDLETFNRH
+3312 L
-3321 AEQSIQSGNA
+3321 
-3331 VSADLYL
+3331 
-3338 NQVRVEELVSK
+3338 
-3349 YHSLTPLELDDQ
+3349 LELDAPGHAMAAWAKG
-3361 SGMYKTTATNGDQ
+3361 SGDDRVYGFYDPNAGIVEFSSAEKFGAYLTRFFGKSDLNMAQGYKLGKNAAGEAIFNRVVVMDGNTLASYKPTFGDKTTMQGILDLPVFDATPIKKPTGGVASDLEALGDK
-3374 SVPFFLNR
+3374 
-3382 VTVDGNELWQV
+3382 T
-3393 HYITNG
+3393 
-3399 ELAPFKV
+3399 KV
-3406 IGDPV
+3406 V
-3411 SKQPMTAD
+3411 
-3419 YDLLTVMYSYGDLG
+3419 
-3433 PQDKVKQPLT
+3433 
-3443 WQQWKD
+3443 
-3449 SVTYEDLTPKYKEL
+3449 
-3463 YSNEDLYNKKDGA
+3463 
-3476 SLGNVSGRLKEL
+3476 
-3488 KDRINVDL
+3488 VDL
-3496 GRTNGLEMVHHGADD
+3496 A
-3511 ANPYAVMADNF
+3511 
-3522 PATFFVPKSL
+3522 
-3532 FAEDGLGEGKGS
+3532 
-3544 IQTYFNVNEQ
+3544 
-3554 GAVVIRNPQ
+3554 
-3563 EFSDFQQVTINA
+3563 
-3575 SFRAS
+3575 
-3580 FNDKWNHGLDEPLF
+3580 
-3594 TTKRKLSHEF
+3594 
-3604 LNKRDQL
+3604 
-3611 LKKLSGGRLDAQ
+3611 
-3623 DETLVALGNPDDVS
+3623 
-3637 GNKAIVAVDVSQIF
+3637 QIF
-3651 TRQELKERA
+3651 TVQELKERA
-3660 NVFAKPIGASYQ
+3660 KVFAKPIGASYQ
-3672 GILDQLDLVHQT
+3672 GILDQLDLVHQAKG
-3684 VSRDQIV
+3684 RDQIA
-3691 ASFELNKKVNAYI
+3691 ASFELNKKINAYI

-3722 ITSALFIGKMQVAQ
+3722 VTSALFIGKMQIAQ
-3736 VDIDAI
+3736 AGIDAI

-3756 AIEEANGEHRGLT
+3756 AIEEANGKHVGLT

-3783 PKQGY
+3783 PKHGY
-3788 KGETPNDLGF
+3788 KGETPSDLGF
-3798 DAKYHVDLGDHYADF
+3798 DAKYHVDLSEHYADF

-3863 KEAAKKVDP
+3863 KEAAKKADP

-3887 DKSYLSQLDSDR
+3887 DQSYLSQLDSDR

-3919 RRYSGA
+3919 RRYSGK
-3925 GYDELTNKLAGATGV
+3925 GYDELTNKLASATGV

-4020 LDATLFENARANGM
+4020 LDVALFENARANGM

-4070 LQSLPDDEKFVAIYG
+4070 LQNLPDGEKFVAIYG

-4108 PALRVSD
+4108 PALKVSD
-4115 SNQFRVEQDDM
+4115 SNQFTVEQDDVS
-4126 TLRVVYDDVAN
+4126 LRVVYDDVAN
-4137 KPKLTFKDSL
+4137 KPKITFKDSL
-4147 SGANTAIHNQNV
+4147 SGANTALHNQNV
-4159 NDWERVAVTPTAD
+4159 NDWERVVVTPTAD

-4185 MENDSVVANA
+4185 MENDAVAAKA

-4244 DSNNTHLSGYSAED
+4244 ESNNTRLSGYSADE
-4258 LAAKLA
+4258 LAVKLA
-4264 NFQQSFSQAENI
+4264 KFQQSFNQAENVSSK
-4276 NNTPDHISIVGCS
+4276 PDHISIVGCS

-4298 FGHQFINAMDVNGL
+4298 FGHQFINAMDANGL
-4312 RVDVSARSSEL
+4312 RLDVSVRSSEL
-4323 AVDATGRKH
+4323 AVDETGRKH
-4332 TKDENG
+4332 TKDANG
-4338 DWIQKAETNK
+4338 NWVQKAESNK
-4348 VSLSWNEQGEVIAK
+4348 VSLSWNEQGDVVAK
-4362 EERIRNGIAEGD
+4362 DERIRNGIAEGD
-4374 IDLSRIGVSD
+4374 IDLSRIGISD
-4384 VGEIARGAIGDNN
+4384 VDEPARGAIGDNN
-4397 DVFDAPEKRKV
+4397 DVFDAPEKRKA
-4408 ETETSSSAANNK
+4408 ETETSSSSANNK

-4443 SNVGIKVGSG
+4443 SNVGIKVGTG

-4465 MVHIGNGE
+4465 MIHIGNGE
-4473 SKHSVDMGGYQAL
+4473 SKHSFDIGGYQAL

-4499 FNLGQSNDLL
+4499 FNKGRSNDLI

-4542 EDQDWLAA
+4542 EGKDWLAA

-4578 TCLVELDSHNERSS
+4578 TSLVELDSQNERSS
-4592 RGLKHDT
+4592 RGLKHDA

-4614 SDSSA
+4614 GNNDTS
-4619 GKLSRADKLRQANEK
+4619 KLSRADKLRQANEK

-4705 KLLGQMAGIGAE
+4705 KLLGQLAGVGAE

-4724 GVDYTTSG
+4724 GVDYTASG
-4732 QIVSR
+4732 HIVSR

-4743 GVAILTEMLEVIG
+4743 GVAILKEMLEVIG

-4777 SGIDMGA
+4777 AGIKMGA
-4784 DGIQSFAETHGLK
+4784 DGIKSFAETHGLK
-4797 DKAPEEEENKS
+4797 EKAPEEEESKPS
-4808 AVSVNGTSVNSAQ
+4808 VSLNGETLNSTQ
-4821 GATASDG
+4821 GAIVADG
-4828 NTETAE
+4828 STETTE
-4834 TQDRAFGF
+4834 TPDRAFGF

-4853 IFSQDKQKEMKSLVE
+4853 IFSQDKQKEMKSLVA

-4926 NNFWGGRGDDVFYA
+4926 NSFWGGRGDDVFYA

-4948 GGEGS
+4948 GGEGN

-4991 SFVFGEGGEIDTGLG
+4991 SFVFGEGGEIDTGSG

-5023 GQDYSVTIGNN
+5023 DQDYSVTIGNN
-5034 NQVELGAGNDFANV
+5034 NQVELGAGDDFANV

-5088 KFSQFNGEEGRDLMV
+5088 KFSQFNGGEGRDLMV

-5130 VEDISSEDN
+5130 VEDIRSEDN

-5167 VSETDQAKFEHIG
+5167 ASESDQAKFEHIG
-5180 SVTFNDYFD
+5180 SVTFSDYFN
-5189 GKRAQ
+5189 GNRAQ
-5194 MIIAMGEKDANGER
+5194 VIIAMGEKDATGER
-5208 EYTTLSESSI
+5208 EYTTLSESAI

-5245 RVAISTAWADVV
+5245 RVAITTAWADVV

>member
-13 FTGNYSADNGNN
+13 FTGNYSADDGNN
-25 DIVAIGF
+25 SIVAIGF

-47 GSIGATVHTGSGND
+47 GSIGATVYTGSGND
-61 TVVGGSAYLRVEDS
+61 TVVGGSAYLRVEDT

-104 GGVSIDHLGH
+104 GGVSIDHLGN
-114 HGDVSYGGAAAYNSV
+114 HGDVSYGGAAAYNGIT
-129 KRKGL
+129 RKGL

-150 HETNHGN
+150 HETNQGN

-171 TWFDQYQGSRGDVSF
+171 TWFNRYQGSRGDVTF

-243 VYQQTHGNIRFE
+243 VYAQTRGNIRFE

-262 FYSDVAH
+262 LYSDVAH

-297 EYAKAEDIVLT
+297 EYAKAEEIVLT
-308 TAKMHGSWIG
+308 AAQMHGLSIDNG
-318 SGTHAVT
+318 NKFHAVT

-348 NKVRLSNDP
+348 NKVRLYNDP
-357 KTGKLKYYSEAWY
+357 ETGKLKYYSEAWF
-370 KQGNHLSGLARS
+370 KRGNHLAELARS

-411 LTVHAMEK
+411 LTVHAVEK

-433 LIDAKDVVLSDAK
+433 LIDAKDVALSDAK
-446 MGGHAISTDGTKVDV
+446 MGGHAISTDGTTVDV
-461 QAIKSNRKPNTYVYA
+461 QAVKSNRKPNTYVYA

-483 KIVVVELANDA
+483 KIVVVELANDPK
-494 ETGVLK
+494 TGALK
-500 YQARSWYKEGD
+500 YQARSWYKEGN

-534 YSLSA
+534 YSLSD
-539 LNYSVNAIRS
+539 LHYSVNAVRS
-549 MSETVADIDEY
+549 TSETVADIDEY

-567 PATDSGESSGDVHF
+567 PATDSGESSGDVRF
-581 SGAGGGNVIKSNV
+581 NGAGGGNVIKSNV

-694 GNSRVAMLGGY
+694 GNSRVVMLGGY
-705 NTHTQIGSGH
+705 NTHTQIGSGN

-724 NVMTQVGNG
+724 NVMTQVGKG
-733 EVTSVL
+733 DVASVL
-739 AGGANVLTKVGEGE
+739 AGGANVLTKVGDGD
-753 LTAGMLGGANVMTH
+753 LTAGMLGGANVITH
-767 ISGDEQASN
+767 ISGDNETSN

-790 KGKGDTLAVMGGGA
+790 KGKGNTLAVMGGGA
-804 NVLTHVGDGSTT
+804 NVLTHVGDGTTT

-872 IAAMIGA
+872 IAVMIGA

-957 IFTHIGN
+957 IFTHVGS

-970 MIGQANVMTKV
+970 MIGQANIMTKV

-1004 SLGLFA
+1004 SLGIFA
-1010 GEMNVMT
+1010 GEVNVMT

-1081 AAVLAGKGNI
+1081 AAVLAGKGNV

-1125 GKANIVT
+1125 GKANIIT
-1132 KVGDGLGINVAW
+1132 KVGDGLGVNVAW

-1167 ILTKVGDGQEVSVVQ
+1167 IITKVGDGQEVSVVQ

-1206 ITKVGDGRNV
+1206 ITKVGNGRNV

-1233 SFNALWSKGNVV
+1233 SFNALWSKGNIV

-1266 VGNGLS
+1266 VGDGLS

-1287 NGVSVNVAW
+1287 DGVSVNVAW

-1322 HIGDGL
+1322 HVGDGL
-1328 NINASYAR
+1328 NINASYAQ

-1366 FDNVKQTLLGV
+1366 FDNIKQTLLGV

-1391 ASTSGTQKGRGAIA
+1391 ASSSGTQKGRGAIA

-1416 MDAIEEVGSDLGDS
+1416 MEAIEEVGSDLGDS

-1441 DLNEMDND
+1441 DLNKMQNALDV
-1449 LNIDGASD
+1449 DGSSD
-1457 HAPNLIV
+1457 QTQAPNLIV

-1472 RGWQS
+1472 RGWKS

-1483 SYSGSVYGV
+1483 SYSGNVYGV
-1492 NGEGHGTRVTE
+1492 NGEGHGARVTE
-1503 LDTHT
+1503 LDTYT

-1602 SPQANAVS
+1602 SQQANAVS
-1610 EHAKQNQASQNALS
+1610 EHATQNQASQNALS

-1659 QAIENNGQAQRDAVK
+1659 QALGNNGQAQRDAVK
-1674 EESEAVTAELTTLAQ
+1674 EESEAVTAELTKLAQ
-1689 GLDVLDGQATHTGK
+1689 GLDVLDGQATHTGE
-1703 SGEQWRNDFA
+1703 SGDQWRNDFA

-1723 IDDAKQLASDKM
+1723 LDDAKQLANDKI

-1749 KDSIA
+1749 KESVA
-1754 KSEAGVAKGEQN
+1754 KSEAGVAQGEQN

-1791 SHDAKQ
+1791 SNDAKQ

-1828 NDAQGAKQNEGDR
+1828 NDAKGTKQNEGDR
-1841 PDRQGVAGSGLSGN
+1841 PDREGVAGSGLSGN
-1855 AHRVEGA
+1855 AHSVEGA
-1862 GETGSHVNTDSQTN
+1862 GETGSHITTDSQTN
-1876 ADGRFSDGLTEQE
+1876 ADGRFSEGLSEQE
-1889 LEALEGATNAVNRL
+1889 QEALEGATNAVNRL
-1903 QINAGIRSK
+1903 QINAGIRGK

-1919 SMFMEANADSI
+1919 SMFTETNSDSI
-1930 VVDTTASQDVV
+1930 VVPTTASQDVV
-1941 RKEVRIS
+1941 RKEIRIS
-1948 GVNLVGLG
+1948 GVNLEGLG

-1992 VPVPGFERVDAD
+1992 VPVPGFERVDVD

-2026 QVPKDQAQALATLF
+2026 QVPKDQAEALATLF

-2059 ESYGYSFET
+2059 ESYGYSFEA

-2077 FWSGKNFKQYRDV
+2077 FWSGKNFKQYRDI

-2159 GAQHDVYVIA
+2159 GAQNDVYVIA
-2169 EGGVRLGNYFWHV
+2169 EGGVRLGNYFWNV

-2213 ADEIGRRLTDAGVG
+2213 ADQIGRRLTDAGVA
-2227 VKVRFDALSS
+2227 VKVRFDALSHE
-2237 ARQAELLADNPDD
+2237 RQAELLADNPDG
-2250 YRADTLVEL
+2250 YKADTLVEL

-2286 VQEGD
+2286 VQEGE
-2291 EGFEVRSWPGSDD
+2291 EGFEVRSWPGIDG

-2310 LDNPEDAAQQKAIE
+2310 LDNPEDAAQQKSIE

-2358 LAQKEDGAWTYN
+2358 IAQKEDGAWTYN
-2370 TNSEL
+2370 TNVEL

-2387 SGKVRGESYQK
+2387 NGKVRGDSYQQ
-2398 VIDALAEYHASTAEH
+2398 VIDALTEYHASTLEH
-2413 ADYELESVEQLV
+2413 ADYELESVEKLL
-2425 NLRKK
+2425 NLRKQ
-2430 IEGYALGHP
+2430 IEGYVLGHP
-2439 DSGRLEAMNS
+2439 DSGRVEAMNS

-2480 YDQLDNAH
+2480 YDQLDNAN
-2488 LKQSKHLYLDG
+2488 LKESKHLYLDG
-2499 NGDFVTKGKGNLAKI
+2499 NGDFVTKGKGNLATI

-2528 ASVNHEYGQAI
+2528 AAVTHEYGQVV

-2544 AGLSANE
+2544 ARLSAND

-2558 IDITGLNRIHQ
+2558 IDIAGLNKVHQ
-2569 ALEQHM
+2569 AIEQHM

-2598 QIGQGRTQIDA
+2598 QIGQGRTQLEG

-2640 TEYQPDLKLRWSDFS
+2640 TEDQPDLKLRWSDFS

-2699 AAYKDASEG
+2699 ASYKDASEG
-2708 YASVLLGNPDMLVS
+2708 YASVLLGNPDMLAS

-2748 NRFAQELQKQAQASG
+2748 NRFAEELQKQAQASG
-2763 DPALVAKRIDNV
+2763 DPALVEKRIDNV

-2820 SHDPDARYQLLT
+2820 SNDPDARYQLLT

-2888 HQVNDDLDAL
+2888 HQVTDVLDAL
-2898 SGSEKHKDK
+2898 SGNEKHKEN

-2913 GTPPRDKVPLSP
+2913 GTPARDKESLSP

-2932 ELYGERDARRKI
+2932 ELYGEKDARRKI
-2944 GDITQ
+2944 GEITQ
-2949 TLLDHAVEKGES
+2949 TLLDHAVENGES

-2975 YYHQGTASSDDET
+2975 YYHQGAASSEGET
-2988 STTSGKVVLF
+2988 SATSGKVVLF

-3006 EEQASAIR
+3006 EEQASEIR
-3014 SHYQK
+3014 NHYQK

-3065 IILHGY
+3065 IIIHGY

-3110 HEVANPAGIVGT
+3110 HEVANPAGIVGA

-3135 NLKGLPQETPILL
+3135 NLKGLPKETPILL

-3162 RVKLSNSGFNVT
+3162 RAKLAIAGYNVT

-3187 LMSQY
+3187 LMGQY
-3192 TGQIVSDLLNT
+3192 ADQIVSGLFNAEQAAVEAGEVLKGLEKDFKRYGDALKPDTSVPGKSKDIRTTKDFLNGYKNDHAKEIVDGFRSDMSIKQLVDLFVKGNWSAEQKGALAWEIESRALKVTFQNKSEKYNRLFREIASAGVVDAKATEQLAPQLMLLNLSNDGFGGRCDPLS
-3203 QHIKHNEAKLNLE
+3203 KLVLVAKQLE
-3216 PHGKNYESRDLI
+3216 NDG
-3228 LKPISQPETVELGM
+3228 QV
-3242 PEVDQKV
+3242 
-3249 LADIAERENVII
+3249 
-3261 GVRPV
+3261 GVARQLL
-3266 DEKSKSLIASK
+3266 EK
-3277 MYSSKGLFVKAKS
+3277 MYSAAAVLSNPTLYSDSEKANASKLLSSLAAIHAKN
-3290 SDWGPMS
+3290 PMHDTS
-3297 GFIPV
+3297 MKVWQEKLEGKQALTVNGVVEKIT
-3302 DQSFAKASAR
+3302 DASANGKPV
-3312 RDLETFNRH
+3312 L
-3321 AEQSIQSGNA
+3321 
-3331 VSADLYL
+3331 
-3338 NQVRVEELVSK
+3338 
-3349 YHSLTPLELDDQ
+3349 LELDAPGHAMAAWAKGSGDDRVYGFYDPNAGIVEFSSAEKFGDYLTRFFGKSDLNMAQ
-3361 SGMYKTTATNGDQ
+3361 SYKLGKNDAGEAIFNRVVVMDGNTLASYKPTFGDKTT
-3374 SVPFFLNR
+3374 
-3382 VTVDGNELWQV
+3382 
-3393 HYITNG
+3393 
-3399 ELAPFKV
+3399 
-3406 IGDPV
+3406 
-3411 SKQPMTAD
+3411 M
-3419 YDLLTVMYSYGDLG
+3419 
-3433 PQDKVKQPLT
+3433 
-3443 WQQWKD
+3443 
-3449 SVTYEDLTPKYKEL
+3449 
-3463 YSNEDLYNKKDGA
+3463 
-3476 SLGNVSGRLKEL
+3476 
-3488 KDRINVDL
+3488 
-3496 GRTNGLEMVHHGADD
+3496 
-3511 ANPYAVMADNF
+3511 
-3522 PATFFVPKSL
+3522 
-3532 FAEDGLGEGKGS
+3532 
-3544 IQTYFNVNEQ
+3544 
-3554 GAVVIRNPQ
+3554 
-3563 EFSDFQQVTINA
+3563 
-3575 SFRAS
+3575 
-3580 FNDKWNHGLDEPLF
+3580 
-3594 TTKRKLSHEF
+3594 
-3604 LNKRDQL
+3604 
-3611 LKKLSGGRLDAQ
+3611 
-3623 DETLVALGNPDDVS
+3623 
-3637 GNKAIVAVDVSQIF
+3637 
-3651 TRQELKERA
+3651 
-3660 NVFAKPIGASYQ
+3660 Q
-3672 GILDQLDLVHQT
+3672 GILDLPV
-3684 VSRDQIV
+3684 
-3691 ASFELNKKVNAYI
+3691 
-3704 AEHPTSGRNQALT
+3704 
-3717 QLKEQ
+3717 
-3722 ITSALFIGKMQVAQ
+3722 
-3736 VDIDAI
+3736 
-3742 AQTRPELAARIFMV
+3742 
-3756 AIEEANGEHRGLT
+3756 
-3769 DMMVRWANEDPYLA
+3769 
-3783 PKQGY
+3783 
-3788 KGETPNDLGF
+3788 F
-3798 DAKYHVDLGDHYADF
+3798 DATPMKKPGALDVDGNA
-3813 KQWLETSQS
+3813 
-3822 NGLLS
+3822 
-3827 KATLDESTKT
+3827 KAVDDT
-3837 VHLGYSYQELQDLT
+3837 
-3851 GVESVQ
+3851 
-3857 MAFYFL
+3857 
-3863 KEAAKKVDP
+3863 KEA
-3872 ISGDSAEMILLKKFA
+3872 
-3887 DKSYLSQLDSDR
+3887 
-3899 MDQIEG
+3899 
-3905 IYRSSHETD
+3905 
-3914 VDAWD
+3914 
-3919 RRYSGA
+3919 
-3925 GYDELTNKLAGATGV
+3925 LAG
-3940 DEQLS
+3940 
-3945 VLLDDRKG
+3945 
-3953 LLIGEVHG
+3953 
-3961 SDVNGLRFVNEQMDA
+3961 
-3976 LKKQGVT
+3976 
-3983 VIGLEHLRSDLAQP
+3983 
-3997 LIDRYLATG
+3997 
-4006 VMSSELSAMLKTKH
+4006 
-4020 LDATLFENARANGM
+4020 
-4034 RIVALDANSSARP
+4034 
-4047 NVQGTEHGL
+4047 
-4056 MYRAG
+4056 
-4061 AANNIAVEV
+4061 
-4070 LQSLPDDEKFVAIYG
+4070 G
-4085 KAHLQSHKG
+4085 KIL
-4094 IEGFVPGIT
+4094 
-4103 HRLDL
+4103 
-4108 PALRVSD
+4108 
-4115 SNQFRVEQDDM
+4115 
-4126 TLRVVYDDVAN
+4126 
-4137 KPKLTFKDSL
+4137 
-4147 SGANTAIHNQNV
+4147 HNQNV
-4159 NDWERVAVTPTAD
+4159 NDWERVVVTPTAD
-4172 GGETRFDGQIIVQ
+4172 GGESRFDGQIIVQ
-4185 MENDSVVANA
+4185 MENDDVVAKA

-4210 QLDSD
+4210 QIDSD

-4244 DSNNTHLSGYSAED
+4244 ESNNTRLSGYSADE
-4258 LAAKLA
+4258 LAVKLA
-4264 NFQQSFSQAENI
+4264 KFQQSFNQAENI
-4276 NNTPDHISIVGCS
+4276 NNKPDHISIVGCS

-4298 FGHQFINAMDVNGL
+4298 FGHQFINAMDANGL
-4312 RVDVSARSSEL
+4312 RVDVSVRSSEL
-4323 AVDATGRKH
+4323 AVDEAGRKH
-4332 TKDENG
+4332 TKDANG
-4338 DWIQKAETNK
+4338 DWVQKAENNK
-4348 VSLSWNEQGEVIAK
+4348 VSLSWDEQGEVVAK
-4362 EERIRNGIAEGD
+4362 DERIRNGIAEDD

-4384 VGEIARGAIGDNN
+4384 VDEPARGAIGDNS
-4397 DVFDAPEKRKV
+4397 DVFEAPEKRKP
-4408 ETETSSSAANNK
+4408 ETEVIANSSSSNQ

-4443 SNVGIKVGSG
+4443 SNVGIKVGTG

-4473 SKHSVDMGGYQAL
+4473 SKHSFDIGGYQAL

-4499 FNLGQSNDLL
+4499 FNLGRSNDLI

-4542 EDQDWLAA
+4542 EGQDWLAA

-4578 TCLVELDSHNERSS
+4578 TSLVELDSQNERSS
-4592 RGLKHDT
+4592 RGLKHDA

-4614 SDSSA
+4614 SDSDTS
-4619 GKLSRADKLRQANEK
+4619 KLSRADKLRQANEK

-4705 KLLGQMAGIGAE
+4705 KLLGQLAGVGAE

-4724 GVDYTTSG
+4724 GVDYTASG

-4743 GVAILTEMLEVIG
+4743 GVAILKEMLEVIG

-4777 SGIDMGA
+4777 SGINMGA
-4784 DGIQSFAETHGLK
+4784 DGIKSFAETHGLK
-4797 DKAPEEEENKS
+4797 EKAPEEEEDNAS
-4808 AVSVNGTSVNSAQ
+4808 VSVNGASVNSAQ
-4821 GATASDG
+4821 GATVADG
-4828 NTETAE
+4828 STETAE
-4834 TQDRAFGF
+4834 TPDRAFGF

-4895 QGDGDINLSL
+4895 QGDGDINISL

-4948 GGEGS
+4948 GGEGN

-4991 SFVFGEGGEIDTGLG
+4991 SFVFGEGGEIDTGSG

-5023 GQDYSVTIGNN
+5023 DQDYSVTIGNN

-5088 KFSQFNGEEGRDLMV
+5088 KFSQFNGGEGRDLMV

-5130 VEDISSEDN
+5130 VEDIRSEDN

-5167 VSETDQAKFEHIG
+5167 ASDSDQAKFEHIG
-5180 SVTFNDYFD
+5180 SVTFSDYFN
-5189 GKRAQ
+5189 GNRAQ
-5194 MIIAMGEKDANGER
+5194 VIIAMGEKDATGER
-5208 EYTTLSESSI
+5208 EYTTLSESAI

-5245 RVAISTAWADVV
+5245 RVAITTAWADVV

>member
-13 FTGNYSADNGNN
+13 FTGNYSADDGNN
-25 DIVAIGF
+25 SIVAIGF

-47 GSIGATVHTGSGND
+47 GSIGATVYTGSGND
-61 TVVGGSAYLRVEDS
+61 TVVGGSAYLRVEDT

-104 GGVSIDHLGH
+104 GGVSIDHLGN
-114 HGDVSYGGAAAYNSV
+114 HGDVNYGGAAAYNGIT
-129 KRKGL
+129 RKGL

-150 HETNHGN
+150 HETNQGN

-171 TWFDQYQGSRGDVSF
+171 TWFNRYQDSRGDVTF

-222 DITLQGAGASN
+222 DVTLQGAGASN

-243 VYQQTHGNIRFE
+243 VYAQTRGNIRFE

-262 FYSDVAH
+262 LYSDVAH

-274 SGGGAYNTIT
+274 SGGGAYNTII
-284 RKGSGSSFDAQGM
+284 RKGSGNDFAKEGM
-297 EYAKAEDIVLT
+297 TNAKADEIVLT
-308 TAKMHGSWIG
+308 KAVMSGSWIG
-318 SGTHAVT
+318 QDHHVT
-325 AVKSEREPNTYL
+325 AVKSASEPNTYL
-337 FAIADGTYTKI
+337 FAFADSTYTKI
-348 NKVRLSNDP
+348 NKVQLRNDP
-357 KTGKLKYYSEAWY
+357 QTGELKYYSTAWY
-370 KQGNHLSGLARS
+370 KEGNHLSNLANQDIS
-382 DVSSAGGFEV
+382 DNGGFTAV
-392 NPINGG
+392 NINGA
-398 YTLSNIAVEHQQS
+398 YTLSDLKVEHQQS
-411 LTVHAMEK
+411 LTVHAVEK

-433 LIDAKDVVLSDAK
+433 LIDAKDVALSEAK
-446 MGGHAISTDGTKVDV
+446 MGGTAISTDGTTVDV
-461 QAIKSNRKPNTYVYA
+461 QAVKSNRKPNTYVYA

-483 KIVVVELANDA
+483 KIVVVELANDPK
-494 ETGVLK
+494 TGALK
-500 YQARSWYKEGD
+500 YQARSWYKEGN
-511 HTANLANEDISSA
+511 HTADLANEDISSA

-534 YSLSA
+534 YSLSD
-539 LNYSVNAIRS
+539 LHYSVNAVRS
-549 MSETVADIDEY
+549 TSETVADIDEY

-581 SGAGGGNVIKSNV
+581 NGAGGGNVIKSNV

-606 ANVILHSSQFGN
+606 ANVILHSSQFGH

-694 GNSRVAMLGGY
+694 GNSRVVMLGGY
-705 NTHTQIGSGH
+705 NTHTQIGSGN

-724 NVMTQVGNG
+724 NVMTQVGKGN
-733 EVTSVL
+733 VASVL
-739 AGGANVLTKVGEGE
+739 AGGANVLTKVGDGD
-753 LTAGMLGGANVMTH
+753 LTAGMLGGANVITH
-767 ISGDEQASN
+767 ISGDNETSN

-790 KGKGDTLAVMGGGA
+790 KGKGNALAVMGGGA
-804 NVLTHVGDGSTT
+804 NVLTHVGDGTTT

-872 IAAMIGA
+872 IAVMIGA

-957 IFTHIGN
+957 IFTHVGS

-970 MIGQANVMTKV
+970 MIGQANIMTKV

-1004 SLGLFA
+1004 SLGIFA
-1010 GEMNVMT
+1010 GEVNVMT

-1125 GKANIVT
+1125 GKANIIT
-1132 KVGDGLGINVAW
+1132 KVGDGLGVNVAW

-1167 ILTKVGDGQEVSVVQ
+1167 VITKVGDGQEVSVVQ

-1206 ITKVGDGRNV
+1206 ITKVGNGRNV

-1233 SFNALWSKGNVV
+1233 SFNALWSKGNIV

-1266 VGNGLS
+1266 VGDGLS

-1287 NGVSVNVAW
+1287 DGVSVNVAW

-1328 NINASYAR
+1328 GINASYAQ
-1336 NNVAIKVGNG
+1336 NNVAIKIGNG

-1366 FDNVKQTLLGV
+1366 FDNIKQTVLGV

-1391 ASTSGTQKGRGAIA
+1391 ASSSGTQKGRGAIA

-1441 DLNEMDND
+1441 DLNKMQNALDV
-1449 LNIDGASD
+1449 DGSSD
-1457 HAPNLIV
+1457 QTQAPNLIV

-1472 RGWQS
+1472 QGWKS

-1483 SYSGSVYGV
+1483 SHSGNVYGV
-1492 NGEGHGTRVTE
+1492 NGEGHGARVTE
-1503 LDTHT
+1503 LDTYT

-1581 GTGHNDGLGYIL
+1581 GTGQNDGLGYIL

-1602 SPQANAVS
+1602 SQQANAVS
-1610 EHAKQNQASQNALS
+1610 EHATQNQASQNALS
-1624 DKERAEADR
+1624 DKERTEADR

-1659 QAIENNGQAQRDAVK
+1659 KALENNGQAQRDAVK
-1674 EESEAVTAELTTLAQ
+1674 EESEAVTAELTKLAQ
-1689 GLDVLDGQATHTGK
+1689 GLDVLDGQATHTGE
-1703 SGEQWRNDFA
+1703 SGDQWRNDFA
-1713 GGLLDGVQSQ
+1713 GGLLDGVQRQ
-1723 IDDAKQLASDKM
+1723 LDDAKQLANDKI

-1749 KDSIA
+1749 KESVA

-1771 QDIAEAKADA
+1771 QDIADAKADA
-1781 ETRKADAVAK
+1781 ETRQADAVAK
-1791 SHDAKQ
+1791 SNDAKQ

-1813 DRDAMNAENKANQAQ
+1813 ERDAMNAENKANQAQ
-1828 NDAQGAKQNEGDR
+1828 NDAKGTKQNEGDR
-1841 PDRQGVAGSGLSGN
+1841 PDREGVTGSGLSGN

-1862 GETGSHVNTDSQTN
+1862 GETGSHVTNDSQTN
-1876 ADGRFSDGLTEQE
+1876 ADGRFSEGLSEQE
-1889 LEALEGATNAVNRL
+1889 QEALEGATNAVNRL
-1903 QINAGIRSK
+1903 QINAGIRGK
-1912 NSGSTIT
+1912 NSGSTIS
-1919 SMFMEANADSI
+1919 SMFTETNSDSI
-1930 VVDTTASQDVV
+1930 VVPTTASQDVV
-1941 RKEVRIS
+1941 RKEIRIS
-1948 GVNLVGLG
+1948 GVNLEGLG
-1956 EASHDS
+1956 EASDDT
-1962 AESLVAARAEKV
+1962 AESLVSARAEKV

-1984 NDVATDKY
+1984 NDAATDKY

-2004 VSDEVKQR
+2004 VSDEAKER
-2012 MIQSM
+2012 MIQFVG
-2017 SGYIEHTDN
+2017 GYIEHTDN

-2040 VESTLDYDW
+2040 VEATLDYDW

-2059 ESYGYSFET
+2059 ESYGYSFEA
-2068 PHAEKSIVS
+2068 PHGEKSIVS
-2077 FWSGKNFKQYRDV
+2077 FWSGRNFKEYRNV
-2090 LDNAQT
+2090 LDNAQA

-2109 NAFAIDLNKHL
+2109 NAFAIDLNKQL
-2120 MRWGGLFLDPDN
+2120 MRWGGMFLDPDN

-2159 GAQHDVYVIA
+2159 GAQNDVYVIA
-2169 EGGVRLGNYFWHV
+2169 EGGMRLGNYFWNV

-2202 DKPVSE
+2202 DKPVSA
-2208 YKDLP
+2208 YKDIP
-2213 ADEIGRRLTDAGVG
+2213 VEDIGRRLTDAGVA
-2227 VKVRFDALSS
+2227 VKVRFDALSHEK
-2237 ARQAELLADNPDD
+2237 QADLLADNPDG
-2250 YRADTLVEL
+2250 YKADTLVEL

-2286 VQEGD
+2286 VQEGE
-2291 EGFEVRSWPGSDD
+2291 EGFEVRSWPGTDG

-2310 LDNPEDAAQQKAIE
+2310 LDNPEDAAQQKSIE

-2370 TNSEL
+2370 ANVEL

-2387 SGKVRGESYQK
+2387 SGKVRGESYQQ
-2398 VIDALAEYHASTAEH
+2398 VIDALTEYHASTAEH
-2413 ADYELESVEQLV
+2413 ADYELASVEKLL
-2425 NLRKK
+2425 NLRKQV
-2430 IEGYALGHP
+2430 EGYVLGHP
-2439 DSGRLEAMNS
+2439 DSGRVQAMNS

-2456 RLEEVSVLA
+2456 RLEAVSVLV
-2465 VSEQSIKAHDSFSRL
+2465 VSEQSIKAHDSFSHL
-2480 YDQLDNAH
+2480 YDQLDNAN
-2488 LKQSKHLYLDG
+2488 LKESKHLYLDG
-2499 NGDFVTKGKGNLAKI
+2499 NGDFVTKGKGNLANI
-2514 DQLGG
+2514 DKLGG

-2528 ASVNHEYGQAI
+2528 AAVSHEYGQVV

-2544 AGLSANE
+2544 AGLSAND

-2558 IDITGLNRIHQ
+2558 IDIAGLNKVHQ
-2569 ALEQHM
+2569 AIEQHM

-2581 MYIWKPSDHSA
+2581 MYIWKPSDHST

-2598 QIGQGRTQIDA
+2598 QIGQGRTQLEG

-2640 TEYQPDLKLRWSDFS
+2640 TEDQPDLKLRWSDFS

-2686 RFIEKL
+2686 RFVEKL

-2699 AAYKDASEG
+2699 ASYKDASEG
-2708 YASVLLGNPDMLVS
+2708 YASVLLGNPDMLAS

-2748 NRFAQELQKQAQASG
+2748 NRFAEELQKQAQASG
-2763 DPALVAKRIDNV
+2763 DPVLVEKRIDNV

-2820 SHDPDARYQLLT
+2820 SNDPDARYQLLT

-2888 HQVNDDLDAL
+2888 HQVTDVLDAL
-2898 SGSEKHKDK
+2898 SGNEKHKEN

-2913 GTPPRDKVPLSP
+2913 GTPPRDKESLSP

-2932 ELYGERDARRKI
+2932 ELYGEKDARRKI

-2949 TLLDHAVEKGES
+2949 TLLDHAVENGES

-2975 YYHQGTASSDDET
+2975 YYHQGAASSEDET
-2988 STTSGKVVLF
+2988 SATSGKVVLF

-3014 SHYQK
+3014 NHYQK

-3065 IILHGY
+3065 IIIHGY

-3110 HEVANPAGIVGT
+3110 HEVANPAGIVGA

-3135 NLKGLPQETPILL
+3135 NLKGLPKETPILL

-3162 RVKLSNSGFNVT
+3162 RAKLAIAGYNVT

-3187 LMSQY
+3187 LMGQY
-3192 TGQIVSDLLNT
+3192 TDQIVSGLFNAEQAAVEAGEVLKGLEKDFKRYGDALKPDTSVPGKAKDIRTTKDFLNGYKNDHAKDIVDGFHSEMSIKQLVDLFVKGNWSAEQKGALAWEIESRALKVTFQNKSEKYNRLFREIASAGVVDAKATEQLAPQLMLLNLANDGFGGRCDPLS
-3203 QHIKHNEAKLNLE
+3203 KLVLVAKQLE
-3216 PHGKNYESRDLI
+3216 NDG
-3228 LKPISQPETVELGM
+3228 QV
-3242 PEVDQKV
+3242 
-3249 LADIAERENVII
+3249 
-3261 GVRPV
+3261 GVARQLL
-3266 DEKSKSLIASK
+3266 EK
-3277 MYSSKGLFVKAKS
+3277 MYSAAAVLSNPTLYSDSEKANASKLLSSLAAIHAKN
-3290 SDWGPMS
+3290 PMHDTS
-3297 GFIPV
+3297 MKVWQEKLEGKQALTVNGVVEKIT
-3302 DQSFAKASAR
+3302 DASANGKPV
-3312 RDLETFNRH
+3312 L
-3321 AEQSIQSGNA
+3321 
-3331 VSADLYL
+3331 
-3338 NQVRVEELVSK
+3338 
-3349 YHSLTPLELDDQ
+3349 LELDAPGHAMAAWAKGSGDDRVYGFYDPNAGIVEFSSAEKFGDYLTRFFGKSDLNMAQ
-3361 SGMYKTTATNGDQ
+3361 SYKLGKNDAGEAIFNRVVVMDGNTLASYKPTFGDKTTMQGILDLPVFDATPIKKPTGGVASDLEALGDK
-3374 SVPFFLNR
+3374 
-3382 VTVDGNELWQV
+3382 T
-3393 HYITNG
+3393 
-3399 ELAPFKV
+3399 KV
-3406 IGDPV
+3406 V
-3411 SKQPMTAD
+3411 
-3419 YDLLTVMYSYGDLG
+3419 
-3433 PQDKVKQPLT
+3433 
-3443 WQQWKD
+3443 
-3449 SVTYEDLTPKYKEL
+3449 
-3463 YSNEDLYNKKDGA
+3463 
-3476 SLGNVSGRLKEL
+3476 
-3488 KDRINVDL
+3488 VDL
-3496 GRTNGLEMVHHGADD
+3496 A
-3511 ANPYAVMADNF
+3511 
-3522 PATFFVPKSL
+3522 
-3532 FAEDGLGEGKGS
+3532 
-3544 IQTYFNVNEQ
+3544 
-3554 GAVVIRNPQ
+3554 
-3563 EFSDFQQVTINA
+3563 
-3575 SFRAS
+3575 
-3580 FNDKWNHGLDEPLF
+3580 
-3594 TTKRKLSHEF
+3594 
-3604 LNKRDQL
+3604 
-3611 LKKLSGGRLDAQ
+3611 
-3623 DETLVALGNPDDVS
+3623 
-3637 GNKAIVAVDVSQIF
+3637 QIF
-3651 TRQELKERA
+3651 TVQELKERA
-3660 NVFAKPIGASYQ
+3660 KVFAKPIGASYQ
-3672 GILDQLDLVHQT
+3672 GILDQLDLVHQAKG
-3684 VSRDQIV
+3684 RDQIA
-3691 ASFELNKKVNAYI
+3691 ASFELNKKINAYI

-3722 ITSALFIGKMQVAQ
+3722 VTSALFIGKMQIAQ
-3736 VDIDAI
+3736 AGIDAI
-3742 AQTRPELAARIFMV
+3742 AQTRPELAARIFTV
-3756 AIEEANGEHRGLT
+3756 AIEEANGKHVGLT

-3783 PKQGY
+3783 PKHGY
-3788 KGETPNDLGF
+3788 KGETPSDLGF
-3798 DAKYHVDLGDHYADF
+3798 DAKYHVDLSEHYADF

-3863 KEAAKKVDP
+3863 KEAAKKADP

-3887 DKSYLSQLDSDR
+3887 DQSYLSQLDSDR

-3919 RRYSGA
+3919 RRYSGK
-3925 GYDELTNKLAGATGV
+3925 GYDELTNKLASATGV

-4020 LDATLFENARANGM
+4020 LDVALFENARANGM

-4070 LQSLPDDEKFVAIYG
+4070 LQNLPDGEKFVAIYG

-4108 PALRVSD
+4108 PALKVSN
-4115 SNQFRVEQDDM
+4115 SNQFTVEQDDVS
-4126 TLRVVYDDVAN
+4126 LRVVYDDIAN
-4137 KPKLTFKDSL
+4137 KPKITFKDSL
-4147 SGANTAIHNQNV
+4147 SGANTDLHNQNV
-4159 NDWERVAVTPTAD
+4159 NDWERVVVTPTAD

-4185 MENDSVVANA
+4185 MENDAVAAKA

-4244 DSNNTHLSGYSAED
+4244 ESNNTRLSGYSADE
-4258 LAAKLA
+4258 LAVKLA
-4264 NFQQSFSQAENI
+4264 KFQQSFNQAENVSSK
-4276 NNTPDHISIVGCS
+4276 PDHISIVGCS

-4298 FGHQFINAMDVNGL
+4298 FGHQFINAMDANGL
-4312 RVDVSARSSEL
+4312 RLDVSVRSSEL
-4323 AVDATGRKH
+4323 AVDETGRKH
-4332 TKDENG
+4332 TKDANG
-4338 DWIQKAETNK
+4338 NWVQKAESNK
-4348 VSLSWNEQGEVIAK
+4348 VSLSWNEQGDVVAK
-4362 EERIRNGIAEGD
+4362 DERIRNGIAEGD
-4374 IDLSRIGVSD
+4374 IDLSRIGISD
-4384 VGEIARGAIGDNN
+4384 VDEPARGAIGDNK
-4397 DVFDAPEKRKV
+4397 DVFDAPEKRKA
-4408 ETETSSSAANNK
+4408 ETETSSSSANNK

-4443 SNVGIKVGSG
+4443 SNVGIKVGTG

-4465 MVHIGNGE
+4465 MIHIGNGE
-4473 SKHSVDMGGYQAL
+4473 SKHSFDIGGYQAL

-4499 FNLGQSNDLL
+4499 FNKGRSNDLI

-4542 EDQDWLAA
+4542 EGKDWLAA

-4578 TCLVELDSHNERSS
+4578 TSLVELDSQNERSS
-4592 RGLKHDT
+4592 RGLKHDA

-4614 SDSSA
+4614 GNNDTS
-4619 GKLSRADKLRQANEK
+4619 KLSRADKLRQANEK

-4705 KLLGQMAGIGAE
+4705 KLLGQLAGVGAE

-4724 GVDYTTSG
+4724 GVDYTASG
-4732 QIVSR
+4732 HIVSR

-4743 GVAILTEMLEVIG
+4743 GVAILKEMLEVIG

-4766 VDPAKLLDSLK
+4766 VDPTKLVNSLEA
-4777 SGIDMGA
+4777 GINMGA
-4784 DGIQSFAETHGLK
+4784 DGIKSFAETHGLK
-4797 DKAPEEEENKS
+4797 EKAPEEEESKPS
-4808 AVSVNGTSVNSAQ
+4808 VSLNGESLNSTQ
-4821 GATASDG
+4821 GATVADSS
-4828 NTETAE
+4828 TETTE
-4834 TQDRAFGF
+4834 TPDRAFGF

-4853 IFSQDKQKEMKSLVE
+4853 IFSQDKQKEMKSLVA

-4948 GGEGS
+4948 GGEGN

-4991 SFVFGEGGEIDTGLG
+4991 SFVFGEGGEIDTGSG

-5023 GQDYSVTIGNN
+5023 DQDYSVTIGNN
-5034 NQVELGAGNDFANV
+5034 NQVELGAGDDFANV

-5088 KFSQFNGEEGRDLMV
+5088 KFSQFNGGEGRDLMV

-5130 VEDISSEDN
+5130 VEDIRSEDN

-5167 VSETDQAKFEHIG
+5167 ASDSDQAKFEHIG
-5180 SVTFNDYFD
+5180 SVTFSDYFN
-5189 GKRAQ
+5189 GNRAQ
-5194 MIIAMGEKDANGER
+5194 VIIAMGEKDATGER
-5208 EYTTLSESSI
+5208 EYTTLSESAI

-5245 RVAISTAWADVV
+5245 RVAITTAWADVV

>member
-13 FTGNYSADNGNN
+13 FTGNYSADDGNN
-25 DIVAIGF
+25 NIVAIGF
-32 GGEIHAYGGD
+32 GGQIHAYGGD

-47 GSIGATVHTGSGND
+47 GSIGATVYTGSGND
-61 TVVGGSAYLRVEDS
+61 TVVGGSAYLKVEDS
-75 TGHLSVKGAAGYAD
+75 TGHLTVKGAAGYAD

-104 GGVSIDHLGH
+104 GGVSIDHLGN
-114 HGDVSYGGAAAYNSV
+114 HGDISYGGAAAYNGIT
-129 KRKGL
+129 RKGL
-134 SGNVTFKGAGG
+134 SGNVTFAGAGG

-150 HETNHGN
+150 HETNQGN
-157 LSFAG
+157 LSFTG

-171 TWFDQYQGSRGDVSF
+171 TWSNRYQGSHGDVTF

-233 RIERTRQAED
+233 RIERTHQAED
-243 VYQQTHGNIRFE
+243 VYTQTRGNIRFE

-262 FYSDVAH
+262 LYSDVAH

-274 SGGGAYNTIT
+274 SGGGAYNTII
-284 RKGSGSSFDAQGM
+284 RKGSGNDFAKEGM
-297 EYAKAEDIVLT
+297 TNAKADEIVLT
-308 TAKMHGSWIG
+308 KAVMSGSWIG
-318 SGTHAVT
+318 QDHHVT
-325 AVKSEREPNTYL
+325 AVKSASEPNTYL
-337 FAIADGTYTKI
+337 FAFADSTYTKI
-348 NKVRLSNDP
+348 NKVQLRNDP
-357 KTGKLKYYSEAWY
+357 QTGELKYYSTAWY
-370 KQGNHLSGLARS
+370 KEGNHLSNLANQDIS
-382 DVSSAGGFEV
+382 DNGGFTAV
-392 NPINGG
+392 NINGA
-398 YTLSNIAVEHQQS
+398 YTLSDLKVEHQQS
-411 LTVHAMEK
+411 VTVHAVEK
-419 DLTEYEWVTYANGA
+419 SLTEYEWVTYANGA
-433 LIDAKDVVLSDAK
+433 VIDAKEVSLSDAK
-446 MGGHAISTDGTKVDV
+446 MGGHAIYADGTKVDV
-461 QAIKSNRKPNTYVYA
+461 KAVKSNRQPNTYIYA

-483 KIVVVELANDA
+483 KIVVVELANDP
-494 ETGVLK
+494 ETGALK

-511 HTANLANEDISSA
+511 HTANIANQDISSA
-524 NGYHSMGKGG
+524 TGYNPMGKGG
-534 YSLSA
+534 YSLSD
-539 LNYSVNAIRS
+539 LHYSVNAVRS
-549 MSETVADIDEY
+549 TSETVADIEEY

-567 PATDSGESSGDVHF
+567 PANDSGESSGDVRF
-581 SGAGGGNVIKSNV
+581 NGAGGGNVIKSNV
-594 TRGNVYFNGGGI
+594 TRGNVHFNGGGI

-649 LVHQSKQGKMDVYA
+649 LVHQSQQGKMDVYA

-672 IGDGQYLAHLLAYGN
+672 LGDGQYLAHLLAYGN
-687 ISVHKGN
+687 ISVQKGS
-694 GNSRVAMLGGY
+694 GDSRVVMLGGY
-705 NTHTQIGSGH
+705 NTHTQIGSGN

-724 NVMTQVGNG
+724 NVMTQVGKG
-733 EVTSVL
+733 DVAAVL
-739 AGGANVLTKVGEGE
+739 AGGANVLTKMGEGE
-753 LTAGMLGGANVMTH
+753 LTSGMLGGANVITH
-767 ISGDEQASN
+767 ISNDDQLSN

-790 KGKGDTLAVMGGGA
+790 KGKGNTLAVMGGGA
-804 NVLTHVGDGSTT
+804 NVLTHVGDGTTT
-816 GVMVGGANIL
+816 GVMVGAANIL

-860 GNIFTKVGDGTS
+860 GNIFTKVGDGAS
-872 IAAMIGA
+872 IAVMIGA

-929 VALML
+929 VAQML

-957 IFTHIGN
+957 IFTHIGH

-970 MIGQANVMTKV
+970 MIGQANIMTKV

-993 ANIYTHVGDGT
+993 ANIMTHVGDGT

-1010 GEMNVMT
+1010 GEVNVMT

-1100 VGLLISDIGNV
+1100 VGLLISDVGNV

-1125 GKANIVT
+1125 GKANLIT
-1132 KVGDGLGINVAW
+1132 KVGDGLGVNVAW

-1167 ILTKVGDGQEVSVVQ
+1167 I
-1182 GKANIITHVGNGD
+1182 ITHVGNGD

-1206 ITKVGDGRNV
+1206 ITKVGHGQNV

-1233 SFNALWSKGNVV
+1233 SFNALWSKGNIV

-1253 VTAAKGKANITTT
+1253 VTAAKGQANITTT
-1266 VGNGLS
+1266 VGNGLN

-1287 NGVSVNVAW
+1287 DGVSVNVAW

-1322 HIGDGL
+1322 HVGDGL
-1328 NINASYAR
+1328 NINASYAQ

-1366 FDNVKQTLLGV
+1366 FDNIKQTVLGV

-1391 ASTSGTQKGRGAIA
+1391 ASSSGTHKGRGAIA

-1416 MDAIEEVGSDLGDS
+1416 MDAIKEVGSDLGDS

-1441 DLNEMDND
+1441 DLNKMQHAINVDD
-1449 LNIDGASD
+1449 SSVQAS
-1457 HAPNLIV
+1457 NLIV
-1464 NGDFEQGD
+1464 NGDFELGEH
-1472 RGWQS
+1472 GWQS

-1483 SYSGSVYGV
+1483 SYAGSVYGV
-1492 NGEGHGTRVTE
+1492 EGEGHGARVTE
-1503 LDTHT
+1503 LDTYT
-1508 NTSLYQDLTDL
+1508 NTSLYQDLANL
-1519 TEGEVIA
+1519 AQGEVIA

-1550 VVFSSSGDASAW
+1550 VVFSSSGDESAW
-1562 QQKTLKLTAHAGSN
+1562 QQKTLKLTAQAGSN

-1593 DNVVAKSES
+1593 DNVVATSES
-1602 SPQANAVS
+1602 SQQANAIR
-1610 EHAKQNQASQNALS
+1610 EHATQNPAAQNALS

-1659 QAIENNGQAQRDAVK
+1659 QALENNGQAQRDAVQ
-1674 EESEAVTAELTTLAQ
+1674 EESEAITAELTKLAQ
-1689 GLDVLDGQATHTGK
+1689 GLDVLDSQATHTGE
-1703 SGEQWRNDFA
+1703 SGDQWRNEFA
-1713 GGLLDGVQSQ
+1713 SGLLAGVQTQ
-1723 IDDAKQLASDKM
+1723 LDDAKQLANDKI
-1735 AAAKQTQSDNNSKV
+1735 AEAKQTHADTQNKV
-1749 KDSIA
+1749 KDAVA

-1771 QDIAEAKADA
+1771 QDIADAQADA
-1781 ETRKADAVAK
+1781 EKRKADALAK
-1791 SHDAKQ
+1791 GKDAQQ
-1797 AESDAHSAAND
+1797 AESDAHHAVNN

-1813 DRDAMNAENKANQAQ
+1813 DRDVQVAENKANQAQ
-1828 NDAQGAKQNEGDR
+1828 ADAQGAKQNEGDR
-1841 PDRQGVAGSGLSGN
+1841 PDRQGVTGSGLSGN
-1855 AHRVEGA
+1855 AHSVEGA
-1862 GETGSHVNTDSQTN
+1862 GETDSHVKTDSQTN
-1876 ADGRFSDGLTEQE
+1876 ADGRFREGLTEQE
-1889 LEALEGATNAVNRL
+1889 QEALEGATNAVNRL
-1903 QINAGIRSK
+1903 QINAGIRAK

-1919 SMFMEANADSI
+1919 TMFTEANTDSI
-1930 VVDTTASQDVV
+1930 VVPTTKPQDVV
-1941 RKEVRIS
+1941 RKEIRIS
-1948 GVNLVGLG
+1948 GVNLEGLG

-1962 AESLVAARAEKV
+1962 AVSLVAARAEKV

-1979 WLDTD
+1979 WLDSD
-1984 NDVATDKY
+1984 HPRATEQY
-1992 VPVPGFERVDAD
+1992 IPVPGFERVDVN
-2004 VSDEVKQR
+2004 VSDETKQR
-2012 MIQSM
+2012 LTQFV

-2040 VESTLDYDW
+2040 VEATLNYDW

-2059 ESYGYSFET
+2059 ESYGYSFEA
-2068 PHAEKSIVS
+2068 PHGENSLVS
-2077 FWSGKNFKQYRDV
+2077 FWSGRNFKEYRNV
-2090 LDNAQT
+2090 LDNAQP
-2096 DGKKVVYDIDVKG
+2096 DGKKVVYDIDVQG
-2109 NAFAIDLNKHL
+2109 NAFAIKLNKQL
-2120 MRWGGLFLDPDN
+2120 MRWGDMFLDLDN
-2132 AEQNQLKSS
+2132 ADQNHLQSS
-2141 IDAATFSNT
+2141 IEAAAYSNT

-2159 GAQHDVYVIA
+2159 GAKDDVYVIA
-2169 EGGVRLGNYFWHV
+2169 EGGMRLGNYFWNV
-2182 ELPALRQ
+2182 ELPLLRQ

-2208 YKDLP
+2208 YKDVP
-2213 ADEIGRRLTDAGVG
+2213 VNEIGHKLTDAGVG
-2227 VKVRFDALSS
+2227 VKVRFDALS
-2237 ARQAELLADNPDD
+2237 AEQQAELLAINPKG
-2250 YRADTLVEL
+2250 YKADSLVEL
-2259 DVKLSAIDSMLRESL
+2259 DVKLSAIDSMLRDAL

-2291 EGFEVRSWPGSDD
+2291 EGFKVRAWPGSDG
-2304 KSKTIL
+2304 KSKTIV
-2310 LDNPEDAAQQKAIE
+2310 LDNPEDATQQKTIE

-2329 NFDNFEQMP
+2329 NFQNFEQMP
-2338 DELFLVDNKVLS
+2338 DELFLVDNKVIS
-2350 HHDGRTRI
+2350 HDKGITHI
-2358 LAQKEDGAWTYN
+2358 LAQKVDGAWQYN
-2370 TNSEL
+2370 AKVEL
-2375 MSVTELLDAAHV
+2375 MSVTELLDAANV
-2387 SGKVRGESYQK
+2387 TGKIRGESYQQ
-2398 VIDALAEYHASTAEH
+2398 VIDALADYHASITEH
-2413 ADYELESVEQLV
+2413 ADYEPESVEKLL

-2430 IEGYALGHP
+2430 IEGYVLGHP
-2439 DSGRLEAMNS
+2439 DSGRVEAMNS
-2449 LLNQVNS
+2449 LLNQVNT
-2456 RLEEVSVLA
+2456 RLDEVSLLSVA
-2465 VSEQSIKAHDSFSRL
+2465 EQTIQAQDSFSRL
-2480 YDQLDNAH
+2480 YDQLEAAN
-2488 LKQSKHLYLDG
+2488 LKESKHLYLDQ
-2499 NGDFVTKGKGNLAKI
+2499 NGDFVTKGKGNLANI
-2514 DQLGG
+2514 DLLG
-2519 SDAVLEKVK
+2519 SREAVLEKVK
-2528 ASVNHEYGQAI
+2528 LTVSNEYGQTV

-2544 AGLSANE
+2544 AGLSAKD

-2558 IDITGLNRIHQ
+2558 IDIAGLNKVHQ
-2569 ALEQHM
+2569 AIEQHL

-2581 MYIWKPSDHSA
+2581 LYIWKPSDHSA

-2598 QIGQGRTQIDA
+2598 QIGQGRTQLEG
-2609 QAAADFNK
+2609 QAAADFNQ

-2628 KSSNIRNIFNVA
+2628 KSSNISNILNVA
-2640 TEYQPDLKLRWSDFS
+2640 TKDQPDLKLRWSDFS

-2667 MASEENDGF
+2667 VASEENDGF
-2676 GLNDGETKLK
+2676 GLHDGDIKLK

-2699 AAYKDASEG
+2699 ASFKEASEG
-2708 YASVLLGNPDMLVS
+2708 YASVLLGNPDMLET
-2722 TGIPAHVFQPFVDQ
+2722 TGIPAHVFQPFVEQ

-2748 NRFAQELQKQAQASG
+2748 NRFAQELRLQAQRSD
-2763 DPALVAKRIDNV
+2763 DPELLEKRIGNV
-2775 VRLFAER
+2775 VRQFAER
-2782 ALEEIEAFKA
+2782 ALEEIETFKA
-2792 SQADEGRVFRINLEG
+2792 SQADQGRVFRINLEG
-2807 LDVAAMQAEWNRL
+2807 LDVAAMQAEWHHL
-2820 SHDPDARYQLLT
+2820 SNDPDARYQLLT

-2852 GHTWRPKFG
+2852 GHTWLPKFG

-2888 HQVNDDLDAL
+2888 HQVTDVLDAL
-2898 SGSEKHKDK
+2898 SG
-2907 VAIEND
+2907 N
-2913 GTPPRDKVPLSP
+2913 
-2925 LTRFLNN
+2925 
-2932 ELYGERDARRKI
+2932 
-2944 GDITQ
+2944 
-2949 TLLDHAVEKGES
+2949 
-2961 QKVTLKGEAGRLTG
+2961 
-2975 YYHQGTASSDDET
+2975 
-2988 STTSGKVVLF
+2988 
-2998 LHGSGSSA
+2998 
-3006 EEQASAIR
+3006 
-3014 SHYQK
+3014 
-3019 QGIDM
+3019 
-3024 LAVNLRG
+3024 
-3031 YGESDGGP
+3031 
-3039 SEKGLYQDART
+3039 
-3050 MFNYLVNDKG
+3050 
-3060 IDPSN
+3060 
-3065 IILHGY
+3065 
-3071 SMGGPIAA
+3071 
-3079 DLARYAAQNGQA
+3079 
-3091 VSGLLLDRPMPSMT
+3091 
-3105 KAITA
+3105 
-3110 HEVANPAGIVGT
+3110 
-3122 IAKAVNGQFSVEK
+3122 
-3135 NLKGLPQETPILL
+3135 
-3148 LTDNEGLGEEGEKL
+3148 
-3162 RVKLSNSGFNVT
+3162 
-3174 GEQTFYGHEASNR
+3174 
-3187 LMSQY
+3187 
-3192 TGQIVSDLLNT
+3192 
-3203 QHIKHNEAKLNLE
+3203 
-3216 PHGKNYESRDLI
+3216 
-3228 LKPISQPETVELGM
+3228 
-3242 PEVDQKV
+3242 
-3249 LADIAERENVII
+3249 
-3261 GVRPV
+3261 
-3266 DEKSKSLIASK
+3266 
-3277 MYSSKGLFVKAKS
+3277 KAK
-3290 SDWGPMS
+3290 
-3297 GFIPV
+3297 
-3302 DQSFAKASAR
+3302 
-3312 RDLETFNRH
+3312 
-3321 AEQSIQSGNA
+3321 
-3331 VSADLYL
+3331 
-3338 NQVRVEELVSK
+3338 
-3349 YHSLTPLELDDQ
+3349 
-3361 SGMYKTTATNGDQ
+3361 
-3374 SVPFFLNR
+3374 
-3382 VTVDGNELWQV
+3382 
-3393 HYITNG
+3393 
-3399 ELAPFKV
+3399 
-3406 IGDPV
+3406 
-3411 SKQPMTAD
+3411 
-3419 YDLLTVMYSYGDLG
+3419 
-3433 PQDKVKQPLT
+3433 
-3443 WQQWKD
+3443 
-3449 SVTYEDLTPKYKEL
+3449 
-3463 YSNEDLYNKKDGA
+3463 
-3476 SLGNVSGRLKEL
+3476 
-3488 KDRINVDL
+3488 
-3496 GRTNGLEMVHHGADD
+3496 
-3511 ANPYAVMADNF
+3511 
-3522 PATFFVPKSL
+3522 
-3532 FAEDGLGEGKGS
+3532 
-3544 IQTYFNVNEQ
+3544 
-3554 GAVVIRNPQ
+3554 
-3563 EFSDFQQVTINA
+3563 
-3575 SFRAS
+3575 
-3580 FNDKWNHGLDEPLF
+3580 
-3594 TTKRKLSHEF
+3594 
-3604 LNKRDQL
+3604 
-3611 LKKLSGGRLDAQ
+3611 
-3623 DETLVALGNPDDVS
+3623 
-3637 GNKAIVAVDVSQIF
+3637 VAVDLAQIF
-3651 TRQELKERA
+3651 TVQELKERA
-3660 NVFAKPIGASYQ
+3660 KVFAKPIGASYQ
-3672 GILDQLDLVHQT
+3672 GILDQLDLVHQAKG
-3684 VSRDQIV
+3684 RYQIA
-3691 ASFELNKKVNAYI
+3691 ASFELNKKINDYI

-3722 ITSALFIGKMQVAQ
+3722 VTSALFIGKMQVAQ
-3736 VDIDAI
+3736 AGIDAI
-3742 AQTRPELAARIFMV
+3742 AQTRPELATRIFMV
-3756 AIEEANGEHRGLT
+3756 AIEEANGKHVGLT
-3769 DMMVRWANEDPYLA
+3769 DMMLRWANEDPYLA
-3783 PKQGY
+3783 PKHGY
-3788 KGETPNDLGF
+3788 KGEMPSDLGF
-3798 DAKYHVDLGDHYADF
+3798 DAKYHVDLGEHYADF
-3813 KQWLETSQS
+3813 KKWLETSQS

-3851 GVESVQ
+3851 GAESVQ

-3863 KEAAKKVDP
+3863 KEAAKKADP

-3887 DKSYLSQLDSDR
+3887 DQNYLSQLDSDR

-3919 RRYSGA
+3919 RRYSGK
-3925 GYDELTNKLAGATGV
+3925 GYDELTNMLASATGV

-3961 SDVNGLRFVNEQMDA
+3961 SDVNGLRFVNEQMEA

-4020 LDATLFENARANGM
+4020 LDVTLFENARVNGM

-4070 LQSLPDDEKFVAIYG
+4070 LQNLPDGEKFVAIYG

-4108 PALRVSD
+4108 PALKVSD
-4115 SNQFRVEQDDM
+4115 SNQFTVEQDDVS
-4126 TLRVVYDDVAN
+4126 LRVVYDDVAN
-4137 KPKLTFKDSL
+4137 KPKITFKGSL
-4147 SGANTAIHNQNV
+4147 SGANTALHNQNV
-4159 NDWERVAVTPTAD
+4159 NDWERVVVTPIAD

-4185 MENDSVVANA
+4185 MENDPVVAKA
-4195 AANLAGKHPESSVVV
+4195 AANLAGKHAESSVVV

-4233 WQLVGHGRDDS
+4233 WQLVGHGRDHS
-4244 DSNNTHLSGYSAED
+4244 ESNNTRLSGYSADE
-4258 LAAKLA
+4258 LAVKLA
-4264 NFQQSFSQAENI
+4264 KFQQSFNQAENI
-4276 NNTPDHISIVGCS
+4276 NNKPDHISIVGCS

-4298 FGHQFINAMDVNGL
+4298 FGHQFINAMDANGL
-4312 RVDVSARSSEL
+4312 RVDVSVRSSEL
-4323 AVDATGRKH
+4323 AVDEAGRKH
-4332 TKDENG
+4332 TKDANG
-4338 DWIQKAETNK
+4338 DWVQKAGNNK
-4348 VSLSWNEQGEVIAK
+4348 VSLSWDAQGEVVAK
-4362 EERIRNGIAEGD
+4362 DEPIRNGIAEGD
-4374 IDLSRIGVSD
+4374 IDLSRIGVNNVD
-4384 VGEIARGAIGDNN
+4384 EPARGAIGDNS
-4397 DVFDAPEKRKV
+4397 DVFDAPEKRKP
-4408 ETETSSSAANNK
+4408 ETEVIANSSSSNQ
-4420 LSYSGNIQVNVGDG
+4420 LSYSGNIQVNVGEG

-4443 SNVGIKVGSG
+4443 SNVGIKVGTG

-4465 MVHIGNGE
+4465 MVHIGDGE
-4473 SKHSVDMGGYQAL
+4473 SKHSVDIGGYQAL
-4486 EGAQMFIG
+4486 EGAQMFLG

-4499 FNLGQSNDLL
+4499 FNFGHSNDLIL
-4509 VMMDKSIPT
+4509 MMDKSIPT

-4535 QSIATSG
+4535 QGIAMSG
-4542 EDQDWLAA
+4542 EGEDWLAA

-4578 TCLVELDSHNERSS
+4578 THLVQLNSQNERDS
-4592 RGLKHDT
+4592 RGLKHDA
-4599 EAALNKQY
+4599 EATLNKQY

-4614 SDSSA
+4614 GNSGTSQ
-4619 GKLSRADKLRQANEK
+4619 LSRADKLRQANEK

-4676 LMTQQFSAT
+4676 LMTQQFTAT

-4693 YTPEDLPRQLKN
+4693 YTPQDLPRQLKN
-4705 KLLGQMAGIGAE
+4705 KLLGQLAGVGAE

-4724 GVDYTTSG
+4724 GVDYTASG

-4737 NGEAVD
+4737 NGQAVD
-4743 GVAILTEMLEVIG
+4743 GVAILKEMLEVIG

-4777 SGIDMGA
+4777 AGIDMGA
-4784 DGIQSFAETHGLK
+4784 DGIKSFAETHGLK
-4797 DKAPEEEENKS
+4797 EKAPEEEKDNS
-4808 AVSVNGTSVNSAQ
+4808 SVSVNGGNVNSAQ
-4821 GATASDG
+4821 GATVADG

-4868 NLKENLTADL
+4868 NLKQNLTADL

-4895 QGDGDINLSL
+4895 QGDGDINISL

-4948 GGEGS
+4948 GGEGN

-4991 SFVFGEGGEIDTGLG
+4991 SFVFGEGGEIDTGSG

-5023 GQDYSVTIGNN
+5023 DQDYSVTIGNN

-5048 FGNYNRINASAGN
+5048 FGNHNRINAGAGN

-5068 YHAVLNGGE
+5068 YHAVLNGGD
-5077 GEDHLIAAAIS
+5077 GDDHLIAAAIS
-5088 KFSQFNGEEGRDLMV
+5088 KFSQFNGGEGRDLMV

-5130 VEDISSEDN
+5130 VEDIRSEDN

-5167 VSETDQAKFEHIG
+5167 SNDSDQSKFEHIG
-5180 SVTFNDYFD
+5180 SVTFSDYFN
-5189 GKRAQ
+5189 GNRAQ
-5194 MIIAMGEKDANGER
+5194 VVIGMSEKDLSGER
-5208 EYTTLSESSI
+5208 EYTMLSDSAI
-5218 DALVQAMSGFDP
+5218 DALVQAMSGFEP
-5230 QAGDNGFIDNLDSKS
+5230 QAGDNGFIDSLESKS
-5245 RVAISTAWADVV
+5245 QAAISMAWSDVV
-5257 HKKGITV
+5257 HKKGLMV

>member
-13 FTGNYSADNGNN
+13 FTGNYSADDGNN
-25 DIVAIGF
+25 NIVAIGF
-32 GGEIHAYGGD
+32 GGQIHAYGGD

-47 GSIGATVHTGSGND
+47 GSIGATVYTGSGND
-61 TVVGGSAYLRVEDS
+61 TVVGGSAYLKVEDS
-75 TGHLSVKGAAGYAD
+75 TGHLTVKGAAGYAD

-104 GGVSIDHLGH
+104 GGVSIDHLGN
-114 HGDVSYGGAAAYNSV
+114 HGDVSYGGAAAYNGIT
-129 KRKGL
+129 RKGL
-134 SGNVTFKGAGG
+134 SGNVTFAGAGG

-150 HETNHGN
+150 HETNQGN
-157 LSFAG
+157 LSFTG

-171 TWFDQYQGSRGDVSF
+171 TWFNRYQGSHGDVTF

-233 RIERTRQAED
+233 RIERTHQAED
-243 VYQQTHGNIRFE
+243 VYTQTRGNIRFE

-262 FYSDVAH
+262 LYSDVAH

-274 SGGGAYNTIT
+274 SGGGAYNTII
-284 RKGSGSSFDAQGM
+284 RKGSGNDFAKEGM
-297 EYAKAEDIVLT
+297 TNTKADEIVLT
-308 TAKMHGSWIG
+308 KAVMSGSWIG
-318 SGTHAVT
+318 QDHHVT
-325 AVKSEREPNTYL
+325 AVKSASEPNTYL
-337 FAIADGTYTKI
+337 FAFADSTYTKI
-348 NKVRLSNDP
+348 NKVQLRNDP
-357 KTGKLKYYSEAWY
+357 QTGELKYYSTAWY
-370 KQGNHLSGLARS
+370 KEGNHLSNLANQDIS
-382 DVSSAGGFEV
+382 DNGGFTAV
-392 NPINGG
+392 NINGA
-398 YTLSNIAVEHQQS
+398 YTLSDLKVEHQQS
-411 LTVHAMEK
+411 VTVHAVEK
-419 DLTEYEWVTYANGA
+419 SLTEYEWVTYANGA
-433 LIDAKDVVLSDAK
+433 VIDAKEVSLSDAK
-446 MGGHAISTDGTKVDV
+446 MGGHAIYADGTKVDV
-461 QAIKSNRKPNTYVYA
+461 KAVKSNRQPNTYIYA

-483 KIVVVELANDA
+483 KIVVVELANDP
-494 ETGVLK
+494 ETGALK

-511 HTANLANEDISSA
+511 HTANIANQDISSA
-524 NGYHSMGKGG
+524 TGYNPMGKGG
-534 YSLSA
+534 YSLSD
-539 LNYSVNAIRS
+539 LHYSVNAVRS
-549 MSETVADIDEY
+549 TSETVADIEEY

-567 PATDSGESSGDVHF
+567 PANDSGESSGDVRF
-581 SGAGGGNVIKSNV
+581 NGAGGGNVIKSNV
-594 TRGNVYFNGGGI
+594 TRGNVHFNGGGI

-649 LVHQSKQGKMDVYA
+649 LVHQSQQGKMDVYA

-672 IGDGQYLAHLLAYGN
+672 LGDGQYLAHLLAYGN
-687 ISVHKGN
+687 ISVQKGS
-694 GNSRVAMLGGY
+694 GDSRVVMLGGY
-705 NTHTQIGSGH
+705 NTHTQIGSGN

-724 NVMTQVGNG
+724 NVMTQVGKG
-733 EVTSVL
+733 DVAAVL
-739 AGGANVLTKVGEGE
+739 AGGANVLTKMGEGE
-753 LTAGMLGGANVMTH
+753 LTSGMLGGANVITH
-767 ISGDEQASN
+767 ISNDDQLSN

-790 KGKGDTLAVMGGGA
+790 KGKGNTLAVMGGGA
-804 NVLTHVGDGSTT
+804 NVLTHVGDGTTT

-872 IAAMIGA
+872 IAVMIGA

-947 TLAAMVGNAN
+947 TLAAMVGNVN
-957 IFTHIGN
+957 IFTHIGH

-970 MIGQANVMTKV
+970 MIGQANIMTKV

-993 ANIYTHVGDGT
+993 ANIMTHVGDGT

-1010 GEMNVMT
+1010 GEVNVMT

-1100 VGLLISDIGNV
+1100 IGLLISDVGNV

-1125 GKANIVT
+1125 GKANLIT
-1132 KVGDGLGINVAW
+1132 KVGDGLGVNVAW

-1167 ILTKVGDGQEVSVVQ
+1167 LITKVGDGQEVSVVQ
-1182 GKANIITHVGNGD
+1182 GEANIITHVGNGD

-1206 ITKVGDGRNV
+1206 ITKVGHGQNV

-1223 NIVTQVGDGD
+1223 NIVTQVGNGD
-1233 SFNALWSKGNVV
+1233 SFNALWSKGNIV

-1253 VTAAKGKANITTT
+1253 VTAAKGQANITTT

-1287 NGVSVNVAW
+1287 DGVSVNVAW

-1322 HIGDGL
+1322 HVGDGL
-1328 NINASYAR
+1328 NINASYAQ

-1366 FDNVKQTLLGV
+1366 FDNIKQTVLGV

-1391 ASTSGTQKGRGAIA
+1391 ASSSGTHKGRGAIA

-1416 MDAIEEVGSDLGDS
+1416 MDAIKEVGSDLGDS

-1441 DLNEMDND
+1441 DLNKMQ
-1449 LNIDGASD
+1449 
-1457 HAPNLIV
+1457 HAINVDDSSVQVPNLIV
-1464 NGDFEQGD
+1464 NGDFELGEH
-1472 RGWQS
+1472 GWQS

-1483 SYSGSVYGV
+1483 SYAGSVYGV
-1492 NGEGHGTRVTE
+1492 EGEGHGARVTE
-1503 LDTHT
+1503 LDTYT
-1508 NTSLYQDLTDL
+1508 NTSLYQDLANL
-1519 TEGEVIA
+1519 AQGEVIA

-1550 VVFSSSGDASAW
+1550 VVFSSSGDESAW
-1562 QQKTLKLTAHAGSN
+1562 QQKTLKLTAQAGSN

-1593 DNVVAKSES
+1593 DNVVATSES
-1602 SPQANAVS
+1602 SQQANAIR
-1610 EHAKQNQASQNALS
+1610 EHATQNPAAQNALS

-1633 QRLEQEKQ
+1633 HRLEQEKQ

-1659 QAIENNGQAQRDAVK
+1659 QALENNGQAQRDAVQ
-1674 EESEAVTAELTTLAQ
+1674 EESEAITAELTKLAQ
-1689 GLDVLDGQATHTGK
+1689 GLDVLDSQATHTGE
-1703 SGEQWRNDFA
+1703 SGDQWRNEFA
-1713 GGLLDGVQSQ
+1713 SGLLAGVQTQ
-1723 IDDAKQLASDKM
+1723 LDDAKQLANEKI
-1735 AAAKQTQSDNNSKV
+1735 AEAKQTHADNQNKV
-1749 KDSIA
+1749 KDAVA

-1771 QDIAEAKADA
+1771 QDIADAQADA
-1781 ETRKADAVAK
+1781 EKRKADALAK
-1791 SHDAKQ
+1791 GKDAQQ
-1797 AESDAHSAAND
+1797 AESDAHHAVNN

-1813 DRDAMNAENKANQAQ
+1813 DRDVQLAENKANQAQ
-1828 NDAQGAKQNEGDR
+1828 ADAQGAKQNEGDR
-1841 PDRQGVAGSGLSGN
+1841 PDRQGVTGSGLSGN
-1855 AHRVEGA
+1855 AHSVEGA
-1862 GETGSHVNTDSQTN
+1862 GETDSHVNTDSQTN
-1876 ADGRFSDGLTEQE
+1876 ADGRFSEGLTEQE
-1889 LEALEGATNAVNRL
+1889 QEALEGATNAVNRL
-1903 QINAGIRSK
+1903 QINAGIRAK

-1919 SMFMEANADSI
+1919 TMFTEANTDSI
-1930 VVDTTASQDVV
+1930 VVPTTKPQDVV
-1941 RKEVRIS
+1941 RKEIRIS
-1948 GVNLVGLG
+1948 GVNLEGLG

-1962 AESLVAARAEKV
+1962 AVSLVAARAEKV

-1979 WLDTD
+1979 WLDSD
-1984 NDVATDKY
+1984 HPRATEQY
-1992 VPVPGFERVDAD
+1992 IPVPGFERVDVN
-2004 VSDEVKQR
+2004 VSDETKQR
-2012 MIQSM
+2012 LTQFV

-2040 VESTLDYDW
+2040 VEATLNYDW

-2059 ESYGYSFET
+2059 ESYGYSFEA
-2068 PHAEKSIVS
+2068 PHGENSLVS
-2077 FWSGKNFKQYRDV
+2077 FWSGRNFKEYRNV
-2090 LDNAQT
+2090 LDNAQP
-2096 DGKKVVYDIDVKG
+2096 DGKKVVYDIDVQG
-2109 NAFAIDLNKHL
+2109 NAFAIKLNKQL
-2120 MRWGGLFLDPDN
+2120 MRWGDMFLDLDN
-2132 AEQNQLKSS
+2132 ADQNHLQSS
-2141 IDAATFSNT
+2141 IEAAAYSNT

-2159 GAQHDVYVIA
+2159 GAKDDVYVIA
-2169 EGGVRLGNYFWHV
+2169 EGGMRLGNYFWNV
-2182 ELPALRQ
+2182 ELPLLRQ

-2208 YKDLP
+2208 YKDVP
-2213 ADEIGRRLTDAGVG
+2213 VNEIGHKLTDAGVG
-2227 VKVRFDALSS
+2227 VKVRFDALS
-2237 ARQAELLADNPDD
+2237 AAQQAELLAINPKG
-2250 YRADTLVEL
+2250 YKADSLVEL
-2259 DVKLSAIDSMLRESL
+2259 DVKLSAIDSMLRDAL

-2286 VQEGD
+2286 VQEGN
-2291 EGFEVRSWPGSDD
+2291 EGFKVRAWPGSDG
-2304 KSKTIL
+2304 KSKTIV
-2310 LDNPEDAAQQKAIE
+2310 LDNPEDATQQKTIE

-2329 NFDNFEQMP
+2329 NFQNFEQMP
-2338 DELFLVDNKVLS
+2338 DELFLVDNKVIS
-2350 HHDGRTRI
+2350 HDKGITHI
-2358 LAQKEDGAWTYN
+2358 LAQKVDGAWLYN
-2370 TNSEL
+2370 AKVDL
-2375 MSVTELLDAAHV
+2375 MSVTELLDAANV
-2387 SGKVRGESYQK
+2387 TGKIRGESYQQ
-2398 VIDALAEYHASTAEH
+2398 VIDALSEYHSSVTEFS
-2413 ADYELESVEQLV
+2413 DYEQESIEKLLS
-2425 NLRKK
+2425 LRKK
-2430 IEGYALGHP
+2430 IEGYVLGHP
-2439 DSGRLEAMNS
+2439 DSGRIAAMNS
-2449 LLNQVNS
+2449 LLNQVNT

-2465 VSEQSIKAHDSFSRL
+2465 VSEPNIKAQDSFSRL
-2480 YDQLDNAH
+2480 YDQLETAN
-2488 LKQSKHLYLDG
+2488 LKGTKHLYLDQ
-2499 NGDFVTKGKGNLAKI
+2499 NGEFVTKGKGHLANI
-2514 DQLGG
+2514 DLLG
-2519 SDAVLEKVK
+2519 SREAVLEKVK
-2528 ASVNHEYGQAI
+2528 LTVSNEYGQTV
-2539 ADTIF
+2539 ADTVF
-2544 AGLSANE
+2544 AGLSAKD

-2558 IDITGLNRIHQ
+2558 IDIAGLKKVHLAI
-2569 ALEQHM
+2569 EQHL

-2581 MYIWKPSDHSA
+2581 LFLWKPSDHSA

-2598 QIGQGRTQIDA
+2598 QISQGRTQLEG
-2609 QAAADFNK
+2609 QAAADFNQ

-2628 KSSNIRNIFNVA
+2628 KSSNISNILNVA
-2640 TEYQPDLKLRWSDFS
+2640 TKDQPDLKLRWSDFS

-2667 MASEENDGF
+2667 VASEENDGF
-2676 GLNDGETKLK
+2676 GLHDGDIKLK

-2699 AAYKDASEG
+2699 ASFKEASEG
-2708 YASVLLGNPDMLVS
+2708 YASVLLGNPDMLET
-2722 TGIPAHVFQPFVDQ
+2722 TGIPAHVFQPFVEQ

-2748 NRFAQELQKQAQASG
+2748 NRFAQELRLQAQRSD
-2763 DPALVAKRIDNV
+2763 DPELLEKRIGNV
-2775 VRLFAER
+2775 VRQFAER
-2782 ALEEIEAFKA
+2782 ALEEIETFKA
-2792 SQADEGRVFRINLEG
+2792 SQADQGRVFRINLEG
-2807 LDVAAMQAEWNRL
+2807 LDVAAMQAEWHRL
-2820 SHDPDARYQLLT
+2820 SNDPDARYQLLT

-2852 GHTWRPKFG
+2852 GHTWLPKFG

-2888 HQVNDDLDAL
+2888 HQVTDVLDAL
-2898 SGSEKHKDK
+2898 SGNEKPKEN

-2913 GTPPRDKVPLSP
+2913 GTPPRDKESLSP

-2932 ELYGERDARRKI
+2932 ELYGDKEARRKI
-2944 GDITQ
+2944 GEITQ

-2961 QKVTLKGEAGRLTG
+2961 QKITLQGEAGRLTG
-2975 YYHQGTASSDDET
+2975 YYHQGTAPSEGET
-2988 STTSGKVVLF
+2988 SSPSGKVVLF

-3014 SHYQK
+3014 NHYQK

-3065 IILHGY
+3065 IIIHGY

-3110 HEVANPAGIVGT
+3110 HEVANPAGIVGA

-3135 NLKGLPQETPILL
+3135 NLEGLPKETSILL
-3148 LTDNEGLGEEGEKL
+3148 LTDNEGLGNEGEKL
-3162 RVKLSNSGFNVT
+3162 RTKLTASGYNVT

-3192 TGQIVSDLLNT
+3192 ADQIVSGLSSSASVDEDLDQQGLDTTSTKDQGVSNKDDHL
-3203 QHIKHNEAKLNLE
+3203 QVVDSKEA
-3216 PHGKNYESRDLI
+3216 
-3228 LKPISQPETVELGM
+3228 
-3242 PEVDQKV
+3242 
-3249 LADIAERENVII
+3249 LADGKI
-3261 GVRPV
+3261 
-3266 DEKSKSLIASK
+3266 L
-3277 MYSSKGLFVKAKS
+3277 
-3290 SDWGPMS
+3290 
-3297 GFIPV
+3297 
-3302 DQSFAKASAR
+3302 
-3312 RDLETFNRH
+3312 H
-3321 AEQSIQSGNA
+3321 
-3331 VSADLYL
+3331 
-3338 NQVRVEELVSK
+3338 NQ
-3349 YHSLTPLELDDQ
+3349 
-3361 SGMYKTTATNGDQ
+3361 
-3374 SVPFFLNR
+3374 
-3382 VTVDGNELWQV
+3382 
-3393 HYITNG
+3393 
-3399 ELAPFKV
+3399 
-3406 IGDPV
+3406 
-3411 SKQPMTAD
+3411 
-3419 YDLLTVMYSYGDLG
+3419 
-3433 PQDKVKQPLT
+3433 
-3443 WQQWKD
+3443 
-3449 SVTYEDLTPKYKEL
+3449 
-3463 YSNEDLYNKKDGA
+3463 
-3476 SLGNVSGRLKEL
+3476 
-3488 KDRINVDL
+3488 
-3496 GRTNGLEMVHHGADD
+3496 
-3511 ANPYAVMADNF
+3511 
-3522 PATFFVPKSL
+3522 
-3532 FAEDGLGEGKGS
+3532 
-3544 IQTYFNVNEQ
+3544 
-3554 GAVVIRNPQ
+3554 
-3563 EFSDFQQVTINA
+3563 
-3575 SFRAS
+3575 
-3580 FNDKWNHGLDEPLF
+3580 
-3594 TTKRKLSHEF
+3594 
-3604 LNKRDQL
+3604 
-3611 LKKLSGGRLDAQ
+3611 
-3623 DETLVALGNPDDVS
+3623 
-3637 GNKAIVAVDVSQIF
+3637 
-3651 TRQELKERA
+3651 
-3660 NVFAKPIGASYQ
+3660 
-3672 GILDQLDLVHQT
+3672 
-3684 VSRDQIV
+3684 
-3691 ASFELNKKVNAYI
+3691 
-3704 AEHPTSGRNQALT
+3704 
-3717 QLKEQ
+3717 
-3722 ITSALFIGKMQVAQ
+3722 
-3736 VDIDAI
+3736 
-3742 AQTRPELAARIFMV
+3742 
-3756 AIEEANGEHRGLT
+3756 
-3769 DMMVRWANEDPYLA
+3769 
-3783 PKQGY
+3783 
-3788 KGETPNDLGF
+3788 
-3798 DAKYHVDLGDHYADF
+3798 
-3813 KQWLETSQS
+3813 
-3822 NGLLS
+3822 
-3827 KATLDESTKT
+3827 
-3837 VHLGYSYQELQDLT
+3837 
-3851 GVESVQ
+3851 
-3857 MAFYFL
+3857 
-3863 KEAAKKVDP
+3863 
-3872 ISGDSAEMILLKKFA
+3872 
-3887 DKSYLSQLDSDR
+3887 
-3899 MDQIEG
+3899 
-3905 IYRSSHETD
+3905 
-3914 VDAWD
+3914 
-3919 RRYSGA
+3919 
-3925 GYDELTNKLAGATGV
+3925 
-3940 DEQLS
+3940 
-3945 VLLDDRKG
+3945 
-3953 LLIGEVHG
+3953 
-3961 SDVNGLRFVNEQMDA
+3961 DVNGW
-3976 LKKQGVT
+3976 G
-3983 VIGLEHLRSDLAQP
+3983 P
-3997 LIDRYLATG
+3997 
-4006 VMSSELSAMLKTKH
+4006 
-4020 LDATLFENARANGM
+4020 
-4034 RIVALDANSSARP
+4034 
-4047 NVQGTEHGL
+4047 
-4056 MYRAG
+4056 
-4061 AANNIAVEV
+4061 
-4070 LQSLPDDEKFVAIYG
+4070 
-4085 KAHLQSHKG
+4085 
-4094 IEGFVPGIT
+4094 IT
-4103 HRLDL
+4103 
-4108 PALRVSD
+4108 
-4115 SNQFRVEQDDM
+4115 
-4126 TLRVVYDDVAN
+4126 
-4137 KPKLTFKDSL
+4137 
-4147 SGANTAIHNQNV
+4147 
-4159 NDWERVAVTPTAD
+4159 VTPTTD

-4185 MENDSVVANA
+4185 MENDDVVEKA

-4233 WQLVGHGRDDS
+4233 WQLVGHGRDHS
-4244 DSNNTHLSGYSAED
+4244 ESNNTRLSGYSADE
-4258 LAAKLA
+4258 LAVKLA
-4264 NFQQSFSQAENI
+4264 KFQQSFNQAENI
-4276 NNTPDHISIVGCS
+4276 NNKPDHISIVGCS

-4298 FGHQFINAMDVNGL
+4298 FGHQFINAMDANGL
-4312 RVDVSARSSEL
+4312 RVDVSVRSSEL
-4323 AVDATGRKH
+4323 AVDEAGRKH
-4332 TKDENG
+4332 TKDANG
-4338 DWIQKAETNK
+4338 DWVQKAENNK
-4348 VSLSWNEQGEVIAK
+4348 VSLSWDAQGEVVAK
-4362 EERIRNGIAEGD
+4362 DERIRNGIAEGD

-4384 VGEIARGAIGDNN
+4384 VDEPARGAIGDNN
-4397 DVFDAPEKRKV
+4397 DVFDAPEKRKP
-4408 ETETSSSAANNK
+4408 ETEVIANSSNSNQ
-4420 LSYSGNIQVNVGDG
+4420 LSYSGNIQVNVGEG

-4443 SNVGIKVGSG
+4443 SNVGIKVGTG

-4465 MVHIGNGE
+4465 MVHIGDGE
-4473 SKHSVDMGGYQAL
+4473 SKHSVDIGGYQAL
-4486 EGAQMFIG
+4486 EGAQMFLG

-4499 FNLGQSNDLL
+4499 FNFGHSNDLIL
-4509 VMMDKSIPT
+4509 MMDKSIPT

-4535 QSIATSG
+4535 QGIAMSG
-4542 EDQDWLAA
+4542 EGEDWLAA

-4578 TCLVELDSHNERSS
+4578 TTLVELDSQNERDS
-4592 RGLKHDT
+4592 RGLKHDA
-4599 EAALNKQY
+4599 EATLNKQY

-4614 SDSSA
+4614 GNSGTSQ
-4619 GKLSRADKLRQANEK
+4619 LSRADKLRQANEK

-4676 LMTQQFSAT
+4676 LMTQQFTAT

-4693 YTPEDLPRQLKN
+4693 YTPQDLPRQLKN
-4705 KLLGQMAGIGAE
+4705 KLLGQLAGVGAE

-4724 GVDYTTSG
+4724 GVDYTASG

-4737 NGEAVD
+4737 NGQAVD
-4743 GVAILTEMLEVIG
+4743 EVAILKEMLEVIG

-4777 SGIDMGA
+4777 AGIDMGA
-4784 DGIQSFAETHGLK
+4784 DGIKFFAETHGLK
-4797 DKAPEEEENKS
+4797 EKAPEEEKDNS
-4808 AVSVNGTSVNSAQ
+4808 SVSVNGANVNSAQ
-4821 GATASDG
+4821 GATVADG

-4842 NSLNLPNLFAT
+4842 NSLNLPNVFAT

-4868 NLKENLTADL
+4868 NLKQNLTADL

-4895 QGDGDINLSL
+4895 QGDGDINISL
-4905 GNYNFNWGGDGK
+4905 GNYNFNWGGNGK

-4948 GGEGS
+4948 GGEGN

-4991 SFVFGEGGEIDTGLG
+4991 SFVFGEGGEIDTGSG

-5023 GQDYSVTIGNN
+5023 DQDYSVTIGNN

-5048 FGNYNRINASAGN
+5048 FGNYNRINAGAGN

-5068 YHAVLNGGE
+5068 YHAVLNGGD
-5077 GEDHLIAAAIS
+5077 GDDHLIATAIS
-5088 KFSQFNGEEGRDLMV
+5088 KFSQFNGGEGRDLMV

-5130 VEDISSEDN
+5130 VEDIRSEDN

-5167 VSETDQAKFEHIG
+5167 SNDSDQSKFEHIG
-5180 SVTFNDYFD
+5180 SVTFSDYFN
-5189 GKRAQ
+5189 GNRAQ
-5194 MIIAMGEKDANGER
+5194 VVIGMSDKDLSGER
-5208 EYTTLSESSI
+5208 EYTMLSDSAI
-5218 DALVQAMSGFDP
+5218 DALVQAMSGFEP
-5230 QAGDNGFIDNLDSKS
+5230 QAGDNGFIDSLESKS
-5245 RVAISTAWADVV
+5245 QATISMAWSDVV
-5257 HKKGITV
+5257 HKKGLMV

>member
-13 FTGNYSADNGNN
+13 FTGNYSADDGNN
-25 DIVAIGF
+25 NIVAIGF
-32 GGEIHAYGGD
+32 GGQIHAYGGD

-61 TVVGGSAYLRVEDS
+61 TVVGGSAYLKVEDS
-75 TGHLSVKGAAGYAD
+75 TGHLTVKGAAGYAD

-104 GGVSIDHLGH
+104 GGVSIDHLGN
-114 HGDVSYGGAAAYNSV
+114 HGDVSYGGAAAYNGIT
-129 KRKGL
+129 RKGL
-134 SGNVTFKGAGG
+134 SGNVTFAGAGG

-150 HETNHGN
+150 HETNQGN
-157 LSFAG
+157 LSFTG

-171 TWFDQYQGSRGDVSF
+171 TWSNRYQGSHGDVTF

-233 RIERTRQAED
+233 RIERTHQAED
-243 VYQQTHGNIRFE
+243 VYTQTRGNIRFE

-262 FYSDVAH
+262 LYSDVAH

-274 SGGGAYNTIT
+274 SGGGAYNTII
-284 RKGSGSSFDAQGM
+284 RKGSGNDFAKEGM
-297 EYAKAEDIVLT
+297 TNAKADEIVLT
-308 TAKMHGSWIG
+308 KAVMSGSWIG
-318 SGTHAVT
+318 QDHHVT
-325 AVKSEREPNTYL
+325 AVKSASEPNTYL
-337 FAIADGTYTKI
+337 FAFADSTYTKI
-348 NKVRLSNDP
+348 NKVQLRNDP
-357 KTGKLKYYSEAWY
+357 QTGELKYYSTAWY
-370 KQGNHLSGLARS
+370 KEGNHLSNLANQDIS
-382 DVSSAGGFEV
+382 DNGGFTAV
-392 NPINGG
+392 NINGA
-398 YTLSNIAVEHQQS
+398 YTLSDLKVEHQQS
-411 LTVHAMEK
+411 VTVHAVEK
-419 DLTEYEWVTYANGA
+419 SLTEYEWVTYANGA
-433 LIDAKDVVLSDAK
+433 VIDAKEVSLSDAK
-446 MGGHAISTDGTKVDV
+446 MGGHAIYADGTKVDV
-461 QAIKSNRKPNTYVYA
+461 KAVKSNRQPNTYIYA

-483 KIVVVELANDA
+483 KIVVVELANDP
-494 ETGVLK
+494 ETGALK

-511 HTANLANEDISSA
+511 HTANIANQDISSA
-524 NGYHSMGKGG
+524 TGYNPMGKGG
-534 YSLSA
+534 YSLSD
-539 LNYSVNAIRS
+539 LHYSVNAVRS
-549 MSETVADIDEY
+549 TSETVADIEEY

-567 PATDSGESSGDVHF
+567 PANDSGESSGDVRF
-581 SGAGGGNVIKSNV
+581 NGAGGGNVIKSNV
-594 TRGNVYFNGGGI
+594 TRGNVHFNGGGI

-649 LVHQSKQGKMDVYA
+649 LVHQSQQGKMDVYV

-672 IGDGQYLAHLLAYGN
+672 LGDGQYLAHLLAYGN
-687 ISVHKGN
+687 ISVQKGS
-694 GNSRVAMLGGY
+694 GDSRVVMLGGY
-705 NTHTQIGSGH
+705 NTHTQIGSGN

-724 NVMTQVGNG
+724 NVMTQVGQG
-733 EVTSVL
+733 DVAAVL
-739 AGGANVLTKVGEGE
+739 AGGANVLTKMGEGE
-753 LTAGMLGGANVMTH
+753 LTSGMLGGANVITH
-767 ISGDEQASN
+767 ISNDDQLSN

-790 KGKGDTLAVMGGGA
+790 KGKGNTLAVMGGGA
-804 NVLTHVGDGSTT
+804 NVLTHVGDGTTT

-872 IAAMIGA
+872 IAVMIGA

-947 TLAAMVGNAN
+947 TLAAMVGNVN
-957 IFTHIGN
+957 IFTHIGH

-970 MIGQANVMTKV
+970 MIGQANIMTKV

-993 ANIYTHVGDGT
+993 ANIMTHVGDGI

-1010 GEMNVMT
+1010 GEVNVMT

-1100 VGLLISDIGNV
+1100 VGLLISDVGNV

-1125 GKANIVT
+1125 GKANLIT
-1132 KVGDGLGINVAW
+1132 KVGDGLGVNVAW

-1167 ILTKVGDGQEVSVVQ
+1167 LITKVGDGQEVSVVQ
-1182 GKANIITHVGNGD
+1182 GQANIITHVGNGD

-1206 ITKVGDGRNV
+1206 ITKVGHGQNV

-1233 SFNALWSKGNVV
+1233 SFNALWSKGNIV

-1253 VTAAKGKANITTT
+1253 VTAAKGQANITTT
-1266 VGNGLS
+1266 VGNGLN

-1287 NGVSVNVAW
+1287 DGVSVNVAW

-1322 HIGDGL
+1322 HVGDGL
-1328 NINASYAR
+1328 NINASYAQ

-1366 FDNVKQTLLGV
+1366 FDNIKQTVLGV

-1391 ASTSGTQKGRGAIA
+1391 ASSSGTHKGRGAIA

-1416 MDAIEEVGSDLGDS
+1416 MDAIKEVGSDLGDS

-1441 DLNEMDND
+1441 DLNKMQHA
-1449 LNIDGASD
+1449 LNVDDSSVQ
-1457 HAPNLIV
+1457 APNLIV
-1464 NGDFEQGD
+1464 NGDFEQGAH
-1472 RGWQS
+1472 GWQS

-1483 SYSGSVYGV
+1483 SYAGSVYGV
-1492 NGEGHGTRVTE
+1492 EGEGHGARVTE
-1503 LDTHT
+1503 LDTYT
-1508 NTSLYQDLTDL
+1508 NTSLYQDLANL
-1519 TEGEVIA
+1519 AQGEVIA
-1526 VSFDFAKRAGLS
+1526 VSFDFAKRVGLS

-1550 VVFSSSGDASAW
+1550 VVFSSSGDESAW
-1562 QQKTLKLTAHAGSN
+1562 QQKTLKLTAQAGSN

-1593 DNVVAKSES
+1593 DNVVATSES
-1602 SPQANAVS
+1602 SQQANAIR
-1610 EHAKQNQASQNALS
+1610 EHATQNPAAQNALS

-1659 QAIENNGQAQRDAVK
+1659 QALENNGQAQRDAVQ
-1674 EESEAVTAELTTLAQ
+1674 EESEAITAELTKLAQ
-1689 GLDVLDGQATHTGK
+1689 GLDVLDGQATHTGE
-1703 SGEQWRNDFA
+1703 SGDQWRNEFA
-1713 GGLLDGVQSQ
+1713 SGLLAGVQTQ
-1723 IDDAKQLASDKM
+1723 LDDAKQLANDKI
-1735 AAAKQTQSDNNSKV
+1735 AEAKQTHADNQNKV
-1749 KDSIA
+1749 KDAVA

-1771 QDIAEAKADA
+1771 QDIADAQADAEKHKADA
-1781 ETRKADAVAK
+1781 LAKGKDAQ
-1791 SHDAKQ
+1791 Q
-1797 AESDAHSAAND
+1797 AESDAHHAVNN

-1813 DRDAMNAENKANQAQ
+1813 DRDVQVAENKANQAQ
-1828 NDAQGAKQNEGDR
+1828 ADAQGAKQNEGDR
-1841 PDRQGVAGSGLSGN
+1841 PDRQGVTGSGLSGN
-1855 AHRVEGA
+1855 AHSVEGA
-1862 GETGSHVNTDSQTN
+1862 GETDSHVKTDSQTN
-1876 ADGRFSDGLTEQE
+1876 ADGRFSEGLTEQE
-1889 LEALEGATNAVNRL
+1889 QEALEGATNAVNRL
-1903 QINAGIRSK
+1903 QINAGIRAK
-1912 NSGSTIT
+1912 NSGSSMT
-1919 SMFMEANADSI
+1919 SMFSETNSKSI
-1930 VVDTTASQDVV
+1930 VVPTKVSPEPDRQEVTRRD
-1941 RKEVRIS
+1941 VRIS
-1948 GVNLVGLG
+1948 GVNL
-1956 EASHDS
+1956 
-1962 AESLVAARAEKV
+1962 ESLSAVQGSQPTGQLASKS
-1974 ANLYR
+1974 
-1979 WLDTD
+1979 
-1984 NDVATDKY
+1984 
-1992 VPVPGFERVDAD
+1992 VPGFKSHFASTSIGIENELSGLVVVLPKNSAQTFGYVHDSQGNPLFMLTKDMNQGGYSNPVGINDIQGVNNWQTHTIELVTYPSEISDTAAIESRKEAMLWLAKEFTEHINQSNHQSLPHL
-2004 VSDEVKQR
+2004 VSDDGR
-2012 MIQSM
+2012 F
-2017 SGYIEHTDN
+2017 
-2026 QVPKDQAQALATLF
+2026 TL
-2040 VESTLDYDW
+2040 VISN
-2049 DKRVEFLTKL
+2049 
-2059 ESYGYSFET
+2059 S
-2068 PHAEKSIVS
+2068 
-2077 FWSGKNFKQYRDV
+2077 
-2090 LDNAQT
+2090 
-2096 DGKKVVYDIDVKG
+2096 
-2109 NAFAIDLNKHL
+2109 KHL
-2120 MRWGGLFLDPDN
+2120 IAAGNGT
-2132 AEQNQLKSS
+2132 S
-2141 IDAATFSNT
+2141 IDAQGKTIGMTPSGQQATMAISAKEFGTSSSPEVRLLESAPWYQAGLRDEFLANAKNT
-2150 GFWSSVYAT
+2150 TLDDPATAQNVYAYLTSVYSKTADLAKEY
-2159 GAQHDVYVIA
+2159 GIYINDWDPASEGFSPNAQGLTDPKVKNAWSILPRTKPVRMLELLSAEDSRYVRQQIA
-2169 EGGVRLGNYFWHV
+2169 EKLKGTYSESLAKNVFEYFQYGGEVAGHGINNATTGSV
-2182 ELPALRQ
+2182 QQPEPAILFEFRSVPSA
-2189 LQREGLVGEIRLL
+2189 LSDFVP
-2202 DKPVSE
+2202 KTAS
-2208 YKDLP
+2208 
-2213 ADEIGRRLTDAGVG
+2213 T
-2227 VKVRFDALSS
+2227 VKVDVKALDHFDSASRKAIITEVNALVSGSEDFDAWYQEYRASKGQPPVKNPKSS
-2237 ARQAELLADNPDD
+2237 ASANHKAEWLMTQHAEQWSKITAPYTDNHETLTSTKLASNDKE
-2250 YRADTLVEL
+2250 EL
-2259 DVKLSAIDSMLRESL
+2259 HALGETSNLENNKQQENVASIINTMLNDML
-2274 PFYSLRTERNLL
+2274 PFYALRTERNLL

-2291 EGFEVRSWPGSDD
+2291 EGFEVRAWPGTED
-2304 KSKTIL
+2304 KSKTIIL
-2310 LDNPEDAAQQKAIE
+2310 EDPEDAAQHKAIE

-2338 DELFLVDNKVLS
+2338 DELFFVDNKVIS
-2350 HHDGRTRI
+2350 HHEGRTHV
-2358 LAQKEDGAWTYN
+2358 LAQKVDGAWQYN
-2370 TNSEL
+2370 ATVEL
-2375 MSVTELLDAAHV
+2375 MSVTELLDAANV
-2387 SGKVRGESYQK
+2387 TGKIRGESYQQ
-2398 VIDALAEYHASTAEH
+2398 VIDALTDYHASITEH
-2413 ADYELESVEQLV
+2413 ADYEPESVEKLL

-2430 IEGYALGHP
+2430 IEGYVLGHP
-2439 DSGRLEAMNS
+2439 DSGRVEAMNS
-2449 LLNQVNS
+2449 LLNQVNT
-2456 RLEEVSVLA
+2456 RLDEVSLLSVA
-2465 VSEQSIKAHDSFSRL
+2465 EQTIQAQDSFSRL
-2480 YDQLDNAH
+2480 YDQLEAAN
-2488 LKQSKHLYLDG
+2488 LKESKHLYLDQ
-2499 NGDFVTKGKGNLAKI
+2499 NGDFVTKGKGNLANI
-2514 DQLGG
+2514 DLLG
-2519 SDAVLEKVK
+2519 SREAVLEKVK
-2528 ASVNHEYGQAI
+2528 LTVSNEYGQTV

-2544 AGLSANE
+2544 AGLSAKD

-2558 IDITGLNRIHQ
+2558 IDIAGLNKVHQ
-2569 ALEQHM
+2569 AIEQHL

-2581 MYIWKPSDHSA
+2581 LYIWKPSDHSA

-2598 QIGQGRTQIDA
+2598 QIGQGRTQLEG
-2609 QAAADFNK
+2609 QAAADFNQ

-2628 KSSNIRNIFNVA
+2628 KSSNISNILNVA
-2640 TEYQPDLKLRWSDFS
+2640 TKDQPDLKLRWSDFS

-2667 MASEENDGF
+2667 VASEENDGF
-2676 GLNDGETKLK
+2676 GLHDGDIKLK

-2699 AAYKDASEG
+2699 ASFKEASEG
-2708 YASVLLGNPDMLVS
+2708 YASVLLGNPDMLET
-2722 TGIPAHVFQPFVDQ
+2722 TGIPAHVFQPFVEQ

-2748 NRFAQELQKQAQASG
+2748 NRFAQELRLQAQRSD
-2763 DPALVAKRIDNV
+2763 DPEMLEKRIGNV
-2775 VRLFAER
+2775 VRQFAER
-2782 ALEEIEAFKA
+2782 ALEEIETFKA
-2792 SQADEGRVFRINLEG
+2792 SQADQGRVFRINLEG
-2807 LDVAAMQAEWNRL
+2807 LDVAAMQAEWHRL
-2820 SHDPDARYQLLT
+2820 SNDPDARYQLLT

-2852 GHTWRPKFG
+2852 GHTWLPKFG

-2888 HQVNDDLDAL
+2888 HQVTDVLDAL
-2898 SGSEKHKDK
+2898 SGNEKPKEN

-2913 GTPPRDKVPLSP
+2913 GTPPRDKESLSP

-2932 ELYGERDARRKI
+2932 ELYGDKEARRKI
-2944 GDITQ
+2944 GEITQ

-2961 QKVTLKGEAGRLTG
+2961 QKITLQGEAGRLTG
-2975 YYHQGTASSDDET
+2975 YYHQGTAPSEGET
-2988 STTSGKVVLF
+2988 SSPSGKVVLF

-3014 SHYQK
+3014 NHYQK

-3065 IILHGY
+3065 IIIHGY

-3110 HEVANPAGIVGT
+3110 HEVANPAGIVGA

-3135 NLKGLPQETPILL
+3135 NLEGLPKETSILL
-3148 LTDNEGLGEEGEKL
+3148 LTDNEGLGNEGEKL
-3162 RVKLSNSGFNVT
+3162 RTKLTASGYNVT

-3192 TGQIVSDLLNT
+3192 ADQIVSGLSSSASVDEDLDQQGLDTTSTKDQGVSNKDDHL
-3203 QHIKHNEAKLNLE
+3203 QVVDSKEA
-3216 PHGKNYESRDLI
+3216 
-3228 LKPISQPETVELGM
+3228 
-3242 PEVDQKV
+3242 
-3249 LADIAERENVII
+3249 LADGKI
-3261 GVRPV
+3261 
-3266 DEKSKSLIASK
+3266 L
-3277 MYSSKGLFVKAKS
+3277 
-3290 SDWGPMS
+3290 
-3297 GFIPV
+3297 
-3302 DQSFAKASAR
+3302 
-3312 RDLETFNRH
+3312 H
-3321 AEQSIQSGNA
+3321 
-3331 VSADLYL
+3331 
-3338 NQVRVEELVSK
+3338 NQ
-3349 YHSLTPLELDDQ
+3349 
-3361 SGMYKTTATNGDQ
+3361 
-3374 SVPFFLNR
+3374 
-3382 VTVDGNELWQV
+3382 
-3393 HYITNG
+3393 
-3399 ELAPFKV
+3399 
-3406 IGDPV
+3406 
-3411 SKQPMTAD
+3411 
-3419 YDLLTVMYSYGDLG
+3419 
-3433 PQDKVKQPLT
+3433 
-3443 WQQWKD
+3443 
-3449 SVTYEDLTPKYKEL
+3449 
-3463 YSNEDLYNKKDGA
+3463 
-3476 SLGNVSGRLKEL
+3476 
-3488 KDRINVDL
+3488 
-3496 GRTNGLEMVHHGADD
+3496 
-3511 ANPYAVMADNF
+3511 
-3522 PATFFVPKSL
+3522 
-3532 FAEDGLGEGKGS
+3532 
-3544 IQTYFNVNEQ
+3544 
-3554 GAVVIRNPQ
+3554 
-3563 EFSDFQQVTINA
+3563 
-3575 SFRAS
+3575 
-3580 FNDKWNHGLDEPLF
+3580 
-3594 TTKRKLSHEF
+3594 
-3604 LNKRDQL
+3604 
-3611 LKKLSGGRLDAQ
+3611 
-3623 DETLVALGNPDDVS
+3623 
-3637 GNKAIVAVDVSQIF
+3637 
-3651 TRQELKERA
+3651 
-3660 NVFAKPIGASYQ
+3660 
-3672 GILDQLDLVHQT
+3672 
-3684 VSRDQIV
+3684 
-3691 ASFELNKKVNAYI
+3691 
-3704 AEHPTSGRNQALT
+3704 
-3717 QLKEQ
+3717 
-3722 ITSALFIGKMQVAQ
+3722 
-3736 VDIDAI
+3736 
-3742 AQTRPELAARIFMV
+3742 
-3756 AIEEANGEHRGLT
+3756 
-3769 DMMVRWANEDPYLA
+3769 
-3783 PKQGY
+3783 
-3788 KGETPNDLGF
+3788 
-3798 DAKYHVDLGDHYADF
+3798 
-3813 KQWLETSQS
+3813 
-3822 NGLLS
+3822 
-3827 KATLDESTKT
+3827 
-3837 VHLGYSYQELQDLT
+3837 
-3851 GVESVQ
+3851 
-3857 MAFYFL
+3857 
-3863 KEAAKKVDP
+3863 
-3872 ISGDSAEMILLKKFA
+3872 
-3887 DKSYLSQLDSDR
+3887 
-3899 MDQIEG
+3899 
-3905 IYRSSHETD
+3905 
-3914 VDAWD
+3914 
-3919 RRYSGA
+3919 
-3925 GYDELTNKLAGATGV
+3925 
-3940 DEQLS
+3940 
-3945 VLLDDRKG
+3945 
-3953 LLIGEVHG
+3953 
-3961 SDVNGLRFVNEQMDA
+3961 DVNGW
-3976 LKKQGVT
+3976 G
-3983 VIGLEHLRSDLAQP
+3983 P
-3997 LIDRYLATG
+3997 
-4006 VMSSELSAMLKTKH
+4006 
-4020 LDATLFENARANGM
+4020 
-4034 RIVALDANSSARP
+4034 
-4047 NVQGTEHGL
+4047 
-4056 MYRAG
+4056 
-4061 AANNIAVEV
+4061 
-4070 LQSLPDDEKFVAIYG
+4070 
-4085 KAHLQSHKG
+4085 
-4094 IEGFVPGIT
+4094 IT
-4103 HRLDL
+4103 
-4108 PALRVSD
+4108 
-4115 SNQFRVEQDDM
+4115 
-4126 TLRVVYDDVAN
+4126 
-4137 KPKLTFKDSL
+4137 
-4147 SGANTAIHNQNV
+4147 
-4159 NDWERVAVTPTAD
+4159 VTPTTD

-4185 MENDSVVANA
+4185 MENDDVVAKA

-4233 WQLVGHGRDDS
+4233 WQLVGHGRDHS
-4244 DSNNTHLSGYSAED
+4244 ESNNTRLSGYSADE
-4258 LAAKLA
+4258 LAVKLA
-4264 NFQQSFSQAENI
+4264 KFQQSFNQAENI
-4276 NNTPDHISIVGCS
+4276 NNKPDHISIVGCS

-4298 FGHQFINAMDVNGL
+4298 FGHQFINAMDANGL
-4312 RVDVSARSSEL
+4312 RVDVSVRSSEL
-4323 AVDATGRKH
+4323 AIDEAGRKH
-4332 TKDENG
+4332 TKDANG
-4338 DWIQKAETNK
+4338 DWVQKAENNK
-4348 VSLSWNEQGEVIAK
+4348 VSLSWDAQGEVVAK
-4362 EERIRNGIAEGD
+4362 DERIRNGIAEGD

-4384 VGEIARGAIGDNN
+4384 VDEPARGAIGDNS
-4397 DVFDAPEKRKV
+4397 DVFDAPEKRKP
-4408 ETETSSSAANNK
+4408 ETEVIANSSNSNQ
-4420 LSYSGNIQVNVGDG
+4420 LSYSGNIQVNVGEG

-4443 SNVGIKVGSG
+4443 SNVGIKVGTG

-4465 MVHIGNGE
+4465 MVHIGDGE
-4473 SKHSVDMGGYQAL
+4473 SKHSVDIGGYQAL
-4486 EGAQMFIG
+4486 EGAQMYLG

-4499 FNLGQSNDLL
+4499 FSFGHSNDLIL
-4509 VMMDKSIPT
+4509 MMDKSIPT

-4542 EDQDWLAA
+4542 EGEDWLAA

-4578 TCLVELDSHNERSS
+4578 THLVQLNSQNERDS
-4592 RGLKHDT
+4592 RGLKHDA
-4599 EAALNKQY
+4599 EATLNKQY

-4614 SDSSA
+4614 GNSGTSQ
-4619 GKLSRADKLRQANEK
+4619 LSRADKLRQANEK

-4650 TTGNWNFMFGDN
+4650 TTGNWNFIFGDN

-4676 LMTQQFSAT
+4676 LMTQQFTAT

-4693 YTPEDLPRQLKN
+4693 YTPQDLPRQLKN
-4705 KLLGQMAGIGAE
+4705 KLLGQLAGVGAE

-4724 GVDYTTSG
+4724 GVDYTASG

-4737 NGEAVD
+4737 NGQAVD
-4743 GVAILTEMLEVIG
+4743 GVAILKEMLEVIG

-4777 SGIDMGA
+4777 AGIDMGA
-4784 DGIQSFAETHGLK
+4784 DGIKSFAETHGLK
-4797 DKAPEEEENKS
+4797 EKAPEEEKDNS
-4808 AVSVNGTSVNSAQ
+4808 SVSVNGANVNSAQ
-4821 GATASDG
+4821 GATMADG

-4834 TQDRAFGF
+4834 TQDRALGF

-4868 NLKENLTADL
+4868 NLKQNLTADL

-4895 QGDGDINLSL
+4895 QGDGDINISL

-4948 GGEGS
+4948 GGEGH

-4991 SFVFGEGGEIDTGLG
+4991 SFVFGEGGEIDTGSG

-5023 GQDYSVTIGNN
+5023 DQDYSVTIGNN

-5048 FGNYNRINASAGN
+5048 FGNYNRINAGADN

-5068 YHAVLNGGE
+5068 YHAVLNGGD
-5077 GEDHLIAAAIS
+5077 GDDHLIAAAIS
-5088 KFSQFNGEEGRDLMV
+5088 KFSQFNGGEGRDLMV

-5130 VEDISSEDN
+5130 VEDIRSEDN

-5167 VSETDQAKFEHIG
+5167 SNDSDQSKFEHIG
-5180 SVTFNDYFD
+5180 SVTFSDYFN
-5189 GKRAQ
+5189 GNRAQ
-5194 MIIAMGEKDANGER
+5194 VVIGMSEKDLSGER
-5208 EYTTLSESSI
+5208 EYTMLSDSAI
-5218 DALVQAMSGFDP
+5218 DALVQAMSGFEP
-5230 QAGDNGFIDNLDSKS
+5230 QAGDNGFIDSLESKS
-5245 RVAISTAWADVV
+5245 QAAISMAWSDVV
-5257 HKKGITV
+5257 HKKGLMV

>member
-13 FTGNYSADNGNN
+13 FTGNYSADDGNN
-25 DIVAIGF
+25 NIVAIGF
-32 GGEIHAYGGD
+32 GGQIHAYGGD

-47 GSIGATVHTGSGND
+47 GSIGATVYTGSGND
-61 TVVGGSAYLRVEDS
+61 TVVGGSAYLKVEDS
-75 TGHLSVKGAAGYAD
+75 TGHLTVKGAAGYAD

-104 GGVSIDHLGH
+104 GGVSIDHLGN
-114 HGDVSYGGAAAYNSV
+114 HGDVSYGGAAAYNGIT
-129 KRKGL
+129 RKGL
-134 SGNVTFKGAGG
+134 SGNVTFAGAGG

-150 HETNHGN
+150 HETNQGN
-157 LSFAG
+157 LSFTG

-171 TWFDQYQGSRGDVSF
+171 TWFNRYQGSHGDVTF

-233 RIERTRQAED
+233 RIERTHQAED
-243 VYQQTHGNIRFE
+243 VYTQTRGNIRFE

-262 FYSDVAH
+262 LYSDVAH

-274 SGGGAYNTIT
+274 SGGGAYNTII
-284 RKGSGSSFDAQGM
+284 RKGSGNDFAKEGM
-297 EYAKAEDIVLT
+297 TNAKADEIVLT
-308 TAKMHGSWIG
+308 KAVMSGSWIG
-318 SGTHAVT
+318 QDHHVT
-325 AVKSEREPNTYL
+325 AVKSASEPNTYL
-337 FAIADGTYTKI
+337 FAFADSTYTKI
-348 NKVRLSNDP
+348 NKVQLRNDP
-357 KTGKLKYYSEAWY
+357 QTGELKYYSTAWY
-370 KQGNHLSGLARS
+370 KEGNHLSNLANQDIS
-382 DVSSAGGFEV
+382 DNGGFTAV
-392 NPINGG
+392 NINGA
-398 YTLSNIAVEHQQS
+398 YTLSDLKVEHQQS
-411 LTVHAMEK
+411 VTVHAVEK
-419 DLTEYEWVTYANGA
+419 SLTEYEWVTYANGA
-433 LIDAKDVVLSDAK
+433 VIDAKEVSLSDAK
-446 MGGHAISTDGTKVDV
+446 MGGHAIYADGTKVDV
-461 QAIKSNRKPNTYVYA
+461 KAVKSNRQPNTYIYA

-483 KIVVVELANDA
+483 KIVVVELANDP
-494 ETGVLK
+494 ETGALK

-511 HTANLANEDISSA
+511 HTANIANQDISSA
-524 NGYHSMGKGG
+524 TGYNPMGKGG
-534 YSLSA
+534 YSLSD
-539 LNYSVNAIRS
+539 LHYSVNAVRS
-549 MSETVADIDEY
+549 TSETVADIEEY

-567 PATDSGESSGDVHF
+567 PANDSGESSGDVRF
-581 SGAGGGNVIKSNV
+581 NGAGGGNVIKSNV
-594 TRGNVYFNGGGI
+594 TRGNVHFNGGGI

-649 LVHQSKQGKMDVYA
+649 LVHQSQQGKMDVYA

-672 IGDGQYLAHLLAYGN
+672 LGDGQYLAHLLAYGN
-687 ISVHKGN
+687 ISVQKGS
-694 GNSRVAMLGGY
+694 GDSRVVMLGGY
-705 NTHTQIGSGH
+705 NTHTQIGSGN

-724 NVMTQVGNG
+724 NVMTQVGQG
-733 EVTSVL
+733 DVAAVL
-739 AGGANVLTKVGEGE
+739 AGGANVLTKMGEGE
-753 LTAGMLGGANVMTH
+753 LTSGMLGGANVITH
-767 ISGDEQASN
+767 ISGDNQTSN

-790 KGKGDTLAVMGGGA
+790 KGKGNTLAVMGGGA
-804 NVLTHVGDGSTT
+804 NVLTHVGDGTTT

-872 IAAMIGA
+872 IAVMIGA

-887 EGNAWALMGGLGN
+887 EGNTWALMGGLGN

-957 IFTHIGN
+957 IFTHVGS

-970 MIGQANVMTKV
+970 MIGQANIMTKV

-993 ANIYTHVGDGT
+993 ANIMTHVGDGT
-1004 SLGLFA
+1004 SLGVFA
-1010 GEMNVMT
+1010 GEVNVMT

-1100 VGLLISDIGNV
+1100 VGLLISDVGNV

-1125 GKANIVT
+1125 GKANLIT
-1132 KVGDGLGINVAW
+1132 KVGDGLGVNVAW

-1167 ILTKVGDGQEVSVVQ
+1167 LITKVGDGQEVSVVQ
-1182 GKANIITHVGNGD
+1182 GEANIITHVGNGD

-1206 ITKVGDGRNV
+1206 ITKVGHGQNV

-1233 SFNALWSKGNVV
+1233 SFNALWSKGNIV

-1253 VTAAKGKANITTT
+1253 VTAAKGQANITTT
-1266 VGNGLS
+1266 VGNGLN

-1287 NGVSVNVAW
+1287 DGVSVNVAW

-1322 HIGDGL
+1322 HVGDGL
-1328 NINASYAR
+1328 NINASYAQ

-1366 FDNVKQTLLGV
+1366 FDNIKQTVLGV

-1391 ASTSGTQKGRGAIA
+1391 ASSSGTHKGRGAIA

-1416 MDAIEEVGSDLGDS
+1416 MDAIKEVGSDLGDS

-1441 DLNEMDND
+1441 DLNKMQHA
-1449 LNIDGASD
+1449 LNVDDSSVQ
-1457 HAPNLIV
+1457 APNLIV
-1464 NGDFEQGD
+1464 NGDFELGEH
-1472 RGWQS
+1472 GWQS

-1483 SYSGSVYGV
+1483 SYAGSVYGV
-1492 NGEGHGTRVTE
+1492 EGEGHGARVTE
-1503 LDTHT
+1503 LDTYT
-1508 NTSLYQDLTDL
+1508 NTSLYQDLANL
-1519 TEGEVIA
+1519 AQGEVIA

-1550 VVFSSSGDASAW
+1550 VVFSSSGDESAW
-1562 QQKTLKLTAHAGSN
+1562 QQKTLKLTAQAGSN

-1593 DNVVAKSES
+1593 DNVVATSES
-1602 SPQANAVS
+1602 SQQANAIR
-1610 EHAKQNQASQNALS
+1610 EHATQNPAAQNALS

-1659 QAIENNGQAQRDAVK
+1659 QALENNGQAQRDAVQ
-1674 EESEAVTAELTTLAQ
+1674 EESEAITAELTKLAQ
-1689 GLDVLDGQATHTGK
+1689 GLDVLDSQATHTGE
-1703 SGEQWRNDFA
+1703 SGDQWRNEFA
-1713 GGLLDGVQSQ
+1713 SGLLAGVQIQ
-1723 IDDAKQLASDKM
+1723 LDDAKQLANGKI
-1735 AAAKQTQSDNNSKV
+1735 AEAKQTHTDNQNKV
-1749 KDSIA
+1749 KDAVA

-1771 QDIAEAKADA
+1771 QDIADAQADA
-1781 ETRKADAVAK
+1781 EKRKADALAK
-1791 SHDAKQ
+1791 GKDAQQ
-1797 AESDAHSAAND
+1797 AESDAHHAVNN

-1813 DRDAMNAENKANQAQ
+1813 DRDVELAENKANQAQ
-1828 NDAQGAKQNEGDR
+1828 ADAQGAKQNEGDR
-1841 PDRQGVAGSGLSGN
+1841 PDRQGVTGSGLSGN
-1855 AHRVEGA
+1855 AHSVESS
-1862 GETGSHVNTDSQTN
+1862 GETDSHINTDSQTN
-1876 ADGRFSDGLTEQE
+1876 ADGRFSEGLTEQE
-1889 LEALEGATNAVNRL
+1889 QEALEGATNAVNRL
-1903 QINAGIRSK
+1903 QINAGIRAK
-1912 NSGSTIT
+1912 NSVSSMT
-1919 SMFMEANADSI
+1919 SMFSETNSKSI
-1930 VVDTTASQDVV
+1930 VVPTKVSPEPERQEVTRRD
-1941 RKEVRIS
+1941 VRIS
-1948 GVNLVGLG
+1948 GVNL
-1956 EASHDS
+1956 
-1962 AESLVAARAEKV
+1962 ESLSAVQGSQPTGQLASKS
-1974 ANLYR
+1974 
-1979 WLDTD
+1979 
-1984 NDVATDKY
+1984 
-1992 VPVPGFERVDAD
+1992 VPGFKSHFASTSIGIENELSGLVVVLPKNSAQTFGYVHDSQGNPLFMLTKDMNQGGYSNPVGINDIQGVNNWQTHTIELVTYPSEISDTAAVESRKEAMLWLAKEFTDHINQSNHQSLPHL
-2004 VSDEVKQR
+2004 VSDDGR
-2012 MIQSM
+2012 F
-2017 SGYIEHTDN
+2017 
-2026 QVPKDQAQALATLF
+2026 TL
-2040 VESTLDYDW
+2040 VISN
-2049 DKRVEFLTKL
+2049 
-2059 ESYGYSFET
+2059 S
-2068 PHAEKSIVS
+2068 
-2077 FWSGKNFKQYRDV
+2077 
-2090 LDNAQT
+2090 
-2096 DGKKVVYDIDVKG
+2096 
-2109 NAFAIDLNKHL
+2109 KHL
-2120 MRWGGLFLDPDN
+2120 IAAGNGT
-2132 AEQNQLKSS
+2132 S
-2141 IDAATFSNT
+2141 IDAQGKTIGMTPSGQQATMAISAKEFGTSSSPEVRLLESAPWYQAGLRDEFLANAKNT
-2150 GFWSSVYAT
+2150 TLDDPATAQNVYAYLTSVYSKTADLAKEY
-2159 GAQHDVYVIA
+2159 GIYINDWDPASEGFSPNAQGLTDPKVKNAWSILPRTKPVRMLELLSAEDSRYVRQQIA
-2169 EGGVRLGNYFWHV
+2169 EKLKGTYSESLAKNVFEYFQYGGEVAGHGINNATTGSV
-2182 ELPALRQ
+2182 QQPEPAILFEFRSVPSA
-2189 LQREGLVGEIRLL
+2189 LSDFVP
-2202 DKPVSE
+2202 KTAS
-2208 YKDLP
+2208 
-2213 ADEIGRRLTDAGVG
+2213 T
-2227 VKVRFDALSS
+2227 VKVDVKALDHFDSASRKAIITEVNALVSGSEDFDAWYQEYRASKGQPPVKNPKSS
-2237 ARQAELLADNPDD
+2237 ASANHKAEWLMTQHAEQWAKITAPYTDNHETLTSTKLASNDKE
-2250 YRADTLVEL
+2250 EL
-2259 DVKLSAIDSMLRESL
+2259 HALGGTSNLEHNKQQENVASIINTMLNDML
-2274 PFYSLRTERNLL
+2274 PFYALRTERNLL

-2291 EGFEVRSWPGSDD
+2291 EGFEVRAWPGTED
-2304 KSKTIL
+2304 KSKTIIL
-2310 LDNPEDAAQQKAIE
+2310 EDPEDAAQHKAIE

-2338 DELFLVDNKVLS
+2338 DELFLVDNKVIS
-2350 HHDGRTRI
+2350 HHEGRTHV
-2358 LAQKEDGAWTYN
+2358 LAQKVDGAWQYN
-2370 TNSEL
+2370 ATVEL
-2375 MSVTELLDAAHV
+2375 MSVTELLDAANV
-2387 SGKVRGESYQK
+2387 TGKIRGESYQQ
-2398 VIDALAEYHASTAEH
+2398 VIDALTDYHASITEH
-2413 ADYELESVEQLV
+2413 ADYEPESVEKLL

-2430 IEGYALGHP
+2430 IEGYVLGHP
-2439 DSGRLEAMNS
+2439 DSGRVEAMNS
-2449 LLNQVNS
+2449 LLNQVNT
-2456 RLEEVSVLA
+2456 RLGEVSLLSVA
-2465 VSEQSIKAHDSFSRL
+2465 EQTIQAQDSFSRL
-2480 YDQLDNAH
+2480 YDQLEAAN
-2488 LKQSKHLYLDG
+2488 LKESKHLYLDQ
-2499 NGDFVTKGKGNLAKI
+2499 NGDFVTKGKGNLANI
-2514 DQLGG
+2514 DLLG
-2519 SDAVLEKVK
+2519 SREAVLEKVK
-2528 ASVNHEYGQAI
+2528 LTVSNEYGQTV

-2544 AGLSANE
+2544 AGLSAKD

-2558 IDITGLNRIHQ
+2558 IDIAGLNKVHQ
-2569 ALEQHM
+2569 AIEQHL

-2581 MYIWKPSDHSA
+2581 LYVWKPSDHSA

-2598 QIGQGRTQIDA
+2598 QIGQGRTQLEG
-2609 QAAADFNK
+2609 QAAADFNQ

-2628 KSSNIRNIFNVA
+2628 KSSNISNILNVA
-2640 TEYQPDLKLRWSDFS
+2640 TKDQPDLKLRWSDFS

-2667 MASEENDGF
+2667 VASEENDGF
-2676 GLNDGETKLK
+2676 GLHDGDIKLK

-2699 AAYKDASEG
+2699 ASFKEASEG
-2708 YASVLLGNPDMLVS
+2708 YASVLLGNPDMLET
-2722 TGIPAHVFQPFVDQ
+2722 TGIPAHVFQPFVEQ

-2748 NRFAQELQKQAQASG
+2748 NRFAQELRLQAQRSD
-2763 DPALVAKRIDNV
+2763 DPELLEKRIGNV
-2775 VRLFAER
+2775 VRQFAER
-2782 ALEEIEAFKA
+2782 ALEEIETFKA
-2792 SQADEGRVFRINLEG
+2792 SQADQGRVFRINLEG
-2807 LDVAAMQAEWNRL
+2807 LDVAAMQAEWHRL
-2820 SHDPDARYQLLT
+2820 SNDPDARYQLLT

-2852 GHTWRPKFG
+2852 GHTWLPKFG

-2888 HQVNDDLDAL
+2888 HQVTDVLDAL
-2898 SGSEKHKDK
+2898 SGNEKPKEN

-2913 GTPPRDKVPLSP
+2913 GTPPRDKESLSP

-2932 ELYGERDARRKI
+2932 ELYGNKEARRKI
-2944 GDITQ
+2944 GEITQ

-2961 QKVTLKGEAGRLTG
+2961 QKITLQGEAGRLTG
-2975 YYHQGTASSDDET
+2975 YYHQGTAPSEGET
-2988 STTSGKVVLF
+2988 SSPSGKVVLF

-3014 SHYQK
+3014 NHYQK

-3065 IILHGY
+3065 IIIHGY

-3110 HEVANPAGIVGT
+3110 HEVANPAGIVGA

-3135 NLKGLPQETPILL
+3135 NLEGLPKETSILL
-3148 LTDNEGLGEEGEKL
+3148 LTDNEGLGNEGEKL
-3162 RVKLSNSGFNVT
+3162 RTKLTASGYNVT

-3192 TGQIVSDLLNT
+3192 ADQIVSGFSSSASVDEDLDQQGLDTTSTKDQGISNKNDHL
-3203 QHIKHNEAKLNLE
+3203 QVVDSKEA
-3216 PHGKNYESRDLI
+3216 
-3228 LKPISQPETVELGM
+3228 
-3242 PEVDQKV
+3242 
-3249 LADIAERENVII
+3249 LADGKI
-3261 GVRPV
+3261 
-3266 DEKSKSLIASK
+3266 L
-3277 MYSSKGLFVKAKS
+3277 
-3290 SDWGPMS
+3290 
-3297 GFIPV
+3297 
-3302 DQSFAKASAR
+3302 
-3312 RDLETFNRH
+3312 H
-3321 AEQSIQSGNA
+3321 
-3331 VSADLYL
+3331 
-3338 NQVRVEELVSK
+3338 NQ
-3349 YHSLTPLELDDQ
+3349 
-3361 SGMYKTTATNGDQ
+3361 
-3374 SVPFFLNR
+3374 
-3382 VTVDGNELWQV
+3382 
-3393 HYITNG
+3393 
-3399 ELAPFKV
+3399 
-3406 IGDPV
+3406 
-3411 SKQPMTAD
+3411 
-3419 YDLLTVMYSYGDLG
+3419 
-3433 PQDKVKQPLT
+3433 
-3443 WQQWKD
+3443 
-3449 SVTYEDLTPKYKEL
+3449 
-3463 YSNEDLYNKKDGA
+3463 
-3476 SLGNVSGRLKEL
+3476 
-3488 KDRINVDL
+3488 
-3496 GRTNGLEMVHHGADD
+3496 
-3511 ANPYAVMADNF
+3511 
-3522 PATFFVPKSL
+3522 
-3532 FAEDGLGEGKGS
+3532 
-3544 IQTYFNVNEQ
+3544 
-3554 GAVVIRNPQ
+3554 
-3563 EFSDFQQVTINA
+3563 
-3575 SFRAS
+3575 
-3580 FNDKWNHGLDEPLF
+3580 
-3594 TTKRKLSHEF
+3594 
-3604 LNKRDQL
+3604 
-3611 LKKLSGGRLDAQ
+3611 
-3623 DETLVALGNPDDVS
+3623 
-3637 GNKAIVAVDVSQIF
+3637 
-3651 TRQELKERA
+3651 
-3660 NVFAKPIGASYQ
+3660 
-3672 GILDQLDLVHQT
+3672 
-3684 VSRDQIV
+3684 
-3691 ASFELNKKVNAYI
+3691 
-3704 AEHPTSGRNQALT
+3704 
-3717 QLKEQ
+3717 
-3722 ITSALFIGKMQVAQ
+3722 
-3736 VDIDAI
+3736 
-3742 AQTRPELAARIFMV
+3742 
-3756 AIEEANGEHRGLT
+3756 
-3769 DMMVRWANEDPYLA
+3769 
-3783 PKQGY
+3783 
-3788 KGETPNDLGF
+3788 
-3798 DAKYHVDLGDHYADF
+3798 
-3813 KQWLETSQS
+3813 
-3822 NGLLS
+3822 
-3827 KATLDESTKT
+3827 
-3837 VHLGYSYQELQDLT
+3837 
-3851 GVESVQ
+3851 
-3857 MAFYFL
+3857 
-3863 KEAAKKVDP
+3863 
-3872 ISGDSAEMILLKKFA
+3872 
-3887 DKSYLSQLDSDR
+3887 
-3899 MDQIEG
+3899 
-3905 IYRSSHETD
+3905 
-3914 VDAWD
+3914 
-3919 RRYSGA
+3919 
-3925 GYDELTNKLAGATGV
+3925 
-3940 DEQLS
+3940 
-3945 VLLDDRKG
+3945 
-3953 LLIGEVHG
+3953 
-3961 SDVNGLRFVNEQMDA
+3961 DVNGW
-3976 LKKQGVT
+3976 G
-3983 VIGLEHLRSDLAQP
+3983 P
-3997 LIDRYLATG
+3997 
-4006 VMSSELSAMLKTKH
+4006 
-4020 LDATLFENARANGM
+4020 
-4034 RIVALDANSSARP
+4034 
-4047 NVQGTEHGL
+4047 
-4056 MYRAG
+4056 
-4061 AANNIAVEV
+4061 
-4070 LQSLPDDEKFVAIYG
+4070 
-4085 KAHLQSHKG
+4085 
-4094 IEGFVPGIT
+4094 IT
-4103 HRLDL
+4103 
-4108 PALRVSD
+4108 
-4115 SNQFRVEQDDM
+4115 
-4126 TLRVVYDDVAN
+4126 
-4137 KPKLTFKDSL
+4137 
-4147 SGANTAIHNQNV
+4147 
-4159 NDWERVAVTPTAD
+4159 VTPTTD

-4185 MENDSVVANA
+4185 MENDDVVAKA

-4233 WQLVGHGRDDS
+4233 WQLVGHGRDHS
-4244 DSNNTHLSGYSAED
+4244 ESNNTRLSGYSADE
-4258 LAAKLA
+4258 LAVKLA
-4264 NFQQSFSQAENI
+4264 KFQQSFNQAENI
-4276 NNTPDHISIVGCS
+4276 NNKPDHISIVGCS

-4298 FGHQFINAMDVNGL
+4298 FGHQFINAMDANGL
-4312 RVDVSARSSEL
+4312 RVDVSVRSSEL
-4323 AVDATGRKH
+4323 AVDEAGRKH
-4332 TKDENG
+4332 TKDANG
-4338 DWIQKAETNK
+4338 DWVQKAENNK
-4348 VSLSWNEQGEVIAK
+4348 VSLSWDAQGEVVAK
-4362 EERIRNGIAEGD
+4362 DERIRNGIAEGD

-4384 VGEIARGAIGDNN
+4384 VDEPARGAIGDNN
-4397 DVFDAPEKRKV
+4397 DVFDAPEKRKP
-4408 ETETSSSAANNK
+4408 ETEVIANSSNSNQ
-4420 LSYSGNIQVNVGDG
+4420 LSYSGNIQVNVGEG

-4443 SNVGIKVGSG
+4443 SNVGIKVGTG

-4465 MVHIGNGE
+4465 MVHIGDGE
-4473 SKHSVDMGGYQAL
+4473 SKHSVDIGGYQAL
-4486 EGAQMFIG
+4486 EGAQMFLG

-4499 FNLGQSNDLL
+4499 FNFGHSNDLIL
-4509 VMMDKSIPT
+4509 MMDKSIPT

-4535 QSIATSG
+4535 QGIATSG
-4542 EDQDWLAA
+4542 EGEDWLAA

-4578 TCLVELDSHNERSS
+4578 TTLVELDSQNERDS
-4592 RGLKHDT
+4592 RGLKHDA
-4599 EAALNKQY
+4599 EATLNKQY

-4614 SDSSA
+4614 GNSGTSQ
-4619 GKLSRADKLRQANEK
+4619 LSRADKLRQANEK

-4676 LMTQQFSAT
+4676 LMTQQFTAT

-4693 YTPEDLPRQLKN
+4693 YTPQDLPRQLKN
-4705 KLLGQMAGIGAE
+4705 KLLGQLAGVGAE

-4724 GVDYTTSG
+4724 GVDYTASG

-4737 NGEAVD
+4737 NGQAVD
-4743 GVAILTEMLEVIG
+4743 GVAILKEMLEVIG

-4777 SGIDMGA
+4777 AGIDMGA
-4784 DGIQSFAETHGLK
+4784 DGIKSFAETHGLK
-4797 DKAPEEEENKS
+4797 EKAPEEEKDNS
-4808 AVSVNGTSVNSAQ
+4808 SVSVNGANVNSAQ
-4821 GATASDG
+4821 GATVADG

-4853 IFSQDKQKEMKSLVE
+4853 IFSQDKQKEMKSLVK
-4868 NLKENLTADL
+4868 NLKQNLTADL

-4895 QGDGDINLSL
+4895 QGDGDINISL

-4948 GGEGS
+4948 GGEGH

-4991 SFVFGEGGEIDTGLG
+4991 SFVFGEGGEIDTGSG

-5023 GQDYSVTIGNN
+5023 DQDYSVTIGNN

-5048 FGNYNRINASAGN
+5048 FGNYNRINAGAGN

-5068 YHAVLNGGE
+5068 YHAVLNGGD
-5077 GEDHLIAAAIS
+5077 GDDHLIATAIS
-5088 KFSQFNGEEGRDLMV
+5088 KFSQFNGGEGRDLMV

-5130 VEDISSEDN
+5130 VEDIRSEDN

-5167 VSETDQAKFEHIG
+5167 SNDSDQSKFEHIG
-5180 SVTFNDYFD
+5180 SVTFSDYFN
-5189 GKRAQ
+5189 GNRAQ
-5194 MIIAMGEKDANGER
+5194 VVIGMSEKDLSGER
-5208 EYTTLSESSI
+5208 EYTMLSDSAI
-5218 DALVQAMSGFDP
+5218 DALVQAMSGFEP
-5230 QAGDNGFIDNLDSKS
+5230 QAGDNGFIDSLESKS
-5245 RVAISTAWADVV
+5245 QAAISMAWSDVV
-5257 HKKGITV
+5257 HKKGLMV

>member
-13 FTGNYSADNGNN
+13 FTGNYSADDGNN
-25 DIVAIGF
+25 NIVAIGF
-32 GGEIHAYGGD
+32 GGQIHAYGGD

-47 GSIGATVHTGSGND
+47 GSIGATVYTGSGND
-61 TVVGGSAYLRVEDS
+61 TVVGGSAYLKVEDS
-75 TGHLSVKGAAGYAD
+75 TGHLTVKGAAGYAD

-104 GGVSIDHLGH
+104 GGVSIDHLGN
-114 HGDVSYGGAAAYNSV
+114 HGDVSYGGAAAYNGIT
-129 KRKGL
+129 RKGL
-134 SGNVTFKGAGG
+134 SGNVTFAGAGG
-145 YNALW
+145 YNVLW
-150 HETNHGN
+150 HETNQGN
-157 LSFAG
+157 LSFTG

-171 TWFDQYQGSRGDVSF
+171 TWSNRYQGSHGDVTF

-233 RIERTRQAED
+233 RIERTHQAED
-243 VYQQTHGNIRFE
+243 VYTQTRGNIRFE

-262 FYSDVAH
+262 LYSDVAH

-274 SGGGAYNTIT
+274 SGGGAYNTII
-284 RKGSGSSFDAQGM
+284 RKGSGNDFAKEGM
-297 EYAKAEDIVLT
+297 TNAKADEIVLT
-308 TAKMHGSWIG
+308 KAVMSGSWIG
-318 SGTHAVT
+318 QDHHVT
-325 AVKSEREPNTYL
+325 AVKSASEPNTYL
-337 FAIADGTYTKI
+337 FAFADSTYTKI
-348 NKVRLSNDP
+348 NKVQLRNDP
-357 KTGKLKYYSEAWY
+357 QTGELKYYSTAWY
-370 KQGNHLSGLARS
+370 KEGNHLSNLANQDIS
-382 DVSSAGGFEV
+382 DNGGFTAV
-392 NPINGG
+392 NINGA
-398 YTLSNIAVEHQQS
+398 YTLSDLKVEHQQS
-411 LTVHAMEK
+411 VTVHAVEK
-419 DLTEYEWVTYANGA
+419 SLTEYEWVTYANGA
-433 LIDAKDVVLSDAK
+433 VIDAKEVSLSDAK
-446 MGGHAISTDGTKVDV
+446 MGGHAIYADGTKVDV
-461 QAIKSNRKPNTYVYA
+461 KAVKSNRQPNTYIYA

-483 KIVVVELANDA
+483 KIVVVELANDP
-494 ETGVLK
+494 ETGALK

-511 HTANLANEDISSA
+511 HTANIANQDISSA
-524 NGYHSMGKGG
+524 TGYNPMGKGG
-534 YSLSA
+534 YSLSD
-539 LNYSVNAIRS
+539 LHYSVNAVRS
-549 MSETVADIDEY
+549 TSETVADIEEY

-567 PATDSGESSGDVHF
+567 PANDSGESSGDVRF
-581 SGAGGGNVIKSNV
+581 NGAGGGNVIKSNV
-594 TRGNVYFNGGGI
+594 TRGNVHFNGGGI

-649 LVHQSKQGKMDVYA
+649 LVHQSQQGKMDVYA

-672 IGDGQYLAHLLAYGN
+672 LGDGQYLAHLLAYGN
-687 ISVHKGN
+687 ISVQKGS
-694 GNSRVAMLGGY
+694 GDSRVVMLGGY
-705 NTHTQIGSGH
+705 NTHTQIGSGN

-724 NVMTQVGNG
+724 NVMTQVGKG
-733 EVTSVL
+733 DVAAVL
-739 AGGANVLTKVGEGE
+739 AGGANVLTKMGEGE
-753 LTAGMLGGANVMTH
+753 LTSGMLGGANVITH
-767 ISGDEQASN
+767 ISNDDQLSN

-790 KGKGDTLAVMGGGA
+790 KGKGNTLAVMGGGA
-804 NVLTHVGDGSTT
+804 NVLTHVGDSTTT

-846 HVGDGQTLGVMGAA
+846 HVGDGQTLGVMGAV

-872 IAAMIGA
+872 IAVMIGA

-957 IFTHIGN
+957 IFTHIGH

-970 MIGQANVMTKV
+970 MIGQANIMTKV

-993 ANIYTHVGDGT
+993 ANIMTHVGDGT

-1010 GEMNVMT
+1010 GEVNVMT

-1046 ALGEANIVTKVG
+1046 ALGEANIVTKLG

-1100 VGLLISDIGNV
+1100 VGLLISDVGNV

-1125 GKANIVT
+1125 GKANLIT
-1132 KVGDGLGINVAW
+1132 KVGDGLGVNVTW

-1167 ILTKVGDGQEVSVVQ
+1167 LITKVGDGQEVSVVQ
-1182 GKANIITHVGNGD
+1182 GEANIITHVGNGD

-1206 ITKVGDGRNV
+1206 ITKVGHGQNV

-1233 SFNALWSKGNVV
+1233 SFNALWSKGNIV

-1253 VTAAKGKANITTT
+1253 VTAAKGQANITTT
-1266 VGNGLS
+1266 VGNGLN

-1287 NGVSVNVAW
+1287 DGVSVNVAW

-1322 HIGDGL
+1322 HVGDGL
-1328 NINASYAR
+1328 NINASYAQ

-1366 FDNVKQTLLGV
+1366 FDNIKQTVLGV

-1391 ASTSGTQKGRGAIA
+1391 ASSSGTHKGRGAIA

-1416 MDAIEEVGSDLGDS
+1416 MDAIKEVGSDLGDS

-1441 DLNEMDND
+1441 DLNKMQHAINVDD
-1449 LNIDGASD
+1449 SSVQ
-1457 HAPNLIV
+1457 APNLIV
-1464 NGDFEQGD
+1464 NGDFELGEH
-1472 RGWQS
+1472 GWQS

-1483 SYSGSVYGV
+1483 SYAGSVYGV
-1492 NGEGHGTRVTE
+1492 EGEGHGARVTE
-1503 LDTHT
+1503 LDTYT
-1508 NTSLYQDLTDL
+1508 NTSLYQDLANL
-1519 TEGEVIA
+1519 AQGEVIA

-1550 VVFSSSGDASAW
+1550 VVFSSSGDESAW
-1562 QQKTLKLTAHAGSN
+1562 QQKTLKLTAQAGSN

-1593 DNVVAKSES
+1593 DNVVATSES
-1602 SPQANAVS
+1602 SQQANAIR
-1610 EHAKQNQASQNALS
+1610 EHATQNPAAQNALS

-1659 QAIENNGQAQRDAVK
+1659 QALENNGQAQRDAVQ
-1674 EESEAVTAELTTLAQ
+1674 EESEAITAELTKLAQ
-1689 GLDVLDGQATHTGK
+1689 GLDVLDSQATHTGE
-1703 SGEQWRNDFA
+1703 SGDQWRNEFA
-1713 GGLLDGVQSQ
+1713 SGLLAGVQTQ
-1723 IDDAKQLASDKM
+1723 LDDAKQLANEKI
-1735 AAAKQTQSDNNSKV
+1735 AEAKQKHADNQNKV
-1749 KDSIA
+1749 KDAVA

-1771 QDIAEAKADA
+1771 QDIADAQADA
-1781 ETRKADAVAK
+1781 EKRKADALAK
-1791 SHDAKQ
+1791 GKDAQQ
-1797 AESDAHSAAND
+1797 AESDAHHAINN

-1813 DRDAMNAENKANQAQ
+1813 DRDVELAENKANQAQ
-1828 NDAQGAKQNEGDR
+1828 ADAQGAKQNEGDR
-1841 PDRQGVAGSGLSGN
+1841 PDRQGVTGSGLSGN
-1855 AHRVEGA
+1855 AHSVEGA
-1862 GETGSHVNTDSQTN
+1862 GETDSHVNTDSQTN
-1876 ADGRFSDGLTEQE
+1876 ADGRFSEGLTEQE
-1889 LEALEGATNAVNRL
+1889 QEALEGATNAVNRL
-1903 QINAGIRSK
+1903 QINAGIRAK
-1912 NSGSTIT
+1912 NSVSSMT
-1919 SMFMEANADSI
+1919 SMFSETNSKSI
-1930 VVDTTASQDVV
+1930 VVPTKVSPEPERQEVTRRD
-1941 RKEVRIS
+1941 VRIS
-1948 GVNLVGLG
+1948 GVNL
-1956 EASHDS
+1956 
-1962 AESLVAARAEKV
+1962 ESLSAVQGSQPTGQLASKS
-1974 ANLYR
+1974 
-1979 WLDTD
+1979 
-1984 NDVATDKY
+1984 
-1992 VPVPGFERVDAD
+1992 VPGFKSHFASTSIGIENELSGLVVVLPKNSAQTFGYVHDSQGNPLFMLTKDMNQGGYSNPVGINDIQGVNNWQTHTIELVTYPSEISDTAAVESRKEAMLWLAKEFTDHINQSNHQSLPHL
-2004 VSDEVKQR
+2004 VSDDGR
-2012 MIQSM
+2012 F
-2017 SGYIEHTDN
+2017 
-2026 QVPKDQAQALATLF
+2026 TL
-2040 VESTLDYDW
+2040 VISN
-2049 DKRVEFLTKL
+2049 
-2059 ESYGYSFET
+2059 S
-2068 PHAEKSIVS
+2068 
-2077 FWSGKNFKQYRDV
+2077 
-2090 LDNAQT
+2090 
-2096 DGKKVVYDIDVKG
+2096 
-2109 NAFAIDLNKHL
+2109 KHL
-2120 MRWGGLFLDPDN
+2120 IAAGNGT
-2132 AEQNQLKSS
+2132 S
-2141 IDAATFSNT
+2141 IDAQGKTIGMTPSGQQATMAISAKEFGTSSSPEVRLLESAPWYQAGLRDEFLANAKNT
-2150 GFWSSVYAT
+2150 TLDDPATAQNVYAYLTSVYSKTADLAKEY
-2159 GAQHDVYVIA
+2159 GIYINDWDPASEGFSPNAQGLTDPKVKNAWSILPRTKPVRMLELLSAEDSRYVRQQIA
-2169 EGGVRLGNYFWHV
+2169 EKLKGTYSESLAKNVFEYFQYGGEVAGHGINNATTGSV
-2182 ELPALRQ
+2182 QQPEPAILFEFRSVPSA
-2189 LQREGLVGEIRLL
+2189 LSDFVP
-2202 DKPVSE
+2202 KTAS
-2208 YKDLP
+2208 
-2213 ADEIGRRLTDAGVG
+2213 T
-2227 VKVRFDALSS
+2227 VKVDVKALDHFDSASRKAIITEVNALVSGSEDFDAWYQEYRASKGQPPVKNPKSS
-2237 ARQAELLADNPDD
+2237 ASANHKAEWLMTQHAEQWAKITAPYTDNHETLTSTKLASNDKE
-2250 YRADTLVEL
+2250 EL
-2259 DVKLSAIDSMLRESL
+2259 HALGETSNLEHNKQQENVASIINTMLNDML
-2274 PFYSLRTERNLL
+2274 PFYALRTERNLL

-2291 EGFEVRSWPGSDD
+2291 EGFEVRAWPGTED
-2304 KSKTIL
+2304 KSKTIIL
-2310 LDNPEDAAQQKAIE
+2310 ENPEDAAQHKAIE

-2338 DELFLVDNKVLS
+2338 DELFLVDNKVIS
-2350 HHDGRTRI
+2350 HHEGRTHV
-2358 LAQKEDGAWTYN
+2358 LAQRVDGAWQYN
-2370 TNSEL
+2370 ATVEL
-2375 MSVTELLDAAHV
+2375 MSVTELLDAANV
-2387 SGKVRGESYQK
+2387 TGKIRGESYQQ
-2398 VIDALAEYHASTAEH
+2398 VIDALTDYHASITEH
-2413 ADYELESVEQLV
+2413 ADYEPESVEKLL

-2430 IEGYALGHP
+2430 IEGYVLGHP
-2439 DSGRLEAMNS
+2439 DSGRVEAMNS
-2449 LLNQVNS
+2449 LLNQVNT
-2456 RLEEVSVLA
+2456 RLDEVSLLSVA
-2465 VSEQSIKAHDSFSRL
+2465 EQTIQAQDSFSRL
-2480 YDQLDNAH
+2480 YDQLEAAN
-2488 LKQSKHLYLDG
+2488 LKESKHLYLDQ
-2499 NGDFVTKGKGNLAKI
+2499 NGDFVTKGKGNLANI
-2514 DQLGG
+2514 DLLG
-2519 SDAVLEKVK
+2519 SREAVLEKVK
-2528 ASVNHEYGQAI
+2528 LTVSNEYGQTV

-2544 AGLSANE
+2544 AGLLAKD

-2558 IDITGLNRIHQ
+2558 IDIAGLNKVHQ
-2569 ALEQHM
+2569 AIEQHL

-2581 MYIWKPSDHSA
+2581 LYIWKPSDHSA

-2598 QIGQGRTQIDA
+2598 QIGQGRTQLEG
-2609 QAAADFNK
+2609 QAAADFNQ

-2628 KSSNIRNIFNVA
+2628 KSSNISNILNVA
-2640 TEYQPDLKLRWSDFS
+2640 TKDQPDLKLRWSDFS

-2667 MASEENDGF
+2667 VASEENDGF
-2676 GLNDGETKLK
+2676 GLHDGDIKLK

-2699 AAYKDASEG
+2699 ASFKEASEG
-2708 YASVLLGNPDMLVS
+2708 YASVLLGNPDMLET
-2722 TGIPAHVFQPFVDQ
+2722 TGIPAHVFQPFVEQ

-2748 NRFAQELQKQAQASG
+2748 NRFAQELRLQAQRSD
-2763 DPALVAKRIDNV
+2763 DPELLEKRIGNV
-2775 VRLFAER
+2775 VRQFAER
-2782 ALEEIEAFKA
+2782 ALEEIETFKA
-2792 SQADEGRVFRINLEG
+2792 SQADQGRVFRINLEG
-2807 LDVAAMQAEWNRL
+2807 LDVAAMQAEWHRL
-2820 SHDPDARYQLLT
+2820 SNDPDARYQLLT

-2852 GHTWRPKFG
+2852 GHTWLPKFG

-2888 HQVNDDLDAL
+2888 HQVTDVLDAL
-2898 SGSEKHKDK
+2898 SGNEKPKEN

-2913 GTPPRDKVPLSP
+2913 GTPPRDKESLSP

-2932 ELYGERDARRKI
+2932 ELYGDKEARRKI
-2944 GDITQ
+2944 GEITQ

-2961 QKVTLKGEAGRLTG
+2961 QKITLQGEAGRLTG
-2975 YYHQGTASSDDET
+2975 YYHQGTAPSEGET
-2988 STTSGKVVLF
+2988 SSPSGKVVLF

-3014 SHYQK
+3014 NHYQK

-3065 IILHGY
+3065 IIIHGY

-3110 HEVANPAGIVGT
+3110 HEVANPAGIVGA

-3135 NLKGLPQETPILL
+3135 NLEGLPKETSILL
-3148 LTDNEGLGEEGEKL
+3148 LTDNEGLGNEGEKL
-3162 RVKLSNSGFNVT
+3162 RTKLTASGYNVT

-3192 TGQIVSDLLNT
+3192 ADQIVSGLSSSASVDEDLDQQGLDTTSTKDQGVSNKDDHL
-3203 QHIKHNEAKLNLE
+3203 QVVDSKEA
-3216 PHGKNYESRDLI
+3216 
-3228 LKPISQPETVELGM
+3228 
-3242 PEVDQKV
+3242 
-3249 LADIAERENVII
+3249 LADGKI
-3261 GVRPV
+3261 
-3266 DEKSKSLIASK
+3266 L
-3277 MYSSKGLFVKAKS
+3277 
-3290 SDWGPMS
+3290 
-3297 GFIPV
+3297 
-3302 DQSFAKASAR
+3302 
-3312 RDLETFNRH
+3312 H
-3321 AEQSIQSGNA
+3321 
-3331 VSADLYL
+3331 
-3338 NQVRVEELVSK
+3338 NQ
-3349 YHSLTPLELDDQ
+3349 
-3361 SGMYKTTATNGDQ
+3361 
-3374 SVPFFLNR
+3374 
-3382 VTVDGNELWQV
+3382 
-3393 HYITNG
+3393 
-3399 ELAPFKV
+3399 
-3406 IGDPV
+3406 
-3411 SKQPMTAD
+3411 
-3419 YDLLTVMYSYGDLG
+3419 
-3433 PQDKVKQPLT
+3433 
-3443 WQQWKD
+3443 
-3449 SVTYEDLTPKYKEL
+3449 
-3463 YSNEDLYNKKDGA
+3463 
-3476 SLGNVSGRLKEL
+3476 
-3488 KDRINVDL
+3488 
-3496 GRTNGLEMVHHGADD
+3496 
-3511 ANPYAVMADNF
+3511 
-3522 PATFFVPKSL
+3522 
-3532 FAEDGLGEGKGS
+3532 
-3544 IQTYFNVNEQ
+3544 
-3554 GAVVIRNPQ
+3554 
-3563 EFSDFQQVTINA
+3563 
-3575 SFRAS
+3575 
-3580 FNDKWNHGLDEPLF
+3580 
-3594 TTKRKLSHEF
+3594 
-3604 LNKRDQL
+3604 
-3611 LKKLSGGRLDAQ
+3611 
-3623 DETLVALGNPDDVS
+3623 
-3637 GNKAIVAVDVSQIF
+3637 
-3651 TRQELKERA
+3651 
-3660 NVFAKPIGASYQ
+3660 
-3672 GILDQLDLVHQT
+3672 
-3684 VSRDQIV
+3684 
-3691 ASFELNKKVNAYI
+3691 
-3704 AEHPTSGRNQALT
+3704 
-3717 QLKEQ
+3717 
-3722 ITSALFIGKMQVAQ
+3722 
-3736 VDIDAI
+3736 
-3742 AQTRPELAARIFMV
+3742 
-3756 AIEEANGEHRGLT
+3756 
-3769 DMMVRWANEDPYLA
+3769 
-3783 PKQGY
+3783 
-3788 KGETPNDLGF
+3788 
-3798 DAKYHVDLGDHYADF
+3798 
-3813 KQWLETSQS
+3813 
-3822 NGLLS
+3822 
-3827 KATLDESTKT
+3827 
-3837 VHLGYSYQELQDLT
+3837 
-3851 GVESVQ
+3851 
-3857 MAFYFL
+3857 
-3863 KEAAKKVDP
+3863 
-3872 ISGDSAEMILLKKFA
+3872 
-3887 DKSYLSQLDSDR
+3887 
-3899 MDQIEG
+3899 
-3905 IYRSSHETD
+3905 
-3914 VDAWD
+3914 
-3919 RRYSGA
+3919 
-3925 GYDELTNKLAGATGV
+3925 
-3940 DEQLS
+3940 
-3945 VLLDDRKG
+3945 
-3953 LLIGEVHG
+3953 
-3961 SDVNGLRFVNEQMDA
+3961 DVNGW
-3976 LKKQGVT
+3976 G
-3983 VIGLEHLRSDLAQP
+3983 P
-3997 LIDRYLATG
+3997 
-4006 VMSSELSAMLKTKH
+4006 
-4020 LDATLFENARANGM
+4020 
-4034 RIVALDANSSARP
+4034 
-4047 NVQGTEHGL
+4047 
-4056 MYRAG
+4056 
-4061 AANNIAVEV
+4061 
-4070 LQSLPDDEKFVAIYG
+4070 
-4085 KAHLQSHKG
+4085 
-4094 IEGFVPGIT
+4094 IT
-4103 HRLDL
+4103 
-4108 PALRVSD
+4108 
-4115 SNQFRVEQDDM
+4115 
-4126 TLRVVYDDVAN
+4126 
-4137 KPKLTFKDSL
+4137 
-4147 SGANTAIHNQNV
+4147 
-4159 NDWERVAVTPTAD
+4159 VTPTTD

-4185 MENDSVVANA
+4185 MENDDVVAKA

-4233 WQLVGHGRDDS
+4233 WQLVGHGRDHS
-4244 DSNNTHLSGYSAED
+4244 ESNNTRLSGYSADE
-4258 LAAKLA
+4258 LAVKLA
-4264 NFQQSFSQAENI
+4264 KFQQSFNQAENI
-4276 NNTPDHISIVGCS
+4276 NNKPDHISIVGCS

-4298 FGHQFINAMDVNGL
+4298 FGHQFINAMDANGL
-4312 RVDVSARSSEL
+4312 RVDVSVRSSEL
-4323 AVDATGRKH
+4323 AIDEAGRKH
-4332 TKDENG
+4332 TKDANG
-4338 DWIQKAETNK
+4338 DWVQKAENNK
-4348 VSLSWNEQGEVIAK
+4348 VSLSWDAQGEVVAK
-4362 EERIRNGIAEGD
+4362 DERIRNGIAEGD

-4384 VGEIARGAIGDNN
+4384 VDELARGAIGDNN
-4397 DVFDAPEKRKV
+4397 DVFDAPEKRKP
-4408 ETETSSSAANNK
+4408 ETEVIANSSSSNQF
-4420 LSYSGNIQVNVGDG
+4420 SYSGNIQVNVGEG

-4443 SNVGIKVGSG
+4443 SNVGIKVGTG

-4465 MVHIGNGE
+4465 MVHIGDGE
-4473 SKHSVDMGGYQAL
+4473 SKHSVDIGGYQAL
-4486 EGAQMFIG
+4486 EGAQMFLG

-4499 FNLGQSNDLL
+4499 FNFGHSNDLIL
-4509 VMMDKSIPT
+4509 MMDKSIPT

-4542 EDQDWLAA
+4542 EGEDWLAA

-4578 TCLVELDSHNERSS
+4578 THLVQLNSQNERDS
-4592 RGLKHDT
+4592 RGLKHDA
-4599 EAALNKQY
+4599 EATLNKQY

-4614 SDSSA
+4614 GNSGTSQ
-4619 GKLSRADKLRQANEK
+4619 LSRADKLRQANEK

-4676 LMTQQFSAT
+4676 LMTQQFTAT

-4693 YTPEDLPRQLKN
+4693 YTPQDLPRQLKN
-4705 KLLGQMAGIGAE
+4705 KLLGQLAGVGAE

-4724 GVDYTTSG
+4724 GVDYTASG

-4737 NGEAVD
+4737 NGQAVD
-4743 GVAILTEMLEVIG
+4743 GVAILKEMLEVIG

-4777 SGIDMGA
+4777 AGIDMGA
-4784 DGIQSFAETHGLK
+4784 DGIKSFAETHGLK
-4797 DKAPEEEENKS
+4797 EKAPEEEKDNS
-4808 AVSVNGTSVNSAQ
+4808 SVSVNGANVNSAQ
-4821 GATASDG
+4821 GATVADG

-4868 NLKENLTADL
+4868 NLKQNLTADL

-4895 QGDGDINLSL
+4895 QGDGDINISL

-4948 GGEGS
+4948 GGEGH

-4991 SFVFGEGGEIDTGLG
+4991 SFVFGEGGEIDTGSG

-5023 GQDYSVTIGNN
+5023 DQDYSVTIGNN

-5048 FGNYNRINASAGN
+5048 FGNYNRINAGAGN

-5068 YHAVLNGGE
+5068 YHAVLNGGD
-5077 GEDHLIAAAIS
+5077 GDDHLIAAAIS
-5088 KFSQFNGEEGRDLMV
+5088 KFSQFNGGEGRDLMV

-5130 VEDISSEDN
+5130 VEDIRSEDN

-5167 VSETDQAKFEHIG
+5167 SNDSDQSKFEHIG
-5180 SVTFNDYFD
+5180 SVTFSDYFN
-5189 GKRAQ
+5189 GNRAQ
-5194 MIIAMGEKDANGER
+5194 VVIGMSDKDLSGER
-5208 EYTTLSESSI
+5208 EYTMLSDSAI
-5218 DALVQAMSGFDP
+5218 DALVQAMSGFEP
-5230 QAGDNGFIDNLDSKS
+5230 QAGDNGFIDSLESKS
-5245 RVAISTAWADVV
+5245 QAAISMAWSDVV
-5257 HKKGITV
+5257 HKKGLMV

>member
-13 FTGNYSADNGNN
+13 FTGNYSADDGNN
-25 DIVAIGF
+25 SIVAIGF

-47 GSIGATVHTGSGND
+47 GSIGATVYTGSGND
-61 TVVGGSAYLRVEDS
+61 TVVGGSAYLRVEDT

-104 GGVSIDHLGH
+104 GGVSIDHLGN
-114 HGDVSYGGAAAYNSV
+114 HGDVSYGGAAAYNGIT
-129 KRKGL
+129 RKGL

-150 HETNHGN
+150 HETNQGN

-171 TWFDQYQGSRGDVSF
+171 TWFNRYQGSRGDVTF

-243 VYQQTHGNIRFE
+243 VYAQTRGNIRFE

-262 FYSDVAH
+262 LYSDVAH

-308 TAKMHGSWIG
+308 AAQMHGLSIDNG
-318 SGTHAVT
+318 NKFHAVT

-348 NKVRLSNDP
+348 NKVRLYNDP
-357 KTGKLKYYSEAWY
+357 ETGKLKYYSEAWF
-370 KQGNHLSGLARS
+370 KRGNHLAELARS

-411 LTVHAMEK
+411 LTVHAVEK

-433 LIDAKDVVLSDAK
+433 LIDAKDVALSDAK
-446 MGGHAISTDGTKVDV
+446 MGGHAISTDGTTVDV
-461 QAIKSNRKPNTYVYA
+461 QAVKSNRKPNTYVYA

-483 KIVVVELANDA
+483 KIVVVELANDPK
-494 ETGVLK
+494 TGALK
-500 YQARSWYKEGD
+500 YQARSWYKEGN

-534 YSLSA
+534 YSLSD
-539 LNYSVNAIRS
+539 LHYSVNAVRS
-549 MSETVADIDEY
+549 TSETVADIDEY

-567 PATDSGESSGDVHF
+567 PATDSGESSGDVRF
-581 SGAGGGNVIKSNV
+581 NGAGGGNVIKSNV

-606 ANVILHSSQFGN
+606 ANVILHSSQFGH

-694 GNSRVAMLGGY
+694 GNSRVVMLGGY
-705 NTHTQIGSGH
+705 NTHTQIGSGN

-724 NVMTQVGNG
+724 NVMTQVGKG
-733 EVTSVL
+733 DVASVL
-739 AGGANVLTKVGEGE
+739 AGGANVLTKVGDGD
-753 LTAGMLGGANVMTH
+753 LTAGMLGGANVITH
-767 ISGDEQASN
+767 ISGDNETSN

-790 KGKGDTLAVMGGGA
+790 KGKGNTLAVMGGGA
-804 NVLTHVGDGSTT
+804 NVLTHVGDGTTT

-872 IAAMIGA
+872 IAVMIGA

-957 IFTHIGN
+957 IFTHVGS

-970 MIGQANVMTKV
+970 MIGQANIMTKV

-1004 SLGLFA
+1004 SLGIFA
-1010 GEMNVMT
+1010 GEVNVMT

-1081 AAVLAGKGNI
+1081 AAVLAGKGNF

-1125 GKANIVT
+1125 GKANIIT
-1132 KVGDGLGINVAW
+1132 KVGDGLGVNVAW

-1167 ILTKVGDGQEVSVVQ
+1167 IITKVGDGQEVSVVQ

-1206 ITKVGDGRNV
+1206 ITKVGNGRNV

-1233 SFNALWSKGNVV
+1233 SFNALWSKGNIV

-1266 VGNGLS
+1266 VGDGLS

-1287 NGVSVNVAW
+1287 DGVSVNVAW

-1322 HIGDGL
+1322 HVGDGL
-1328 NINASYAR
+1328 NINASYAQ

-1366 FDNVKQTLLGV
+1366 FDNIKQTVLGV

-1391 ASTSGTQKGRGAIA
+1391 ASSSGTQKGRGAIA

-1416 MDAIEEVGSDLGDS
+1416 MEAIEEVGSDLGDS

-1441 DLNEMDND
+1441 DLNKMQNALDV
-1449 LNIDGASD
+1449 DGSSD
-1457 HAPNLIV
+1457 QTQAPNLIV

-1472 RGWQS
+1472 RGWKS

-1483 SYSGSVYGV
+1483 SYSGNVYGV
-1492 NGEGHGTRVTE
+1492 SGEGHGARVTE
-1503 LDTHT
+1503 LDTYT

-1602 SPQANAVS
+1602 SQQANAVS
-1610 EHAKQNQASQNALS
+1610 EHATQNQASQNALS
-1624 DKERAEADR
+1624 DKDRAEADR

-1659 QAIENNGQAQRDAVK
+1659 QALGNNGQAQRDAVK
-1674 EESEAVTAELTTLAQ
+1674 EESEAVTAELTKLAQ
-1689 GLDVLDGQATHTGK
+1689 GLDVLDGQATH
-1703 SGEQWRNDFA
+1703 SGESGDQWRNDFA

-1723 IDDAKQLASDKM
+1723 LDDAKQLANDKI

-1749 KDSIA
+1749 KESVA

-1791 SHDAKQ
+1791 SNDAKQ

-1828 NDAQGAKQNEGDR
+1828 NDAKGTKQNEGDR
-1841 PDRQGVAGSGLSGN
+1841 PDREGVAGSGLSGN
-1855 AHRVEGA
+1855 AHSVEGA
-1862 GETGSHVNTDSQTN
+1862 GETGSHVNADSPTN
-1876 ADGRFSDGLTEQE
+1876 ADGRFSEGLSEQE
-1889 LEALEGATNAVNRL
+1889 QEALEGATNAVNRL
-1903 QINAGIRSK
+1903 QINAGIRGK

-1919 SMFMEANADSI
+1919 SMFTETNSDSI
-1930 VVDTTASQDVV
+1930 VVPTTASQDVV
-1941 RKEVRIS
+1941 RKEIRIS
-1948 GVNLVGLG
+1948 GVNLEGLG
-1956 EASHDS
+1956 ETSHDS

-1979 WLDTD
+1979 WLDTE

-2026 QVPKDQAQALATLF
+2026 QVPKDQAEALATLF

-2059 ESYGYSFET
+2059 ESYGYSFEA

-2159 GAQHDVYVIA
+2159 GAQNDVYVIA
-2169 EGGVRLGNYFWHV
+2169 EGGVRLGNYFWNV

-2208 YKDLP
+2208 CKDLP
-2213 ADEIGRRLTDAGVG
+2213 ADQIGRRLTDAGVA
-2227 VKVRFDALSS
+2227 VKVRFDALSHE
-2237 ARQAELLADNPDD
+2237 RQAELLADNPDG
-2250 YRADTLVEL
+2250 YKADTLVEL

-2286 VQEGD
+2286 VQEGE
-2291 EGFEVRSWPGSDD
+2291 EGFEVRSWPGTDG

-2310 LDNPEDAAQQKAIE
+2310 LDNPEDAAQQKSIE

-2358 LAQKEDGAWTYN
+2358 IAQKEDGAWTYN
-2370 TNSEL
+2370 TNVEL

-2387 SGKVRGESYQK
+2387 NGKVRGDSYQQ
-2398 VIDALAEYHASTAEH
+2398 VIDALTEYHASTVEH
-2413 ADYELESVEQLV
+2413 ADYELESVEKLL
-2425 NLRKK
+2425 NLRKQ
-2430 IEGYALGHP
+2430 IEGYVLGHP
-2439 DSGRLEAMNS
+2439 DSGRVEAMNS

-2480 YDQLDNAH
+2480 YDQLDNAN
-2488 LKQSKHLYLDG
+2488 LKESKHLYLDG
-2499 NGDFVTKGKGNLAKI
+2499 NGDFVTKGKGNLATI

-2528 ASVNHEYGQAI
+2528 AAVTHEYGQVV

-2544 AGLSANE
+2544 ARLSAND

-2558 IDITGLNRIHQ
+2558 IDIAGLNKVHQ
-2569 ALEQHM
+2569 AIEQHM

-2581 MYIWKPSDHSA
+2581 MYIWKPSDHST

-2598 QIGQGRTQIDA
+2598 QIGQGRTQLEG

-2640 TEYQPDLKLRWSDFS
+2640 TEDQPDLKLRWSDFS

-2676 GLNDGETKLK
+2676 GLKDGETKLK

-2699 AAYKDASEG
+2699 ASYKDASEG
-2708 YASVLLGNPDMLVS
+2708 YASVLLGNPDMLAS

-2748 NRFAQELQKQAQASG
+2748 NRFAEELQKQAQASG
-2763 DPALVAKRIDNV
+2763 DPALVEKRIDNV

-2807 LDVAAMQAEWNRL
+2807 LDVAAMQAEWKRL
-2820 SHDPDARYQLLT
+2820 SNDPDARYQLLT

-2888 HQVNDDLDAL
+2888 HQVTDVLDAL
-2898 SGSEKHKDK
+2898 SGNEKHKEN

-2913 GTPPRDKVPLSP
+2913 GTPPRDKESLSP

-2932 ELYGERDARRKI
+2932 ELYGEKDARRKI
-2944 GDITQ
+2944 GEITQ
-2949 TLLDHAVEKGES
+2949 TLLDHAVENGES

-2975 YYHQGTASSDDET
+2975 YYHQGAASSEGET
-2988 STTSGKVVLF
+2988 SATSGKVVLF

-3006 EEQASAIR
+3006 EEQASEIR
-3014 SHYQK
+3014 NHYQK

-3065 IILHGY
+3065 IIIHGY

-3110 HEVANPAGIVGT
+3110 HEVANPAGIVGA

-3135 NLKGLPQETPILL
+3135 NLKGLPKETPILL

-3162 RVKLSNSGFNVT
+3162 RAKLAIAGYNVT

-3187 LMSQY
+3187 LMGQY
-3192 TGQIVSDLLNT
+3192 ADQIVSGLFNAEQAAVEAGEVLKGLEKDFKRYGDALKPDTSVPGKSKDIRTTKDFLNGYRNDHAKEIVDGFRSDMSIKQLVDLFVKGNWSAEQKGALAWEIESRALKVTFQNKSEKYNRLFREIVSAGVVDAKATEQLAPQLMLLNLSNDGFGGRCDPLS
-3203 QHIKHNEAKLNLE
+3203 KLVLVAKQLE
-3216 PHGKNYESRDLI
+3216 NDG
-3228 LKPISQPETVELGM
+3228 QV
-3242 PEVDQKV
+3242 
-3249 LADIAERENVII
+3249 
-3261 GVRPV
+3261 GVARQLL
-3266 DEKSKSLIASK
+3266 EK
-3277 MYSSKGLFVKAKS
+3277 MYSAAAVLSNPTLYSDSEKANASKLLSSLAAIHAKN
-3290 SDWGPMS
+3290 PMHDTS
-3297 GFIPV
+3297 MKVWQEKLEGKQALTVNGVVEKIT
-3302 DQSFAKASAR
+3302 DASANGKPV
-3312 RDLETFNRH
+3312 L
-3321 AEQSIQSGNA
+3321 
-3331 VSADLYL
+3331 
-3338 NQVRVEELVSK
+3338 
-3349 YHSLTPLELDDQ
+3349 LELDAPGHAMAAWAKGSGDDRVYGFYDPNAGIVEFSSAEKFGDYLTRFFGKSDLNMAQ
-3361 SGMYKTTATNGDQ
+3361 SYKLGKNDAGEAIFNRVVVMDGNTLASYKPTFGDKTTMQGILDLPVFDATPIKKPTGGVASDLEALGDK
-3374 SVPFFLNR
+3374 
-3382 VTVDGNELWQV
+3382 T
-3393 HYITNG
+3393 
-3399 ELAPFKV
+3399 KV
-3406 IGDPV
+3406 V
-3411 SKQPMTAD
+3411 
-3419 YDLLTVMYSYGDLG
+3419 
-3433 PQDKVKQPLT
+3433 
-3443 WQQWKD
+3443 
-3449 SVTYEDLTPKYKEL
+3449 
-3463 YSNEDLYNKKDGA
+3463 
-3476 SLGNVSGRLKEL
+3476 
-3488 KDRINVDL
+3488 VDL
-3496 GRTNGLEMVHHGADD
+3496 A
-3511 ANPYAVMADNF
+3511 
-3522 PATFFVPKSL
+3522 
-3532 FAEDGLGEGKGS
+3532 
-3544 IQTYFNVNEQ
+3544 
-3554 GAVVIRNPQ
+3554 
-3563 EFSDFQQVTINA
+3563 
-3575 SFRAS
+3575 
-3580 FNDKWNHGLDEPLF
+3580 
-3594 TTKRKLSHEF
+3594 
-3604 LNKRDQL
+3604 
-3611 LKKLSGGRLDAQ
+3611 
-3623 DETLVALGNPDDVS
+3623 
-3637 GNKAIVAVDVSQIF
+3637 QIF
-3651 TRQELKERA
+3651 TVQELKERA
-3660 NVFAKPIGASYQ
+3660 KVFAKPIGASYQ
-3672 GILDQLDLVHQT
+3672 GILDQLDLVHQAKG
-3684 VSRDQIV
+3684 RDQIA
-3691 ASFELNKKVNAYI
+3691 ASFELNKKINDYI

-3722 ITSALFIGKMQVAQ
+3722 VTSALFIGKMQVAQ
-3736 VDIDAI
+3736 AGIDAI

-3756 AIEEANGEHRGLT
+3756 AIEEANGKHVGLT

-3783 PKQGY
+3783 PKHGY
-3788 KGETPNDLGF
+3788 KGETPSDLGF
-3798 DAKYHVDLGDHYADF
+3798 DAKYHVDLGEHYADF

-3851 GVESVQ
+3851 GAESVQ

-3863 KEAAKKVDP
+3863 KEAAKKADP
-3872 ISGDSAEMILLKKFA
+3872 ISGDSAEMILLKKYA
-3887 DKSYLSQLDSDR
+3887 DQSYLSQLDSDR

-3914 VDAWD
+3914 IDAWD
-3919 RRYSGA
+3919 RRYSGT
-3925 GYDELTNKLAGATGV
+3925 GYDELTNKLASATGV
-3940 DEQLS
+3940 DEQLA

-4020 LDATLFENARANGM
+4020 LDVTLFENARANGM

-4070 LQSLPDDEKFVAIYG
+4070 LQNLPDGEKFVAIYG

-4108 PALRVSD
+4108 PALKVSD
-4115 SNQFRVEQDDM
+4115 SNQFTVEQDDVS
-4126 TLRVVYDDVAN
+4126 LRVVYDDVAN
-4137 KPKLTFKDSL
+4137 KPKITFKDSL
-4147 SGANTAIHNQNV
+4147 SGANTALHNQNV
-4159 NDWERVAVTPTAD
+4159 NDWERVVVTPTAD
-4172 GGETRFDGQIIVQ
+4172 GGESRFDGQIIVQ
-4185 MENDSVVANA
+4185 MENDDVVAKA

-4210 QLDSD
+4210 QIDSD

-4244 DSNNTHLSGYSAED
+4244 ESNNTRLSGYSADE
-4258 LAAKLA
+4258 LAVKLA
-4264 NFQQSFSQAENI
+4264 KFQQSFNQAENI
-4276 NNTPDHISIVGCS
+4276 NNKPDHISIVGCS

-4298 FGHQFINAMDVNGL
+4298 FGHQFINAMDANGL
-4312 RVDVSARSSEL
+4312 RVDVSVRSSEL
-4323 AVDATGRKH
+4323 AVDEAGRKH
-4332 TKDENG
+4332 TKDANG
-4338 DWIQKAETNK
+4338 DWVQKAENNK
-4348 VSLSWNEQGEVIAK
+4348 VSLSWDEQGEVVAK
-4362 EERIRNGIAEGD
+4362 DERIRNGIAEGD

-4384 VGEIARGAIGDNN
+4384 VDEPARGAIGDNN
-4397 DVFDAPEKRKV
+4397 DVFDAPEKRKA
-4408 ETETSSSAANNK
+4408 ETETSSSSANNK

-4443 SNVGIKVGSG
+4443 SNVGIKVGTG

-4473 SKHSVDMGGYQAL
+4473 SKHSFDIGGYQAL

-4499 FNLGQSNDLL
+4499 FNLGRSNDLI

-4542 EDQDWLAA
+4542 EGQDWLAA

-4578 TCLVELDSHNERSS
+4578 TSLVELDSQNERSS
-4592 RGLKHDT
+4592 RGLKHDA

-4614 SDSSA
+4614 SDSDTS
-4619 GKLSRADKLRQANEK
+4619 KLSRADKLRQANEK

-4705 KLLGQMAGIGAE
+4705 KLLGQLAGVGAE

-4724 GVDYTTSG
+4724 GVDYTASG

-4743 GVAILTEMLEVIG
+4743 GVAILKEMLEVIG

-4777 SGIDMGA
+4777 SGINMGA
-4784 DGIQSFAETHGLK
+4784 DGIKSFAETHGLK
-4797 DKAPEEEENKS
+4797 EKAPEEEEDNS
-4808 AVSVNGTSVNSAQ
+4808 SVSVNGASVNSAQ
-4821 GATASDG
+4821 GATVADG
-4828 NTETAE
+4828 STETAE
-4834 TQDRAFGF
+4834 TPDRAFGF

-4895 QGDGDINLSL
+4895 QGDGDINISL

-4948 GGEGS
+4948 GGEGN

-4991 SFVFGEGGEIDTGLG
+4991 SFVFGEGGEIDTGSG

-5023 GQDYSVTIGNN
+5023 DQDYSVTIGNN

-5088 KFSQFNGEEGRDLMV
+5088 KFSQFNGGEGRDLMV

-5130 VEDISSEDN
+5130 VEDIRSDDN

-5167 VSETDQAKFEHIG
+5167 ASDSDQAKFEHIG
-5180 SVTFNDYFD
+5180 SVTFSDYFN
-5189 GKRAQ
+5189 GNRAQ
-5194 MIIAMGEKDANGER
+5194 VIIAMGEKDATGER
-5208 EYTTLSESSI
+5208 EYTTLSESAI

-5245 RVAISTAWADVV
+5245 RVAITTAWADVV